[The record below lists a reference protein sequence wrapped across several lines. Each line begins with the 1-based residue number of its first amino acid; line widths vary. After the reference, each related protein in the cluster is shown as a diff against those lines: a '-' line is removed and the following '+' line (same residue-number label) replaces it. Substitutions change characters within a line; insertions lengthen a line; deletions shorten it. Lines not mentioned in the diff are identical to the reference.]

1 MKIRLNPHTL
11 QRAFVL
17 LLFSLVAGISSV
29 FAQGYTYLQFS
40 GNGRTVLFAKD
51 GALTVVSTTE
61 DAPAG
66 DGYQWAL
73 ETVSGDNVRLKNKE
87 GMYVTP
93 NLTLTNSQDQ
103 AATFTK
109 TENTYSKGRK
119 SYGEGVE
126 VPTHGGSRYDLVYG
140 GKALGVKNGQ
150 LIWTVEDSRYGCIR
164 LANNVKGAKVNPFV
178 SSEGGKVHWYY
189 YMELLGNKSAEC
201 VMDAGAE
208 KKLEKYSTP
217 SAKDLRAYMWCVY
230 EANDKGDVYFMSADG
245 NFFCQKDDTYQYSTS
260 TKTDRCK
267 YRICDVADQTDG
279 KYQEAFVLYNPQTTK
294 YVFPYGSG
302 NTDVGN
308 GSSLNPAEAM
318 RFILSTGPHIYQF
331 SANAATAIYDNG
343 TGVTM
348 QPVGSEVA
356 GYQWTLE
363 QVGGAYVLKSGRDN
377 YLKQAGDAFTVTT
390 NRDEA
395 LRLFPC
401 GSAYDDR
408 HDVLTLAADASKAL
422 GVKDGQLAIVEA
434 NSFYS
439 VVRILDSTAEV
450 KGAVAPK
457 FSDISNVYYY
467 KLQFKANPKGDARL
481 TLTGTGYD
489 NPVTRKEFEPTSA
502 SQNWKL
508 EAARHAN
515 SKTGDFYL
523 VNQSGEYL
531 IYKDGRFNFETLDV
545 NETTV
550 FRLKQ
555 TDEQPEYWTIDMALS
570 GDDNHRLGLQAGMTP
585 YTLKACNST
594 SKFNALSF
602 KESERGS
609 DYDYLQFS
617 GCGRVVLY
625 DDGQNIKAVAT
636 TTEQL
641 EGNGYQWTF
650 DPIMDGAGKVNGNNL
665 KNKAGRFLRYDAAD
679 ETFTSVTDRSKAS
692 VFDAD
697 QNTYYVIPVHD
708 VQGGTYNI
716 NIAGGLRYN
725 AVLRGVSE
733 PYNTLG
739 VKNGKLQLVKKN
751 SRYAVVRLAENIEG
765 GLVNPYVST
774 SANPHYYALNF
785 FQNGSEY
792 LQDNTPGNILLK
804 SPVAPFPLRRYCW
817 ILEEA
822 NDDGDVYIRSTAG
835 NYISYNPDTDNGKHK
850 VNPTLN
856 DYSLYKI
863 CDVADQPDASL
874 EGLWSLYNCKN
885 LYFVRPF
892 PSENAIGRAEEV
904 GKNTSMTFV
913 DVAANTTSYHFVF
926 PAMGQRALIMDYD
939 EAKKPRV
946 KARDILASD
955 KDARLYQWVVE
966 GQHIRNRA
974 GFYLTYDGK
983 NKQFGVSN
991 QKADAYTF
999 VYNVNNYENNNNV
1012 RYDLCST
1019 DDQQALSI
1027 GEEGALCW
1035 AAPGTRNSVVDLRP
1049 YIIAPELPIPSLG
1062 GADYQLYCIR
1072 TAGGDRYAYHMED
1085 ANSISLKPYEEKNL
1099 CQLWVLIRDGQG
1111 KGDGYLQSAY
1121 NRYFLKYDT
1130 GSNTFV
1136 AVADKKDATR
1146 IRLVETSGNYIH
1158 WQIEL
1163 PDVNDSRN
1171 LISHSY
1177 SGGGNPK
1184 TVSLSLQGPNNGN
1197 NFVEIFP
1204 VDITP
1209 DFYEEAG
1216 GAFRNL
1222 SLNELTPQLELTADG
1237 KALKAKASASEDD
1250 ANNSWKNIG
1259 TKDDFVLRNGHGQYI
1274 GADAEGNVFLTTDK
1288 AQATHFYLWLNHG
1301 DEDGTVSWCFAQLNA
1316 DGSKPEGKPEKCLGV
1331 SDVTNGTV
1339 AMLSFST
1346 YETDKLHTLCFN
1358 FGRLTCPELSDAA
1371 EGKYYYNFICFD
1383 KVASDKFISEGY
1395 DTNKKVKAESQQL
1408 INDQMW
1414 ALVGQSKDDVVL
1426 MSKDKYYM
1434 CLNGYKLCVTHDLKK
1449 AAHFSVDYISDV
1461 DRYVLVLVGGE
1472 GSEGHLKKCLNLSG
1486 DVDENGVRHKDVI
1499 VWNWNKTDKNEGPR
1513 FYLNFIS
1520 IPVPEDY
1527 SDYEILPKRSWF
1539 VKQAHEAT
1547 TDPMTGFIQ
1556 RDESG
1561 WTKNPYTGK
1570 MMQKTSTYTVIHY
1583 LKAESTRELYV
1594 PTCMVT
1600 NDNCPTLSRA
1610 FQRWYNYK
1618 TDEAVSDSVLNLDL
1632 PSSRRYKNGIVVG
1645 DQLKLNGQVNG
1656 NYVKK
1661 KITFQMPEVIPD
1673 DWEYILGADLTP
1685 YSDFVDYFGDNGNP
1699 IYNGNV
1705 TKYNGAV
1712 TNDIILPS
1720 KQNIVEPTITGRNL
1734 YVIRNA
1740 RAIANELLQCKE
1752 GNGNDKWYEEHTI
1765 AFPKKKVTLNYSSV
1779 ALNMQKQDYWF
1790 YNNDS
1795 PSEDNLQNAVNS
1807 GEIVIEVDSL
1817 DSGIT
1822 SAKFLRS
1829 AKTDNVDL
1837 GEGLDRFIAFDY
1849 PGDTDDGKG
1858 IGKAKGDSCTL
1869 KVYGVASD
1877 GTRYQIAKFNL
1888 TFEDN
1893 FEPIIYSEI
1902 IGKKDDGSFKS
1913 ERSPEAL
1920 KKATGDPVATITF
1933 DPEQFDAFVTPPV
1946 GTYTGFLT
1954 GDKGPGTKCGLTYR
1968 YPFNYDNTSYCF
1980 APIDG
1985 DFNSTDGK
1993 TPECTWGNYTIAHR
2007 FRMGDFGDGSS
2018 RGNFFAVKKYYEN
2031 EYGSEKYDA
2040 SQSGFLYID
2049 ASDLPGQIASIDFS
2063 GMPCK
2068 ASRLFVS
2075 AWMSSPSG
2083 KDEKP
2088 ANVVFSVQGFKN
2100 GKATTLYSYCPG
2112 SILGEARDSL
2122 ANKLEPKTNNGIGI
2136 WQQVYFSFVNKN
2148 ADDFDSFRLTIDNA
2162 CTSTVGGDILIDDV
2176 EVFSVKPEV
2185 QIERTIPVCGDQLT
2199 LCKMTVDYDQVR
2211 TQLGLNTGEVMKDNP
2226 KVWYCLLDKEMFDAE
2241 LGFDTGTS
2249 EGQERLYRMSD
2260 AEVKPAFVKALLG
2273 DPNSQV
2279 SGEGIFRSVEF
2290 KTNFDSLPVFKYRDA
2305 VAATVGMASREVTS
2319 AGVRHFVIS
2328 DKVKEPRIK
2337 PNHDYY
2343 FLFVPRFS
2351 DDPVTLANAFH
2362 SFEINT
2368 RCSVRCKFRTLSPI
2382 RVVTDAD
2389 DEAAVEHET
2398 QTCAGKSVSLSVKQV
2413 GEDEDGNIGE
2423 RIVQYDWWRDYVGG
2437 AFTDVCINV
2446 DNATWRVLGKN
2457 ESRLSNEIS
2466 LREALLAFRH
2476 FYPKA
2481 TTVAGAA
2488 PKNDEGYTLEQSVID
2503 VLHQFTLNS
2512 ADKVA
2517 SLVLL
2522 NNTCNIYVPAAT
2534 KQGTIL
2540 KVTVVPIDHEDSSG
2554 TQYCYDPQQVGIK
2567 VSGEAPQLFDGL
2579 HGTQYKYPDKLT
2591 NVPVRSSLAAVEEVR
2606 ARADGSAANV
2616 LRVPLRGIKTVTKD
2630 AIGLTSVSP
2639 EVFLAGT
2646 NDPNMKA
2653 YETKAAEERAGLSV
2667 QNFRIVGQLKT
2678 LVADTA
2684 DREHAYAD
2692 IVFNSDFQP
2701 REGYVYTLRFNYR
2714 ELFNAGNATQ
2724 STVCDGNVLVDLI
2737 IVPKYQK
2744 WTGAA
2749 GNTDWTNDANWQR
2762 ADLEDLHFNADTEP
2776 GYAANA
2782 DNGTAQGYVPMLHT
2796 SVIVTPKK
2804 AGPQLYETNGA
2815 DDQFL
2820 NFVGNEGK
2828 RTATPDIE
2836 YALLAAPEADKGV
2849 NLCGIYTPYQSKDLV
2864 VQSGGELLHAE
2875 RLDYKKAWVEYA
2887 LTPDRW
2893 YTLGS
2898 PLRQSY
2904 AGEWYAPNNDACQ
2917 ATPYFKNV
2925 TYNTTDYHRFA
2936 PAVYQR
2942 SWDKAKSTL
2951 YYLDTYSAENP
2962 QTANV
2967 KTTTENIYQAANWS
2981 AVYNDVREAYSQGGF
2996 SVKVNGIGIGA
3007 QKYNTSLFR
3016 LPKED
3021 TAYGYYTELNKTDE
3035 QTYPV
3040 DRTHHHK
3047 LATDQLAKSG
3057 TEITVTLTNEN
3068 RNNRFFLVGNPFA
3081 CALDLDKFFTVN
3093 AAQLNGA
3100 KYWVLTAGGQEGAMR
3115 QPNAGEWISVNG
3127 TTEAALASLP
3137 SGQGFFVEG
3146 KEGTNTITLKF
3157 TADMQTSLHA
3167 SGTLLRAPAI
3177 GRAEAPML
3185 RIRASRSGQGSE
3197 ALVVKDTTAVNG
3209 YEAAED
3215 MQLLLDNSLQEIP
3228 MVYTLAGNRTS
3239 TINRRRSLWR
3249 VPLGVL
3255 SNSEEP
3261 VQLTFS
3267 GMRSFGETLS
3277 LLDSQT
3283 GAVTPLRGN
3292 GNADCVKVE
3301 VPGVTTGR
3309 YFILSSERPALE
3321 DEQDFTQPLIQ
3332 ADNGSVTISSSAA
3345 HVLTYVRIVAADGRT
3360 VYKLTPYVSRLSLK
3374 LPTGVYVVEARTDE
3388 GESVGKVSL

>member
-40 GNGRTVLFAKD
+40 GNGRTVLLAKD

-66 DGYQWAL
+66 DGYQWTL
-73 ETVSGDNVRLKNKE
+73 ETVEGKDNTVRLKNK
-87 GMYVTP
+87 GNQYVTAS
-93 NLTLTNSQDQ
+93 LALTNEQSQ
-103 AATFTK
+103 AAEFTK
-109 TENTYSKGRK
+109 TENTYS
-119 SYGEGVE
+119 SDTYGSN
-126 VPTHGGSRYDLVYG
+126 TKRYDLVYG
-140 GKALGVKNGQ
+140 GKGALGVKNGQ
-150 LIWTVEDSRYGCIR
+150 LFWTVEDSRYGCIR
-164 LANNVKGAKVNPFV
+164 LANNVKGAKVTPFV
-178 SSEGGKVHWYY
+178 SSEGGEVHWF
-189 YMELLGNKSAEC
+189 YMELLGNGSEC
-201 VMDAGAE
+201 VKDAGAE
-208 KKLEKYSTP
+208 NKLQKYPTP
-217 SAKDLRAYMWCVY
+217 SAKNLRAYMWCVY
-230 EANDKGDVYFMSADG
+230 EANEQGDVYIKSVDG
-245 NFFCQKDDTYQYSTS
+245 NFFCQKDGTYQYSTS

-279 KYQEAFVLYNPQTTK
+279 KYQEAFVLYNTQTTK
-294 YVFPYGSG
+294 YVYPYGSG
-302 NTDVGN
+302 NPDVGM
-308 GSSLNPAEAM
+308 GSYLNPAEAM
-318 RFILSTGPHIYQF
+318 RFISTPPPTGPHIYQF

-377 YLKQAGDAFTVTT
+377 YLKRAGAALTVTT

-531 IYKDGRFNFETLDV
+531 IYKEGRFNFETLDV

-570 GDDNHRLGLQAGMTP
+570 GDDNHRLGLQAGLTP

-594 SKFNALSF
+594 SKYNALSF

-625 DDGQNIKAVAT
+625 DDGQNVKAVAT

-650 DPIMDGAGKVNGNNL
+650 DPIMDGAGIVNGFNL
-665 KNKAGRFLRYDAAD
+665 KNKAGRFLCYDAAD

-692 VFDAD
+692 VFDAG
-697 QNTYYVIPVHD
+697 QNTYYNVPAH
-708 VQGGTYNI
+708 VQGGTC

-725 AVLRGVSE
+725 AVLRGVSGT
-733 PYNTLG
+733 YNTLG

-792 LQDNTPGNILLK
+792 LQDNTPGGILLK

-835 NYISYNPDTDNGKHK
+835 NYISYNPATDNGKHK
-850 VNPTLN
+850 VNATLN

-874 EGLWSLYNCKN
+874 DGLWSLYNCTN
-885 LYFVRPF
+885 HYFVRPF
-892 PSENAIGRAEEV
+892 PSENSIGRAEKV

-939 EAKKPRV
+939 EAKNPRV

-974 GFYLTYDGK
+974 GFYLTYNEK

-999 VYNVNNYENNNNV
+999 VYNVNNYENNNSV

-1027 GEEGALCW
+1027 GEEGVLCW
-1035 AAPGTRNSVVDLRP
+1035 AAPNTRNSAVDLRP

-1062 GADYQLYCIR
+1062 GADYHLYCIR

-1121 NRYFLKYDT
+1121 NRHFLKYDT

-1146 IRLVETSGNYIH
+1146 IRLVETSGNYVH

-1163 PDVNDSRN
+1163 PDVNGNRN

-1177 SGGGNPK
+1177 SGGDNSK

-1197 NFVEIFP
+1197 NFLYIFP
-1204 VDITP
+1204 VDINP

-1216 GAFRNL
+1216 GAFRNINL
-1222 SLNELTPQLELTADG
+1222 DELTPKLELTTDG
-1237 KALKAKASASEDD
+1237 TALKAKASASEDD

-1274 GADAEGNVFLTTDK
+1274 GTDAEGNVCLTTDK
-1288 AQATHFYLWLNHG
+1288 EQATHFYLWLNHG
-1301 DEDGTVSWCFAQLNA
+1301 DEDGNVSWCFAQLNA
-1316 DGSKPEGKPEKCLGV
+1316 DGSKPEGKPKNCLGV
-1331 SDVTNGTV
+1331 SDLDNGTV
-1339 AMLSFST
+1339 AMLPFST
-1346 YETDKLHTLCFN
+1346 YETDKLHTLCFT

-1383 KVASDKFISEGY
+1383 KAGNKYISDGY
-1395 DTNKKVKAESQQL
+1395 DTNKKVKAESKKL
-1408 INDQMW
+1408 VNDQMW
-1414 ALVGQSKDDVVL
+1414 ALVGQNKDDVVL
-1426 MSKDKYYM
+1426 MSKDKYYVY
-1434 CLNGYKLCVTHDLKK
+1434 LDGDRFYVTHDPER
-1449 AAHFSVDYISDV
+1449 AVHFSVKYISSQQ
-1461 DRYVLVLVGGE
+1461 RYALT
-1472 GSEGHLKKCLNLSG
+1472 
-1486 DVDENGVRHKDVI
+1486 I
-1499 VWNWNKTDKNEGPR
+1499 VEGPNDGGKSGYSMNLHGGDHTTILPWKDSSIQTDQN
-1513 FYLNFIS
+1513 FWLNFIAV
-1520 IPVPEDY
+1520 PQPEDY
-1527 SDYEILPKRSWF
+1527 SDYEVLPKRSWF

-1570 MMQKTSTYTVIHY
+1570 MMQKTSTYTITHY
-1583 LKAESTRELYV
+1583 LKAESTRVLYV
-1594 PTCMVT
+1594 PTCMVGSANT
-1600 NDNCPTLSRA
+1600 RSRA

-1632 PSSRRYKNGIVVG
+1632 PSSRRYRNGIVVG
-1645 DQLKLNGQVNG
+1645 DQLNLNGQNYG
-1656 NYVKK
+1656 NYVDHYV
-1661 KITFQMPEVIPD
+1661 TFQMPEVIPN
-1673 DWEYILGADLTP
+1673 DWEYILGGDLTT

-1705 TKYNGAV
+1705 TKYNGNV
-1712 TNDIILPS
+1712 TSDIILPS

-1740 RAIANELLQCKE
+1740 RAIANELLLYKDD
-1752 GNGNDKWYEEHTI
+1752 GSNDKWYEEHTI

-1790 YNNDS
+1790 YNGGIA
-1795 PSEDNLQNAVNS
+1795 SEDNLQNAVNS
-1807 GEIVIEVDSL
+1807 GAIEVKVDDL
-1817 DSGIT
+1817 GSGIT
-1822 SAKFLRS
+1822 FAGFLNS
-1829 AKTDNVDL
+1829 GA
-1837 GEGLDRFIAFDY
+1837 GAGADRAIAFNY
-1849 PGDTDDGKG
+1849 PGDNNGKG
-1858 IGKAKGDSCTL
+1858 RGEANAGSCTL

-1888 TFEDN
+1888 IFEDD

-1920 KKATGDPVATITF
+1920 LKATGDPVATITF
-1933 DPEQFDAFVTPPV
+1933 DPDQFDAFVSPPV
-1946 GTYTGFLT
+1946 GTYTGFT
-1954 GDKGPGTKCGLTYR
+1954 NSGKGDNANQKYALTYR

-1980 APIDG
+1980 APIGG
-1985 DFNSTDGK
+1985 DFNSTDGV
-1993 TPECTWGNYTIAHR
+1993 TSECTWGNYTIAHR
-2007 FRMGDFGDGSS
+2007 LQYKFPGDPSH

-2031 EYGSEKYDA
+2031 EYGSQNYDA

-2049 ASDLPGQIASIDFS
+2049 ASDLPGKIASIDFA
-2063 GMPCK
+2063 GMLCK

-2075 AWMSSPSG
+2075 AWMSSPDRDNES
-2083 KDEKP
+2083 P
-2088 ANVVFSVQGFKN
+2088 ANVVFSIQGFKN

-2112 SILGEARDSL
+2112 SILGQARDSL
-2122 ANKLEPKTNNGIGI
+2122 DKTLKPMDNGGKGI

-2162 CTSTVGGDILIDDV
+2162 CTNTSGGDILIDDV
-2176 EVFSVKPEV
+2176 EVFSVKPDV

-2211 TQLGLNTGEVMKDNP
+2211 AQLGLNTGEVLTDNP

-2260 AEVKPAFVKALLG
+2260 VEVKPAFVKALLG

-2290 KTNFDSLPVFKYRDA
+2290 KTKFEDLPVFKYRDA

-2351 DDPVTLANAFH
+2351 DDPVTLANAFQ

-2368 RCSVRCKFRTLSPI
+2368 RCSVRCKFRTQSPI

-2413 GEDEDGNIGE
+2413 GENLDGVIGE

-2446 DNATWRVLGKN
+2446 DNATWRVLEKN

-2522 NNTCNIYVPAAT
+2522 NNTCNVYVPAAT

-2540 KVTVVPIDHEDSSG
+2540 KVTVVPIDHEDGNG

-2567 VSGEAPQLFDGL
+2567 VSGQAPQLFDGL

-2591 NVPVRSSLAAVEEVR
+2591 NVPVRSSLAAVAEVR

-2616 LRVPLRGIKTVTKD
+2616 LRVPLRGIETVTKD

-2646 NDPNMKA
+2646 NDPTMKA
-2653 YETKAAEERAGLSV
+2653 YETMAAEERAGISV

-2684 DREHAYAD
+2684 DRENAHAD

-2762 ADLEDLHFNADTEP
+2762 ADLADLHFKADTETD
-2776 GYAANA
+2776 YATNA

-2796 SVIVTPKK
+2796 SVIVTPDK
-2804 AGPQLYETNGA
+2804 AGPQLYETNYAG
-2815 DDQFL
+2815 DGFL
-2820 NFVGNEGK
+2820 NFVGHEGEQ

-2836 YALLAAPEADKGV
+2836 YALLAAPKAVAGV
-2849 NLCGIYTPYQSKDLV
+2849 NLCDIYRPYQSKDLV

-2917 ATPYFKNV
+2917 ATPYFKDV
-2925 TYNTTDYHRFA
+2925 KYNTDHYHRFA

-2942 SWDKAKSTL
+2942 SWDKANPKL
-2951 YYLDTYSAENP
+2951 YYLEPYSADSP
-2962 QTANV
+2962 QEAKV
-2967 KTTTENIYQAANWS
+2967 DTTTENIYQAANWS

-3007 QKYNTSLFR
+3007 QKYTKSLFR

-3021 TAYGYYTELNKTDE
+3021 TAYGYYTELNETDGKTY
-3035 QTYPV
+3035 TV
-3040 DRTHHHK
+3040 DRTYHHK
-3047 LATDQLAKSG
+3047 LATDQLKSG
-3057 TEITVTLTNEN
+3057 TDLTVTLKNEN
-3068 RNNRFFLVGNPFA
+3068 ANNRFFLVGNPFA
-3081 CALDLDKFFTVN
+3081 CALDLNEFFKENET
-3093 AAQLNGA
+3093 QLNGA

-3157 TADMQTSLHA
+3157 TADMQTSLHT

-3177 GRAEAPML
+3177 GRAAPML

-3255 SNSEEP
+3255 SNSEAP

-3321 DEQDFTQPLIQ
+3321 DEQNFTQPLIQ

-3345 HVLTYVRIVAADGRT
+3345 HVLTYVHIVAADGRT

>member
-40 GNGRTVLFAKD
+40 GNGRTVLLAKD

-66 DGYQWAL
+66 DGYQWTL
-73 ETVSGDNVRLKNKE
+73 ETVEGKDNTVRLKNK
-87 GMYVTP
+87 GNQYVTAS
-93 NLTLTNSQDQ
+93 LALTNEQSQ
-103 AATFTK
+103 AAEFTK
-109 TENTYSKGRK
+109 TENTYS
-119 SYGEGVE
+119 SDTYGSN
-126 VPTHGGSRYDLVYG
+126 TKRYDLVYG

-150 LIWTVEDSRYGCIR
+150 LFWTVEDSRYGCIR
-164 LANNVKGAKVNPFV
+164 LANNVKGAKVTPFV
-178 SSEGGKVHWYY
+178 CSEGGEVHWY
-189 YMELLGNKSAEC
+189 YMELLWNGSEC
-201 VMDAGAE
+201 VKDAGAG
-208 KKLEKYSTP
+208 KNLEKYSTP
-217 SAKDLRAYMWCVY
+217 SAKNLRAYMWSVY
-230 EANDKGDVYFMSADG
+230 EANDKGDVYFKSADG
-245 NFFCQKDDTYQYSTS
+245 NYFYQNGVDQYSAS
-260 TKTDRCK
+260 TKPGNSEYT
-267 YRICDVADQTDG
+267 ICDVSDQSNDN
-279 KYQEAFVLYNPQTTK
+279 AFVLRNIGTGK
-294 YVFPYGSG
+294 YVLPYNNS
-302 NTDVGN
+302 NKVGWASAFN
-308 GSSLNPAEAM
+308 MIEAM
-318 RFILSTGPHIYQF
+318 RFISTPPPTGPHIYQF

-343 TGVTM
+343 TSVTM
-348 QPVGSEVA
+348 QPVGSEVV

-377 YLKQAGDAFTVTT
+377 YLKQAGAALTVTT

-401 GSAYDDR
+401 GSAYDDK
-408 HDVLTLAADASKAL
+408 HDVLTLADDASKAL

-439 VVRILDSTAEV
+439 VVRILDSTNEV

-508 EAARHAN
+508 EPAKHAN
-515 SKTGDFYL
+515 SKPGDFYL
-523 VNQSGEYL
+523 VNQSGEYF

-585 YTLKACNST
+585 YTLQACNST
-594 SKFNALSF
+594 SKYNALSF

-617 GCGRVVLY
+617 GSGRVVLY
-625 DDGQNIKAVAT
+625 DDGQNVKAVAT

-650 DPIMDGAGKVNGNNL
+650 DPIMDGAGIVNGFNL
-665 KNKAGRFLRYDAAD
+665 KNKAGRFLCYNAAD

-697 QNTYYVIPVHD
+697 QNTYYVVPAH
-708 VQGGTYNI
+708 VQGGTY

-725 AVLRGVSE
+725 AVLRGVSGT
-733 PYNTLG
+733 YNTLG

-792 LQDNTPGNILLK
+792 LQDNTPGDILLK

-835 NYISYNPDTDNGKHK
+835 NYISYNPDTDGYQHK
-850 VNPTLN
+850 VNTTKN
-856 DYSLYKI
+856 EYSLYKI
-863 CDVADQPDASL
+863 CDLADQPDASL
-874 EGLWSLYNCKN
+874 DGLWSLYNCTN
-885 LYFVRPF
+885 HYFVRPF
-892 PSENAIGRAEEV
+892 PSENSIGRAEKV

-939 EAKKPRV
+939 EAKNLRV

-974 GFYLTYDGK
+974 GFYLTYNEK

-999 VYNVNNYENNNNV
+999 VYNVNNYENNNSV

-1035 AAPGTRNSVVDLRP
+1035 AAPNTRNSAVDLRP

-1062 GADYQLYCIR
+1062 GADYHLYCIR

-1121 NRYFLKYDT
+1121 NRHFLKYDT

-1146 IRLVETSGNYIH
+1146 IRLVETSGNYVH

-1163 PDVNDSRN
+1163 PDVNGNRN

-1177 SGGGNPK
+1177 SGGDNSK

-1197 NFVEIFP
+1197 NFLYIFP
-1204 VDITP
+1204 VDINP

-1216 GAFRNL
+1216 GAFRNINL
-1222 SLNELTPQLELTADG
+1222 DELTPKLELTTDG
-1237 KALKAKASASEDD
+1237 TALKAKASASEDD

-1274 GADAEGNVFLTTDK
+1274 GADAEGNVLLTTDK

-1339 AMLSFST
+1339 AMLPFST
-1346 YETDKLHTLCFN
+1346 YETDKQHTLCFT
-1358 FGRLTCPELSDAA
+1358 FGRLTSPELSDAA

-1383 KVASDKFISEGY
+1383 KVASDKFISDGY
-1395 DTNKKVKAESQQL
+1395 DTNKKVKAESKKL
-1408 INDQMW
+1408 VNDQMW
-1414 ALVGQSKDDVVL
+1414 ALVGQNKDDVVL
-1426 MSKDKYYM
+1426 MSKDKYYVY
-1434 CLNGYKLCVTHDLKK
+1434 LDGDRFYVTHDPER
-1449 AAHFSVDYISDV
+1449 AVHFSVKYISSQQ
-1461 DRYVLVLVGGE
+1461 RYALT
-1472 GSEGHLKKCLNLSG
+1472 
-1486 DVDENGVRHKDVI
+1486 I
-1499 VWNWNKTDKNEGPR
+1499 VEGPNDGGKSGYSMNLHGGDHTTILPWKDSSIQTDQN
-1513 FYLNFIS
+1513 FWLNFIAV
-1520 IPVPEDY
+1520 PQPEDY
-1527 SDYEILPKRSWF
+1527 SDYEVLPKRSWF

-1570 MMQKTSTYTVIHY
+1570 MMQKTSTYTITHY
-1583 LKAESTRELYV
+1583 LKAESTRKLYV
-1594 PTCMVT
+1594 PTCMVGSANT
-1600 NDNCPTLSRA
+1600 RSRA

-1632 PSSRRYKNGIVVG
+1632 SSSRRYRNGIVVG
-1645 DQLKLNGQVNG
+1645 DQLNLNGQDRG
-1656 NYVKK
+1656 NYVDHYV
-1661 KITFQMPEVIPD
+1661 TFQMPEVIPD
-1673 DWEYILGADLTP
+1673 DWEYILGGDLTT

-1705 TKYNGAV
+1705 TKYNGNV
-1712 TNDIILPS
+1712 TSDIILPS

-1740 RAIANELLQCKE
+1740 RAIANELLLYKDD
-1752 GNGNDKWYEEHTI
+1752 GSNDKWYEEHTI

-1790 YNNDS
+1790 YNGGIA
-1795 PSEDNLQNAVNS
+1795 SEDNLQNAVNS
-1807 GEIVIEVDSL
+1807 GAIEVKVDDL
-1817 DSGIT
+1817 GSGIT
-1822 SAKFLRS
+1822 FAGFLNS
-1829 AKTDNVDL
+1829 GA
-1837 GEGLDRFIAFDY
+1837 GAGADRAIAFNY
-1849 PGDTDDGKG
+1849 PGDNNGKG
-1858 IGKAKGDSCTL
+1858 RGEANAGSCTL

-1888 TFEDN
+1888 IFEDD

-1920 KKATGDPVATITF
+1920 LKATGDPVATITF
-1933 DPEQFDAFVTPPV
+1933 DPDQFDAFVSPPV
-1946 GTYTGFLT
+1946 GTYTGFT
-1954 GDKGPGTKCGLTYR
+1954 NSGKGDNANQKYALTYR

-1980 APIDG
+1980 APIGG
-1985 DFNSTDGK
+1985 DFNSTDGV
-1993 TPECTWGNYTIAHR
+1993 TSECTWGNYTIAHR
-2007 FRMGDFGDGSS
+2007 LQYKFPGDPSH

-2031 EYGSEKYDA
+2031 EYGSQNYDA

-2049 ASDLPGQIASIDFS
+2049 ASDLPGKIASIDFA
-2063 GMPCK
+2063 GMLCK

-2075 AWMSSPSG
+2075 AWMSSPGRDNES
-2083 KDEKP
+2083 P
-2088 ANVVFSVQGFKN
+2088 ANVVFSIQGFKN

-2122 ANKLEPKTNNGIGI
+2122 DKTLKPKDNGGKGI

-2162 CTSTVGGDILIDDV
+2162 CTNTSGGDILIDDV
-2176 EVFSVKPEV
+2176 EVFSVKPDV

-2211 TQLGLNTGEVMKDNP
+2211 AQLGLNTGEVLTDNP

-2260 AEVKPAFVKALLG
+2260 VEVKPAFVKALLG

-2290 KTNFDSLPVFKYRDA
+2290 KTKFEDLPVFKYRDA

-2351 DDPVTLANAFH
+2351 DDPVTLANAFQ

-2368 RCSVRCKFRTLSPI
+2368 RCSVRCKFRTQSPI

-2413 GEDEDGNIGE
+2413 GENLDGVIGE

-2446 DNATWRVLGKN
+2446 DNATWRVLEKN

-2522 NNTCNIYVPAAT
+2522 NNTCNVYVPAAT

-2540 KVTVVPIDHEDSSG
+2540 KVTVVPIDHEDGNG

-2591 NVPVRSSLAAVEEVR
+2591 NVPVRSSLAAVAEVR

-2616 LRVPLRGIKTVTKD
+2616 LRVPLRGIETVTKD

-2653 YETKAAEERAGLSV
+2653 YETMAAEERAGISV

-2678 LVADTA
+2678 LVARTA
-2684 DREHAYAD
+2684 DRENAHAD

-2714 ELFNAGNATQ
+2714 ELFNAGGTAQ

-2762 ADLEDLHFNADTEP
+2762 ADLADLHFKADTET
-2776 GYAANA
+2776 GYATNA

-2796 SVIVTPKK
+2796 SVIVTPDK
-2804 AGPQLYETNGA
+2804 AGPQLYETNYAG
-2815 DDQFL
+2815 DGFL
-2820 NFVGNEGK
+2820 NFVGHEGEQ

-2875 RLDYKKAWVEYA
+2875 RLSYEKAWVEYA

-2942 SWDKAKSTL
+2942 SWDKANPKL
-2951 YYLDTYSAENP
+2951 YYLEPYSANNP
-2962 QTANV
+2962 QETNV
-2967 KTTTENIYQAANWS
+2967 NTTTENIYQAANWS

-3007 QKYNTSLFR
+3007 QKYTKSLFR

-3021 TAYGYYTELNKTDE
+3021 TAYGYYTELNETDRK
-3035 QTYPV
+3035 TYPV

-3047 LATDQLAKSG
+3047 LATDQLKSG
-3057 TEITVTLTNEN
+3057 SELTVTLKNEN
-3068 RNNRFFLVGNPFA
+3068 ANNRFFLVGNPFA
-3081 CALDLDKFFTVN
+3081 CALDLNEFFKEN
-3093 AAQLNGA
+3093 EAQLNGA

-3157 TADMQTSLHA
+3157 TADMQTSLHT

-3185 RIRASRSGQGSE
+3185 RIRASRSGQASE

-3321 DEQDFTQPLIQ
+3321 DEQNFTQPLIQ
-3332 ADNGSVTISSSAA
+3332 ADNGCVTISSSAA

>member
-17 LLFSLVAGISSV
+17 LLFSLVAGVSSV
-29 FAQGYTYLQFS
+29 FAQEYTYFQFS
-40 GNGRTVLFAKD
+40 GNGRTVLLAKD

-66 DGYQWAL
+66 DGYQWTL

-93 NLTLTNSQDQ
+93 NLTLTNSQNQ

-109 TENTYSKGRK
+109 TENTYS
-119 SYGEGVE
+119 SATY
-126 VPTHGGSRYDLVYG
+126 GGSRYDLVYG
-140 GKALGVKNGQ
+140 GKGALGVKNGQ

-164 LANNVKGAKVNPFV
+164 LANNVKGAKVTPFV
-178 SSEGGKVHWYY
+178 SSEGGEVHWY
-189 YMELLGNKSAEC
+189 YMELLWNGSEC
-201 VMDAGAE
+201 VKDAGAG
-208 KKLEKYSTP
+208 KNLEKYSTP
-217 SAKDLRAYMWCVY
+217 SAKNLRAYMWSVY
-230 EANDKGDVYFMSADG
+230 EANDKGDVYFKSADG
-245 NFFCQKDDTYQYSTS
+245 NYFYQNGSDQYSAS
-260 TKTDRCK
+260 TKPGNSEYT
-267 YRICDVADQTDG
+267 ICDVSDQSNDN
-279 KYQEAFVLYNPQTTK
+279 AFVLRNIGTGK
-294 YVFPYGSG
+294 YVLPYNNS
-302 NTDVGN
+302 NKVGWASAFN
-308 GSSLNPAEAM
+308 MIEAM
-318 RFILSTGPHIYQF
+318 RFISTPPPTGPHIYQF

-343 TGVTM
+343 TSVTM

-377 YLKQAGDAFTVTT
+377 YLKQAGEALTVTT

-408 HDVLTLAADASKAL
+408 HYVLTLAGDASKAV

-457 FSDISNVYYY
+457 FSDISNVYYYISNVYYY

-594 SKFNALSF
+594 SKYNALSF

-617 GCGRVVLY
+617 GSGRVVLY

-650 DPIMDGAGKVNGNNL
+650 EPIMDGAGIVNGFNL
-665 KNKAGRFLRYDAAD
+665 KNKADRFLRYDAAD

-725 AVLRGVSE
+725 AVLRGVTGT
-733 PYNTLG
+733 YNTLG

-792 LQDNTPGNILLK
+792 LQDNTPGNNLLK

-817 ILEEA
+817 MLEEA

-835 NYISYNPDTDNGKHK
+835 NYISYNPDTDGYKHK
-850 VNPTLN
+850 VNTTTN
-856 DYSLYKI
+856 EYSRYKI

-874 EGLWSLYNCKN
+874 DGLWSLYNCTN
-885 LYFVRPF
+885 HYFVRPF
-892 PSENAIGRAEEV
+892 PSENSVGRAEEV

-974 GFYLTYDGK
+974 GFYLTYNEK

-999 VYNVNNYENNNNV
+999 VYNVNNYENNNSV

-1027 GEEGALCW
+1027 GEEGVLCW
-1035 AAPGTRNSVVDLRP
+1035 AAPGTRNSAVDLRP

-1085 ANSISLKPYEEKNL
+1085 ATNSISLKPYEEKNL

-1163 PDVNDSRN
+1163 PDVNDNSN

-1197 NFVEIFP
+1197 NFLYIFP

-1216 GAFRNL
+1216 GAFRNINL
-1222 SLNELTPQLELTADG
+1222 DELTPKLELTADG
-1237 KALKAKASASEDD
+1237 EALKAKASASEDD

-1274 GADAEGNVFLTTDK
+1274 GADAKGNVFLTTDK

-1301 DEDGTVSWCFAQLNA
+1301 DKDGTVSWCFAQLNA

-1331 SDVTNGTV
+1331 SDVANGTV
-1339 AMLSFST
+1339 AMLPFST
-1346 YETDKLHTLCFN
+1346 YETNKRHTLCFT
-1358 FGRLTCPELSDAA
+1358 FGRLTSPELSDAA
-1371 EGKYYYNFICFD
+1371 EGKYYYNFMCFD
-1383 KVASDKFISEGY
+1383 LVGNKYVCDGNDTSKVVIAEG
-1395 DTNKKVKAESQQL
+1395 KRLV
-1408 INDQMW
+1408 NDQMW
-1414 ALVGQSKDDVVL
+1414 ALVGVSKDGFVL
-1426 MSKDKYYM
+1426 MSKDRYYLY
-1434 CLNGYKLCVTHDLKK
+1434 LNGGIFNVTHDLAK
-1449 AAHFSVDYISDV
+1449 ATHFSGTYDV
-1461 DRYVLVLVGGE
+1461 NKQRYVLTVLSAVGGDSRFNGWQVLLSNN
-1472 GSEGHLKKCLNLSG
+1472 GSNVTVGQKGTN
-1486 DVDENGVRHKDVI
+1486 
-1499 VWNWNKTDKNEGPR
+1499 TDNR
-1513 FYLNFIS
+1513 YYLNFIP
-1520 IPVPEDY
+1520 IPVQEDF
-1527 SDYEILPKRSWF
+1527 SDYEVLPKRSWF

-1547 TDPMTGFIQ
+1547 ADPMTGFIQ

-1570 MMQKTSTYTVIHY
+1570 MMQKTSTYTITHY
-1583 LKAESTRELYV
+1583 LKAENTRKLYV
-1594 PTCMVT
+1594 PTCMVGSANT
-1600 NDNCPTLSRA
+1600 RSRA

-1632 PSSRRYKNGIVVG
+1632 PSSRRYRNGIVVG
-1645 DQLKLNGQVNG
+1645 EQLNLNGQNYG
-1656 NYVKK
+1656 NYVDHYV
-1661 KITFQMPEVIPD
+1661 TFQMPEVIPD
-1673 DWEYILGADLTP
+1673 DWEYILGGDLTT

-1705 TKYNGAV
+1705 TKYNGNV
-1712 TNDIILPS
+1712 TSDIILPS

-1740 RAIANELLQCKE
+1740 RAIANELLLYKDD
-1752 GNGNDKWYEEHTI
+1752 GSNDKWYEEHTI

-1790 YNNDS
+1790 YNNGIA
-1795 PSEDNLQNAVNS
+1795 SEDNLQNAVNN
-1807 GEIVIEVDSL
+1807 GAIEVKVDDL
-1817 DSGIT
+1817 GSGIT
-1822 SAKFLRS
+1822 FAGFLNS
-1829 AKTDNVDL
+1829 GA
-1837 GEGLDRFIAFDY
+1837 GAGADRAIAFNY
-1849 PGDTDDGKG
+1849 PGDNNGKG
-1858 IGKAKGDSCTL
+1858 RGTAKAGSCTL

-1888 TFEDN
+1888 IFEDD

-1913 ERSPEAL
+1913 ARSPEAL
-1920 KKATGDPVATITF
+1920 LKTTGDPVATITF
-1933 DPEQFDAFVTPPV
+1933 DPDEFDSFVSPPV
-1946 GTYTGFLT
+1946 GTYTGFT
-1954 GDKGPGTKCGLTYR
+1954 NSGKGDNANQKYSLTYR

-1980 APIDG
+1980 APIGG
-1985 DFNSTDGK
+1985 DFNSTNGR
-1993 TPECTWGNYTIAHR
+1993 TSECTWGNYTVAHR
-2007 FRMGDFGDGSS
+2007 FDMGDN

-2031 EYGSEKYDA
+2031 EYGSQNYDA

-2049 ASDLPGQIASIDFS
+2049 ASDLPGKIASIDFA

-2075 AWMSSPSG
+2075 AWMSSPDRDNES
-2083 KDEKP
+2083 P
-2088 ANVVFSVQGFKN
+2088 ANVVFSIQGFKN

-2112 SILGEARDSL
+2112 SILGQARDSL
-2122 ANKLEPKTNNGIGI
+2122 SKTLNPMENGGKGI

-2148 ADDFDSFRLTIDNA
+2148 ADDFDNFRLTIDNA
-2162 CTSTVGGDILIDDV
+2162 CTNTSGGDILIDDV
-2176 EVFSVKPEV
+2176 EVFSVKPDV

-2211 TQLGLNTGEVMKDNP
+2211 AQLGLNTGEVMKDNP

-2503 VLHQFTLNS
+2503 VLHRFTLNS

-2591 NVPVRSSLAAVEEVR
+2591 NVPVRSSLAAVAEVR

-2616 LRVPLRGIKTVTKD
+2616 LRVPLRGIETVTKD

-2667 QNFRIVGQLKT
+2667 QNFRIVGQLKK

-2684 DREHAYAD
+2684 DRENAHAD

-2714 ELFNAGNATQ
+2714 ELFNAGSATQ
-2724 STVCDGNVLVDLI
+2724 TTVCDGNVLVDLI

-2804 AGPQLYETNGA
+2804 AGPQLYETNDPGA

-2917 ATPYFKNV
+2917 ATPYFKDV
-2925 TYNTTDYHRFA
+2925 KYTTAHYHRFA

-2942 SWDKAKSTL
+2942 SWDKANPKL
-2951 YYLDTYSAENP
+2951 YYLEPYSANKP
-2962 QTANV
+2962 QEAKV
-2967 KTTTENIYQAANWS
+2967 DTTTENIYQAANWS

-3007 QKYNTSLFR
+3007 QKYTKSLFR

-3021 TAYGYYTELNKTDE
+3021 TAYGYYTELNETDRK
-3035 QTYPV
+3035 TYPV
-3040 DRTHHHK
+3040 DRTYHHK
-3047 LATDQLAKSG
+3047 LATDQLKSG
-3057 TEITVTLTNEN
+3057 TELTVTLRNEN
-3068 RNNRFFLVGNPFA
+3068 ANNRFFLVGNPFA
-3081 CALDLDKFFTVN
+3081 CALDLNEFFKENET
-3093 AAQLNGA
+3093 QLNGA

-3157 TADMQTSLHA
+3157 TANMQTSLHT

-3185 RIRASRSGQGSE
+3185 RIRALRSGQASE

-3209 YEAAED
+3209 YETAED

-3321 DEQDFTQPLIQ
+3321 DEKDFTQPLIQ

-3345 HVLTYVRIVAADGRT
+3345 HVLTYVRIIAADGRT

>member
-1 MKIRLNPHTL
+1 MKIRLTPHTL

-29 FAQGYTYLQFS
+29 FAQEYTYLQFS
-40 GNGRTVLFAKD
+40 GNGRTVLLAKD
-51 GALTVVSTTE
+51 GALTIVSTTE

-66 DGYQWAL
+66 DGYQWTL
-73 ETVSGDNVRLKNKE
+73 ETVEGKDNTVRLKNK
-87 GMYVTP
+87 GNQYVTAG
-93 NLTLTNSQDQ
+93 LALTNEQSK

-109 TENTYSKGRK
+109 TENTYS
-119 SYGEGVE
+119 STTYGSN
-126 VPTHGGSRYDLVYG
+126 TKRYDLVHD

-150 LIWTVEDSRYGCIR
+150 LIWAVEDSRYGCIR
-164 LANNVKGAKVNPFV
+164 LANNVKGAKVTPFV
-178 SSEGGKVHWYY
+178 SKEGGEVHWY
-189 YMELLGNKSAEC
+189 YMELLWNGSEC
-201 VMDAGAE
+201 VKDAGAG

-217 SAKDLRAYMWCVY
+217 SAKNLRAYMWSVY
-230 EANDKGDVYFMSADG
+230 EANDKGDVYIKSVDG
-245 NFFCQKDDTYQYSTS
+245 NYFYQNGSDQYSAS
-260 TKTDRCK
+260 TKPGNSEYT
-267 YRICDVADQTDG
+267 ICDVSDQSNDN
-279 KYQEAFVLYNPQTTK
+279 AFVLRNIGTGEYVLPYNNSNK
-294 YVFPYGSG
+294 
-302 NTDVGN
+302 VGKAGAFN
-308 GSSLNPAEAM
+308 MIEAM
-318 RFILSTGPHIYQF
+318 RFISTPPPTGPHIYQF

-377 YLKQAGDAFTVTT
+377 YLKQAGDALTVTT

-395 LRLFPC
+395 LKLFPC
-401 GSAYDDR
+401 GSAYDNG
-408 HDVLTLAADASKAL
+408 HYVLTLADDVSQAV
-422 GVKDGQLAIVEA
+422 GVEDGQLAIVEA

-439 VVRILDSTAEV
+439 VVRILDSTDEV

-467 KLQFKANPKGDARL
+467 KLQFKANPKGNARL
-481 TLTGTGYD
+481 TLTSTGYD
-489 NPVTRKEFEPTSA
+489 NPVTRMEFEPTSA

-508 EAARHAN
+508 EPAKHAN
-515 SKTGDFYL
+515 SKPGDFYL
-523 VNQSGEYL
+523 VNQLGEYL
-531 IYKDGRFNFETLDV
+531 IYKDGRFNFTTLDV

-555 TDEQPEYWTIDMALS
+555 TDEQPEYWTIDMALA

-585 YTLKACNST
+585 YTLQACNST
-594 SKFNALSF
+594 SKYNALSF
-602 KESERGS
+602 KESKRGS

-617 GCGRVVLY
+617 GSGRVVLY
-625 DDGQNIKAVAT
+625 DDGQNVKAVAT

-650 DPIMDGAGKVNGNNL
+650 DPIMDGAGIVNGYNL
-665 KNKAGRFLRYDAAD
+665 KNKADRFLRYDATAK
-679 ETFTSVTDRSKAS
+679 TFTSVTDRSKAS

-697 QNTYYVIPVHD
+697 PNTYYVVPAHVP
-708 VQGGTYNI
+708 GGTY

-725 AVLRGVSE
+725 AVLRGVTGT
-733 PYNTLG
+733 YNTLG
-739 VKNGKLQLVKKN
+739 VKNGQLQLVKKN

-774 SANPHYYALNF
+774 SDNPHYYALNF

-792 LQDNTPGNILLK
+792 LQDNTPGGILLK

-817 ILEEA
+817 VLEEA
-822 NDDGDVYIRSTAG
+822 NDDGDVYIKSTAG
-835 NYISYNPDTDNGKHK
+835 NYISYNPDTDGYQHK
-850 VNPTLN
+850 VNTTTN
-856 DYSLYKI
+856 EYSLYKI

-874 EGLWSLYNCKN
+874 EGLWSLYNCTN
-885 LYFVRPF
+885 HYFVRP
-892 PSENAIGRAEEV
+892 SENDKFIGRAEEV

-913 DVAANTTSYHFVF
+913 DVAADTTSYHLVF

-939 EAKKPRV
+939 EAKNPRV
-946 KARDILASD
+946 KARGILASD

-974 GFYLTYDGK
+974 GFYLTYDEK

-991 QKADAYTF
+991 QKANAYTF

-1027 GEEGALCW
+1027 GAEGVLCW

-1049 YIIAPELPIPSLG
+1049 YIIGPELPIPSTG
-1062 GADYQLYCIR
+1062 GVDYHLYCLR
-1072 TAGGDRYAYHMED
+1072 TANGDRYAYHMED

-1099 CQLWVLIRDGQG
+1099 CQLWVLIRDGEG

-1121 NRYFLKYDT
+1121 NRCFLKYDT
-1130 GSNTFV
+1130 SSNTFV
-1136 AVADKKDATR
+1136 AVADKNDATR
-1146 IRLVETSGNYIH
+1146 IRLVETSGNYDH

-1163 PDVNDSRN
+1163 PDVDGNN

-1184 TVSLSLQGPNNGN
+1184 TVSLSLQGPNNAN

-1216 GAFRNL
+1216 GAFRNINL
-1222 SLNELTPQLELTADG
+1222 DELTPKLELTADG
-1237 KALKAKASASEDD
+1237 TALKAKASASEDD

-1259 TKDDFVLRNGHGQYI
+1259 TKDDFVLRNGHGKYI
-1274 GADAEGNVFLTTDK
+1274 GADAKGNVFLTEDK
-1288 AQATHFYLWLNHG
+1288 KQATHFYLWLNHG
-1301 DEDGTVSWCFAQLNA
+1301 DKDGTVSWCFAQLNA

-1331 SDVTNGTV
+1331 SDVANGTV
-1339 AMLSFST
+1339 AMLPFST
-1346 YETDKLHTLCFN
+1346 YETDKLHTLCFT

-1383 KVASDKFISEGY
+1383 KAGNKYVSDGNGTSKVVFAEN
-1395 DTNKKVKAESQQL
+1395 DKKLV
-1408 INDQMW
+1408 NDQMW
-1414 ALVGQSKDDVVL
+1414 ALVGQNKDDVVL
-1426 MSKDKYYM
+1426 MSKDKYYV
-1434 CLNGYKLCVTHDLKK
+1434 CLSGNGFNVTHDPER
-1449 AAHFSVDYISDV
+1449 AVHFSVKYISTQQ
-1461 DRYVLVLVGGE
+1461 RYALTIVGGLNAE
-1472 GSEGHLKKCLNLSG
+1472 GKIGQSMNLSG
-1486 DVDENGVRHKDVI
+1486 ADANRNTI
-1499 VWNWNKTDKNEGPR
+1499 IFWNSNIQTDPNIC
-1513 FYLNFIS
+1513 LNFEP

-1527 SDYEILPKRSWF
+1527 SDYEVLPKRSWF
-1539 VKQAHEAT
+1539 VKQAYEAT
-1547 TDPMTGFIQ
+1547 ADPMTGFIQ

-1570 MMQKTSTYTVIHY
+1570 MMQKTSTYTVTHY
-1583 LKAESTRELYV
+1583 LKAESTRDLYV
-1594 PTCMVT
+1594 PTCMVGSAAT
-1600 NDNCPTLSRA
+1600 RSRA

-1618 TDEAVSDSVLNLDL
+1618 TDEAVSDSVLNLDIS
-1632 PSSRRYKNGIVVG
+1632 SSRRYKNGIVVG
-1645 DQLKLNGQVNG
+1645 DQLKLNGQNSG
-1656 NYVKK
+1656 YYVTHNV
-1661 KITFQMPEVIPD
+1661 TFQMPEVIPD

-1705 TKYNGAV
+1705 TS
-1712 TNDIILPS
+1712 DIILPS
-1720 KQNIVEPTITGRNL
+1720 KQSIVEPTITGRNL

-1740 RAIANELLQCKE
+1740 RAIANELLQCKVSE
-1752 GNGNDKWYEEHTI
+1752 GNDKWYEEHTI

-1790 YNNDS
+1790 YNNGIA
-1795 PSEDNLQNAVNS
+1795 SEDNLQNAVNN
-1807 GEIVIEVDSL
+1807 GAIEVKVDDL
-1817 DSGIT
+1817 GSGIT
-1822 SAKFLRS
+1822 FAKFLS
-1829 AKTDNVDL
+1829 SGAGGAATD
-1837 GEGLDRFIAFDY
+1837 RAIAFNY
-1849 PGDTDDGKG
+1849 PGDDNGKG
-1858 IGKAKGDSCTL
+1858 TGTATAGSCTL

-1888 TFEDN
+1888 TFEDD

-1902 IGKKDDGSFKS
+1902 IGKKGDGSFKS

-1920 KKATGDPVATITF
+1920 LKTTGDPVATITF
-1933 DPEQFDAFVTPPV
+1933 DPDQFDAFVSPPV
-1946 GTYTGFLT
+1946 GTYTGF
-1954 GDKGPGTKCGLTYR
+1954 DKVAGAGTKCGLTYR

-1980 APIDG
+1980 APIGG

-1993 TPECTWGNYTIAHR
+1993 TPECTWGNYTVAHR
-2007 FRMGDFGDGSS
+2007 FNMGDS

-2049 ASDLPGQIASIDFS
+2049 ASDLPGKIASIDFA

-2075 AWMSSPSG
+2075 AWMSSPDRGNES
-2083 KDEKP
+2083 P
-2088 ANVVFSVQGFKN
+2088 ANVVFSIQGFKN

-2122 ANKLEPKTNNGIGI
+2122 TNKLEPNTNNGKGI

-2162 CTSTVGGDILIDDV
+2162 CTNTQGGDILIDDV

-2211 TQLGLNTGEVMKDNP
+2211 AQLGLNTGEVLKDDP

-2290 KTNFDSLPVFKYRDA
+2290 KTNFDSLPDFKYRDA
-2305 VAATVGMASREVTS
+2305 VAATVGMASREITS
-2319 AGVRHFVIS
+2319 AGVRRFIIS

-2362 SFEINT
+2362 SFEVNT
-2368 RCSVRCKFRTLSPI
+2368 RCSVRCKFRTQSPI

-2413 GEDEDGNIGE
+2413 GEDEDGVIGE

-2457 ESRLSNEIS
+2457 ENRLSNEIS

-2540 KVTVVPIDHEDSSG
+2540 KVTVVPIDHEDTSG
-2554 TQYCYDPQQVGIK
+2554 TQYCYDPEQVGVK

-2579 HGTQYKYPDKLT
+2579 HGYKYPDKLT
-2591 NVPVRSSLAAVEEVR
+2591 NVPVRSSLAAVAEVR
-2606 ARADGSAANV
+2606 AGADGSAANV
-2616 LRVPLRGIKTVTKD
+2616 LRVPLRGIKTVTDK

-2646 NDPNMKA
+2646 NDSTMKA

-2667 QNFRIVGQLKT
+2667 QNFRIVGQLRK

-2684 DREHAYAD
+2684 DRENAYAD
-2692 IVFNSDFQP
+2692 IVFNSGFQP

-2714 ELFNAGNATQ
+2714 ERFNAGTTAQ

-2762 ADLEDLHFNADTEP
+2762 ADLADLHFKADTET
-2776 GYAANA
+2776 GYATNA
-2782 DNGTAQGYVPMLHT
+2782 ANGTAQGYVPMLHT
-2796 SVIVTPKK
+2796 SVIVTPDK
-2804 AGPQLYETNGA
+2804 AGPQLYETDYAGA
-2815 DDQFL
+2815 DDNFL
-2820 NFVGNEGK
+2820 NFVDHEGK
-2828 RTATPDIE
+2828 QRTATPDIE
-2836 YALLAAPEADKGV
+2836 YALLAAPKAVAGV
-2849 NLCGIYTPYQSKDLV
+2849 DSCGIYTPYQSKDLV

-2875 RLDYKKAWVEYA
+2875 RLSYEKAWVEYA

-2917 ATPYFKNV
+2917 ATPYFKDV
-2925 TYNTTDYHRFA
+2925 TYSTDLYHRFA

-2942 SWDKAKSTL
+2942 SWDKAQPKL
-2951 YYLDTYSAENP
+2951 YYLEPYSADKP
-2962 QTANV
+2962 QEANV
-2967 KTTTENIYQAANWS
+2967 NTATENIYQAANWS
-2981 AVYNDVREAYSQGGF
+2981 AVYNDVQEAYSQGGF

-3007 QKYNTSLFR
+3007 QKYTKSLFR

-3021 TAYGYYTELNKTDE
+3021 TAYGYYTETNVTDGS
-3035 QTYPV
+3035 TYSV
-3040 DRTHHHK
+3040 DRTYHHK
-3047 LATDQLAKSG
+3047 LATDQLKTGA
-3057 TEITVTLTNEN
+3057 ELTVTLKNEN
-3068 RNNRFFLVGNPFA
+3068 ANNRFFLVGNPFA
-3081 CALDLDKFFTVN
+3081 CALDLNQFFKENET
-3093 AAQLNGA
+3093 QLNGA

-3157 TADMQTSLHA
+3157 TTDMQTSLHT

-3185 RIRASRSGQGSE
+3185 RIRASRSGQASE

-3321 DEQDFTQPLIQ
+3321 DEKDFTQPLIQ

>member
-40 GNGRTVLFAKD
+40 GNGRTVLLAKD
-51 GALTVVSTTE
+51 GALSVVSTTE

-87 GMYVTP
+87 GMYVTAD
-93 NLTLTNSQDQ
+93 LTLTNSQDQ

-109 TENTYSKGRK
+109 TENTYSKGT
-119 SYGEGVE
+119 Y
-126 VPTHGGSRYDLVYG
+126 GGSRYDLVYG
-140 GKALGVKNGQ
+140 GKGALGVKNGQ
-150 LIWTVEDSRYGCIR
+150 LFWTVEDSRYGCIR
-164 LANNVKGAKVNPFV
+164 LANNVKGAKVTPFV
-178 SSEGGKVHWYY
+178 SSEGGEVHWY
-189 YMELLGNKSAEC
+189 YMELLGNGSEC
-201 VMDAGAE
+201 IKDAGAGN
-208 KKLEKYSTP
+208 KLQKYPTP
-217 SAKDLRAYMWCVY
+217 SAKNLRAYMWCVY
-230 EANDKGDVYFMSADG
+230 EANEQGDVYIKSADG
-245 NFFCQKDDTYQYSTS
+245 NYIWQNGTVQYSTS
-260 TKTDRCK
+260 TKSDVCK

-279 KYQEAFVLYNPQTTK
+279 KYQEAFVLYNTQTTK
-294 YVFPYGSG
+294 YVFPYPSG
-302 NTDVGN
+302 NPDVGM
-308 GSSLNPAEAM
+308 GSNINPAEAM
-318 RFILSTGPHIYQF
+318 RFISTPPPTGPHIYQF

-343 TGVTM
+343 TDVTM

-377 YLKQAGDAFTVTT
+377 YLKQAGYALTVTT

-408 HDVLTLAADASKAL
+408 HDVLALANDASKAV

-439 VVRILDSTAEV
+439 VVRILDSTNEV

-467 KLQFKANPKGDARL
+467 KLQFKANPKGDACL
-481 TLTGTGYD
+481 TLTGTDYD
-489 NPVTRKEFEPTSA
+489 NPVTRMEFEPTSA

-508 EAARHAN
+508 ESARHAN
-515 SKTGDFYL
+515 SKPGDFYL
-523 VNQSGEYL
+523 VNQEGEYL

-555 TDEQPEYWTIDMALS
+555 TDEEPEYWTIDMALS
-570 GDDNHRLGLQAGMTP
+570 GDDNHRLGLQAGNTP
-585 YTLKACNST
+585 YTLQACNRT

-602 KESERGS
+602 KDSERGS

-625 DDGQNIKAVAT
+625 DDGQNVKAVAT

-650 DPIMDGAGKVNGNNL
+650 DPIMDGAGIVNGFNL
-665 KNKAGRFLRYDAAD
+665 KNKAGRFLRCDAAD

-697 QNTYYVIPVHD
+697 QNTYYVVPAH
-708 VQGGTYNI
+708 VQGGTY

-725 AVLRGVSE
+725 AMLRGVTGV
-733 PYNTLG
+733 YNTLG

-785 FQNGSEY
+785 FQNGREY

-835 NYISYNPDTDNGKHK
+835 NYISYNPDTDGYQHK
-850 VNPTLN
+850 VNTTTN
-856 DYSLYKI
+856 EYSRYKI
-863 CDVADQPDASL
+863 CDLADQPDASL
-874 EGLWSLYNCKN
+874 DGLWSLYNCEN
-885 LYFVRPF
+885 HYFVRPSDSDNF
-892 PSENAIGRAEEV
+892 IGRAEKV

-939 EAKKPRV
+939 EAKNPRV

-974 GFYLTYDGK
+974 GFYLTYNEK

-999 VYNVNNYENNNNV
+999 VYNVNNYENNNSV

-1027 GEEGALCW
+1027 GEEGVLCW
-1035 AAPGTRNSVVDLRP
+1035 AAPGTRNSAVDLRP

-1062 GADYQLYCIR
+1062 GADYQLYRIR

-1085 ANSISLKPYEEKNL
+1085 ATNSISLKPYEEKNL
-1099 CQLWVLIRDGQG
+1099 CQLWVLIRDGEG

-1121 NRYFLKYDT
+1121 NRHFLKYDT

-1177 SGGGNPK
+1177 SGGGNSK

-1216 GAFRNL
+1216 GAFRNINL
-1222 SLNELTPQLELTADG
+1222 DELTPKLELTADG
-1237 KALKAKASASEDD
+1237 TALKAKASASEDG

-1274 GADAEGNVFLTTDK
+1274 GADAGGNVYLTTDK

-1316 DGSKPEGKPEKCLGV
+1316 DGSKPEGKPGKCLGV
-1331 SDVTNGTV
+1331 SDVANGTV
-1339 AMLSFST
+1339 AMLPFST
-1346 YETDKLHTLCFN
+1346 YETDKLHTLCFT
-1358 FGRLTCPELSDAA
+1358 FGRLTSPELSDAA
-1371 EGKYYYNFICFD
+1371 EGKYYYTFMCFD
-1383 KVASDKFISEGY
+1383 KVGDNKYVSDGNDTSKVVIAEG
-1395 DTNKKVKAESQQL
+1395 KRLV
-1408 INDQMW
+1408 NDQMW
-1414 ALVGQSKDDVVL
+1414 ALVGVSKDGFVL
-1426 MSKDKYYM
+1426 MSKDRYYLY
-1434 CLNGYKLCVTHDLKK
+1434 LNNGIFNVTHDLAK
-1449 AAHFSVDYISDV
+1449 ATHFSGTYDV
-1461 DRYVLVLVGGE
+1461 NKQRYVLTVLSAVGGDSQYNGWQMLLSNN
-1472 GSEGHLKKCLNLSG
+1472 GSNVTVGKKGTS
-1486 DVDENGVRHKDVI
+1486 
-1499 VWNWNKTDKNEGPR
+1499 TDNR
-1513 FYLNFIS
+1513 YYLNFIP
-1520 IPVPEDY
+1520 IPVPEDF
-1527 SDYEILPKRSWF
+1527 SDYEVLPKRSWF

-1547 TDPMTGFIQ
+1547 ADPMTGFIQ

-1570 MMQKTSTYTVIHY
+1570 MMQKTSTYTITHY
-1583 LKAESTRELYV
+1583 LKAESTRKLYV
-1594 PTCMVT
+1594 PTCMVGSAAT
-1600 NDNCPTLSRA
+1600 RSRA

-1632 PSSRRYKNGIVVG
+1632 SSSRRYRNGIVVG
-1645 DQLKLNGQVNG
+1645 DQLKLNGQNNG
-1656 NYVKK
+1656 NYVDHYV
-1661 KITFQMPEVIPD
+1661 TFQMPEVIPD

-1705 TKYNGAV
+1705 TKYNGNV
-1712 TNDIILPS
+1712 TSDIILPS

-1740 RAIANELLQCKE
+1740 RAIANELLQYKDD
-1752 GNGNDKWYEEHTI
+1752 GSNDKWYEEHTI

-1790 YNNDS
+1790 YNGGIA
-1795 PSEDNLQNAVNS
+1795 SEDNLQNAVNS
-1807 GEIVIEVDSL
+1807 GAIEVEVDAL
-1817 DSGIT
+1817 GSGIT
-1822 SAKFLRS
+1822 FAGFLNS
-1829 AKTDNVDL
+1829 GA
-1837 GEGLDRFIAFDY
+1837 GAGADRAIAFKY
-1849 PGDTDDGKG
+1849 PGDDNGKG
-1858 IGKAKGDSCTL
+1858 RGTAKSGSCTL

-1888 TFEDN
+1888 TFEED

-1902 IGKKDDGSFKS
+1902 IGKKDDGTFKS
-1913 ERSPEAL
+1913 ARSPEAL
-1920 KKATGDPVATITF
+1920 LKTTGDPVATITF
-1933 DPEQFDAFVTPPV
+1933 DPDQFDAFVSPPV
-1946 GTYTGFLT
+1946 GTYTGFT
-1954 GDKGPGTKCGLTYR
+1954 NSGKGDNANQKYSLTYR

-1980 APIDG
+1980 APIRG
-1985 DFNSTDGK
+1985 DFNSINGK
-1993 TPECTWGNYTIAHR
+1993 TDECTWGNYTVAHR
-2007 FRMGDFGDGSS
+2007 FDMGDD

-2031 EYGSEKYDA
+2031 EYGSENYDA

-2049 ASDLPGQIASIDFS
+2049 ASDLPGQIASIDFA

-2075 AWMSSPSG
+2075 AWMSSPDRDNES
-2083 KDEKP
+2083 P

-2112 SILGEARDSL
+2112 SILGQARDSL
-2122 ANKLEPKTNNGIGI
+2122 DKTLKPMDNGGKGI

-2148 ADDFDSFRLTIDNA
+2148 ADDFDNFRLTIDNA
-2162 CTSTVGGDILIDDV
+2162 CTNTSGGDILIDDV
-2176 EVFSVKPEV
+2176 EVFSVKPDV

-2211 TQLGLNTGEVMKDNP
+2211 AQLGLSTGEVLKDNP

-2241 LGFDTGTS
+2241 LGFDTGKP

-2290 KTNFDSLPVFKYRDA
+2290 KTKFEDLPRFIYRDA

-2413 GEDEDGNIGE
+2413 GEDAEGNIGE
-2423 RIVQYDWWRDYVGG
+2423 RIVQYDWWRDYVGD

-2616 LRVPLRGIKTVTKD
+2616 LRVPLRGIQTVTKD

-2646 NDPNMKA
+2646 NDPTMKA

-2684 DREHAYAD
+2684 DRENAHAD

-2714 ELFNAGNATQ
+2714 ELFNAGGTAQ

-2804 AGPQLYETNGA
+2804 AGPQLYETNDPGA

-2875 RLDYKKAWVEYA
+2875 RLSYEKAWVEYA

-2917 ATPYFKNV
+2917 ATPYFKDV
-2925 TYNTTDYHRFA
+2925 TYNTAHYHRFA

-2942 SWDKAKSTL
+2942 SWDKANPKL
-2951 YYLDTYSAENP
+2951 YYLEPYLANNP
-2962 QTANV
+2962 QEAKV
-2967 KTTTENIYQAANWS
+2967 DTTTENIYQAANWS

-3007 QKYNTSLFR
+3007 QKYNKSLFR

-3021 TAYGYYTELNKTDE
+3021 TDYGYYTELNETDRKTY
-3035 QTYPV
+3035 TV
-3040 DRTHHHK
+3040 DRTYHHK
-3047 LATDQLAKSG
+3047 LATDQLKSG
-3057 TEITVTLTNEN
+3057 TDLTVTLRNEN
-3068 RNNRFFLVGNPFA
+3068 ANNRFFLVGNPFA
-3081 CALDLDKFFTVN
+3081 CALDLNEFFKEN
-3093 AAQLNGA
+3093 ATQLNGA

-3146 KEGTNTITLKF
+3146 KEGKNTITLKF
-3157 TADMQTSLHA
+3157 TADMQTSLHT

-3283 GAVTPLRGN
+3283 GAVTPLQGN
-3292 GNADCVKVE
+3292 GKADSVKVE

-3332 ADNGSVTISSSAA
+3332 ADNGSVTVTSSAA
-3345 HVLTYVRIVAADGRT
+3345 HVLTYVRIIAADGRT

-3388 GESVGKVSL
+3388 GESVAKVSL

>member
-29 FAQGYTYLQFS
+29 FAQEYTYLQFS
-40 GNGRTVLFAKD
+40 GNGRTVLLAKD
-51 GALTVVSTTE
+51 GVLTVVSTTE

-66 DGYQWAL
+66 DGYQWTL

-93 NLTLTNSQDQ
+93 NLTLTNRQNQ

-109 TENTYSKGRK
+109 TENTYS
-119 SYGEGVE
+119 SATYGGLK
-126 VPTHGGSRYDLVYG
+126 RYDLVYG

-150 LIWTVEDSRYGCIR
+150 LFWTVEDSRYGCIR
-164 LANNVKGAKVNPFV
+164 LANNVKGAKVTPFV
-178 SSEGGKVHWYY
+178 SSEGGEVHWY
-189 YMELLGNKSAEC
+189 YMELLWNGSEC
-201 VMDAGAE
+201 VKDAGAG
-208 KKLEKYSTP
+208 KNLEKYSTP
-217 SAKDLRAYMWCVY
+217 SAKNLRAYMWSVY
-230 EANDKGDVYFMSADG
+230 EANDKGNVYFKSADG
-245 NFFCQKDDTYQYSTS
+245 NYFYQNGVDQYSAS
-260 TKTDRCK
+260 TKPGNSEYT
-267 YRICDVADQTDG
+267 ICDVSDQSNDN
-279 KYQEAFVLYNPQTTK
+279 AFVLRNSGRGEYVLPYNNSNK
-294 YVFPYGSG
+294 
-302 NTDVGN
+302 VGKAGKFN
-308 GSSLNPAEAM
+308 MIEAM
-318 RFILSTGPHIYQF
+318 RFIPTTPPPTGPHIYQF

-348 QPVGSEVA
+348 QAVGSEVV

-363 QVGGAYVLKSGRDN
+363 QVGGAYVLKSGRNN
-377 YLKQAGDAFTVTT
+377 YLKRAGEALTVTT
-390 NRDEA
+390 SRDEA

-439 VVRILDSTAEV
+439 VVRILDSTNEV

-467 KLQFKANPKGDARL
+467 KLQFKANPNGDARL

-531 IYKDGRFNFETLDV
+531 IYKEGRFNFETLDV

-570 GDDNHRLGLQAGMTP
+570 GDDNHRLGLQAGNTP

-594 SKFNALSF
+594 SKYNALSF

-650 DPIMDGAGKVNGNNL
+650 DPIMDGAGIVNGFNL
-665 KNKAGRFLRYDAAD
+665 KNKADRFLRYDATAK
-679 ETFTSVTDRSKAS
+679 TFTSVTDRSKAS

-697 QNTYYVIPVHD
+697 QNTYYVVPAH
-708 VQGGTYNI
+708 VQGGTY

-725 AVLRGVSE
+725 AMLRGVTGT
-733 PYNTLG
+733 YNTLG

-774 SANPHYYALNF
+774 SANPHYYAFNF

-792 LQDNTPGNILLK
+792 MQDNTPGDILLK
-804 SPVAPFPLRRYCW
+804 SPVAPFPLRRFCW

-822 NDDGDVYIRSTAG
+822 NDDGDVYIKSTAG
-835 NYISYNPDTDNGKHK
+835 NYISYNPASDGYQHK
-850 VNPTLN
+850 VNTTTN
-856 DYSLYKI
+856 AYSLYKI

-874 EGLWSLYNCKN
+874 DGLWSLYNCEN
-885 LYFVRPF
+885 HYFVRP
-892 PSENAIGRAEEV
+892 SENDKFIGCAEKV

-939 EAKKPRV
+939 EAKNPRV

-974 GFYLTYDGK
+974 GFYLTYNEK

-999 VYNVNNYENNNNV
+999 VYNVNNYENNNSV

-1027 GEEGALCW
+1027 GEEGVLCW
-1035 AAPGTRNSVVDLRP
+1035 AAPGTRNSAVDLRP

-1072 TAGGDRYAYHMED
+1072 TANGDRYAYHVED
-1085 ANSISLKPYEEKNL
+1085 ANTISLKSYEEKNL

-1111 KGDGYLQSAY
+1111 KGDAYLQSAY
-1121 NRYFLKYDT
+1121 NRCFLKYDT
-1130 GSNTFV
+1130 SNNTFV
-1136 AVADKKDATR
+1136 PVADKKDATH
-1146 IRLVETSGNYIH
+1146 IRLVETSGNYVH

-1163 PDVNDSRN
+1163 PDVVGNSN
-1171 LISHSY
+1171 IISHSY
-1177 SGGGNPK
+1177 SGGGNSK
-1184 TVSLSLQGPNNGN
+1184 TVTLSLQGPNNGN
-1197 NFVEIFP
+1197 NFVDIFP

-1209 DFYEEAG
+1209 DFYEKAG
-1216 GAFRNL
+1216 GVFRRINL
-1222 SLNELTPQLELTADG
+1222 DELSPRLELSADG
-1237 KALKAKASASEDD
+1237 TVLKAKNIASED
-1250 ANNSWKNIG
+1250 ARHNSWKNIG

-1274 GADAEGNVFLTTDK
+1274 GENADGNVFLTTEK
-1288 AQATHFYLWLNHG
+1288 AQAIHFYLWLNHG
-1301 DEDGTVSWCFAQLNA
+1301 ENNGNVSWSFAQLNA

-1331 SDVTNGTV
+1331 SDVANGTV
-1339 AMLSFST
+1339 AMRPFST
-1346 YETDKLHTLCFN
+1346 YETDKRHTLCFT

-1371 EGKYYYNFICFD
+1371 EGKFYYNFMCFD
-1383 KVASDKFISEGY
+1383 KAGNKYVSDGN
-1395 DTNKKVKAESQQL
+1395 DTSKLVFAENDKKLV
-1408 INDQMW
+1408 NDQMW
-1414 ALVGQSKDDVVL
+1414 ALVGKIQNDVVL
-1426 MSKDKYYM
+1426 MSKDKYYVY
-1434 CLNGYKLCVTHDLKK
+1434 LNGDRFNVTHDLEK
-1449 AAHFSVDYISDV
+1449 AVHFSVNYIPSKQ
-1461 DRYVLVLVGGE
+1461 RYALTIVGGWNTE
-1472 GSEGHLKKCLNLSG
+1472 GKIGKSMNLSG
-1486 DVDENGVRHKDVI
+1486 EDPNRNTI
-1499 VWNWNKTDKNEGPR
+1499 IFWNSNIQTDDNVC
-1513 FYLNFIS
+1513 LNFIP

-1527 SDYEILPKRSWF
+1527 SDYEVLPKRSWF

-1547 TDPMTGFIQ
+1547 ADPMTGFIQ

-1570 MMQKTSTYTVIHY
+1570 MMQKTSTYTITHY
-1583 LKAESTRELYV
+1583 LKAESTRKLYV
-1594 PTCMVT
+1594 PTCMVGSSAT
-1600 NDNCPTLSRA
+1600 RSRA

-1618 TDEAVSDSVLNLDL
+1618 TDEAVSDSVFNLDL
-1632 PSSRRYKNGIVVG
+1632 SSSRRYKNGIVVG
-1645 DQLKLNGQVNG
+1645 DQLNLNGQNKG
-1656 NYVKK
+1656 DYVDHDV
-1661 KITFQMPEVIPD
+1661 TFQMPEVIPD
-1673 DWEYILGADLTP
+1673 DWEYILGADLTT

-1699 IYNGNV
+1699 LYNGNV
-1705 TKYNGAV
+1705 TS
-1712 TNDIILPS
+1712 DIILPS

-1752 GNGNDKWYEEHTI
+1752 GSDKWYEEHTI

-1790 YNNDS
+1790 YNNGIA
-1795 PSEDNLQNAVNS
+1795 SEDNLQNAVNS
-1807 GEIVIEVDSL
+1807 GAIEVEVDQL
-1817 DSGIT
+1817 GSGIT
-1822 SAKFLRS
+1822 FAKFLS
-1829 AKTDNVDL
+1829 SGDGGDATD
-1837 GEGLDRFIAFDY
+1837 RAIAFNY

-1858 IGKAKGDSCTL
+1858 TGEATAGSCTL
-1869 KVYGVASD
+1869 KVYGKASD
-1877 GTRYQIAKFNL
+1877 NTRYQIAKFNL
-1888 TFEDN
+1888 TFEDK

-1920 KKATGDPVATITF
+1920 LKTTGDPVATITF
-1933 DPEQFDAFVTPPV
+1933 DPDQFDAFVSPPV
-1946 GTYTGFLT
+1946 GTYTGFT
-1954 GDKGPGTKCGLTYR
+1954 DKGKGEDANQKHALTYR

-1980 APIDG
+1980 APIGG
-1985 DFNSTDGK
+1985 DFNSTGGK
-1993 TPECTWGNYTIAHR
+1993 TPECTWGNYTVAHR
-2007 FRMGDFGDGSS
+2007 FNMGDT

-2049 ASDLPGQIASIDFS
+2049 ASDLPGKIASIDFA

-2075 AWMSSPSG
+2075 AWMSSPDRDNES
-2083 KDEKP
+2083 P
-2088 ANVVFSVQGFKN
+2088 ANVVFSIQGFKN

-2112 SILGEARDSL
+2112 SILGDARDAKKNIL
-2122 ANKLEPKTNNGIGI
+2122 RTRTNGDIGI

-2162 CTSTVGGDILIDDV
+2162 CTNTKGGDILIDDV

-2199 LCKMTVDYDQVR
+2199 LCKMTADYDQVR
-2211 TQLGLNTGEVMKDNP
+2211 TQLGLNTGEVLTDNP

-2273 DPNSQV
+2273 DPNSQA

-2398 QTCAGKSVSLSVKQV
+2398 QTCAGKSVLLSVKQV
-2413 GEDEDGNIGE
+2413 GENLDGVIGE

-2503 VLHQFTLNS
+2503 VLHQFTLNT

-2540 KVTVVPIDHEDSSG
+2540 KLTVVPIDHEDTSG
-2554 TQYCYDPQQVGIK
+2554 TQYCYDPEQVGIK

-2579 HGTQYKYPDKLT
+2579 HGDKYKYPDKLT
-2591 NVPVRSSLAAVEEVR
+2591 NVPVRSSLAAVAEVR

-2616 LRVPLRGIKTVTKD
+2616 LRVPLRGIETVTDD

-2646 NDPNMKA
+2646 NDPTMKA
-2653 YETKAAEERAGLSV
+2653 YETMAAEERAGISV

-2678 LVADTA
+2678 LVARKA
-2684 DREHAYAD
+2684 DPENAHAD
-2692 IVFNSDFQP
+2692 IVFNSNFQP

-2762 ADLEDLHFNADTEP
+2762 ADLEDLHFKADTET

-2796 SVIVTPKK
+2796 SVIVTPDK
-2804 AGPQLYETNGA
+2804 AGPQLYETNYAGA
-2815 DDQFL
+2815 DDKFL
-2820 NFVGNEGK
+2820 NFVGHEDK
-2828 RTATPDIE
+2828 QRTATPDIE
-2836 YALLAAPEADKGV
+2836 YALLAAPNAENGV
-2849 NLCGIYTPYQSKDLV
+2849 NRCGIYTPYQSKDLV

-2875 RLDYKKAWVEYA
+2875 RLSYEKAWVEYA

-2917 ATPYFKNV
+2917 ATPYFKDV
-2925 TYNTTDYHRFA
+2925 TYNTDHYHRFA

-2942 SWDKAKSTL
+2942 SWDKANPKL
-2951 YYLDTYSAENP
+2951 YYLEPYSANNP
-2962 QTANV
+2962 QEANV
-2967 KTTTENIYQAANWS
+2967 NTATENIYQAANWS
-2981 AVYNDVREAYSQGGF
+2981 AVYNDVQELYSQGGF

-3007 QKYNTSLFR
+3007 QKYTKSLFR

-3021 TAYGYYTELNKTDE
+3021 TAYGYYTELNETDRR
-3035 QTYPV
+3035 TYPV
-3040 DRTHHHK
+3040 DRTYHHK
-3047 LATDQLAKSG
+3047 LATDQLKSG
-3057 TEITVTLTNEN
+3057 TELTVTLKNEN
-3068 RNNRFFLVGNPFA
+3068 ANNRFFLVGNPFA
-3081 CALDLDKFFTVN
+3081 CALDLNEFFKEN
-3093 AAQLNGA
+3093 EAQLNGA

-3146 KEGTNTITLKF
+3146 KEGTNTINLKF
-3157 TADMQTSLHA
+3157 TADMQTSLHTN
-3167 SGTLLRAPAI
+3167 GTLLRAPAI
-3177 GRAEAPML
+3177 GRTEAPML

-3255 SNSEEP
+3255 SNSEDP

-3321 DEQDFTQPLIQ
+3321 DEKDFTQPLIQ

>member
-29 FAQGYTYLQFS
+29 FAQDTYTYLQFS
-40 GNGRTVLFAKD
+40 GNGRTVLLAKD

-66 DGYQWAL
+66 DGYQWTL

-87 GMYVTP
+87 GMYVTADLA
-93 NLTLTNSQDQ
+93 LTVHQNQ

-109 TENTYSKGRK
+109 TENTYSKGT
-119 SYGEGVE
+119 Y
-126 VPTHGGSRYDLVYG
+126 GGSRYDLVYG
-140 GKALGVKNGQ
+140 DKALGVKNGQ
-150 LIWTVEDSRYGCIR
+150 FFWAVRNSRYGCIR
-164 LANNVKGAKVNPFV
+164 LANNVRGAKVTPFV
-178 SSEGGKVHWYY
+178 SSEGGEVHWYY
-189 YMELLGNKSAEC
+189 IELLRNGSEC
-201 VMDAGAE
+201 VKDAGAG
-208 KKLEKYSTP
+208 KNLEKSSTP
-217 SAKDLRAYMWCVY
+217 SAKNLRAYMWSVY
-230 EANDKGDVYFMSADG
+230 EANDKGDVYIKSVDG
-245 NFFCQKDDTYQYSTS
+245 NYFYQNGSDQYSAS
-260 TKTDRCK
+260 TKPGNSVYT
-267 YRICDVADQTDG
+267 ICDVSDQSNDN
-279 KYQEAFVLYNPQTTK
+279 AFVLCNSGTGEYVLPYNNSNK
-294 YVFPYGSG
+294 
-302 NTDVGN
+302 VGKAYKFN
-308 GSSLNPAEAM
+308 MIEAM
-318 RFILSTGPHIYQF
+318 RFIPTTPPPTGPHIYQF

-348 QPVGSEVA
+348 QAVGAEVA

-363 QVGGAYVLKSGRDN
+363 QVGSAYVLKSGRNN
-377 YLKQAGDAFTVTT
+377 YLKQAGEALTVTT
-390 NRDEA
+390 SRDEA
-395 LRLFPC
+395 LKLFPS
-401 GSAYDDR
+401 GSEYDDK

-422 GVKDGQLAIVEA
+422 GVKDGQLAIVET

-439 VVRILDSTAEV
+439 VVRILDSTDEV

-467 KLQFKANPKGDARL
+467 KLQFKANPEGDNRL
-481 TLTGTGYD
+481 TLTGTDYD
-489 NPVTRKEFEPTSA
+489 NPVTKMEFQPTSA
-502 SQNWKL
+502 RQNWELRPAK
-508 EAARHAN
+508 HPN
-515 SKTGDFYL
+515 SKPGDFYL
-523 VNQSGEYL
+523 VNQEGEYL
-531 IYKDGRFNFETLDV
+531 IYKNGSFNFKPLDV

-555 TDEQPEYWTIDMALS
+555 TDEQPEYWTIDMALF
-570 GDDNHRLGLQAGMTP
+570 GDDNHRLGLQDGMTP
-585 YTLKACNST
+585 YTLKVCNST
-594 SKFNALSF
+594 SKYNALSF

-617 GCGRVVLY
+617 GSGRVVLY
-625 DDGQNIKAVAT
+625 DDGQNVKAVAT

-641 EGNGYQWTF
+641 EGNGYRWTF
-650 DPIMDGAGKVNGNNL
+650 DPIMDGAGKVNGYNL
-665 KNKAGRFLRYDAAD
+665 KNKAGRFLRYDTAAK
-679 ETFTSVTDRSKAS
+679 TFTSVTDRSKAS

-697 QNTYYVIPVHD
+697 QNTYYVVPAHVT
-708 VQGGTYNI
+708 GGTC

-725 AVLRGVSE
+725 AVLRGVSGK
-733 PYNTLG
+733 YNTLG
-739 VKNGKLQLVKKN
+739 VKNGQLQLVKKN

-774 SANPHYYALNF
+774 SDNPRYYAFNF
-785 FQNGSEY
+785 FQNGSGEY
-792 LQDNTPGNILLK
+792 MQDNTPGDILLK
-804 SPVAPFPLRRYCW
+804 SPVAPFPLRRFCW

-835 NYISYNPDTDNGKHK
+835 NYISYNPATDNYQHK
-850 VNPTLN
+850 VNTTTN
-856 DYSLYKI
+856 AYSLYKI

-874 EGLWSLYNCKN
+874 DGLWSLYNCEN
-885 LYFVRPF
+885 HYFVRP
-892 PSENAIGRAEEV
+892 SDSDNSIGRAEEV

-913 DVAANTTSYHFVF
+913 DIAADTTSYHLVF

-939 EAKKPRV
+939 EAKNPRV
-946 KARDILASD
+946 KARGILASD

-974 GFYLTYDGK
+974 GFYLTYDKK
-983 NKQFGVSN
+983 NTQFGVSN

-999 VYNVNNYENNNNV
+999 VYDENDYQNNNNV
-1012 RYDLCST
+1012 RYDFLSS
-1019 DDQQALSI
+1019 DGKQALSI
-1027 GEEGALCW
+1027 GEEGTLCW
-1035 AAPGTRNSVVDLRP
+1035 AAPGTRNSVVDLRS
-1049 YIIAPELPIPSLG
+1049 YIIAPELPIPSSG
-1062 GADYQLYCIR
+1062 GVDYHLYCIR
-1072 TAGGDRYAYHMED
+1072 TAGGDRYAYHMEE
-1085 ANSISLKPYEEKNL
+1085 ANAISLKPYVEKNL
-1099 CQLWVLIRDGQG
+1099 CQLWILIRDGQG

-1121 NRYFLKYDT
+1121 NRCFLKYDT

-1136 AVADKKDATR
+1136 AVADRNDATR
-1146 IRLVETSGNYIH
+1146 IRLVETSGNYDH

-1163 PDVNDSRN
+1163 PDVADNNN

-1177 SGGGNPK
+1177 GGNPK
-1184 TVSLSLQGPNNGN
+1184 TVTLSLQGPNNADN
-1197 NFVEIFP
+1197 YVDLIP

-1222 SLNELTPQLELTADG
+1222 SLNELTPELELTADG
-1237 KALKAKASASEDD
+1237 TVLKAKASASEDD

-1259 TKDDFVLRNGHGQYI
+1259 TKDDFVLRNGHGKYI
-1274 GADAEGNVFLTTDK
+1274 GADDDGNVFLTTDK

-1301 DEDGTVSWCFAQLNA
+1301 EKDGNVSWCFAQLNV
-1316 DGSKPEGKPEKCLGV
+1316 DGSKPEGKPDKCLGV
-1331 SDVTNGTV
+1331 SDVANGTV

-1346 YETDKLHTLCFN
+1346 YETDKLHTLCFT
-1358 FGRLTCPELSDAA
+1358 FGRLTCPELSDAVA
-1371 EGKYYYNFICFD
+1371 GKYYYNFICFD
-1383 KVASDKFISEGY
+1383 KVGNKFVSDGN
-1395 DTNKKVKAESQQL
+1395 DTNKVVFAENGKKL
-1408 INDQMW
+1408 VNDQMW
-1414 ALVGQSKDDVVL
+1414 ALVGQNKDDVVL
-1426 MSKDKYYM
+1426 MSKDKYYVY
-1434 CLNGYKLCVTHDLKK
+1434 LDGDRFYVTHDPER
-1449 AAHFSVDYISDV
+1449 AVHFSVKYISSEK
-1461 DRYVLVLVGGE
+1461 RYALT
-1472 GSEGHLKKCLNLSG
+1472 
-1486 DVDENGVRHKDVI
+1486 I
-1499 VWNWNKTDKNEGPR
+1499 VEGPNDGGKSGYSMNLHGGDHTTILPWKDSSIQTDQN
-1513 FYLNFIS
+1513 FWLNFIAV
-1520 IPVPEDY
+1520 PQPEDY
-1527 SDYEILPKRSWF
+1527 SDYEVLPKRSWF
-1539 VKQAHEAT
+1539 VKQAQEAT
-1547 TDPMTGFIQ
+1547 ADPMTGFIQ

-1570 MMQKTSTYTVIHY
+1570 MMQKTSTYTVTHY
-1583 LKAESTRELYV
+1583 LKAESTRMLYV
-1594 PTCMVT
+1594 PTCMVGSANT
-1600 NDNCPTLSRA
+1600 RSRA

-1632 PSSRRYKNGIVVG
+1632 SSSRRYKNGIVVG
-1645 DQLKLNGQVNG
+1645 DQLKLNGQNSG
-1656 NYVKK
+1656 YYVTHNV
-1661 KITFQMPEVIPD
+1661 TFQMPEVIPD

-1699 IYNGNV
+1699 LYNGTV
-1705 TKYNGAV
+1705 TS
-1712 TNDIILPS
+1712 DIILPS

-1752 GNGNDKWYEEHTI
+1752 DKGKGNDKWYEEHTI

-1790 YNNDS
+1790 YNNGS
-1795 PSEDNLQNAVNS
+1795 ASEDNLQNAVN
-1807 GEIVIEVDSL
+1807 GGRIEVKVEDPL
-1817 DSGIT
+1817 GSGIT
-1822 SAKFLRS
+1822 FAKFLS
-1829 AKTDNVDL
+1829 SGAGGDATD
-1837 GEGLDRFIAFDY
+1837 RAIAFNY
-1849 PGDTDDGKG
+1849 PGDTADGKG
-1858 IGKAKGDSCTL
+1858 TGTAEAGSCTL

-1893 FEPIIYSEI
+1893 SEPIIYSEI
-1902 IGKKDDGSFKS
+1902 IGKKDGSFKS

-1920 KKATGDPVATITF
+1920 LKTAGDPVATITF
-1933 DPEQFDAFVTPPV
+1933 DPDQFDAFVSPPV
-1946 GTYTGFLT
+1946 GTYTGFSSS
-1954 GDKGPGTKCGLTYR
+1954 GKGENANQKHSLTYR
-1968 YPFNYDNTSYCF
+1968 YPFNYDNTSYSF
-1980 APIDG
+1980 APIGG
-1985 DFNSTDGK
+1985 DFNSPDGK
-1993 TPECTWGNYTIAHR
+1993 TNECTWGNYTIAHR
-2007 FRMGDFGDGSS
+2007 FNMGDN

-2031 EYGSEKYDA
+2031 EYGSQNYDA

-2049 ASDLPGQIASIDFS
+2049 ASDLPGKIVSIDFA

-2075 AWMSSPSG
+2075 AWMSSPDRGNES
-2083 KDEKP
+2083 P
-2088 ANVVFSVQGFKN
+2088 ANVVFSIQGFKN

-2112 SILGEARDSL
+2112 SILGEARD
-2122 ANKLEPKTNNGIGI
+2122 ANNNKLTPNTNKGKGI

-2162 CTSTVGGDILIDDV
+2162 CTNTKGGDILIDDV

-2211 TQLGLNTGEVMKDNP
+2211 AQLGLNTGEVMKDNP

-2241 LGFDTGTS
+2241 LGFDTGTP
-2249 EGQERLYRMSD
+2249 EGKERLYRMSD

-2273 DPNSQV
+2273 DPNSQA

-2290 KTNFDSLPVFKYRDA
+2290 KTKFDDLPVFKYRAA
-2305 VAATVGMASREVTS
+2305 VEATVGMASREVTS

-2413 GEDEDGNIGE
+2413 GEDDEGNIGE

-2488 PKNDEGYTLEQSVID
+2488 PKNDEGYTLEQSVIN

-2522 NNTCNIYVPAAT
+2522 NNTCNVYVPAAT
-2534 KQGTIL
+2534 KQGEIL
-2540 KVTVVPIDHEDSSG
+2540 KVTVVPIDHEDGNG

-2567 VSGEAPQLFDGL
+2567 VSGQAPQLFDGQ
-2579 HGTQYKYPDKLT
+2579 HGNQYKYPKKLT

-2616 LRVPLRGIKTVTKD
+2616 LRVPLRGIETVTD
-2630 AIGLTSVSP
+2630 GAIGLTSVSTD
-2639 EVFLAGT
+2639 VFLAGT
-2646 NDPNMKA
+2646 NDPTMKA
-2653 YETKAAEERAGLSV
+2653 YETKAAEERTGLSV

-2678 LVADTA
+2678 LEASTENPENA
-2684 DREHAYAD
+2684 HAD
-2692 IVFNSDFQP
+2692 IVFNSKFQP
-2701 REGYVYTLRFNYR
+2701 REGYVYTLRFDYR
-2714 ELFNAGNATQ
+2714 ERFDAGSTTQ
-2724 STVCDGNVLVDLI
+2724 TKACDGNVLVDLV

-2762 ADLEDLHFNADTEP
+2762 ADLADLHFNADTET
-2776 GYAANA
+2776 GYATNA

-2796 SVIVTPKK
+2796 SVIVTPDK
-2804 AGPQLYETNGA
+2804 AGPQLYETNYAGGEDA
-2815 DDQFL
+2815 FL
-2820 NFVGNEGK
+2820 HFVDHEDEQ

-2836 YALLAAPEADKGV
+2836 YALLAEPKAVAGV
-2849 NLCGIYTPYQSKDLV
+2849 NRCDIYRPYQSKDLV

-2917 ATPYFKNV
+2917 ATPYFKDV

-2942 SWDKAKSTL
+2942 NWDKAKSTL

-2996 SVKVNGIGIGA
+2996 SVKVNGVGIGA
-3007 QKYNTSLFR
+3007 QKYTKSLFR

-3068 RNNRFFLVGNPFA
+3068 LNNRFFLVGNPFA

-3146 KEGTNTITLKF
+3146 KEGTNTINLKF
-3157 TADMQTSLHA
+3157 TADMQTSLHT

-3177 GRAEAPML
+3177 GRVEAPML
-3185 RIRASRSGQGSE
+3185 RIHASRSGQGSE

-3255 SNSEEP
+3255 SNSEAP

-3309 YFILSSERPALE
+3309 YFILSSERPSLE
-3321 DEQDFTQPLIQ
+3321 EEQDFVQPLIQ
-3332 ADNGSVTISSSAA
+3332 ADKGCVTVTSSAA
-3345 HVLTYVRIVAADGRT
+3345 HVLTYVHIVAADGRT

-3374 LPTGVYVVEARTDE
+3374 LPSGVYVVEARTDE

>member
-29 FAQGYTYLQFS
+29 FAQEYTYLQFS
-40 GNGRTVLFAKD
+40 GNGRTVLLAND

-66 DGYQWAL
+66 DGYQWTL

-93 NLTLTNSQDQ
+93 NLTLTVHQDQ

-109 TENTYSKGRK
+109 TENTYS
-119 SYGEGVE
+119 STTYGSN
-126 VPTHGGSRYDLVYG
+126 TKRYDLVYG
-140 GKALGVKNGQ
+140 GKGALGVKNGQ

-164 LANNVKGAKVNPFV
+164 LANNVKGAKVTPFV
-178 SSEGGKVHWYY
+178 SSEGGEVHWY
-189 YMELLGNKSAEC
+189 YMELLWNGSEC
-201 VMDAGAE
+201 VKDAGAG
-208 KKLEKYSTP
+208 KNLEKYSTP
-217 SAKDLRAYMWCVY
+217 SAKNLRAYMWSVY
-230 EANDKGDVYFMSADG
+230 EANDKGDVYFKSADG
-245 NFFCQKDDTYQYSTS
+245 NYFYQNGSDQYSAS
-260 TKTDRCK
+260 TKPGNSEYT
-267 YRICDVADQTDG
+267 ICDVSDQSNDN
-279 KYQEAFVLYNPQTTK
+279 AFVLRNSGTGK
-294 YVFPYGSG
+294 YVLPYNNS
-302 NTDVGN
+302 NKVGWASAFN
-308 GSSLNPAEAM
+308 MIEAM
-318 RFILSTGPHIYQF
+318 RFISTPPPTGPHIYQF

-348 QPVGSEVA
+348 QPVSSEVA

-377 YLKQAGDAFTVTT
+377 YLKQAGNVLTVTT

-408 HDVLTLAADASKAL
+408 HDVLTLADDASKAL

-434 NSFYS
+434 NSFYG
-439 VVRILDSTAEV
+439 VVRILDSTNEV

-515 SKTGDFYL
+515 SKPGDFYL

-531 IYKDGRFNFETLDV
+531 IYKEGRFNFETLDV

-555 TDEQPEYWTIDMALS
+555 TDEQPEYWTIDMALA

-585 YTLKACNST
+585 YTLQVCNRT
-594 SKFNALSF
+594 SKYNALSF
-602 KESERGS
+602 KESKRGS

-617 GCGRVVLY
+617 GSGRVVLY

-650 DPIMDGAGKVNGNNL
+650 DPIMDGAGIVNGFNL

-725 AVLRGVSE
+725 AMLRGVTGT
-733 PYNTLG
+733 YNTLG

-792 LQDNTPGNILLK
+792 LQDNTPGDILLK

-835 NYISYNPDTDNGKHK
+835 NYISYNPASDGYQHK
-850 VNPTLN
+850 VNTTTN
-856 DYSLYKI
+856 EYSLYKI

-874 EGLWSLYNCKN
+874 DGLWSLYNCTN
-885 LYFVRPF
+885 HYFVRPSDSDNF
-892 PSENAIGRAEEV
+892 IGRAEKV

-913 DVAANTTSYHFVF
+913 DVAADTTSYHLVF

-939 EAKKPRV
+939 EAKNPRV
-946 KARDILASD
+946 KARGILASD

-991 QKADAYTF
+991 QKSDAYTF

-1027 GEEGALCW
+1027 GEEGVLCW
-1035 AAPGTRNSVVDLRP
+1035 AAPNTRNSVVDLRP
-1049 YIIAPELPIPSLG
+1049 YIIGPELPLPSSG
-1062 GADYQLYCIR
+1062 GVDYHLYCIR
-1072 TAGGDRYAYHMED
+1072 TAGGDRYAYHMEE

-1121 NRYFLKYDT
+1121 NRSFLKYDT

-1146 IRLVETSGNYIH
+1146 IRLVETSGNYDH

-1163 PDVNDSRN
+1163 PDVNGNSN

-1177 SGGGNPK
+1177 SGDGNSK

-1197 NFVEIFP
+1197 NFVDIFP

-1209 DFYEEAG
+1209 VFYEEAG
-1216 GAFRNL
+1216 GAFRNINL
-1222 SLNELTPQLELTADG
+1222 DELTPKLELTADG
-1237 KALKAKASASEDD
+1237 EALKAKASASEDD

-1259 TKDDFVLRNGHGQYI
+1259 AKDDFVLRNGHGQYI
-1274 GADAEGNVFLTTDK
+1274 GADIDGNVFLTTDK

-1301 DEDGTVSWCFAQLNA
+1301 DKDGSVSWCFAQLNA

-1331 SDVTNGTV
+1331 SDVDNGTV
-1339 AMLSFST
+1339 AMLPFST
-1346 YETDKLHTLCFN
+1346 YETDKQHTLCFT
-1358 FGRLTCPELSDAA
+1358 FGRLTCPELSDAVA
-1371 EGKYYYNFICFD
+1371 GKYYYNFICFD
-1383 KVASDKFISEGY
+1383 KVGNKFVSDGN
-1395 DTNKKVKAESQQL
+1395 DTNKRVFAENGKKL
-1408 INDQMW
+1408 VNDQMW
-1414 ALVGQSKDDVVL
+1414 ALVGQNKDDVVL
-1426 MSKDKYYM
+1426 MSKDKYYVY
-1434 CLNGYKLCVTHDLKK
+1434 LDGDRFYVTHDPER
-1449 AAHFSVDYISDV
+1449 AVHFSVKYISSQQ
-1461 DRYVLVLVGGE
+1461 RYALT
-1472 GSEGHLKKCLNLSG
+1472 
-1486 DVDENGVRHKDVI
+1486 I
-1499 VWNWNKTDKNEGPR
+1499 VEGPNDGGKSGYSMNLHGGDHTTILPWKNSSIQTDQN
-1513 FYLNFIS
+1513 FWLNFIAV
-1520 IPVPEDY
+1520 PQPEDY
-1527 SDYEILPKRSWF
+1527 SDYEVLPKRSWF
-1539 VKQAHEAT
+1539 VKQAYEAT
-1547 TDPMTGFIQ
+1547 ADPMTGFIQ

-1570 MMQKTSTYTVIHY
+1570 MMQKTSTYTVTHY
-1583 LKAESTRELYV
+1583 LKAESTRVLYV
-1594 PTCMVT
+1594 PTCMVGSAAT
-1600 NDNCPTLSRA
+1600 RSRA

-1618 TDEAVSDSVLNLDL
+1618 TDEAVSDSVLNLDIS
-1632 PSSRRYKNGIVVG
+1632 SSRRYKNGIVVG
-1645 DQLKLNGQVNG
+1645 DQLKLNGQNSG
-1656 NYVKK
+1656 YYVTHNV
-1661 KITFQMPEVIPD
+1661 TFQMPEVIPD

-1705 TKYNGAV
+1705 TS
-1712 TNDIILPS
+1712 DIILPS
-1720 KQNIVEPTITGRNL
+1720 KQSIVEPTITGRNL

-1740 RAIANELLQCKE
+1740 RAIANELLQYKDD
-1752 GNGNDKWYEEHTI
+1752 GSNDKWYEEHTI

-1790 YNNDS
+1790 YNGGIA
-1795 PSEDNLQNAVNS
+1795 SEDNLQNAVNN
-1807 GEIVIEVDSL
+1807 GAIEVKVDDL
-1817 DSGIT
+1817 GSGIT
-1822 SAKFLRS
+1822 FAKFLS
-1829 AKTDNVDL
+1829 SGAGGAATD
-1837 GEGLDRFIAFDY
+1837 RAIAFNY
-1849 PGDTDDGKG
+1849 PGDTADGKG
-1858 IGKAKGDSCTL
+1858 TGKANAGSCTL

-1888 TFEDN
+1888 TFEDD

-1902 IGKKDDGSFKS
+1902 IGKKDGSFKS

-1920 KKATGDPVATITF
+1920 QKTTGDPVATITF
-1933 DPEQFDAFVTPPV
+1933 DPDEFDSFVSPPV
-1946 GTYTGFLT
+1946 GTYTGF
-1954 GDKGPGTKCGLTYR
+1954 DKVAGASTKCGLTYR

-1980 APIDG
+1980 APIGG

-1993 TPECTWGNYTIAHR
+1993 TPECTWGNYTVAHR
-2007 FRMGDFGDGSS
+2007 FNMGDN

-2031 EYGSEKYDA
+2031 EYGSQNYDA

-2049 ASDLPGQIASIDFS
+2049 ASDLPGQIASIDFA

-2068 ASRLFVS
+2068 VSRLFVS
-2075 AWMSSPSG
+2075 AWMSSPDRGNES
-2083 KDEKP
+2083 P
-2088 ANVVFSVQGFKN
+2088 ANVVFSIQGFKN

-2122 ANKLEPKTNNGIGI
+2122 RKTLKPMDNGGKGI

-2162 CTSTVGGDILIDDV
+2162 CTNTQGGDILIDDV

-2211 TQLGLNTGEVMKDNP
+2211 AQLGLNTGEVLTDDP

-2241 LGFDTGTS
+2241 LGFDTGTP

-2260 AEVKPAFVKALLG
+2260 VEVKPAFVKALLG

-2413 GEDEDGNIGE
+2413 GENLDGVIGE

-2446 DNATWRVLGKN
+2446 DNATWRVLRKN

-2540 KVTVVPIDHEDSSG
+2540 KVTVVPIDHEDTSG
-2554 TQYCYDPQQVGIK
+2554 TQYCYDPEQVGIK

-2579 HGTQYKYPDKLT
+2579 HGDKYKYPDKLT

-2616 LRVPLRGIKTVTKD
+2616 LRVPLRGIETVTKD

-2653 YETKAAEERAGLSV
+2653 YETMAAEERAGISV

-2684 DREHAYAD
+2684 DREHAHAD

-2804 AGPQLYETNGA
+2804 AGPQLYETNDPGA

-2836 YALLAAPEADKGV
+2836 YALLAAPKAVAGV
-2849 NLCGIYTPYQSKDLV
+2849 NRCDIYRPYQSKDLV

-2917 ATPYFKNV
+2917 ATPYFKDV
-2925 TYNTTDYHRFA
+2925 KYTTAHYHRFA

-2942 SWDKAKSTL
+2942 SWDKANPKL
-2951 YYLDTYSAENP
+2951 YYLEPYSANKP
-2962 QTANV
+2962 QEAKV
-2967 KTTTENIYQAANWS
+2967 DTTTENIYQAANWS

-3007 QKYNTSLFR
+3007 QKYTKSLFR

-3021 TAYGYYTELNKTDE
+3021 TAYGYYTELNETDRR
-3035 QTYPV
+3035 TYPV

-3047 LATDQLAKSG
+3047 LATDQLKSG
-3057 TEITVTLTNEN
+3057 TELTVTLRNEN
-3068 RNNRFFLVGNPFA
+3068 ANNRFFLVGNPFA
-3081 CALDLDKFFTVN
+3081 CALDLNEFFKENET
-3093 AAQLNGA
+3093 QLNGA

-3146 KEGTNTITLKF
+3146 KEGTNTINLKF
-3157 TADMQTSLHA
+3157 TADMQTSLHT

-3185 RIRASRSGQGSE
+3185 RIRASRSGQASE

-3255 SNSEEP
+3255 SNSEDP

-3345 HVLTYVRIVAADGRT
+3345 HVLTYVRIVAADGRI

-3388 GESVGKVSL
+3388 GESVAKVSL

>member
-40 GNGRTVLFAKD
+40 GNGRTVLLAKD

-66 DGYQWAL
+66 DGYQWTL

-87 GMYVTP
+87 GMYVTAE
-93 NLTLTNSQDQ
+93 LTLINRQDQ

-109 TENTYSKGRK
+109 TENTYS
-119 SYGEGVE
+119 SATY
-126 VPTHGGSRYDLVYG
+126 GGSRYDLVYD

-150 LIWTVEDSRYGCIR
+150 LFWTVEDSRYGCIR
-164 LANNVKGAKVNPFV
+164 LANNVKGAKVTPFV
-178 SSEGGKVHWYY
+178 SSEGGEVHWY
-189 YMELLGNKSAEC
+189 YMELLWNGSEC
-201 VMDAGAE
+201 VKDAGAG
-208 KKLEKYSTP
+208 KNLEKYSTP
-217 SAKDLRAYMWCVY
+217 SAKNLRAYMWSVY
-230 EANDKGDVYFMSADG
+230 EANDKGDVYFKSADG
-245 NFFCQKDDTYQYSTS
+245 NYFYQNGSDQYSAS
-260 TKTDRCK
+260 TKPGNSEYT
-267 YRICDVADQTDG
+267 ICDVSDQSNDN
-279 KYQEAFVLYNPQTTK
+279 AFVLRNIGTGK
-294 YVFPYGSG
+294 YVLPYNNS
-302 NTDVGN
+302 NKVGWASAFN
-308 GSSLNPAEAM
+308 MIEAM
-318 RFILSTGPHIYQF
+318 RFISTPPSTGPHIYQF

-343 TGVTM
+343 TSVTM

-377 YLKQAGDAFTVTT
+377 YLKRAGAALTVTT

-401 GSAYDDR
+401 GSAYDDK
-408 HDVLTLAADASKAL
+408 HDVLTLANDASKAV
-422 GVKDGQLAIVEA
+422 GIKDGQLAIVEA

-439 VVRILDSTAEV
+439 VVRILDSTDEV

-515 SKTGDFYL
+515 SKPGDFYL

-531 IYKDGRFNFETLDV
+531 IYKEGRFNFETLDV

-570 GDDNHRLGLQAGMTP
+570 GDDNHRLGLQAGNTP

-594 SKFNALSF
+594 SKYNALSF
-602 KESERGS
+602 KESERDS

-650 DPIMDGAGKVNGNNL
+650 DPIMDGAGKVNGYNL
-665 KNKAGRFLRYDAAD
+665 KNKAGRFLRYDTAAK
-679 ETFTSVTDRSKAS
+679 TFTSVTDRSKAS
-692 VFDAD
+692 VFDAG
-697 QNTYYVIPVHD
+697 QNTYYVVPAH
-708 VQGGTYNI
+708 VQGGTY

-835 NYISYNPDTDNGKHK
+835 NYISYNPDTDGYQHK
-850 VNPTLN
+850 VNTTTN
-856 DYSLYKI
+856 EYSRYKI
-863 CDVADQPDASL
+863 CDLADQPDASL
-874 EGLWSLYNCKN
+874 DGLWSLYNCKN
-885 LYFVRPF
+885 HYFVRPSDSDNF
-892 PSENAIGRAEEV
+892 IGRAEKV

-913 DVAANTTSYHFVF
+913 DVAADTISYHFVF

-939 EAKKPRV
+939 EAKNPRV

-974 GFYLTYDGK
+974 GFYLTYSEK

-999 VYNVNNYENNNNV
+999 VYNVNNYENNNSV

-1027 GEEGALCW
+1027 GEEGVLCW
-1035 AAPGTRNSVVDLRP
+1035 AAPGTRNSAVDLRP

-1085 ANSISLKPYEEKNL
+1085 ATNSISLKPYEEKNL
-1099 CQLWVLIRDGQG
+1099 CQLWVLIRDGEG

-1121 NRYFLKYDT
+1121 NRHFLKYDT
-1130 GSNTFV
+1130 GSNIFV

-1163 PDVNDSRN
+1163 PDVNGSRN

-1184 TVSLSLQGPNNGN
+1184 TVSLSLQDPNNSN
-1197 NFVEIFP
+1197 NFLYISP

-1216 GAFRNL
+1216 GAFRNINL
-1222 SLNELTPQLELTADG
+1222 DELTPKLELTTDG
-1237 KALKAKASASEDD
+1237 TALKAKASASEDD

-1259 TKDDFVLRNGHGQYI
+1259 TKDDFVLRNGHGHYI

-1331 SDVTNGTV
+1331 SDVANGTV
-1339 AMLSFST
+1339 AMLPFST
-1346 YETDKLHTLCFN
+1346 YETDKLHTLCFT
-1358 FGRLTCPELSDAA
+1358 FGRLTSPELSDAA
-1371 EGKYYYNFICFD
+1371 EGKYYYTFMCFD
-1383 KVASDKFISEGY
+1383 KVGNDKYVSDGNDTSKVVIAEG
-1395 DTNKKVKAESQQL
+1395 KRLV
-1408 INDQMW
+1408 NDQMW
-1414 ALVGQSKDDVVL
+1414 ALVGVSKDGFVL
-1426 MSKDKYYM
+1426 MSKDRYYLY
-1434 CLNGYKLCVTHDLKK
+1434 LNGGIFNVTHDLAK
-1449 AAHFSVDYISDV
+1449 ATHFSGTYDV
-1461 DRYVLVLVGGE
+1461 NKQRYVLTVLSAVGGDSQYNGWQMLLSNN
-1472 GSEGHLKKCLNLSG
+1472 GSNVTVGKKGTS
-1486 DVDENGVRHKDVI
+1486 
-1499 VWNWNKTDKNEGPR
+1499 TDNR
-1513 FYLNFIS
+1513 YYLNFIP
-1520 IPVPEDY
+1520 IPVPEDF
-1527 SDYEILPKRSWF
+1527 SDYEVLPKRSWF

-1547 TDPMTGFIQ
+1547 ADPMTGFIQ

-1570 MMQKTSTYTVIHY
+1570 MMQKTSTYTITHY
-1583 LKAESTRELYV
+1583 LKAESTRKLYV
-1594 PTCMVT
+1594 PTCMVGSAAT
-1600 NDNCPTLSRA
+1600 RSRA

-1632 PSSRRYKNGIVVG
+1632 SSSRRYRNGIVVG
-1645 DQLKLNGQVNG
+1645 EQLNLNGQNYG
-1656 NYVKK
+1656 NYVDHYV
-1661 KITFQMPEVIPD
+1661 TFQMPEVIPD

-1705 TKYNGAV
+1705 TKYNGNV
-1712 TNDIILPS
+1712 TSDIILPS

-1740 RAIANELLQCKE
+1740 RAIANELLLYKDD
-1752 GNGNDKWYEEHTI
+1752 GSNDKWYEEHTI

-1790 YNNDS
+1790 YNNGIA
-1795 PSEDNLQNAVNS
+1795 SEDNLQNAVNS
-1807 GEIVIEVDSL
+1807 GAIEVEVDAL
-1817 DSGIT
+1817 GSGIT
-1822 SAKFLRS
+1822 FAGFLNS
-1829 AKTDNVDL
+1829 GA
-1837 GEGLDRFIAFDY
+1837 GAGADRAIAFNY
-1849 PGDTDDGKG
+1849 PGDNNGKG
-1858 IGKAKGDSCTL
+1858 IGTATAGSCTL

-1888 TFEDN
+1888 IFEDD

-1913 ERSPEAL
+1913 ARSPEAL
-1920 KKATGDPVATITF
+1920 LKTTGDPVATITF
-1933 DPEQFDAFVTPPV
+1933 DPDQFDAFVSPPV
-1946 GTYTGFLT
+1946 GTYTGFT
-1954 GDKGPGTKCGLTYR
+1954 NSGKGDNANQKYSLTYR

-1980 APIDG
+1980 APIGG
-1985 DFNSTDGK
+1985 DFNSTNGR
-1993 TPECTWGNYTIAHR
+1993 TSECTWGNYTVAHR
-2007 FRMGDFGDGSS
+2007 FDMGDN

-2031 EYGSEKYDA
+2031 EYGSQNYDA

-2049 ASDLPGQIASIDFS
+2049 ASDLPGKIASIDFA

-2075 AWMSSPSG
+2075 AWMSSPDRDNES
-2083 KDEKP
+2083 P
-2088 ANVVFSVQGFKN
+2088 ANVVFSIQGFKN

-2122 ANKLEPKTNNGIGI
+2122 DKTLKPKDNGGKGI

-2148 ADDFDSFRLTIDNA
+2148 ADDFDNFRLTIDNA
-2162 CTSTVGGDILIDDV
+2162 CTNTSGGDILIDDV
-2176 EVFSVKPEV
+2176 EVFSVKPDV

-2211 TQLGLNTGEVMKDNP
+2211 AQLGLNTGEVMKDNP

-2241 LGFDTGTS
+2241 LGFDTGTP

-2260 AEVKPAFVKALLG
+2260 VEVKPAFVKALLG

-2413 GEDEDGNIGE
+2413 GEDVDGNIGE

-2540 KVTVVPIDHEDSSG
+2540 KLTVVPIDHEDSSG
-2554 TQYCYDPQQVGIK
+2554 TQYCYDPEQVGVK

-2579 HGTQYKYPDKLT
+2579 HGDKYKYPDKLT

-2616 LRVPLRGIKTVTKD
+2616 LRVPLRDIKTVTD
-2630 AIGLTSVSP
+2630 GAIGLTSVSP
-2639 EVFLAGT
+2639 DVFLAGT
-2646 NDPNMKA
+2646 NDPKMEA

-2678 LVADTA
+2678 LVARNA
-2684 DREHAYAD
+2684 NPENAHAD

-2714 ELFNAGNATQ
+2714 ELFNAGSATQ
-2724 STVCDGNVLVDLI
+2724 TTVCDGNVLVDLI

-2804 AGPQLYETNGA
+2804 AGPQLYETNDPGA

-2875 RLDYKKAWVEYA
+2875 RLSYEKAWVEYA

-2925 TYNTTDYHRFA
+2925 MYNTAHYHRFA

-2942 SWDKAKSTL
+2942 SWDKANPKL
-2951 YYLDTYSAENP
+2951 YYLEPYLADNP
-2962 QTANV
+2962 QEAKV
-2967 KTTTENIYQAANWS
+2967 DTTTENIYQAANWS

-3007 QKYNTSLFR
+3007 QKYTKSLFR

-3021 TAYGYYTELNKTDE
+3021 TAYGYYTELNETDRR
-3035 QTYPV
+3035 TYPV

-3047 LATDQLAKSG
+3047 LATDQLKSG
-3057 TEITVTLTNEN
+3057 TDLTVTLKNEN
-3068 RNNRFFLVGNPFA
+3068 ANNRFFLVGNPFA
-3081 CALDLDKFFTVN
+3081 CALDLNEFFKENET
-3093 AAQLNGA
+3093 QLNGA

-3146 KEGTNTITLKF
+3146 KEGTNTINLKF
-3157 TADMQTSLHA
+3157 TADMQTSLHT

-3309 YFILSSERPALE
+3309 YFILSSERPSLE
-3321 DEQDFTQPLIQ
+3321 DEQNFTQPLIQ

>member
-29 FAQGYTYLQFS
+29 FAQEYTYLQFS
-40 GNGRTVLFAKD
+40 GNGRTVLLAKD

-66 DGYQWAL
+66 DGYQWTL

-93 NLTLTNSQDQ
+93 DLALTSHQNQ

-109 TENTYSKGRK
+109 EENTYSKNT
-119 SYGEGVE
+119 YGGA
-126 VPTHGGSRYDLVYG
+126 RYDLVYG
-140 GKALGVKNGQ
+140 DNALGVKNGQ
-150 LIWTVEDSRYGCIR
+150 FFWAVRNSRYGCIR
-164 LANNVKGAKVNPFV
+164 MANNVRGAKVTPFV
-178 SSEGGKVHWYY
+178 SSEGDVVHWY
-189 YMELLGNKSAEC
+189 YMELLGNGSEC
-201 VMDAGAE
+201 IKDAGPGN
-208 KKLEKYSTP
+208 KLQKYPTP
-217 SAKDLRAYMWCVY
+217 SAKNLRAYKWSVY
-230 EANDKGDVYFMSADG
+230 EANEEGDVYFKSADG
-245 NFFCQKDDTYQYSTS
+245 NYIYQNGSYPGSLQYATS
-260 TKTDRCK
+260 TKSDVCK

-279 KYQEAFVLYNPQTTK
+279 KYQEAFVLYNTQTEK

-302 NTDVGN
+302 NPDVGM
-308 GSSLNPAEAM
+308 GSNINPAEAM
-318 RFILSTGPHIYQF
+318 RFIPTTPPPTGPHIYQF
-331 SANAATAIYDNG
+331 SANAATAIYDTG
-343 TGVTM
+343 TSVTM

-363 QVGGAYVLKSGRDN
+363 QVGGAYVLKSGRNN
-377 YLKQAGDAFTVTT
+377 YLKQAGDALTVTT
-390 NRDEA
+390 SRDEA
-395 LRLFPC
+395 LKLFPS
-401 GSAYDDR
+401 GSEYDDK

-439 VVRILDSTAEV
+439 VVRILDSTDEV

-467 KLQFKANPKGDARL
+467 KLQFKANPEGDNRL
-481 TLTGTGYD
+481 TLTGTDYD
-489 NPVTRKEFEPTSA
+489 NPVTRMEFQPTSA
-502 SQNWKL
+502 RQNWEL
-508 EAARHAN
+508 RPARHPN
-515 SKTGDFYL
+515 SKLGDFYL
-523 VNQSGEYL
+523 VNQEGEYL
-531 IYKDGRFNFETLDV
+531 IYKDGRFNFKPLDV

-555 TDEQPEYWTIDMALS
+555 TDEQPEYWAIDMALS

-585 YTLKACNST
+585 YTLKACNRTST
-594 SKFNALSF
+594 YNALSF

-617 GCGRVVLY
+617 GSGRVVLY
-625 DDGQNIKAVAT
+625 DDGQNVKAVAT

-641 EGNGYQWTF
+641 EGDGYRWTF
-650 DPIMDGAGKVNGNNL
+650 DPIMDGAGKVNGYNL
-665 KNKAGRFLRYDAAD
+665 KNKAGRYLHYDTAGK
-679 ETFTSVTDRSKAS
+679 TFTSVTDRSKAS

-697 QNTYYVIPVHD
+697 QNTYYVVPAHVS
-708 VQGGTYNI
+708 GGTC

-725 AVLRGVSE
+725 AVLRGVSK

-739 VKNGKLQLVKKN
+739 VKNGQLQLVKKN

-774 SANPHYYALNF
+774 SDNPRYYAFNF
-785 FQNGSEY
+785 FQNGSGEY
-792 LQDNTPGNILLK
+792 MQDNTPGDILLK

-835 NYISYNPDTDNGKHK
+835 NYISYNPASDGYQHK
-850 VNPTLN
+850 VNTTPN
-856 DYSLYKI
+856 AYSRYKI

-874 EGLWSLYNCKN
+874 DGLWSLYNCEN
-885 LYFVRPF
+885 HYFVRP
-892 PSENAIGRAEEV
+892 SDSDNSIGRAEEV

-913 DVAANTTSYHFVF
+913 DIAADTTSYHLVF

-939 EAKKPRV
+939 EAKNPRV
-946 KARDILASD
+946 KARGILASD

-974 GFYLTYDGK
+974 GFYLTYDKK
-983 NKQFGVSN
+983 NEQFGVSN
-991 QKADAYTF
+991 QKAEAYTF
-999 VYNVNNYENNNNV
+999 VYDENDYQNNNSV
-1012 RYDLCST
+1012 RYDFLSS
-1019 DDQQALSI
+1019 DGKQALSI
-1027 GEEGALCW
+1027 GEEGTLCW
-1035 AAPGTRNSVVDLRP
+1035 AAPNTRNSVVDLRS
-1049 YIIAPELPIPSLG
+1049 YIIAPELPIPSSG
-1062 GADYQLYCIR
+1062 GVDYHLYCIR
-1072 TAGGDRYAYHMED
+1072 TAGGDRYAYHMEE
-1085 ANSISLKPYEEKNL
+1085 ANAISLKTYVEKNL
-1099 CQLWVLIRDGQG
+1099 CQLWILIRDGQG

-1121 NRYFLKYDT
+1121 NRCFLKYDT

-1136 AVADKKDATR
+1136 AVADRNDATR
-1146 IRLVETSGNYIH
+1146 IRLVETSGNYDH

-1163 PDVNDSRN
+1163 PDVDDNNN

-1177 SGGGNPK
+1177 GGNPK
-1184 TVSLSLQGPNNGN
+1184 TVTLSLQGPNNADN
-1197 NFVEIFP
+1197 YVDLIP

-1222 SLNELTPQLELTADG
+1222 SLNELTPELELTADG
-1237 KALKAKASASEDD
+1237 TALKAKASASEDD

-1274 GADAEGNVFLTTDK
+1274 GADDDGNVFLTTDK

-1301 DEDGTVSWCFAQLNA
+1301 EKDGNVSWCFAQLNV
-1316 DGSKPEGKPEKCLGV
+1316 DGSKSEGKPEKCLGV
-1331 SDVTNGTV
+1331 SDVANGTV
-1339 AMLSFST
+1339 AMLSFAT
-1346 YETDKLHTLCFN
+1346 YETNKLHTLCFT
-1358 FGRLTCPELSDAA
+1358 FGRLTCPELSDAVA
-1371 EGKYYYNFICFD
+1371 GKYYYNFICFD
-1383 KVASDKFISEGY
+1383 KAGNKYISDGNGTSKVVFAEN
-1395 DTNKKVKAESQQL
+1395 DKKLV
-1408 INDQMW
+1408 NDQMW
-1414 ALVGQSKDDVVL
+1414 ALVGQNKDDVVL
-1426 MSKDKYYM
+1426 MSKDKYYV
-1434 CLNGYKLCVTHDLKK
+1434 CLSGNGFNVTHDPEK
-1449 AAHFSVDYISDV
+1449 AVHFRVNYISTKQ
-1461 DRYVLVLVGGE
+1461 RYALTIVGGWNAE
-1472 GSEGHLKKCLNLSG
+1472 GKIGQSMNLSG
-1486 DVDENGVRHKDVI
+1486 ADVNRNTI
-1499 VWNWNKTDKNEGPR
+1499 IFWNSDIQTDPNIC
-1513 FYLNFIS
+1513 LNFIP

-1527 SDYEILPKRSWF
+1527 SDYEVLPKRSWF
-1539 VKQAHEAT
+1539 VKQAYEAT
-1547 TDPMTGFIQ
+1547 ADPMTGFIQ

-1570 MMQKTSTYTVIHY
+1570 MMQKTSTYTVTHY
-1583 LKAESTRELYV
+1583 LKAESTRMLYV
-1594 PTCMVT
+1594 PTCMVGSAAT
-1600 NDNCPTLSRA
+1600 RSRA

-1618 TDEAVSDSVLNLDL
+1618 TDEAVSDSVLNLDIS
-1632 PSSRRYKNGIVVG
+1632 SSRRYKNGIVVG
-1645 DQLKLNGQVNG
+1645 DQLKLNGQNSGYNVTHN
-1656 NYVKK
+1656 V
-1661 KITFQMPEVIPD
+1661 TFQMPEVIPD

-1705 TKYNGAV
+1705 TS
-1712 TNDIILPS
+1712 DIILPS
-1720 KQNIVEPTITGRNL
+1720 KQSIVEPTITGRNL

-1740 RAIANELLQCKE
+1740 RAIANELLLCKVSE
-1752 GNGNDKWYEEHTI
+1752 GNDKWYEEHTI

-1790 YNNDS
+1790 YNNGIA
-1795 PSEDNLQNAVNS
+1795 SEDNLQNAVNN
-1807 GEIVIEVDSL
+1807 GAIEVEVDDL
-1817 DSGIT
+1817 GSGIT
-1822 SAKFLRS
+1822 FAKFLS
-1829 AKTDNVDL
+1829 SGAGGDATD
-1837 GEGLDRFIAFDY
+1837 RAIAFNY
-1849 PGDTDDGKG
+1849 PGDDDDGKG
-1858 IGKAKGDSCTL
+1858 TGTATAGSCTL

-1902 IGKKDDGSFKS
+1902 IGKKDGSFKS

-1920 KKATGDPVATITF
+1920 LKTTGDPVATITF
-1933 DPEQFDAFVTPPV
+1933 DPDQFDAFVSPPV
-1946 GTYTGFLT
+1946 GTYTGFDNVV
-1954 GDKGPGTKCGLTYR
+1954 GASTKCGLTYR

-1980 APIDG
+1980 APIGG
-1985 DFNSTDGK
+1985 DFNSISGRTL
-1993 TPECTWGNYTIAHR
+1993 ECTWGNYTVAHR
-2007 FRMGDFGDGSS
+2007 FNMGDN

-2031 EYGSEKYDA
+2031 EYGSQNYDA

-2049 ASDLPGQIASIDFS
+2049 ASDLPGKIASIDFA

-2075 AWMSSPSG
+2075 AWMSSPDRGNES
-2083 KDEKP
+2083 P
-2088 ANVVFSVQGFKN
+2088 ANVVFSIQGFKN

-2122 ANKLEPKTNNGIGI
+2122 SKTLNPKDNGGKGI

-2162 CTSTVGGDILIDDV
+2162 CTNTQGGDILIDDV
-2176 EVFSVKPEV
+2176 EVFSVKPEI

-2211 TQLGLNTGEVMKDNP
+2211 AQLGLSTGEVLKDNP

-2260 AEVKPAFVKALLG
+2260 VEVKPAFVKALLG

-2290 KTNFDSLPVFKYRDA
+2290 KTKFEDLPRFIYRDA

-2413 GEDEDGNIGE
+2413 GEDDEGNIGE

-2446 DNATWRVLGKN
+2446 DNATWRVLRKN
-2457 ESRLSNEIS
+2457 ENRLSNEIS

-2488 PKNDEGYTLEQSVID
+2488 PKDDEGYTLEQSVID

-2522 NNTCNIYVPAAT
+2522 NNTCNVYVPAAT
-2534 KQGTIL
+2534 KQGEIL
-2540 KVTVVPIDHEDSSG
+2540 KVTVVPIDHEDGNG

-2567 VSGEAPQLFDGL
+2567 VSGQAPQLFDGL
-2579 HGTQYKYPDKLT
+2579 HGNQYKYPKKLT

-2616 LRVPLRGIKTVTKD
+2616 LRVPLRGIETVTD
-2630 AIGLTSVSP
+2630 GAIGLTSVSP
-2639 EVFLAGT
+2639 DVFLAGT
-2646 NDPNMKA
+2646 NDPTMKA

-2678 LVADTA
+2678 LEASTTNPENA
-2684 DREHAYAD
+2684 HAD
-2692 IVFNSDFQP
+2692 IVFNSGFQP
-2701 REGYVYTLRFNYR
+2701 REGYVYTLRFDYR
-2714 ELFNAGNATQ
+2714 ERFDAGSTTQ
-2724 STVCDGNVLVDLI
+2724 TTACDGNVLVDLV

-2762 ADLEDLHFNADTEP
+2762 ADLADLHFKADTET
-2776 GYAANA
+2776 GYATNA

-2796 SVIVTPKK
+2796 SVIVTPDK
-2804 AGPQLYETNGA
+2804 AGPQLYETNYAGGE
-2815 DDQFL
+2815 DQFL
-2820 NFVGNEGK
+2820 NFVGHEDEQ

-2836 YALLAAPEADKGV
+2836 YALLAAPKAEKGV
-2849 NLCGIYTPYQSKDLV
+2849 NRCDIYKPYQSKDLV

-2875 RLDYKKAWVEYA
+2875 RLTYEKAWVEYA

-2917 ATPYFKNV
+2917 ATPYFKDV
-2925 TYNTTDYHRFA
+2925 TYTTAHYHRFA

-3007 QKYNTSLFR
+3007 QKYTKSLFR

-3047 LATDQLAKSG
+3047 LATDQLKSG
-3057 TEITVTLTNEN
+3057 TDLTVTLTNEN
-3068 RNNRFFLVGNPFA
+3068 ANNRFFLVGNPFA

-3115 QPNAGEWISVNG
+3115 QPNAGEWISVNS

-3146 KEGTNTITLKF
+3146 KEGTNTINLKF
-3157 TADMQTSLHA
+3157 TADMQTSLHT

-3185 RIRASRSGQGSE
+3185 RIHASRSGQGSE

-3309 YFILSSERPALE
+3309 YFILSSERPTLE
-3321 DEQDFTQPLIQ
+3321 DEQNFTQPLIQ

-3388 GESVGKVSL
+3388 GESVAKVSL

>member
-40 GNGRTVLFAKD
+40 GNGRTVLLAKD

-66 DGYQWAL
+66 DGYQWTL
-73 ETVSGDNVRLKNKE
+73 ETVEGKDNTVRLKNK
-87 GMYVTP
+87 GNQYVTAS
-93 NLTLTNSQDQ
+93 LALTNEQSQ
-103 AATFTK
+103 AAEFTK
-109 TENTYSKGRK
+109 TENTYS
-119 SYGEGVE
+119 SDTYGSN
-126 VPTHGGSRYDLVYG
+126 TKRYDLVYG
-140 GKALGVKNGQ
+140 GKGALGVKNGQ
-150 LIWTVEDSRYGCIR
+150 LFWTVEDSRYGCIR
-164 LANNVKGAKVNPFV
+164 LANNVKGAKVTPYV
-178 SSEGGKVHWYY
+178 SSEGGEVHWY
-189 YMELLGNKSAEC
+189 YMELLRNGSEC
-201 VMDAGAE
+201 VKDAGAG
-208 KKLEKYSTP
+208 KILEKYSTP
-217 SAKDLRAYMWCVY
+217 SAKNLRAFMWCVY
-230 EANDKGDVYFMSADG
+230 EANDKGDVYIKSVDG
-245 NFFCQKDDTYQYSTS
+245 NYFYRNGNYQCSAS
-260 TKTDRCK
+260 TKPGNSVYT
-267 YRICDVADQTDG
+267 ICDVSDQSNDN
-279 KYQEAFVLYNPQTTK
+279 AFVLRNSGTNY
-294 YVFPYGSG
+294 YVLPYG
-302 NTDVGN
+302 NNDNKVGWA
-308 GSSLNPAEAM
+308 SSFLMAAAM
-318 RFILSTGPHIYQF
+318 RFISTPPPTGPHIYQF

-363 QVGGAYVLKSGRDN
+363 QIGGAYVLKSGRDN
-377 YLKQAGDAFTVTT
+377 YLKQAGEALTVTT

-408 HDVLTLAADASKAL
+408 HDVLALADDASRAV

-439 VVRILDSTAEV
+439 VVRILDSTNEV

-481 TLTGTGYD
+481 TLTGTDYD

-515 SKTGDFYL
+515 SKPGDFYL
-523 VNQSGEYL
+523 VNQEGEYL
-531 IYKDGRFNFETLDV
+531 IYKDGRFNFEWLDV

-570 GDDNHRLGLQAGMTP
+570 GDDNHRLGLQAGLTP

-594 SKFNALSF
+594 SKYNALSF

-625 DDGQNIKAVAT
+625 DDGQNVKAVAT

-650 DPIMDGAGKVNGNNL
+650 DPIMDGAGIVNGFNL
-665 KNKAGRFLRYDAAD
+665 KNKAGRFLCYNAAD

-692 VFDAD
+692 VFDAG
-697 QNTYYVIPVHD
+697 QNTYYNVPAH
-708 VQGGTYNI
+708 VQGGTC

-725 AVLRGVSE
+725 AVLRGVSGT
-733 PYNTLG
+733 YNTLG

-792 LQDNTPGNILLK
+792 LQDNTPGGILLK

-835 NYISYNPDTDNGKHK
+835 NYISYNPATDNGKHK
-850 VNPTLN
+850 VNATLN

-874 EGLWSLYNCKN
+874 DGLWSLYNCTN
-885 LYFVRPF
+885 HYFVRPF
-892 PSENAIGRAEEV
+892 PSENSVGRAEEV

-913 DVAANTTSYHFVF
+913 DVAADTTSYHFVF

-939 EAKKPRV
+939 EAKSPRV

-974 GFYLTYDGK
+974 GFYLTYDEK

-991 QKADAYTF
+991 QKAEAYTF
-999 VYNVNNYENNNNV
+999 VYNVNNYENNNSV

-1035 AAPGTRNSVVDLRP
+1035 AAPNTRNSAVDLRP

-1062 GADYQLYCIR
+1062 GADYHLYCIR
-1072 TAGGDRYAYHMED
+1072 TDKGDRYAYHMED
-1085 ANSISLKPYEEKNL
+1085 ATNSISLKPYEEKNL

-1121 NRYFLKYDT
+1121 NRHFLKYDT

-1146 IRLVETSGNYIH
+1146 IRLVETSGNYVH

-1163 PDVNDSRN
+1163 PDVNGNRN

-1177 SGGGNPK
+1177 SGGDNSK

-1197 NFVEIFP
+1197 NFLYIFP
-1204 VDITP
+1204 VDINP

-1216 GAFRNL
+1216 GAFRNINL
-1222 SLNELTPQLELTADG
+1222 DELTPKLELTTDG
-1237 KALKAKASASEDD
+1237 TALKAKASASEDD

-1259 TKDDFVLRNGHGQYI
+1259 TKDDFVQRNGHGQYI
-1274 GADAEGNVFLTTDK
+1274 GTDAEGNVCLTTDK
-1288 AQATHFYLWLNHG
+1288 EQATHFYLWLNHG
-1301 DEDGTVSWCFAQLNA
+1301 DEDGNVSWCFAQLNA
-1316 DGSKPEGKPEKCLGV
+1316 DGSKPEGKPKNCLGV
-1331 SDVTNGTV
+1331 SDLDNGTV
-1339 AMLSFST
+1339 AMLPFST
-1346 YETDKLHTLCFN
+1346 YETDKLHTLCFT
-1358 FGRLTCPELSDAA
+1358 FGRLTCPELSDAVA
-1371 EGKYYYNFICFD
+1371 GKYYYNFICFD
-1383 KVASDKFISEGY
+1383 KVGNKFVSDGN
-1395 DTNKKVKAESQQL
+1395 DTNKKVKAESKKL
-1408 INDQMW
+1408 VNDQMW
-1414 ALVGQSKDDVVL
+1414 ALVGQNKDDVVL
-1426 MSKDKYYM
+1426 MSKDKYYVY
-1434 CLNGYKLCVTHDLKK
+1434 LDGDRFYVTHDPER
-1449 AAHFSVDYISDV
+1449 AVHFSVKYISSQQ
-1461 DRYVLVLVGGE
+1461 RYALT
-1472 GSEGHLKKCLNLSG
+1472 
-1486 DVDENGVRHKDVI
+1486 I
-1499 VWNWNKTDKNEGPR
+1499 VEGPNDGGKSGYSMNLHGGDHTTILPWKDSSIQTDQN
-1513 FYLNFIS
+1513 FWLNFIAV
-1520 IPVPEDY
+1520 PQPEDY
-1527 SDYEILPKRSWF
+1527 SDYEVLPKRSWF

-1570 MMQKTSTYTVIHY
+1570 MMQKTSTYTITHY
-1583 LKAESTRELYV
+1583 LKAESTRKLYV
-1594 PTCMVT
+1594 PTCMVGSANT
-1600 NDNCPTLSRA
+1600 RSRA

-1632 PSSRRYKNGIVVG
+1632 SSSRRYRNGIVVG
-1645 DQLKLNGQVNG
+1645 DQLNLNGQDRG
-1656 NYVKK
+1656 NYVDHYV
-1661 KITFQMPEVIPD
+1661 TFQMPEVIPD
-1673 DWEYILGADLTP
+1673 DWEYILGGDLTT

-1705 TKYNGAV
+1705 TKYNGNV
-1712 TNDIILPS
+1712 TSDIILPS

-1740 RAIANELLQCKE
+1740 RAIANELLLYKDD
-1752 GNGNDKWYEEHTI
+1752 GSNDKWYEEHTI

-1790 YNNDS
+1790 YNGGIA
-1795 PSEDNLQNAVNS
+1795 SEDNLQNAVNS
-1807 GEIVIEVDSL
+1807 GAIEVKVDDL
-1817 DSGIT
+1817 GSGIT
-1822 SAKFLRS
+1822 FAGFLNS
-1829 AKTDNVDL
+1829 GA
-1837 GEGLDRFIAFDY
+1837 GAGADRAIAFNY
-1849 PGDTDDGKG
+1849 PGDNNGKG
-1858 IGKAKGDSCTL
+1858 RGEANAGSCTL

-1888 TFEDN
+1888 IFEDD

-1920 KKATGDPVATITF
+1920 LKATGDPVATITF
-1933 DPEQFDAFVTPPV
+1933 DPDQFDAFVSPPV
-1946 GTYTGFLT
+1946 GTYTGFT
-1954 GDKGPGTKCGLTYR
+1954 NSGKGDNANQKYSLTYR

-1980 APIDG
+1980 APIGG
-1985 DFNSTDGK
+1985 DFNSTNGR
-1993 TPECTWGNYTIAHR
+1993 TSECTWGNYTVAHR
-2007 FRMGDFGDGSS
+2007 FDMGDN

-2031 EYGSEKYDA
+2031 EYGSENYDA

-2049 ASDLPGQIASIDFS
+2049 ASDLPGQIASIDFA
-2063 GMPCK
+2063 GMLCK

-2075 AWMSSPSG
+2075 AWMSSPGRDNES
-2083 KDEKP
+2083 P
-2088 ANVVFSVQGFKN
+2088 ANVVFSIQGFKN

-2112 SILGEARDSL
+2112 SILGQARDSL
-2122 ANKLEPKTNNGIGI
+2122 DKTLKPMDNGGKGI

-2162 CTSTVGGDILIDDV
+2162 CTNTSGGDILIDDV
-2176 EVFSVKPEV
+2176 EVFSVKPDV

-2211 TQLGLNTGEVMKDNP
+2211 AQLGLNTGEVLTDNP

-2260 AEVKPAFVKALLG
+2260 VEVKPAFVKALLG

-2290 KTNFDSLPVFKYRDA
+2290 KTKFEDLPVFKYRDA

-2351 DDPVTLANAFH
+2351 DDPVTLANAFQ

-2368 RCSVRCKFRTLSPI
+2368 RCSVRCKFRTQSPI

-2413 GEDEDGNIGE
+2413 GENLDGVIGE
-2423 RIVQYDWWRDYVGG
+2423 RIVQYDWWRDYVGD

-2446 DNATWRVLGKN
+2446 DNATWRVLEKN

-2522 NNTCNIYVPAAT
+2522 NNTCNVYVPAAT

-2540 KVTVVPIDHEDSSG
+2540 KVTVVPIDHEDGNG

-2567 VSGEAPQLFDGL
+2567 VSGQAPQFFDGL

-2591 NVPVRSSLAAVEEVR
+2591 NVPVRSSLAAVAEVR

-2616 LRVPLRGIKTVTKD
+2616 LRVPLRGIETVTD
-2630 AIGLTSVSP
+2630 GAIGLTSVSTD
-2639 EVFLAGT
+2639 VFLAGT

-2653 YETKAAEERAGLSV
+2653 YETMAAEERAGISV

-2678 LVADTA
+2678 LEASTTNPENA
-2684 DREHAYAD
+2684 HAD

-2762 ADLEDLHFNADTEP
+2762 ADLADLHFKADTET
-2776 GYAANA
+2776 GYATNA
-2782 DNGTAQGYVPMLHT
+2782 ANGTAQGYVPMLHT
-2796 SVIVTPKK
+2796 SVIVTPDK
-2804 AGPQLYETNGA
+2804 AGPQLYETNYA
-2815 DDQFL
+2815 STDDQFL
-2820 NFVGNEGK
+2820 NFVDHEGEQ

-2875 RLDYKKAWVEYA
+2875 RLSYEKAWVEYA

-2942 SWDKAKSTL
+2942 SWDKANPKL
-2951 YYLDTYSAENP
+2951 YYLEPYSANNP
-2962 QTANV
+2962 QETNV
-2967 KTTTENIYQAANWS
+2967 NTTTENIYQAANWS

-3007 QKYNTSLFR
+3007 QKYTKSLFR

-3021 TAYGYYTELNKTDE
+3021 TAYGYYTELNETDRK
-3035 QTYPV
+3035 TYPV

-3047 LATDQLAKSG
+3047 LATDQLKSG
-3057 TEITVTLTNEN
+3057 SELTVTLKNEN
-3068 RNNRFFLVGNPFA
+3068 ANNRFFLVGNPFA
-3081 CALDLDKFFTVN
+3081 CALDLNEFFKEN
-3093 AAQLNGA
+3093 EAQLNGA

-3157 TADMQTSLHA
+3157 TADMQTSLHT

-3255 SNSEEP
+3255 SNSEDP

-3309 YFILSSERPALE
+3309 YFILSSERPTLE
-3321 DEQDFTQPLIQ
+3321 DEKDFTQPLIQ

>member
-1 MKIRLNPHTL
+1 MKIRLTPHTL

-40 GNGRTVLFAKD
+40 GNGRTVLLAKD

-66 DGYQWAL
+66 DGYQWTL

-87 GMYVTP
+87 GMYVTT
-93 NLTLTNSQDQ
+93 NLTLTNRQNQ

-109 TENTYSKGRK
+109 TENTYS
-119 SYGEGVE
+119 SATYGSN
-126 VPTHGGSRYDLVYG
+126 TKRYNLVYG

-150 LIWTVEDSRYGCIR
+150 LIWAVEDSRYGCIR

-178 SSEGGKVHWYY
+178 SSEGGEVRWY
-189 YMELLGNKSAEC
+189 YMELLWNGSEC
-201 VMDAGAE
+201 VKDAGAG
-208 KKLEKYSTP
+208 KNLEKDSTP
-217 SAKDLRAYMWCVY
+217 SAKNLRAYMWSVY
-230 EANDKGDVYFMSADG
+230 EANDKGDVYFKSVDG
-245 NFFCQKDDTYQYSTS
+245 NYFYQNGSDQYSAS
-260 TKTDRCK
+260 TKPGNSEYT
-267 YRICDVADQTDG
+267 ICDVSDQSNDN
-279 KYQEAFVLYNPQTTK
+279 AFVLRNSGKGEYVLPYNNSNK
-294 YVFPYGSG
+294 
-302 NTDVGN
+302 VGKAGAFN
-308 GSSLNPAEAM
+308 IIEAM
-318 RFILSTGPHIYQF
+318 RFIPTTPPTGPHIYQF

-343 TGVTM
+343 TSVTM

-363 QVGGAYVLKSGRDN
+363 QVGGAYVLKSGRNN
-377 YLKQAGDAFTVTT
+377 YLKQVGDALTVTT

-408 HDVLTLAADASKAL
+408 HDVLTLAGDASKAL

-439 VVRILDSTAEV
+439 VVRILDSTNEV

-457 FSDISNVYYY
+457 FSDISNFYYY

-515 SKTGDFYL
+515 SKPGDFYL

-531 IYKDGRFNFETLDV
+531 IYKEGRFNFETLDV

-585 YTLKACNST
+585 YTLQACNRT
-594 SKFNALSF
+594 SKYNALSF

-650 DPIMDGAGKVNGNNL
+650 EPIMDGAGIVNGFNL

-725 AVLRGVSE
+725 AMLRGVTGT
-733 PYNTLG
+733 YNTLG
-739 VKNGKLQLVKKN
+739 VKNEKLQLVKKN

-835 NYISYNPDTDNGKHK
+835 NYISYNPDTDGYKHK
-850 VNPTLN
+850 VNTTTN
-856 DYSLYKI
+856 EYSRYKI
-863 CDVADQPDASL
+863 CDLADQPDASL
-874 EGLWSLYNCKN
+874 DGLWSLYNCTN
-885 LYFVRPF
+885 HYFVRPSDSDNF
-892 PSENAIGRAEEV
+892 IGRAEKV

-939 EAKKPRV
+939 EAKNPRV

-974 GFYLTYDGK
+974 GFYLTYNEK

-999 VYNVNNYENNNNV
+999 VYNVNNYENNNSV

-1027 GEEGALCW
+1027 GEEGVLCW
-1035 AAPGTRNSVVDLRP
+1035 AAPGTRNSAVDLRP

-1072 TAGGDRYAYHMED
+1072 TAGGDRYAYHMEE

-1121 NRYFLKYDT
+1121 NRHFLKYDT

-1163 PDVNDSRN
+1163 PDVNGSSN

-1177 SGGGNPK
+1177 SGGGNSK

-1216 GAFRNL
+1216 GAFRNINL
-1222 SLNELTPQLELTADG
+1222 DELTPKLELTADG
-1237 KALKAKASASEDD
+1237 TALKAKASASEDD

-1274 GADAEGNVFLTTDK
+1274 GADAGGNVFLTTDK

-1301 DEDGTVSWCFAQLNA
+1301 EKDGTVSWCFAQLNA
-1316 DGSKPEGKPEKCLGV
+1316 DGSKPEGKPENCLGV
-1331 SDVTNGTV
+1331 SDVANGTV
-1339 AMLSFST
+1339 AMLPFST
-1346 YETDKLHTLCFN
+1346 YETDKQHTLCFT
-1358 FGRLTCPELSDAA
+1358 FGRLTSPELSDAA
-1371 EGKYYYNFICFD
+1371 KGKYYYYFICFD
-1383 KVASDKFISEGY
+1383 KAGNKYVSDGNGTSKVVFAEN
-1395 DTNKKVKAESQQL
+1395 DKKLV
-1408 INDQMW
+1408 NDQMW
-1414 ALVGQSKDDVVL
+1414 ALVGQNKDDVVL
-1426 MSKDKYYM
+1426 MSKDKYYV
-1434 CLNGYKLCVTHDLKK
+1434 CLSGNGFNVTHDPER
-1449 AAHFSVDYISDV
+1449 AVHFSVKYISSKQ
-1461 DRYVLVLVGGE
+1461 RYALTIVGGLNAE
-1472 GSEGHLKKCLNLSG
+1472 GKIGQSMNLRGADANRNTIIFWNSNIQTDPNICLNF
-1486 DVDENGVRHKDVI
+1486 E
-1499 VWNWNKTDKNEGPR
+1499 P
-1513 FYLNFIS
+1513 

-1527 SDYEILPKRSWF
+1527 SDYEVLPKRSWF

-1547 TDPMTGFIQ
+1547 ADPMTGFIQ

-1570 MMQKTSTYTVIHY
+1570 MMQKTSTYTVTHY
-1583 LKAESTRELYV
+1583 LKAESTRKLYV
-1594 PTCMVT
+1594 PTCMVGSANT
-1600 NDNCPTLSRA
+1600 RSRA

-1632 PSSRRYKNGIVVG
+1632 SSSRRYRNGIVVG
-1645 DQLKLNGQVNG
+1645 EQLNLNGQNYG
-1656 NYVKK
+1656 NYVDHYV
-1661 KITFQMPEVIPD
+1661 TFQMPEVIPD
-1673 DWEYILGADLTP
+1673 DWEYILGGDLTT

-1705 TKYNGAV
+1705 TKYNGNV
-1712 TNDIILPS
+1712 TSDIILPS

-1740 RAIANELLQCKE
+1740 RAIANELLQYKDD
-1752 GNGNDKWYEEHTI
+1752 GSNDKWYEEHTI

-1790 YNNDS
+1790 YNNGIA
-1795 PSEDNLQNAVNS
+1795 SEDNLQNAVNS
-1807 GEIVIEVDSL
+1807 GAIEVKVDDL
-1817 DSGIT
+1817 GSGIT
-1822 SAKFLRS
+1822 FAGFLNS
-1829 AKTDNVDL
+1829 GAGV
-1837 GEGLDRFIAFDY
+1837 GADRAIAFNY
-1849 PGDTDDGKG
+1849 PGDNNGKG
-1858 IGKAKGDSCTL
+1858 TGTATAGSCTL
-1869 KVYGVASD
+1869 KVYGRASD

-1888 TFEDN
+1888 TFEDD

-1902 IGKKDDGSFKS
+1902 IGKKDDGTFKS
-1913 ERSPEAL
+1913 ARSPEAL
-1920 KKATGDPVATITF
+1920 LKTTGDPVATITF
-1933 DPEQFDAFVTPPV
+1933 DPDQFDAFVSPPV
-1946 GTYTGFLT
+1946 GTYTGFT
-1954 GDKGPGTKCGLTYR
+1954 NSGKGDNANQKYSLTYR

-1980 APIDG
+1980 APIGG
-1985 DFNSTDGK
+1985 DFNSTNGR
-1993 TPECTWGNYTIAHR
+1993 TSECTWGNYTVAHR
-2007 FRMGDFGDGSS
+2007 FDMGDN

-2031 EYGSEKYDA
+2031 EYGSQNYDA

-2049 ASDLPGQIASIDFS
+2049 ASDLPGQIASIDFA

-2075 AWMSSPSG
+2075 AWMSSPDRGNES
-2083 KDEKP
+2083 P
-2088 ANVVFSVQGFKN
+2088 ANVVFSIQGFKN

-2122 ANKLEPKTNNGIGI
+2122 SKTLNPKDNGGKGI

-2148 ADDFDSFRLTIDNA
+2148 ADDFDNFRLTIDNA
-2162 CTSTVGGDILIDDV
+2162 CTNTSGGDILIDDV

-2211 TQLGLNTGEVMKDNP
+2211 AQLGLNPGEVMKDNP

-2241 LGFDTGTS
+2241 LGFDTGKP

-2273 DPNSQV
+2273 DPNSQA

-2368 RCSVRCKFRTLSPI
+2368 RCSVRCQFRTQSPI

-2389 DEAAVEHET
+2389 DETAVEHET

-2413 GEDEDGNIGE
+2413 GEDENGNIGE

-2437 AFTDVCINV
+2437 AFNDVCINV
-2446 DNATWRVLGKN
+2446 NNATWRVLKKN
-2457 ESRLSNEIS
+2457 ENRLSNEIS

-2488 PKNDEGYTLEQSVID
+2488 PKDDEGYTLEQSVID

-2534 KQGTIL
+2534 PQGTIL

-2567 VSGEAPQLFDGL
+2567 VSGQAPQLFDGKP
-2579 HGTQYKYPDKLT
+2579 GNQYKYPEKLT

-2639 EVFLAGT
+2639 DVFLAGT
-2646 NDPNMKA
+2646 NDPTMKA

-2678 LVADTA
+2678 LYASTA
-2684 DREHAYAD
+2684 DSANAHAD

-2714 ELFNAGNATQ
+2714 ELFNAGSTAQT
-2724 STVCDGNVLVDLI
+2724 TVCDGNVLVDLI

-2762 ADLEDLHFNADTEP
+2762 ADLEDLHFNADTEAD
-2776 GYAANA
+2776 YATNA

-2804 AGPQLYETNGA
+2804 AGPQLYETNYAGA
-2815 DDQFL
+2815 DDKFL
-2820 NFVGNEGK
+2820 NFVGHEDEQ

-2836 YALLAAPEADKGV
+2836 YALLAAPNAVAGV
-2849 NLCGIYTPYQSKDLV
+2849 NRCDIYTPYQSKDLV

-2875 RLDYKKAWVEYA
+2875 RLSYEKAWVEYA

-2917 ATPYFKNV
+2917 ATPYFKAV

-2942 SWDKAKSTL
+2942 SWDKANPKL
-2951 YYLDTYSAENP
+2951 YYLEPYLADKP
-2962 QTANV
+2962 QEAKV
-2967 KTTTENIYQAANWS
+2967 DTTTENIYQAANWS

-3007 QKYNTSLFR
+3007 QKYTKSLFR

-3021 TAYGYYTELNKTDE
+3021 TAYGYYTELNETDRK
-3035 QTYPV
+3035 TYPV
-3040 DRTHHHK
+3040 DRTYHHK
-3047 LATDQLAKSG
+3047 LATDQLKSG
-3057 TEITVTLTNEN
+3057 TDLTVTLKNEN
-3068 RNNRFFLVGNPFA
+3068 ANNRFFLVGNPFA
-3081 CALDLDKFFTVN
+3081 CALDLNEFFKEN
-3093 AAQLNGA
+3093 EAQLNGA

-3146 KEGTNTITLKF
+3146 KEGTNTINLKF
-3157 TADMQTSLHA
+3157 TADMQTSLHT

-3255 SNSEEP
+3255 SNSEDP

-3292 GNADCVKVE
+3292 GNADCVEVE

-3321 DEQDFTQPLIQ
+3321 DEKDFTQPLIQ
-3332 ADNGSVTISSSAA
+3332 ADNGCVTISSSAA

>member
-29 FAQGYTYLQFS
+29 FAQEYTYLQFS
-40 GNGRTVLFAKD
+40 GNGRTVLLAKD

-66 DGYQWAL
+66 DGYQWTL
-73 ETVSGDNVRLKNKE
+73 ENVSGDNVRLKNKE
-87 GMYVTP
+87 GMYVTAE
-93 NLTLTNSQDQ
+93 LTLTNSQDQ
-103 AATFTK
+103 AAVFTK
-109 TENTYSKGRK
+109 TENTYS
-119 SYGEGVE
+119 SATY
-126 VPTHGGSRYDLVYG
+126 GGSRYDLVYG
-140 GKALGVKNGQ
+140 GKGALGVKNGQ
-150 LIWTVEDSRYGCIR
+150 LFWTVEDSRYGCIR
-164 LANNVKGAKVNPFV
+164 LANNVKGAKVTPFV
-178 SSEGGKVHWYY
+178 SSEGGKAYWY
-189 YMELLGNKSAEC
+189 YMELLGYGSEC
-201 VMDAGAE
+201 IKDAGAGN
-208 KKLEKYSTP
+208 KLQKDPTP
-217 SAKDLRAYMWCVY
+217 SAKNLRAYMWRVY
-230 EANDKGDVYFMSADG
+230 EANEQGDVYFKR
-245 NFFCQKDDTYQYSTS
+245 NFFCQKDGTYQYSTS
-260 TKTDRCK
+260 TKSDVCK

-279 KYQEAFVLYNPQTTK
+279 KYQEAFVLYNTQTTK

-302 NTDVGN
+302 NPDVGM
-308 GSSLNPAEAM
+308 GSTLNQAEAM
-318 RFILSTGPHIYQF
+318 RFISTPPPTGPHIYQF

-343 TGVTM
+343 TSVTM

-363 QVGGAYVLKSGRDN
+363 QVGGAYVLKSGRNN
-377 YLKQAGDAFTVTT
+377 YLKRAGYALTVTT

-408 HDVLTLAADASKAL
+408 HYVLTLAGDASKAL

-439 VVRILDSTAEV
+439 VVRILDSTNEV

-457 FSDISNVYYY
+457 FSDISNVYY

-515 SKTGDFYL
+515 SKPGDFYL

-531 IYKDGRFNFETLDV
+531 IYKEGRFNFATLDV

-602 KESERGS
+602 KESERGP

-650 DPIMDGAGKVNGNNL
+650 EPIMDGAGIVNGFNL
-665 KNKAGRFLRYDAAD
+665 KNKADRFLRYDAAD

-697 QNTYYVIPVHD
+697 QNTYYVVPAH
-708 VQGGTYNI
+708 VQGGTY

-774 SANPHYYALNF
+774 SANPYYYALNF

-835 NYISYNPDTDNGKHK
+835 NYISYNPDTDGYQHK
-850 VNPTLN
+850 VNTTTN
-856 DYSLYKI
+856 EYSRYKI
-863 CDVADQPDASL
+863 CDLADQPDASL
-874 EGLWSLYNCKN
+874 DGLWSLYNCTN
-885 LYFVRPF
+885 HYFVRP
-892 PSENAIGRAEEV
+892 SENDKFIGRAEKV

-913 DVAANTTSYHFVF
+913 DVAANTISYHFVF

-939 EAKKPRV
+939 EAKNPRV

-974 GFYLTYDGK
+974 GFYLTYDEK

-999 VYNVNNYENNNNV
+999 VYNVNNYENNNSV

-1027 GEEGALCW
+1027 GEEGVLCW
-1035 AAPGTRNSVVDLRP
+1035 AAPGTRNSAVDLRP

-1085 ANSISLKPYEEKNL
+1085 ATNSISLKPYEEKNL

-1163 PDVNDSRN
+1163 PDVNDNSN

-1197 NFVEIFP
+1197 NFLYIFP

-1216 GAFRNL
+1216 GAFRNINL
-1222 SLNELTPQLELTADG
+1222 DELTPKLELTADG
-1237 KALKAKASASEDD
+1237 TALKAKASASEDD

-1274 GADAEGNVFLTTDK
+1274 GADAGGNVFLTTDK

-1301 DEDGTVSWCFAQLNA
+1301 DKDGTVSWCFAQLNA

-1331 SDVTNGTV
+1331 SDVANGTV
-1339 AMLSFST
+1339 AMLPFST
-1346 YETDKLHTLCFN
+1346 YETDKLHTLCFT

-1383 KVASDKFISEGY
+1383 KAGNKYVSDGNGTSKVVFAEN
-1395 DTNKKVKAESQQL
+1395 DKKLV
-1408 INDQMW
+1408 NDQMW
-1414 ALVGQSKDDVVL
+1414 ALVGQNKDDVVL
-1426 MSKDKYYM
+1426 MSKDKYYV
-1434 CLNGYKLCVTHDLKK
+1434 CLSGNGFNVTHDPER
-1449 AAHFSVDYISDV
+1449 AVHFSVKYISSKQ
-1461 DRYVLVLVGGE
+1461 RYALTIVGGLNAE
-1472 GSEGHLKKCLNLSG
+1472 GKIGQSMNLSG
-1486 DVDENGVRHKDVI
+1486 ADANRNTI
-1499 VWNWNKTDKNEGPR
+1499 IFWNSDIQTDPNIC
-1513 FYLNFIS
+1513 LNFIP
-1520 IPVPEDY
+1520 IPVPEDF
-1527 SDYEILPKRSWF
+1527 SDYEVLPKRSWF

-1547 TDPMTGFIQ
+1547 ADPMTGFIQ

-1570 MMQKTSTYTVIHY
+1570 MMQKTSTYTITHY
-1583 LKAESTRELYV
+1583 LKAESTRKLYV
-1594 PTCMVT
+1594 PTCMVGSANT
-1600 NDNCPTLSRA
+1600 RSRA

-1632 PSSRRYKNGIVVG
+1632 SSSRRYRNGIVVG
-1645 DQLKLNGQVNG
+1645 EQLNLNGQNYG
-1656 NYVKK
+1656 NYVDHYV
-1661 KITFQMPEVIPD
+1661 TFQMPEVIPD
-1673 DWEYILGADLTP
+1673 DWEYILGGDLTT

-1705 TKYNGAV
+1705 TKYNGNV
-1712 TNDIILPS
+1712 TSDIILPS

-1740 RAIANELLQCKE
+1740 RAIANELLQYKDD
-1752 GNGNDKWYEEHTI
+1752 GSNDKWYEEHTI

-1790 YNNDS
+1790 YNNGIA
-1795 PSEDNLQNAVNS
+1795 SEDNLQNAVNS
-1807 GEIVIEVDSL
+1807 GAIEVKVDDL
-1817 DSGIT
+1817 GSGIT
-1822 SAKFLRS
+1822 FAGFLNS
-1829 AKTDNVDL
+1829 GA
-1837 GEGLDRFIAFDY
+1837 GAGADRAIAFNY
-1849 PGDTDDGKG
+1849 PGDNNGKG
-1858 IGKAKGDSCTL
+1858 RGEANAGSCTL

-1888 TFEDN
+1888 IFEDD

-1902 IGKKDDGSFKS
+1902 IGKKDDGTFKS

-1920 KKATGDPVATITF
+1920 LKTTGDPVATITF
-1933 DPEQFDAFVTPPV
+1933 DPDQFDAFVSPPV
-1946 GTYTGFLT
+1946 GTYTGFT
-1954 GDKGPGTKCGLTYR
+1954 NSGKGDNANQKYSLTYR

-1980 APIDG
+1980 APIGG
-1985 DFNSTDGK
+1985 DFNSTNGR
-1993 TPECTWGNYTIAHR
+1993 TSECTWGNYTVAHR
-2007 FRMGDFGDGSS
+2007 FDMGDN

-2031 EYGSEKYDA
+2031 EYGSENYDA

-2049 ASDLPGQIASIDFS
+2049 ASDLPGKIASIDFA

-2075 AWMSSPSG
+2075 AWMSSPDRDNES
-2083 KDEKP
+2083 P
-2088 ANVVFSVQGFKN
+2088 ANVVFSIHGFKN

-2112 SILGEARDSL
+2112 SILGQARDSL
-2122 ANKLEPKTNNGIGI
+2122 DKTLNPKDNGGKGI

-2148 ADDFDSFRLTIDNA
+2148 ADDFDNFRLTIDNA
-2162 CTSTVGGDILIDDV
+2162 CTNTSGGDILIDDV
-2176 EVFSVKPEV
+2176 EVFSVKPDV

-2211 TQLGLNTGEVMKDNP
+2211 AQLGLSTGEVLKDNP

-2241 LGFDTGTS
+2241 LGFDTGKP

-2368 RCSVRCKFRTLSPI
+2368 RCSVRCKFRTQSPI

-2413 GEDEDGNIGE
+2413 GEDENGNIGE

-2446 DNATWRVLGKN
+2446 DNATSRVLGKN

-2503 VLHQFTLNS
+2503 VLHQFTLNT

-2579 HGTQYKYPDKLT
+2579 HGDQYKYPDKLT

-2616 LRVPLRGIKTVTKD
+2616 LRVPLRGIQTVTD
-2630 AIGLTSVSP
+2630 GAIGLTSVSP

-2653 YETKAAEERAGLSV
+2653 YETMAAEERAGLSV

-2678 LVADTA
+2678 LVARTA
-2684 DREHAYAD
+2684 DPENAHAD

-2714 ELFNAGNATQ
+2714 ELFNAGGTAQ

-2804 AGPQLYETNGA
+2804 AGPQLYETNDPGA
-2815 DDQFL
+2815 DDQFI

-2875 RLDYKKAWVEYA
+2875 RLSYEKAWVEYA

-2917 ATPYFKNV
+2917 ATPYFKDV
-2925 TYNTTDYHRFA
+2925 KYNTDHYHRFA

-2942 SWDKAKSTL
+2942 SWDKANPKL
-2951 YYLDTYSAENP
+2951 YYLEPYLANNP
-2962 QTANV
+2962 QEAKV
-2967 KTTTENIYQAANWS
+2967 DTTTENIYQAANWS
-2981 AVYNDVREAYSQGGF
+2981 AVYNDVREPYSQGGF

-3007 QKYNTSLFR
+3007 QKYTKSLFR

-3021 TAYGYYTELNKTDE
+3021 TAYGYYTELNETDRK
-3035 QTYPV
+3035 TYPV
-3040 DRTHHHK
+3040 DRTYHHK
-3047 LATDQLAKSG
+3047 LATDQLKSG
-3057 TEITVTLTNEN
+3057 TELTVTLRNEN
-3068 RNNRFFLVGNPFA
+3068 ANNRFFLVGNPFA
-3081 CALDLDKFFTVN
+3081 CALDLNEFFKENET
-3093 AAQLNGA
+3093 QLNGA

-3115 QPNAGEWISVNG
+3115 QPNAGKWISVNE

-3146 KEGTNTITLKF
+3146 KEGMNTITLKF
-3157 TADMQTSLHA
+3157 TADMQTSLHT
-3167 SGTLLRAPAI
+3167 SGTLLRVPAI

-3321 DEQDFTQPLIQ
+3321 DEKDFTQPLIQ

-3374 LPTGVYVVEARTDE
+3374 LPSGVYVVEARTDE

>member
-29 FAQGYTYLQFS
+29 FAQDTYTYLQFS
-40 GNGRTVLFAKD
+40 GNGRTVLLAKD

-66 DGYQWAL
+66 DGYQWTL
-73 ETVSGDNVRLKNKE
+73 ETVSGNNVRLKNKE
-87 GMYVTP
+87 GMYVTAD
-93 NLTLTNSQDQ
+93 LRLTNRQDQ

-109 TENTYSKGRK
+109 TENTYS
-119 SYGEGVE
+119 SATYGGLK
-126 VPTHGGSRYDLVYG
+126 RYDLVYG
-140 GKALGVKNGQ
+140 GKGALGVKNGQ
-150 LIWTVEDSRYGCIR
+150 LFWTVEDSRYGCIR
-164 LANNVKGAKVNPFV
+164 LANNVKGAKVTPFV
-178 SSEGGKVHWYY
+178 CSEGGEVHWY
-189 YMELLGNKSAEC
+189 YMELLLNGSEC
-201 VMDAGAE
+201 IKDAGAGN
-208 KKLEKYSTP
+208 KLQKYPTP
-217 SAKDLRAYMWCVY
+217 SAKNLRAYMWCVY
-230 EANDKGDVYFMSADG
+230 EANDKGDVYIKSADG
-245 NFFCQKDDTYQYSTS
+245 NFFYQNGNIQYSTS
-260 TKTDRCK
+260 TESSKHI

-279 KYQEAFVLYNPQTTK
+279 KYQEAFVLYNTQTTK
-294 YVFPYGSG
+294 YIYPYGSG
-302 NTDVGN
+302 NPDVGM
-308 GSSLNPAEAM
+308 GSYLNPAEAM
-318 RFILSTGPHIYQF
+318 RFIPTTPPTGPHIYQF

-343 TGVTM
+343 TSVTM
-348 QPVGSEVA
+348 QLVGSEVA

-363 QVGGAYVLKSGRDN
+363 QVGGAYVLKSGRNN
-377 YLKQAGDAFTVTT
+377 YLKQVGEAFTVTT

-395 LRLFPC
+395 LKLFPC
-401 GSAYDDR
+401 GSAYDDK

-439 VVRILDSTAEV
+439 VVRILDSTDEV

-467 KLQFKANPKGDARL
+467 KLQFKANPEGDNRL
-481 TLTGTGYD
+481 TLTGTDYD
-489 NPVTRKEFEPTSA
+489 NPVTRMEFQPTSA
-502 SQNWKL
+502 RQNWELRPAK
-508 EAARHAN
+508 HPN
-515 SKTGDFYL
+515 SKPGDFYL
-523 VNQSGEYL
+523 VNQEGEYL
-531 IYKDGRFNFETLDV
+531 IYKDGRFNFKPLDV

-555 TDEQPEYWTIDMALS
+555 TDEQPEYWAIDMALS
-570 GDDNHRLGLQAGMTP
+570 GDDNHRLGLQDGMTP
-585 YTLKACNST
+585 YTLKACNNT
-594 SKFNALSF
+594 SKYNALSF

-617 GCGRVVLY
+617 GSGRVVLY

-641 EGNGYQWTF
+641 EGDGYRWTF
-650 DPIMDGAGKVNGNNL
+650 DPIMDGAGIVNGFNL

-679 ETFTSVTDRSKAS
+679 KTFTSVTDRSKAS

-725 AVLRGVSE
+725 AMLRGVSGT
-733 PYNTLG
+733 YNTLG

-774 SANPHYYALNF
+774 SDNPRYYAFNF
-785 FQNGSEY
+785 FQNGSGEY
-792 LQDNTPGNILLK
+792 MQDNTPGDILLK
-804 SPVAPFPLRRYCW
+804 SPVAPFPLRRFCW

-822 NDDGDVYIRSTAG
+822 NDDGDVYIRSIAG
-835 NYISYNPDTDNGKHK
+835 NYISYNPASDGYQHK
-850 VNPTLN
+850 VNTTTN
-856 DYSLYKI
+856 AYSLYKI

-874 EGLWSLYNCKN
+874 DGLWSLYNCTN
-885 LYFVRPF
+885 HYFVRP
-892 PSENAIGRAEEV
+892 SDSDNSIGCAEEV

-913 DVAANTTSYHFVF
+913 DIAADTTSYHLVF

-939 EAKKPRV
+939 EAKNPRV
-946 KARDILASD
+946 KARGILASD

-974 GFYLTYDGK
+974 GFYLTYDKK

-991 QKADAYTF
+991 QKAEAYTF
-999 VYNVNNYENNNNV
+999 VYDENTYENNNCV
-1012 RYDLCST
+1012 RYDFLSS
-1019 DDQQALSI
+1019 DGRQALSI
-1027 GEEGALCW
+1027 GAEGVLCW
-1035 AAPGTRNSVVDLRP
+1035 AAPNTRNSVVDLRSH
-1049 YIIAPELPIPSLG
+1049 IIAPELPIPSSG

-1072 TAGGDRYAYHMED
+1072 TAGGDRYAYHMEE
-1085 ANSISLKPYEEKNL
+1085 ANAISLKTYDEKNL
-1099 CQLWVLIRDGQG
+1099 CQLWILIRDGQG

-1130 GSNTFV
+1130 GNNTFV

-1146 IRLVETSGNYIH
+1146 IRLVETSGNYDH

-1163 PDVNDSRN
+1163 PDVGGNNN

-1177 SGGGNPK
+1177 SGNPK
-1184 TVSLSLQGPNNGN
+1184 TVTLSLQGPNNADN
-1197 NFVEIFP
+1197 YVDLIP

-1222 SLNELTPQLELTADG
+1222 SLNELTSELELTADG
-1237 KALKAKASASEDD
+1237 TALKAKASASEDD

-1274 GADAEGNVFLTTDK
+1274 GADAEGNVFLTPDK

-1301 DEDGTVSWCFAQLNA
+1301 EKDGNVSWCFAQLNA
-1316 DGSKPEGKPEKCLGV
+1316 DGSKPEGKPDKCLGV

-1339 AMLSFST
+1339 AMLPFST
-1346 YETDKLHTLCFN
+1346 YETDKQHTLCFT
-1358 FGRLTCPELSDAA
+1358 FGRLTCPELSDAVA
-1371 EGKYYYNFICFD
+1371 GKYYYNFICFD
-1383 KVASDKFISEGY
+1383 KVGNKFVSDGN
-1395 DTNKKVKAESQQL
+1395 DTNKVVFAENGKKL
-1408 INDQMW
+1408 VNDQMW
-1414 ALVGQSKDDVVL
+1414 ALVGQNKDDVVL
-1426 MSKDKYYM
+1426 MSKDKYYVY
-1434 CLNGYKLCVTHDLKK
+1434 LDGDRFYVTHDPEK
-1449 AAHFSVDYISDV
+1449 AVHFSVKYISSQK
-1461 DRYVLVLVGGE
+1461 RYALT
-1472 GSEGHLKKCLNLSG
+1472 
-1486 DVDENGVRHKDVI
+1486 I
-1499 VWNWNKTDKNEGPR
+1499 VEGPNDGGKSGYSMNLHGGDHTTILPWKDSSIQTDQN
-1513 FYLNFIS
+1513 FWLNFIAV
-1520 IPVPEDY
+1520 PQPEDY
-1527 SDYEILPKRSWF
+1527 SDYEVLPKRSWF
-1539 VKQAHEAT
+1539 VKQAREAT
-1547 TDPMTGFIQ
+1547 ADPMTGFIQ

-1570 MMQKTSTYTVIHY
+1570 MMQKTSTYTVTHY
-1583 LKAESTRELYV
+1583 LKAESTRDLYV
-1594 PTCMVT
+1594 PTCMVGSAAT
-1600 NDNCPTLSRA
+1600 RSRA

-1618 TDEAVSDSVLNLDL
+1618 TDEAVSDSVLNLDIS
-1632 PSSRRYKNGIVVG
+1632 SSRRYKNGIVVG
-1645 DQLKLNGQVNG
+1645 DQLKLNGQNSG
-1656 NYVKK
+1656 YYVTHNV
-1661 KITFQMPEVIPD
+1661 TFQMPEVIPD

-1699 IYNGNV
+1699 IYNG
-1705 TKYNGAV
+1705 TI

-1720 KQNIVEPTITGRNL
+1720 KQSIVEPTITGRNL

-1740 RAIANELLQCKE
+1740 RAIANELLQCKK
-1752 GNGNDKWYEEHTI
+1752 GSGKWYEEHTI
-1765 AFPKKKVTLNYSSV
+1765 TFPKKKVTLNYSSV

-1790 YNNDS
+1790 YNNGIA
-1795 PSEDNLQNAVNS
+1795 SEDNLQNAVNS
-1807 GEIVIEVDSL
+1807 GAIEVEVEDSL
-1817 DSGIT
+1817 HSGIT
-1822 SAKFLRS
+1822 FAKFLS
-1829 AKTDNVDL
+1829 SGAGGAATD
-1837 GEGLDRFIAFDY
+1837 RAIAFNY
-1849 PGDTDDGKG
+1849 PGDTADGKG
-1858 IGKAKGDSCTL
+1858 TGKAHAGSCTL

-1902 IGKKDDGSFKS
+1902 IGKKDGSFKS

-1920 KKATGDPVATITF
+1920 LKTTGDPVATITF
-1933 DPEQFDAFVTPPV
+1933 DPDQFDAFVSPPV
-1946 GTYTGFLT
+1946 GTYTGFDNVV
-1954 GDKGPGTKCGLTYR
+1954 GASTKCGLTYR

-1980 APIDG
+1980 APIGG
-1985 DFNSTDGK
+1985 DFNSISR
-1993 TPECTWGNYTIAHR
+1993 TPECTWGNYTVAHR
-2007 FRMGDFGDGSS
+2007 FNMGDN

-2031 EYGSEKYDA
+2031 EYGSQNYDA

-2049 ASDLPGQIASIDFS
+2049 ASDLPGKIASIDFA

-2075 AWMSSPSG
+2075 AWMSSPDRGNES
-2083 KDEKP
+2083 P
-2088 ANVVFSVQGFKN
+2088 ANVVFSIQGFKN
-2100 GKATTLYSYCPG
+2100 GKATTFYSYCPG

-2122 ANKLEPKTNNGIGI
+2122 RKTLKPMDNGGKGI

-2162 CTSTVGGDILIDDV
+2162 CTNTQGGDILIDDV

-2211 TQLGLNTGEVMKDNP
+2211 AQLGLNTGEVMKVNP

-2241 LGFDTGTS
+2241 LGFDTGTP

-2273 DPNSQV
+2273 DPNSQA

-2290 KTNFDSLPVFKYRDA
+2290 KTKFEDLPVFKYRDA

-2413 GEDEDGNIGE
+2413 GENVDGVIGE

-2457 ESRLSNEIS
+2457 ENRLSNEIS

-2534 KQGTIL
+2534 PQGKIL
-2540 KVTVVPIDHEDSSG
+2540 KVTVVPIDHEDGNG
-2554 TQYCYDPQQVGIK
+2554 TQYCYDPEQVGVK
-2567 VSGEAPQLFDGL
+2567 VSGQAPQLFDGL
-2579 HGTQYKYPDKLT
+2579 RGDKYKYPDKLT
-2591 NVPVRSSLAAVEEVR
+2591 NVPVRSSLAAVAEVT
-2606 ARADGSAANV
+2606 AGADGSAANV
-2616 LRVPLRGIKTVTKD
+2616 LRVPLRGITTVTKD

-2653 YETKAAEERAGLSV
+2653 YETRAAEERTGLSV

-2678 LVADTA
+2678 LDASKADSVNA
-2684 DREHAYAD
+2684 HAD
-2692 IVFNSDFQP
+2692 IVFNSNFHP

-2714 ELFNAGNATQ
+2714 ELFNAGSTAQT
-2724 STVCDGNVLVDLI
+2724 TVCDGNVLVDLI

-2762 ADLEDLHFNADTEP
+2762 ADLADLQFNADTETD
-2776 GYAANA
+2776 YAANA
-2782 DNGTAQGYVPMLHT
+2782 ANGTAQGYVPMLHT
-2796 SVIVTPKK
+2796 SVIVTPDK
-2804 AGPQLYETNGA
+2804 AGPQLYETNYAGA
-2815 DDQFL
+2815 DEFL
-2820 NFVGNEGK
+2820 NFVGHEDEQ

-2836 YALLAAPEADKGV
+2836 YALLAAPKAVAGV
-2849 NLCGIYTPYQSKDLV
+2849 NRCDIYTPYQSKDLV

-2875 RLDYKKAWVEYA
+2875 RLSYEKAWVEYA

-2942 SWDKAKSTL
+2942 SWDKANPKL
-2951 YYLDTYSAENP
+2951 YYLEPYSANKP
-2962 QTANV
+2962 QEARV
-2967 KTTTENIYQAANWS
+2967 DTTTENIYQAANWS
-2981 AVYNDVREAYSQGGF
+2981 AVYNDVQEAYSQGGF

-3007 QKYNTSLFR
+3007 QKYTKSLFR

-3021 TAYGYYTELNKTDE
+3021 TAYGYYTETNKTDGG
-3035 QTYPV
+3035 TYSV
-3040 DRTHHHK
+3040 DRTYHHK
-3047 LATDQLAKSG
+3047 LATDQLKSG
-3057 TEITVTLTNEN
+3057 TELTVTLKNEN
-3068 RNNRFFLVGNPFA
+3068 AKNRFFLVGNPFA
-3081 CALDLDKFFTVN
+3081 CALDLNQFFTKN
-3093 AAQLNGA
+3093 ADQLNGA

-3157 TADMQTSLHA
+3157 TADMQTSLHT
-3167 SGTLLRAPAI
+3167 SGTLLRVPAI

-3255 SNSEEP
+3255 SNSEDP

-3321 DEQDFTQPLIQ
+3321 DEKDFTQPLIQ

>member
-29 FAQGYTYLQFS
+29 FAQEYTYLQFS
-40 GNGRTVLFAKD
+40 GNGRTVLLAKD

-66 DGYQWAL
+66 DGYQWTL
-73 ETVSGDNVRLKNKE
+73 ENVSGNNVRLKNKE
-87 GMYVTP
+87 GMYVTAD
-93 NLTLTNSQDQ
+93 LTLTNSQDQ

-126 VPTHGGSRYDLVYG
+126 VSTHGGSRYDLVYD

-150 LIWTVEDSRYGCIR
+150 LIWAVEDSRYGCIR

-178 SSEGGKVHWYY
+178 SSEGGEVHWY
-189 YMELLGNKSAEC
+189 YMELLGNGSEC
-201 VMDAGAE
+201 VKDAGAGN
-208 KKLEKYSTP
+208 KLQKYPTP
-217 SAKDLRAYMWCVY
+217 SAKNLRAYKWSVY
-230 EANDKGDVYFMSADG
+230 EANEQGDIYIKSVDG
-245 NFFCQKDDTYQYSTS
+245 NYMYQSGDRQYATS
-260 TKTDRCK
+260 NKSDVCK

-279 KYQEAFVLYNPQTTK
+279 KYQEAFVLYNTQMTK

-318 RFILSTGPHIYQF
+318 RFIPTTPPTGPHIYQF

-363 QVGGAYVLKSGRDN
+363 QVGGAYVLKSGRNN
-377 YLKQAGDAFTVTT
+377 YLKQAGEAFTVTT

-401 GSAYDDR
+401 GSAYDDK

-439 VVRILDSTAEV
+439 VVRILDSTDEV

-457 FSDISNVYYY
+457 ISDISNVYYY
-467 KLQFKANPKGDARL
+467 KLQFKANPKGNARL
-481 TLTGTGYD
+481 TLTSTGYD
-489 NPVTRKEFEPTSA
+489 NPVTRMEFEPTSA
-502 SQNWKL
+502 RQNWKL
-508 EAARHAN
+508 ESARHAN
-515 SKTGDFYL
+515 SKSGDFYL

-555 TDEQPEYWTIDMALS
+555 TDDQPEYWTIDMALS

-585 YTLKACNST
+585 YTLQACNRTST
-594 SKFNALSF
+594 YNALSF

-650 DPIMDGAGKVNGNNL
+650 DPIMDGAGIVNGFNL
-665 KNKAGRFLRYDAAD
+665 KNKADRFLRYDATAK
-679 ETFTSVTDRSKAS
+679 TFTSVTDRSKAS

-697 QNTYYVIPVHD
+697 QNTYYVVPAHVT
-708 VQGGTYNI
+708 GGTC

-739 VKNGKLQLVKKN
+739 VKNGQLQLVKKN

-774 SANPHYYALNF
+774 SDKPHYYALNF

-792 LQDNTPGNILLK
+792 LQDNTPGDILLK

-822 NDDGDVYIRSTAG
+822 NDDGDVYIKSTAG
-835 NYISYNPDTDNGKHK
+835 NYISYNPATDNYQHK
-850 VNPTLN
+850 VNTTTN
-856 DYSLYKI
+856 AYSLYKI

-874 EGLWSLYNCKN
+874 DGLWSLYNCEN
-885 LYFVRPF
+885 HYFVRP
-892 PSENAIGRAEEV
+892 SDSDNSIGRAEEV

-913 DVAANTTSYHFVF
+913 DVAADTTSYHLVF

-939 EAKKPRV
+939 EAKNPRV
-946 KARDILASD
+946 KARGILASD

-974 GFYLTYDGK
+974 GFYLTYDEK

-991 QKADAYTF
+991 QKANAYTF

-1027 GEEGALCW
+1027 GAEGVLCW

-1049 YIIAPELPIPSLG
+1049 YIIAPELPLPSSG
-1062 GADYQLYCIR
+1062 GVDYQLYCIR
-1072 TAGGDRYAYHMED
+1072 TAGSDRYAYHMEN
-1085 ANSISLKPYEEKNL
+1085 ANSISLKPYVEKNL
-1099 CQLWVLIRDGQG
+1099 CQLWILIRDGQG

-1121 NRYFLKYDT
+1121 NRCFLKYDT

-1136 AVADKKDATR
+1136 AVADRNDATR
-1146 IRLVETSGNYIH
+1146 IRLVETSGNYDH

-1163 PDVNDSRN
+1163 PDVDGNNN

-1177 SGGGNPK
+1177 SGNPK
-1184 TVSLSLQGPNNGN
+1184 TVTLSLQGPNNADN
-1197 NFVEIFP
+1197 YVDFIP

-1222 SLNELTPQLELTADG
+1222 SLNELTPELELTADG
-1237 KALKAKASASEDD
+1237 TALKAKASASEDD

-1274 GADAEGNVFLTTDK
+1274 GADDDGNVFLTTDK
-1288 AQATHFYLWLNHG
+1288 ALATHFYLWLNHG
-1301 DEDGTVSWCFAQLNA
+1301 DEDGSVSWCFAQLNA

-1339 AMLSFST
+1339 AMLPFST
-1346 YETDKLHTLCFN
+1346 YETDKRHTLCFT

-1383 KVASDKFISEGY
+1383 KAGNKYISDGNGTSKVVFAEN
-1395 DTNKKVKAESQQL
+1395 DKKLV
-1408 INDQMW
+1408 NDQMW
-1414 ALVGQSKDDVVL
+1414 ALVGQNKDDVVL
-1426 MSKDKYYM
+1426 MSKDKYYV
-1434 CLNGYKLCVTHDLKK
+1434 CLSGNGFNVTHDPER
-1449 AAHFSVDYISDV
+1449 AVHFSVKYISTQQ
-1461 DRYVLVLVGGE
+1461 RYALTIVGGLNAE
-1472 GSEGHLKKCLNLSG
+1472 GKIGQSMNLSG
-1486 DVDENGVRHKDVI
+1486 ADANRNTI
-1499 VWNWNKTDKNEGPR
+1499 IFWNSNIQTDPNIC
-1513 FYLNFIS
+1513 LNFIP

-1527 SDYEILPKRSWF
+1527 SDYEVLPKRSWF
-1539 VKQAHEAT
+1539 VKQAYEAT
-1547 TDPMTGFIQ
+1547 ADPMTGFIQ

-1570 MMQKTSTYTVIHY
+1570 MMQKTSTYTVTHY
-1583 LKAESTRELYV
+1583 LKAESTRDLYV
-1594 PTCMVT
+1594 PTCMVGSANT
-1600 NDNCPTLSRA
+1600 RSRA

-1618 TDEAVSDSVLNLDL
+1618 TDEAVSDSVLNLDIS
-1632 PSSRRYKNGIVVG
+1632 SSRRYRNGIVVG
-1645 DQLKLNGQVNG
+1645 EQLNLNGQNYG
-1656 NYVKK
+1656 NYVDHYV
-1661 KITFQMPEVIPD
+1661 TFQMPEVIPD
-1673 DWEYILGADLTP
+1673 DWEYILGGDLTTF
-1685 YSDFVDYFGDNGNP
+1685 SDFVDYFGDNGNP
-1699 IYNGNV
+1699 LYNGNV
-1705 TKYNGAV
+1705 TS
-1712 TNDIILPS
+1712 DIILPS
-1720 KQNIVEPTITGRNL
+1720 KQSIVEPTITGRNL

-1740 RAIANELLQCKE
+1740 RAIANELLLYKDD
-1752 GNGNDKWYEEHTI
+1752 GSNDKWYEEHTI

-1790 YNNDS
+1790 YNNGIA
-1795 PSEDNLQNAVNS
+1795 SEDNLQNAVNN
-1807 GEIVIEVDSL
+1807 GAIEVKVDDL
-1817 DSGIT
+1817 GSGIT
-1822 SAKFLRS
+1822 FAKFLS
-1829 AKTDNVDL
+1829 SGAGGAATD
-1837 GEGLDRFIAFDY
+1837 RAIAFNY
-1849 PGDTDDGKG
+1849 PGDDNGKG
-1858 IGKAKGDSCTL
+1858 TGTATAGSCTL

-1888 TFEDN
+1888 TFEAD

-1920 KKATGDPVATITF
+1920 QKTTGDPVATITF
-1933 DPEQFDAFVTPPV
+1933 DPDEFDSFVSPPV
-1946 GTYTGFLT
+1946 GTYTGFSGSGK
-1954 GDKGPGTKCGLTYR
+1954 GDNANQKYSLTYR

-1980 APIDG
+1980 APIGG
-1985 DFNSTDGK
+1985 DFNSTNGK
-1993 TPECTWGNYTIAHR
+1993 TSECTWGNYTIAHR
-2007 FRMGDFGDGSS
+2007 FDMGDN

-2031 EYGSEKYDA
+2031 EYGSQNYDA

-2049 ASDLPGQIASIDFS
+2049 ASDLPGQIASIDFA

-2075 AWMSSPSG
+2075 AWMSSPDRGNES
-2083 KDEKP
+2083 P
-2088 ANVVFSVQGFKN
+2088 ANVVFSIQGFKN

-2122 ANKLEPKTNNGIGI
+2122 DKTLKPMDNGGKGI

-2162 CTSTVGGDILIDDV
+2162 CTNTQGGDILIDDV

-2211 TQLGLNTGEVMKDNP
+2211 AQLGLNTGEVLTDDP

-2241 LGFDTGTS
+2241 LGFDTGTP

-2260 AEVKPAFVKALLG
+2260 VEVKPAFVKALLG
-2273 DPNSQV
+2273 DPNSQA

-2290 KTNFDSLPVFKYRDA
+2290 KTKFEDLPVFKYRDA

-2413 GEDEDGNIGE
+2413 GENVDGVIGE

-2534 KQGTIL
+2534 PQGEIL
-2540 KVTVVPIDHEDSSG
+2540 RVTVVPIDHEDTSG
-2554 TQYCYDPQQVGIK
+2554 TQYCYDPEQVGIK
-2567 VSGEAPQLFDGL
+2567 VSGQAPQLFDGL
-2579 HGTQYKYPDKLT
+2579 RGDKYKYPKKLT
-2591 NVPVRSSLAAVEEVR
+2591 NVPVRSSLAAVAEVT
-2606 ARADGSAANV
+2606 AGADGSAVNV
-2616 LRVPLRGIKTVTKD
+2616 LRVPLRGIKTVTTD

-2646 NDPNMKA
+2646 NDSTMKA
-2653 YETKAAEERAGLSV
+2653 YETKAAEERSGLSV
-2667 QNFRIVGQLKT
+2667 QNFRIVGQLKK

-2684 DREHAYAD
+2684 DSVNAHAD
-2692 IVFNSDFQP
+2692 IVFNSDFHP

-2714 ELFNAGNATQ
+2714 ELFNAGSTTQ
-2724 STVCDGNVLVDLI
+2724 TTVCDGNVLVDLI

-2762 ADLEDLHFNADTEP
+2762 ADLADLQFKADTETD
-2776 GYAANA
+2776 YANNA
-2782 DNGTAQGYVPMLHT
+2782 ANGTAQGYVPMLHT
-2796 SVIVTPKK
+2796 SVIVTPDK
-2804 AGPQLYETNGA
+2804 AGPQLYETDYAGA

-2849 NLCGIYTPYQSKDLV
+2849 NLCGIYKSYQSKDLV

-2875 RLDYKKAWVEYA
+2875 RLNYKKAWMEYA
-2887 LTPDRW
+2887 LTPNRW

-2917 ATPYFKNV
+2917 ATPYFKDV
-2925 TYNTTDYHRFA
+2925 TYNATDYHRFA

-2942 SWDKAKSTL
+2942 SWDKANPKL
-2951 YYLDTYSAENP
+2951 YYLEPYLADKP
-2962 QTANV
+2962 QEAKV
-2967 KTTTENIYQAANWS
+2967 DTTTENIYQAANWS

-3007 QKYNTSLFR
+3007 QKYTKSLFR

-3021 TAYGYYTELNKTDE
+3021 TAYGYYTELNETDRK
-3035 QTYPV
+3035 TYPV
-3040 DRTHHHK
+3040 DRTYHHK
-3047 LATDQLAKSG
+3047 LATDQLKTGA
-3057 TEITVTLTNEN
+3057 ELTVTLKNEN

-3081 CALDLDKFFTVN
+3081 CALDLNQFFTKN
-3093 AAQLNGA
+3093 ADQLNGA

-3146 KEGTNTITLKF
+3146 KEGTNTINLKF
-3157 TADMQTSLHA
+3157 TADMQTSLHT

>member
-40 GNGRTVLFAKD
+40 GNGRTVLLAKD

-66 DGYQWAL
+66 DGYQWTL

-93 NLTLTNSQDQ
+93 SLTLTNRQDQ

-109 TENTYSKGRK
+109 TENTYS
-119 SYGEGVE
+119 SATYGGLK
-126 VPTHGGSRYDLVYG
+126 RYDLVYG
-140 GKALGVKNGQ
+140 GKGALGVKNGQ
-150 LIWTVEDSRYGCIR
+150 LFWTVEDSRYGCIR
-164 LANNVKGAKVNPFV
+164 LANNVKGAKVTPFV
-178 SSEGGKVHWYY
+178 CSEGGEVHWY
-189 YMELLGNKSAEC
+189 YMELLWNGSEC
-201 VMDAGAE
+201 VKDAGAG
-208 KKLEKYSTP
+208 KNLEKYSTP
-217 SAKDLRAYMWCVY
+217 SAKNLRAYMWSVY
-230 EANDKGDVYFMSADG
+230 EANDKGDVYFKSADG
-245 NFFCQKDDTYQYSTS
+245 NYFYQNGNDQYSAS
-260 TKTDRCK
+260 TKPGNSEYT
-267 YRICDVADQTDG
+267 ICDVSDQSNDN
-279 KYQEAFVLYNPQTTK
+279 AFVLRNSGTGEYVLPYNNSNK
-294 YVFPYGSG
+294 
-302 NTDVGN
+302 VGKAGKFN
-308 GSSLNPAEAM
+308 MIEAM
-318 RFILSTGPHIYQF
+318 RFIPTTPPPTGPHIYQF

-377 YLKQAGDAFTVTT
+377 YLKQAGDALTVTT

-395 LRLFPC
+395 LRLFPS

-408 HDVLTLAADASKAL
+408 HDVLTLAGDASKAL

-434 NSFYS
+434 NSFYG
-439 VVRILDSTAEV
+439 VVRILDSTDEV
-450 KGAVAPK
+450 KGAVVPK

-467 KLQFKANPKGDARL
+467 KLQFKANPKGNARL
-481 TLTGTGYD
+481 TLTSTGYD
-489 NPVTRKEFEPTSA
+489 NPVTRMEFEPTSA

-508 EAARHAN
+508 EPAKHAN
-515 SKTGDFYL
+515 SKPGDFYL
-523 VNQSGEYL
+523 VNQLGEYL
-531 IYKDGRFNFETLDV
+531 IYKGGRFNFTTFDV

-585 YTLKACNST
+585 YTLQACNRT
-594 SKFNALSF
+594 SKYNALSF
-602 KESERGS
+602 KESKRGS
-609 DYDYLQFS
+609 DYDYVQFS
-617 GCGRVVLY
+617 GSGRVVLY
-625 DDGQNIKAVAT
+625 DDGQNVKAVAT

-650 DPIMDGAGKVNGNNL
+650 DPIMDGAGIVNGYNL
-665 KNKAGRFLRYDAAD
+665 KNKADRFLRYDATAK
-679 ETFTSVTDRSKAS
+679 TFTSVTDRSKAS
-692 VFDAD
+692 VFDATP
-697 QNTYYVIPVHD
+697 NTYYVVPAHVP
-708 VQGGTYNI
+708 GGTY

-725 AVLRGVSE
+725 AVLRGVTGT
-733 PYNTLG
+733 YNTLG
-739 VKNGKLQLVKKN
+739 VKNGQLQLVKEN

-774 SANPHYYALNF
+774 SDKPHYYALNF

-792 LQDNTPGNILLK
+792 LQDNTPGDILLK

-835 NYISYNPDTDNGKHK
+835 NYISYNPDTDGYQHK
-850 VNPTLN
+850 VNTTKN
-856 DYSLYKI
+856 EYSRYKI

-874 EGLWSLYNCKN
+874 DGLWSLYNCKN
-885 LYFVRPF
+885 HYFIRPSDSDNF
-892 PSENAIGRAEEV
+892 IGRAEEV

-939 EAKKPRV
+939 EAKNPRV

-974 GFYLTYDGK
+974 GFYLTYSEK

-999 VYNVNNYENNNNV
+999 VYNVNNYENNNSV

-1027 GEEGALCW
+1027 GEEGVLCW
-1035 AAPGTRNSVVDLRP
+1035 AAPGTRNSAVDLRP

-1062 GADYQLYCIR
+1062 GADYHLYCIR

-1085 ANSISLKPYEEKNL
+1085 ATNSISLKPYEEKNL

-1121 NRYFLKYDT
+1121 NRHFLKYDT

-1163 PDVNDSRN
+1163 PNVNGSRN

-1177 SGGGNPK
+1177 SKDGNPK

-1197 NFVEIFP
+1197 NFLYIFP

-1216 GAFRNL
+1216 GAFRNIN
-1222 SLNELTPQLELTADG
+1222 LNELTPQLELTADG
-1237 KALKAKASASEDD
+1237 MALKAKASASEDD

-1274 GADAEGNVFLTTDK
+1274 GTDAGGNVCLTTDK

-1331 SDVTNGTV
+1331 SDVANGTV
-1339 AMLSFST
+1339 AMLPFST
-1346 YETDKLHTLCFN
+1346 YETDKLHTLCFT
-1358 FGRLTCPELSDAA
+1358 FGRLTSPELSDAA
-1371 EGKYYYNFICFD
+1371 EGKYYYTFMCFD
-1383 KVASDKFISEGY
+1383 KVGDNKYVSDGNDTSKVVIAEG
-1395 DTNKKVKAESQQL
+1395 KRLV
-1408 INDQMW
+1408 NDQMW
-1414 ALVGQSKDDVVL
+1414 ALVGVSKDGFVL
-1426 MSKDKYYM
+1426 MSKDRYYLY
-1434 CLNGYKLCVTHDLKK
+1434 LNGGIFNVTHDLAK
-1449 AAHFSVDYISDV
+1449 ATHFSGTYDV
-1461 DRYVLVLVGGE
+1461 NKQRYVLTVLSAVGGDSKYNGWQMLLSNN
-1472 GSEGHLKKCLNLSG
+1472 GSNVTVGQKGTS
-1486 DVDENGVRHKDVI
+1486 
-1499 VWNWNKTDKNEGPR
+1499 TDNR
-1513 FYLNFIS
+1513 YYLNFIP
-1520 IPVPEDY
+1520 IPVPEDF
-1527 SDYEILPKRSWF
+1527 SDYEVLPKRSWF

-1547 TDPMTGFIQ
+1547 ADPMTGFIQ

-1570 MMQKTSTYTVIHY
+1570 MMQKTSTYTITHY
-1583 LKAESTRELYV
+1583 LKAESTRKLYV
-1594 PTCMVT
+1594 PTCMVGSANT
-1600 NDNCPTLSRA
+1600 RSRA

-1632 PSSRRYKNGIVVG
+1632 RSSRRYRNGIVVG
-1645 DQLKLNGQVNG
+1645 DQLNLNGQDKG
-1656 NYVKK
+1656 NYVDHYV
-1661 KITFQMPEVIPD
+1661 TFQMPEVIPD
-1673 DWEYILGADLTP
+1673 DWEYILGGDLTT

-1699 IYNGNV
+1699 LYNGNV
-1705 TKYNGAV
+1705 TKYNGNV
-1712 TNDIILPS
+1712 TSDIILPS

-1740 RAIANELLQCKE
+1740 RAIANELLLYKDD
-1752 GNGNDKWYEEHTI
+1752 GSNDKWYEEHTI

-1790 YNNDS
+1790 YNGGIA
-1795 PSEDNLQNAVNS
+1795 SEDNLQNAVNS
-1807 GEIVIEVDSL
+1807 GAIEVKVDDL
-1817 DSGIT
+1817 GSGIT
-1822 SAKFLRS
+1822 FAGFLNS
-1829 AKTDNVDL
+1829 GA
-1837 GEGLDRFIAFDY
+1837 GAGADRAIAFNY
-1849 PGDTDDGKG
+1849 PDDDNGKG
-1858 IGKAKGDSCTL
+1858 TGTATAGSCTL

-1888 TFEDN
+1888 IFEDD

-1913 ERSPEAL
+1913 ARSPEAL
-1920 KKATGDPVATITF
+1920 LKTTGDPVATITF
-1933 DPEQFDAFVTPPV
+1933 DPDEFDAFVSPPV
-1946 GTYTGFLT
+1946 GTYTGFT
-1954 GDKGPGTKCGLTYR
+1954 NSGKGDNANQKYSLTYR

-1980 APIDG
+1980 APIGG
-1985 DFNSTDGK
+1985 DFNSTNGR
-1993 TPECTWGNYTIAHR
+1993 TSECTWGNYTVAHR
-2007 FRMGDFGDGSS
+2007 FDMGDN

-2031 EYGSEKYDA
+2031 EYGSQNYDA

-2049 ASDLPGQIASIDFS
+2049 ASDLPGKIASIDFA

-2075 AWMSSPSG
+2075 AWMSSPDRDNES
-2083 KDEKP
+2083 P
-2088 ANVVFSVQGFKN
+2088 ANVVFSIQGFKN

-2122 ANKLEPKTNNGIGI
+2122 DKTLKPMDNGGKGI

-2148 ADDFDSFRLTIDNA
+2148 ADDFDNFRLTIDNA
-2162 CTSTVGGDILIDDV
+2162 CTNTSGGDILIDDV
-2176 EVFSVKPEV
+2176 EVFSVKPDV

-2211 TQLGLNTGEVMKDNP
+2211 AQLGLSTGEVLTDNP

-2241 LGFDTGTS
+2241 LGFDTGKP

-2290 KTNFDSLPVFKYRDA
+2290 KTKFEDLPRFIYRDA

-2413 GEDEDGNIGE
+2413 GEDAEGNIGE

-2503 VLHQFTLNS
+2503 VLHQFTLNR

-2579 HGTQYKYPDKLT
+2579 HGDKYKYPDKLT
-2591 NVPVRSSLAAVEEVR
+2591 NVPVRSSLAAVAEVK
-2606 ARADGSAANV
+2606 AGVDGNAANV
-2616 LRVPLRGIKTVTKD
+2616 LRVPLRGIKTVTAG
-2630 AIGLTSVSP
+2630 AIGLTSVTP

-2667 QNFRIVGQLKT
+2667 QNFRIVGQLKK

-2684 DREHAYAD
+2684 DRANAHAD

-2714 ELFNAGNATQ
+2714 ERFNAGNATQ

-2762 ADLEDLHFNADTEP
+2762 ADLEDLHFNADTET

-2796 SVIVTPKK
+2796 SVIVTPDK
-2804 AGPQLYETNGA
+2804 AGPQLYETNYAGA
-2815 DDQFL
+2815 DDPFL
-2820 NFVGNEGK
+2820 NFVDHEDEQ

-2836 YALLAAPEADKGV
+2836 YALLAAPKAVAGV
-2849 NLCGIYTPYQSKDLV
+2849 NRCDIYRPYQSKDLV

-3007 QKYNTSLFR
+3007 QKYTKSLFR

-3021 TAYGYYTELNKTDE
+3021 TAYGYYTELNETDRKTY
-3035 QTYPV
+3035 TV

-3047 LATDQLAKSG
+3047 LATDQLKSG
-3057 TEITVTLTNEN
+3057 TELTVTLRNEN
-3068 RNNRFFLVGNPFA
+3068 ANNRFFLVGNPFA
-3081 CALDLDKFFTVN
+3081 CALDLNEFFKENET
-3093 AAQLNGA
+3093 QLNGA

-3157 TADMQTSLHA
+3157 TADMQTSLHT

-3309 YFILSSERPALE
+3309 YFILSSERPARE
-3321 DEQDFTQPLIQ
+3321 DEQNFTQPLIQ

>member
-29 FAQGYTYLQFS
+29 FAQEYTYLQFS
-40 GNGRTVLFAKD
+40 GNGRTVLLAKD
-51 GALTVVSTTE
+51 GVLTVVSTTE

-66 DGYQWAL
+66 DGYQWTL

-87 GMYVTP
+87 GMYVTS

-119 SYGEGVE
+119 SYGDGVE
-126 VPTHGGSRYDLVYG
+126 VSTHGGSRYDLVYG
-140 GKALGVKNGQ
+140 SKALGVKNGQ
-150 LIWTVEDSRYGCIR
+150 LIWTIEDSRYGCIR
-164 LANNVKGAKVNPFV
+164 MANNVKGAKVTPLV
-178 SSEGGKVHWYY
+178 CSEGGKAYWY
-189 YMELLGNKSAEC
+189 YMELLGSGSEC
-201 VMDAGAE
+201 VKDAGAE
-208 KKLEKYSTP
+208 NKLQKDPTP
-217 SAKDLRAYMWCVY
+217 SAKNLRAYMWCVY
-230 EANDKGDVYFMSADG
+230 EANEQGDVYFKSVDG
-245 NFFCQKDDTYQYSTS
+245 NFFYQNGNIQYSTS
-260 TKTDRCK
+260 TESSKHI

-279 KYQEAFVLYNPQTTK
+279 KYLDAFVLYNTNTTR
-294 YVFPYGSG
+294 YVYPYGSG
-302 NTDVGN
+302 NPDVGIA
-308 GSSLNPAEAM
+308 SQLDPAEAM
-318 RFILSTGPHIYQF
+318 RFIPTTGPHIYQF

-343 TGVTM
+343 TSVTM
-348 QPVGSEVA
+348 QPVGSEVV

-377 YLKQAGDAFTVTT
+377 YLKRAGDALTVTT

-395 LRLFPC
+395 LKVFLS

-408 HDVLTLAADASKAL
+408 HYVLTLADDASKAV

-439 VVRILDSTAEV
+439 VVRILDSTDEV

-457 FSDISNVYYY
+457 ISDISHVYYY

-481 TLTGTGYD
+481 TLTSTGYD
-489 NPVTRKEFEPTSA
+489 NPVTRKEFEPTNA

-508 EAARHAN
+508 EPARHAN
-515 SKTGDFYL
+515 SKPGDFYL
-523 VNQSGEYL
+523 VNQMGEYL
-531 IYKDGRFNFETLDV
+531 IYKDGRFNFTTLDV

-585 YTLKACNST
+585 YTLQACNRT

-602 KESERGS
+602 KESKRGS

-617 GCGRVVLY
+617 GSGRVVLY
-625 DDGQNIKAVAT
+625 DDGQNVKAVAT

-650 DPIMDGAGKVNGNNL
+650 DPIMDGAGIVNGFNL
-665 KNKAGRFLRYDAAD
+665 KNKADRFLRYNAAAK
-679 ETFTSVTDRSKAS
+679 TFTSVTDRSKAS
-692 VFDAD
+692 VFDVD
-697 QNTYYVIPVHD
+697 QNTYYVVPAH
-708 VQGGTYNI
+708 VQGGTC

-725 AVLRGVSE
+725 AVLRGVTGT
-733 PYNTLG
+733 YNTLG

-792 LQDNTPGNILLK
+792 LQDNTPGNKLLK

-822 NDDGDVYIRSTAG
+822 NDDGDVYIKSTAG
-835 NYISYNPDTDNGKHK
+835 NYISYNPATDGYQHK

-885 LYFVRPF
+885 HYFVRPA
-892 PSENAIGRAEEV
+892 PSENFIGRAEEV

-974 GFYLTYDGK
+974 GFYLTYDKK

-999 VYNVNNYENNNNV
+999 VYNVNNYENNNSV

-1027 GEEGALCW
+1027 GEEGVLCW
-1035 AAPGTRNSVVDLRP
+1035 AAPNTRNSAVDLRP

-1062 GADYQLYCIR
+1062 GADYHLYCIR

-1085 ANSISLKPYEEKNL
+1085 ATNSISLKPYEEKNL

-1130 GSNTFV
+1130 VSNTFV
-1136 AVADKKDATR
+1136 AVADKNDATR

-1163 PDVNDSRN
+1163 PDVADSRN

-1197 NFVEIFP
+1197 NFVYIFP

-1216 GAFRNL
+1216 GTFRNINL
-1222 SLNELTPQLELTADG
+1222 DELTPKLELTADG
-1237 KALKAKASASEDD
+1237 TALKAKASASEDG

-1274 GADAEGNVFLTTDK
+1274 GADADGNVFLTTDK

-1316 DGSKPEGKPEKCLGV
+1316 DGSEPEGKPEKCLGV
-1331 SDVTNGTV
+1331 SDVANGTV
-1339 AMLSFST
+1339 AMLPFST
-1346 YETDKLHTLCFN
+1346 YETDRLHTLCFN

-1383 KVASDKFISEGY
+1383 KVANDKFINDGY

-1434 CLNGYKLCVTHDLKK
+1434 CLNGYKLCVTHDLKR
-1449 AAHFSVDYISDV
+1449 AAHFSIDYISDV

-1527 SDYEILPKRSWF
+1527 SDYEVLPKRSWF

-1705 TKYNGAV
+1705 TKYNGNV
-1712 TNDIILPS
+1712 TNDVILPS

-1734 YVIRNA
+1734 FIIRNA

-1858 IGKAKGDSCTL
+1858 IGTAKGDSCTL

-2049 ASDLPGQIASIDFS
+2049 ASDLPGKIASIDFS

-2075 AWMSSPSG
+2075 VWMSSPTG

-2122 ANKLEPKTNNGIGI
+2122 GKKLEPKTNNGIGI

-2199 LCKMTVDYDQVR
+2199 LCKMTADYDQVR
-2211 TQLGLNTGEVMKDNP
+2211 TQLGLNTGEVLKDNP

-2241 LGFDTGTS
+2241 LGFDTGKP

-2260 AEVKPAFVKALLG
+2260 AEVKPAFIKALLG
-2273 DPNSQV
+2273 DPNSQA

-2290 KTNFDSLPVFKYRDA
+2290 KTKFEDLPIFKYRKA
-2305 VAATVGMASREVTS
+2305 VEATVGMASREVTS
-2319 AGVRHFVIS
+2319 AGVRHFIIS

-2351 DDPVTLANAFH
+2351 DDPVTLANAFQ

-2368 RCSVRCKFRTLSPI
+2368 RCSVRCKFRTQSPI

-2413 GEDEDGNIGE
+2413 GEDGDGNIDE

-2446 DNATWRVLGKN
+2446 DNATWRVLRKN

-2522 NNTCNIYVPAAT
+2522 NNTCNIYVPTAT
-2534 KQGTIL
+2534 TDGEIL
-2540 KVTVVPIDHEDSSG
+2540 KVTVVPIDREDPING
-2554 TQYCYDPQQVGIK
+2554 TQYCYDPEQVGVK
-2567 VSGEAPQLFDGL
+2567 VSGKAPQLFDGL
-2579 HGTQYKYPDKLT
+2579 HGYKYPAKLT
-2591 NVPVRSSLAAVEEVR
+2591 NVPVRSSLAAVAEVR

-2616 LRVPLRGIKTVTKD
+2616 LRVPLRGIKTVTTN

-2646 NDPNMKA
+2646 NDSTMMA
-2653 YETKAAEERAGLSV
+2653 YETKAAEEHAGLSV

-2684 DREHAYAD
+2684 DQENAHAD

-2714 ELFNAGNATQ
+2714 ELFNVGSTTQ

-2762 ADLEDLHFNADTEP
+2762 ADLADLHFKADTETD
-2776 GYAANA
+2776 YATNAN
-2782 DNGTAQGYVPMLHT
+2782 NGTAQGYVPMLHT
-2796 SVIVTPKK
+2796 SVIVTPDK
-2804 AGPQLYETNGA
+2804 AGPQLYETNYAG
-2815 DDQFL
+2815 DGFL
-2820 NFVGNEGK
+2820 NFVDHEDEL

-2836 YALLAAPEADKGV
+2836 YALLAAPKAEEGV
-2849 NLCGIYTPYQSKDLV
+2849 NLCGIYKPYQSKDLV

-2875 RLDYKKAWVEYA
+2875 RLSYEKAWVEYA

-2917 ATPYFKNV
+2917 ATPYFKDV
-2925 TYNTTDYHRFA
+2925 KYNTDLYHRFA

-2942 SWDKAKSTL
+2942 SWDKANPKL
-2951 YYLDTYSAENP
+2951 YYLEPYLADNP
-2962 QTANV
+2962 HEAKV
-2967 KTTTENIYQAANWS
+2967 DTTTENIYQAANWS

-2996 SVKVNGIGIGA
+2996 SVKVNGTGIGTK
-3007 QKYNTSLFR
+3007 KYTKSLFR

-3021 TAYGYYTELNKTDE
+3021 TFYGYYTETNKTDGK
-3035 QTYPV
+3035 TYTV
-3040 DRTHHHK
+3040 DRTYHHK
-3047 LATDQLAKSG
+3047 LATDQLKTG
-3057 TEITVTLTNEN
+3057 TELTVTLRNEN
-3068 RNNRFFLVGNPFA
+3068 ANNRFFLVGNPFA
-3081 CALDLDKFFTVN
+3081 CALNLNEFFKEN
-3093 AAQLNGA
+3093 ATQLNGA
-3100 KYWVLTAGGQEGAMR
+3100 KYWVLTASGQEGAMR
-3115 QPNAGEWISVNG
+3115 QPNAGKWISVNG

-3157 TADMQTSLHA
+3157 TANMQTSLHT

-3185 RIRASRSGQGSE
+3185 RIRASRSGQASE

-3255 SNSEEP
+3255 SNSEDP

-3292 GNADCVKVE
+3292 GNADSVKVE

-3321 DEQDFTQPLIQ
+3321 DEQNFTQPLIQ

-3374 LPTGVYVVEARTDE
+3374 LPTGVYVVEARTNE
-3388 GESVGKVSL
+3388 GESVAKVSL

>member
-40 GNGRTVLFAKD
+40 GNGRTVLLAKD

-66 DGYQWAL
+66 DGYQWTL

-87 GMYVTP
+87 GMYVTS
-93 NLTLTNSQDQ
+93 NLTLTNRQDQ

-109 TENTYSKGRK
+109 TENTYSKGT
-119 SYGEGVE
+119 Y
-126 VPTHGGSRYDLVYG
+126 GGSRYDLVYG
-140 GKALGVKNGQ
+140 GKGALGVKNGQ
-150 LIWTVEDSRYGCIR
+150 LFWTIEDSRYGCIR
-164 LANNVKGAKVNPFV
+164 LANNVKGAKVTPFV
-178 SSEGGKVHWYY
+178 CSEGGEVHWY
-189 YMELLGNKSAEC
+189 YMELLWNGSEC
-201 VMDAGAE
+201 VKDAGAG
-208 KKLEKYSTP
+208 KNLEKYSTP
-217 SAKDLRAYMWCVY
+217 SAKNLRAYMWSVY
-230 EANDKGDVYFMSADG
+230 EANDKGDVYFKSADG
-245 NFFCQKDDTYQYSTS
+245 NYFYQNGSDQYSAS
-260 TKTDRCK
+260 TKPGNSEYT
-267 YRICDVADQTDG
+267 ICDVSDQSNDN
-279 KYQEAFVLYNPQTTK
+279 AFVLRNIGTGK
-294 YVFPYGSG
+294 YVLPYNNS
-302 NTDVGN
+302 NKVGWASAFN
-308 GSSLNPAEAM
+308 MIEAM
-318 RFILSTGPHIYQF
+318 RFISTPPPTGPHIYQF

-343 TGVTM
+343 TSVTM

-377 YLKQAGDAFTVTT
+377 YLKQAGEALTVTT
-390 NRDEA
+390 SRDEA

-408 HDVLTLAADASKAL
+408 HDVLTLAGDASKAL

-439 VVRILDSTAEV
+439 VVRILDSTNEV

-585 YTLKACNST
+585 YTLQACNRT
-594 SKFNALSF
+594 SKYNALSF
-602 KESERGS
+602 KESERDS

-650 DPIMDGAGKVNGNNL
+650 DPIMDGAGIVNGFNL

-697 QNTYYVIPVHD
+697 QNTYYVVPAH
-708 VQGGTYNI
+708 VQGGTY

-725 AVLRGVSE
+725 AMLRGVSE

-835 NYISYNPDTDNGKHK
+835 NYISYNPDTDGYQHK
-850 VNPTLN
+850 VNTTTN
-856 DYSLYKI
+856 EYSRYKI
-863 CDVADQPDASL
+863 CDLADQPDASL
-874 EGLWSLYNCKN
+874 DGLWSLYNCKN
-885 LYFVRPF
+885 HYFVRPSDSDNF
-892 PSENAIGRAEEV
+892 IGRAEKV

-939 EAKKPRV
+939 EAKNPRV

-974 GFYLTYDGK
+974 GFYLTYNEK

-999 VYNVNNYENNNNV
+999 VYNVNNYENNNSV

-1027 GEEGALCW
+1027 GEEGVLCW
-1035 AAPGTRNSVVDLRP
+1035 AAPNTRNSAVDLRP

-1085 ANSISLKPYEEKNL
+1085 ATNSISLKPYEEKNL
-1099 CQLWVLIRDGQG
+1099 CQLWVLIRDGEG

-1121 NRYFLKYDT
+1121 NRHFLKYDT

-1163 PDVNDSRN
+1163 PDVNGSRN

-1177 SGGGNPK
+1177 SGDGNSK

-1197 NFVEIFP
+1197 NFLYIFP

-1216 GAFRNL
+1216 GAFRNINL
-1222 SLNELTPQLELTADG
+1222 DELTLKLELTADG

-1316 DGSKPEGKPEKCLGV
+1316 DGSKPEGKPENCLGV
-1331 SDVTNGTV
+1331 SDVANGTV
-1339 AMLSFST
+1339 AMLPFST
-1346 YETDKLHTLCFN
+1346 YETDKLHTLCFT
-1358 FGRLTCPELSDAA
+1358 FGRLTSPELSDAA
-1371 EGKYYYNFICFD
+1371 EGKYYYNFMCFD
-1383 KVASDKFISEGY
+1383 LVGNKYVCDGNDTSKVVIAEG
-1395 DTNKKVKAESQQL
+1395 KRLV
-1408 INDQMW
+1408 NDQMW
-1414 ALVGQSKDDVVL
+1414 ALVGVSKDGFVL
-1426 MSKDKYYM
+1426 MSKDRYYLY
-1434 CLNGYKLCVTHDLKK
+1434 LNGGIFNVTHDLAK
-1449 AAHFSVDYISDV
+1449 ATHFSGTYDV
-1461 DRYVLVLVGGE
+1461 NKQRYVLTVLSAVGGDSQYNGWQMLLSNN
-1472 GSEGHLKKCLNLSG
+1472 GSNVTVGKKGTS
-1486 DVDENGVRHKDVI
+1486 
-1499 VWNWNKTDKNEGPR
+1499 TDNR
-1513 FYLNFIS
+1513 YYLNFIP
-1520 IPVPEDY
+1520 IPVPEDF
-1527 SDYEILPKRSWF
+1527 SDYEVLPKRSWF
-1539 VKQAHEAT
+1539 VKQAHEAIA
-1547 TDPMTGFIQ
+1547 DPMTGFIQ

-1570 MMQKTSTYTVIHY
+1570 MMQKTSTYTITHY
-1583 LKAESTRELYV
+1583 LKAESTRKLYV
-1594 PTCMVT
+1594 PTCMVGSAAT
-1600 NDNCPTLSRA
+1600 RSRA

-1632 PSSRRYKNGIVVG
+1632 SSSRRYRNGIVVG
-1645 DQLKLNGQVNG
+1645 EQLNLNGQNYG
-1656 NYVKK
+1656 NYVDHYV
-1661 KITFQMPEVIPD
+1661 TFQMPEVIPD
-1673 DWEYILGADLTP
+1673 DWEYILGGDLTT

-1705 TKYNGAV
+1705 TKYNGNV
-1712 TNDIILPS
+1712 TSDIILPS

-1740 RAIANELLQCKE
+1740 RAIANELLLYKDD
-1752 GNGNDKWYEEHTI
+1752 GSNDKWYEEHTI

-1790 YNNDS
+1790 YNGGIA
-1795 PSEDNLQNAVNS
+1795 SEDNLQNAVNS
-1807 GEIVIEVDSL
+1807 GAIEVKVDDL
-1817 DSGIT
+1817 GSGIT
-1822 SAKFLRS
+1822 FAGFLNS
-1829 AKTDNVDL
+1829 GA
-1837 GEGLDRFIAFDY
+1837 GAGADRAIAFNY
-1849 PGDTDDGKG
+1849 PGDNNGKG
-1858 IGKAKGDSCTL
+1858 RGTANAGSCTL
-1869 KVYGVASD
+1869 KVYGRASD

-1888 TFEDN
+1888 IFEDD

-1902 IGKKDDGSFKS
+1902 IGKKDDGTFKS
-1913 ERSPEAL
+1913 ARSPEAL
-1920 KKATGDPVATITF
+1920 LKTTGAPVATITF
-1933 DPEQFDAFVTPPV
+1933 DPDEFDSFVSPPV
-1946 GTYTGFLT
+1946 GTYTGFT
-1954 GDKGPGTKCGLTYR
+1954 NSGKGDNANQKYALTYR

-1980 APIDG
+1980 APIGG
-1985 DFNSTDGK
+1985 DFNSTNGR
-1993 TPECTWGNYTIAHR
+1993 TSECTWGNYTVAHR
-2007 FRMGDFGDGSS
+2007 FDMGDN

-2031 EYGSEKYDA
+2031 EYGSQNYDA

-2049 ASDLPGQIASIDFS
+2049 ASDLPGKIASIDFA

-2075 AWMSSPSG
+2075 AWMSSPDRDNES
-2083 KDEKP
+2083 P
-2088 ANVVFSVQGFKN
+2088 ANVVFSIQGFKN

-2112 SILGEARDSL
+2112 SILGQARDSL
-2122 ANKLEPKTNNGIGI
+2122 SKTLNPTDNDGKGI

-2148 ADDFDSFRLTIDNA
+2148 ADDFDNFRLTIDNA
-2162 CTSTVGGDILIDDV
+2162 CTNTSGGDILIDDV
-2176 EVFSVKPEV
+2176 EVFSVKPDV

-2211 TQLGLNTGEVMKDNP
+2211 AQLGLNTGEVLTDNP

-2273 DPNSQV
+2273 DPNSQA

-2413 GEDEDGNIGE
+2413 GEDVDGNIGE

-2540 KVTVVPIDHEDSSG
+2540 KLTVVPIDHEDSSG
-2554 TQYCYDPQQVGIK
+2554 TQYCYDPEQVGVK

-2579 HGTQYKYPDKLT
+2579 HGDKYKYPDKLT
-2591 NVPVRSSLAAVEEVR
+2591 NVPVRSSLAAVAEVR

-2616 LRVPLRGIKTVTKD
+2616 LRVPLRGIQTVTKD

-2653 YETKAAEERAGLSV
+2653 YETMAAEERAGISV

-2744 WTGAA
+2744 WTGVA

-2804 AGPQLYETNGA
+2804 AGPQLYETNDPGA

-2875 RLDYKKAWVEYA
+2875 RLSYEKAWVEYA

-2942 SWDKAKSTL
+2942 SWDKANPKL
-2951 YYLDTYSAENP
+2951 YYLEPYSANNP
-2962 QTANV
+2962 QETNV
-2967 KTTTENIYQAANWS
+2967 DTTTENIYQAANWS

-3007 QKYNTSLFR
+3007 QKYTKSLFR

-3021 TAYGYYTELNKTDE
+3021 TAYGYYTELNETDRK
-3035 QTYPV
+3035 TYPV
-3040 DRTHHHK
+3040 DRTYHHK
-3047 LATDQLAKSG
+3047 LATDQLKSG
-3057 TEITVTLTNEN
+3057 TELTVTLKNEN
-3068 RNNRFFLVGNPFA
+3068 ANNRFFLVGNPFA
-3081 CALDLDKFFTVN
+3081 CALDLNEFFKENET
-3093 AAQLNGA
+3093 QLNGA

-3157 TADMQTSLHA
+3157 TADMQTSLHT

-3292 GNADCVKVE
+3292 GNADSVKVE

-3321 DEQDFTQPLIQ
+3321 DEKDFTQPLIQ
-3332 ADNGSVTISSSAA
+3332 ADKGSVTITSSAA

>member
-29 FAQGYTYLQFS
+29 FAQEYTYLQFS
-40 GNGRTVLFAKD
+40 GNGRTVLLAKD

-66 DGYQWAL
+66 DGYQWTL
-73 ETVSGDNVRLKNKE
+73 ETVSGDNVCLKNKE
-87 GMYVTP
+87 GMYVTAE
-93 NLTLTNSQDQ
+93 LTLTNRQDL
-103 AATFTK
+103 AAMFTK
-109 TENTYSKGRK
+109 TENTYS
-119 SYGEGVE
+119 SATY
-126 VPTHGGSRYDLVYG
+126 GGSRYDLVYNG
-140 GKALGVKNGQ
+140 QALGVKNGQ
-150 LIWTVEDSRYGCIR
+150 LFWTVEDSRYGCIR
-164 LANNVKGAKVNPFV
+164 LANNVKGAKVTPFV
-178 SSEGGKVHWYY
+178 CSEGGEVHWY
-189 YMELLGNKSAEC
+189 YMELLWNGSEC
-201 VMDAGAE
+201 VKDAGAG
-208 KKLEKYSTP
+208 KNLEKSSTP
-217 SAKDLRAYMWCVY
+217 SAKNLRAYMWSVY
-230 EANDKGDVYFMSADG
+230 EANDKGDVYFKSADG
-245 NFFCQKDDTYQYSTS
+245 NYFYQNGSDQYSAS
-260 TKTDRCK
+260 TKPGNSEYT
-267 YRICDVADQTDG
+267 ICDVSDQSNDN
-279 KYQEAFVLYNPQTTK
+279 AFVLRNIGKGEYVLPYNNSNK
-294 YVFPYGSG
+294 VGKAG
-302 NTDVGN
+302 NFN
-308 GSSLNPAEAM
+308 MIEAM
-318 RFILSTGPHIYQF
+318 RFIPTTPPTGPHIYQF

-343 TGVTM
+343 TSVTM

-377 YLKQAGDAFTVTT
+377 YLKQAGAALTVTT

-401 GSAYDDR
+401 GNAYDDR
-408 HDVLTLAADASKAL
+408 HHVLTLAGDASKAL
-422 GVKDGQLAIVEA
+422 GVKDRQLAIVEA

-439 VVRILDSTAEV
+439 VVRILDSTDEV
-450 KGAVAPK
+450 KGAVVPK

-467 KLQFKANPKGDARL
+467 KLQFKANPKGNARL
-481 TLTGTGYD
+481 TLTSTGYD
-489 NPVTRKEFEPTSA
+489 NPVTRMEFEPTSA
-502 SQNWKL
+502 RQNWKL
-508 EAARHAN
+508 EPASHAN
-515 SKTGDFYL
+515 SKPGDFYL
-523 VNQSGEYL
+523 VNQLGEYL

-555 TDEQPEYWTIDMALS
+555 TDEQPEYWTIDMALA

-585 YTLKACNST
+585 YTLQVCNRT
-594 SKFNALSF
+594 SKYNALSF
-602 KESERGS
+602 KESKRGS
-609 DYDYLQFS
+609 DYDYVQFS
-617 GCGRVVLY
+617 GSGRVVLY
-625 DDGQNIKAVAT
+625 DDGQNVKAVAT

-650 DPIMDGAGKVNGNNL
+650 DPIMDGAGNVDGYNL
-665 KNKAGRFLRYDAAD
+665 KNKADRFLRYDAAAK
-679 ETFTSVTDRSKAS
+679 TFTSVTDRSKAS
-692 VFDAD
+692 VFDAN
-697 QNTYYVIPVHD
+697 QNTYYVVPAH
-708 VQGGTYNI
+708 VQGGTY

-725 AVLRGVSE
+725 AVLRGVTDT
-733 PYNTLG
+733 YNTLG
-739 VKNGKLQLVKKN
+739 VKNGQLQLVKEN

-774 SANPHYYALNF
+774 SDKPHYYALNF

-792 LQDNTPGNILLK
+792 LQDNTPGDILLK

-822 NDDGDVYIRSTAG
+822 NDDGDVYIKSTAG
-835 NYISYNPDTDNGKHK
+835 NYISYNPATDGYKHK
-850 VNPTLN
+850 VNTTRDN
-856 DYSLYKI
+856 YSRYKL

-874 EGLWSLYNCKN
+874 EGLWSLYNCEN

-892 PSENAIGRAEEV
+892 PSENSIGRAEEV

-913 DVAANTTSYHFVF
+913 DVAADTTSYHLVF

-939 EAKKPRV
+939 EAKNPRV
-946 KARDILASD
+946 KARGILASD

-974 GFYLTYDGK
+974 GFYLTYDEK

-1027 GEEGALCW
+1027 GTEGVLCW

-1049 YIIAPELPIPSLG
+1049 YIIGPELPIPSTG
-1062 GADYQLYCIR
+1062 GVDYQLYCIR

-1085 ANSISLKPYEEKNL
+1085 ANAISLKPYEEKNL
-1099 CQLWVLIRDGQG
+1099 CQLWVLIRDGEG

-1121 NRYFLKYDT
+1121 NRCFLKYDT

-1146 IRLVETSGNYIH
+1146 IRLVETSGNYAH

-1163 PDVNDSRN
+1163 PDVDGNSN

-1177 SGGGNPK
+1177 SGEGSSK

-1197 NFVEIFP
+1197 NFVDIFP

-1209 DFYEEAG
+1209 VFYEEAG
-1216 GAFRNL
+1216 GAFRNINL
-1222 SLNELTPQLELTADG
+1222 DELTPKLELTADG
-1237 KALKAKASASEDD
+1237 RALKAKASASEDD

-1301 DEDGTVSWCFAQLNA
+1301 DKDGSVSWCFAQLNA

-1331 SDVTNGTV
+1331 SDVANGTV

-1346 YETDKLHTLCFN
+1346 YETDKQHTLCFT

-1383 KVASDKFISEGY
+1383 KAGNKYISDGNGTSKVVFAEN
-1395 DTNKKVKAESQQL
+1395 DKKLV
-1408 INDQMW
+1408 NDQMW
-1414 ALVGQSKDDVVL
+1414 ALVGQNKDDVVL
-1426 MSKDKYYM
+1426 MSKDKYYV
-1434 CLNGYKLCVTHDLKK
+1434 CLSGNGFNVTHDPER
-1449 AAHFSVDYISDV
+1449 AVHFSVKYISTQQ
-1461 DRYVLVLVGGE
+1461 RYALTIVGGLNAE
-1472 GSEGHLKKCLNLSG
+1472 GKIGQSMNLSG
-1486 DVDENGVRHKDVI
+1486 ADANRNTI
-1499 VWNWNKTDKNEGPR
+1499 IFWNSNIQTDPNIC
-1513 FYLNFIS
+1513 LNFEP

-1527 SDYEILPKRSWF
+1527 SDYEVLPKRSWF

-1547 TDPMTGFIQ
+1547 ADPMTGFIQ

-1570 MMQKTSTYTVIHY
+1570 MMQKTSTYTVTHY
-1583 LKAESTRELYV
+1583 LKAESTRVLYV
-1594 PTCMVT
+1594 PTCMVGSAAT
-1600 NDNCPTLSRA
+1600 RSRA

-1618 TDEAVSDSVLNLDL
+1618 TDEAVSDSVLNLDIS
-1632 PSSRRYKNGIVVG
+1632 SSRRYRNGIVVG
-1645 DQLKLNGQVNG
+1645 DQLNLNGQNSG
-1656 NYVKK
+1656 YYVTHNV
-1661 KITFQMPEVIPD
+1661 TFQMPEVIPD

-1699 IYNGNV
+1699 LYNGNV
-1705 TKYNGAV
+1705 TS
-1712 TNDIILPS
+1712 DIILPS
-1720 KQNIVEPTITGRNL
+1720 KQSIVEPTITGRNL

-1740 RAIANELLQCKE
+1740 RAIANELLQCKK
-1752 GNGNDKWYEEHTI
+1752 GSGKWYEEHTI
-1765 AFPKKKVTLNYSSV
+1765 TFPKKKVTLNYSSV

-1790 YNNDS
+1790 YNNGIA
-1795 PSEDNLQNAVNS
+1795 SEDNLQNAVNS
-1807 GEIVIEVDSL
+1807 GAIEVEVEDSL
-1817 DSGIT
+1817 HSGIT
-1822 SAKFLRS
+1822 FAHFLS
-1829 AKTDNVDL
+1829 SGAGGAATD
-1837 GEGLDRFIAFDY
+1837 RAIAFNY
-1849 PGDTDDGKG
+1849 PGDTADGKG
-1858 IGKAKGDSCTL
+1858 TGKAHAGSCTL

-1888 TFEDN
+1888 TFEAD

-1902 IGKKDDGSFKS
+1902 IGKNADGSFKS

-1920 KKATGDPVATITF
+1920 QKTTGDPVATITF
-1933 DPEQFDAFVTPPV
+1933 DPDEFDSFVSPPV
-1946 GTYTGFLT
+1946 GTYTGFSGSGK
-1954 GDKGPGTKCGLTYR
+1954 GDNANQKYSLTYR

-1980 APIDG
+1980 APIGG
-1985 DFNSTDGK
+1985 DFNSTNGK
-1993 TPECTWGNYTIAHR
+1993 TSECTWGNYTVAHR
-2007 FRMGDFGDGSS
+2007 FDMGDN

-2031 EYGSEKYDA
+2031 EYGSQNYDA

-2049 ASDLPGQIASIDFS
+2049 ASDLPGQIASIDFA

-2075 AWMSSPSG
+2075 AWMSSPDRDNES
-2083 KDEKP
+2083 P
-2088 ANVVFSVQGFKN
+2088 ANVVFSIQGFKN

-2112 SILGEARDSL
+2112 SILGQARDSL
-2122 ANKLEPKTNNGIGI
+2122 SKTLNPNDNGGKGI
-2136 WQQVYFSFVNKN
+2136 WQQVCFSFVNKN

-2162 CTSTVGGDILIDDV
+2162 CTNTQGGDILIDDV

-2211 TQLGLNTGEVMKDNP
+2211 AQLGLNTGEVMKVNP

-2241 LGFDTGTS
+2241 LGFDTGTP

-2260 AEVKPAFVKALLG
+2260 VEVKPAFVKALLG
-2273 DPNSQV
+2273 DPNSQA

-2290 KTNFDSLPVFKYRDA
+2290 KTKFEDLPVFKYRDA

-2413 GEDEDGNIGE
+2413 GEDVDGVIGE

-2457 ESRLSNEIS
+2457 ENRLSNEIS

-2488 PKNDEGYTLEQSVID
+2488 PKNDEGYTLEQSVIN

-2534 KQGTIL
+2534 PQGEIL
-2540 KVTVVPIDHEDSSG
+2540 KVTVVPIDHEDTSG
-2554 TQYCYDPQQVGIK
+2554 TQYCYDPEQVGIK
-2567 VSGEAPQLFDGL
+2567 VSGQAPQLFDGL
-2579 HGTQYKYPDKLT
+2579 RGDKYKYPKKLT
-2591 NVPVRSSLAAVEEVR
+2591 NVPVRSSLAAVAEVT
-2606 ARADGSAANV
+2606 AGADGSAVNV
-2616 LRVPLRGIKTVTKD
+2616 LRVPLRGIKTVTTD

-2653 YETKAAEERAGLSV
+2653 YETRTAEERTGLSV

-2684 DREHAYAD
+2684 DSVNAHAD
-2692 IVFNSDFQP
+2692 IVFNSDFHP

-2714 ELFNAGNATQ
+2714 ERFNAGSTAQT
-2724 STVCDGNVLVDLI
+2724 TVCDGNVLVDLI

-2762 ADLEDLHFNADTEP
+2762 ADLADLHFKADTETD
-2776 GYAANA
+2776 YAANA

-2796 SVIVTPKK
+2796 SVIVTPDK
-2804 AGPQLYETNGA
+2804 AGPQLYETNDPGA

-2849 NLCGIYTPYQSKDLV
+2849 NLCGIYKSYQSKDLV

-2875 RLDYKKAWVEYA
+2875 RLSYEKAWVEYA

-2917 ATPYFKNV
+2917 ATPYFKDV
-2925 TYNTTDYHRFA
+2925 KYNTAHYHRFA

-2942 SWDKAKSTL
+2942 SWDKANPKL
-2951 YYLDTYSAENP
+2951 YYLEPYSANKP
-2962 QTANV
+2962 QEAKV
-2967 KTTTENIYQAANWS
+2967 DTTTENIYQAANWS

-3007 QKYNTSLFR
+3007 QKYTKSLFR

-3021 TAYGYYTELNKTDE
+3021 TAYGYYTELNETDGK
-3035 QTYPV
+3035 TYPV
-3040 DRTHHHK
+3040 DRTYHHK
-3047 LATDQLAKSG
+3047 LATDQLKSG
-3057 TEITVTLTNEN
+3057 TELTVTLKNEN
-3068 RNNRFFLVGNPFA
+3068 RNNRYFLVGNPFA
-3081 CALDLDKFFTVN
+3081 CALDLNQFFTKN
-3093 AAQLNGA
+3093 ADQLNGA

-3146 KEGTNTITLKF
+3146 KEGTNTINLKF
-3157 TADMQTSLHA
+3157 TADMQTSLHT
-3167 SGTLLRAPAI
+3167 SGTLLRDPAI

-3292 GNADCVKVE
+3292 GNADSVKVE

-3388 GESVGKVSL
+3388 GESVAKVSL

>member
-29 FAQGYTYLQFS
+29 FAQDDYTYLQFS
-40 GNGRTVLFAKD
+40 GNGRTVLLAKD

-66 DGYQWAL
+66 DGYQWTL

-87 GMYVTP
+87 GMYVTAD
-93 NLTLTNSQDQ
+93 LKLTNSQNE
-103 AATFTK
+103 AATFMK
-109 TENTYSKGRK
+109 TENTYS
-119 SYGEGVE
+119 STTYGG
-126 VPTHGGSRYDLVYG
+126 TKRYDLVYG
-140 GKALGVKNGQ
+140 GKGALGVKNGQ
-150 LIWTVEDSRYGCIR
+150 LFWTVEDSRYGCIR
-164 LANNVKGAKVNPFV
+164 LANNVKGAKVTPFV
-178 SSEGGKVHWYY
+178 SSEGGEVHWY
-189 YMELLGNKSAEC
+189 YMELLLNGSEC
-201 VMDAGAE
+201 VKDAGAGN
-208 KKLEKYSTP
+208 KLQKYPTP
-217 SAKDLRAYMWCVY
+217 SAKNLRAYMWCVY
-230 EANDKGDVYFMSADG
+230 EANEQGDVYIKSVDG
-245 NFFCQKDDTYQYSTS
+245 NYMYQSGDRQYATS
-260 TKTDRCK
+260 NKSDVCK

-279 KYQEAFVLYNPQTTK
+279 KYQEAFVLYNTETKK

-302 NTDVGN
+302 NPDVGM
-308 GSSLNPAEAM
+308 GSYINSAEAM
-318 RFILSTGPHIYQF
+318 RFISTPPPTGPHIYQF

-377 YLKQAGDAFTVTT
+377 YLKQAGAALTVTT

-395 LRLFPC
+395 LKLFPC
-401 GSAYDDR
+401 GSAYDDG

-439 VVRILDSTAEV
+439 VVRILDSTNEV

-515 SKTGDFYL
+515 SKPGDFYL
-523 VNQSGEYL
+523 VNQEGEYL

-585 YTLKACNST
+585 YTLQACNST

-625 DDGQNIKAVAT
+625 DDGQNVKAVAT
-636 TTEQL
+636 TTKQL

-650 DPIMDGAGKVNGNNL
+650 DPIMDGAGIVNGFNL

-697 QNTYYVIPVHD
+697 QNTYYVVPAH
-708 VQGGTYNI
+708 VQGGTY

-725 AVLRGVSE
+725 AMLRGVTGT
-733 PYNTLG
+733 YNTLG

-835 NYISYNPDTDNGKHK
+835 NYISYNPDTDGYQHK
-850 VNPTLN
+850 VNTTTN
-856 DYSLYKI
+856 EYSRYKI
-863 CDVADQPDASL
+863 CDLADQPDASL
-874 EGLWSLYNCKN
+874 DGLWSLYNCEN
-885 LYFVRPF
+885 HYFVRPSDSDNF
-892 PSENAIGRAEEV
+892 IGRAEKV

-939 EAKKPRV
+939 EAKNPRV

-974 GFYLTYDGK
+974 GFYLTYDEK

-999 VYNVNNYENNNNV
+999 VYNVNNYENNNSV

-1027 GEEGALCW
+1027 GEEGVLCW
-1035 AAPGTRNSVVDLRP
+1035 AAPGTRNSAVDLRP

-1062 GADYQLYCIR
+1062 GADYHLYCIR

-1085 ANSISLKPYEEKNL
+1085 ATNTISLKPYEEKNL

-1121 NRYFLKYDT
+1121 NRHFLKYDT

-1136 AVADKKDATR
+1136 AVADKNDATR
-1146 IRLVETSGNYIH
+1146 LRLVETSGNYVH

-1163 PDVNDSRN
+1163 PDVNGSRN

-1216 GAFRNL
+1216 GAFRNINL
-1222 SLNELTPQLELTADG
+1222 DELTPKLELTADG
-1237 KALKAKASASEDD
+1237 KALKAKASASEDG

-1301 DEDGTVSWCFAQLNA
+1301 EKDGTVSWCFAQLNA
-1316 DGSKPEGKPEKCLGV
+1316 DGSKPEGKPKNCLGV
-1331 SDVTNGTV
+1331 SDVANGTV
-1339 AMLSFST
+1339 AMLPFST
-1346 YETDKLHTLCFN
+1346 YETDKRHTLCFT
-1358 FGRLTCPELSDAA
+1358 FGRLTSPELSDAA
-1371 EGKYYYNFICFD
+1371 EGKYYYTFMCFD
-1383 KVASDKFISEGY
+1383 KMGDNKYVSDGNDTSKVVIAEG
-1395 DTNKKVKAESQQL
+1395 KKLV
-1408 INDQMW
+1408 NDQMW
-1414 ALVGQSKDDVVL
+1414 ALVGVSKDGFVL
-1426 MSKDKYYM
+1426 MSKDRYYLY
-1434 CLNGYKLCVTHDLKK
+1434 LNGGIFYVTHDLAK
-1449 AAHFSVDYISDV
+1449 ATHFSGTYDV
-1461 DRYVLVLVGGE
+1461 NKQRYVLTVVSAVGGDSRFNGWQVLLSNN
-1472 GSEGHLKKCLNLSG
+1472 GSNVTVGQKGTS
-1486 DVDENGVRHKDVI
+1486 
-1499 VWNWNKTDKNEGPR
+1499 TDNR
-1513 FYLNFIS
+1513 YYLNFIS

-1527 SDYEILPKRSWF
+1527 SDYEVLPKRSWF

-1547 TDPMTGFIQ
+1547 ADPMTGFIQ

-1570 MMQKTSTYTVIHY
+1570 MMQKTSTYTITHY
-1583 LKAESTRELYV
+1583 LKAESTRKLYV
-1594 PTCMVT
+1594 PTCMVGSAAT
-1600 NDNCPTLSRA
+1600 RSRA

-1632 PSSRRYKNGIVVG
+1632 SSSRRYRNGIVVG
-1645 DQLKLNGQVNG
+1645 DQLNLNGQNYG
-1656 NYVKK
+1656 NYVDHYV
-1661 KITFQMPEVIPD
+1661 TFQMPEVIPD
-1673 DWEYILGADLTP
+1673 DWEYILGGDLTT

-1705 TKYNGAV
+1705 TKYNGNV
-1712 TNDIILPS
+1712 TSDIILPS

-1740 RAIANELLQCKE
+1740 RAIANELLQYKADE
-1752 GNGNDKWYEEHTI
+1752 GNDKWYEEHTI

-1790 YNNDS
+1790 YNGGIA
-1795 PSEDNLQNAVNS
+1795 SEDNLQNAVNS
-1807 GEIVIEVDSL
+1807 GAIEVKVDDL
-1817 DSGIT
+1817 GSGIT
-1822 SAKFLRS
+1822 FAKFLNS
-1829 AKTDNVDL
+1829 GA
-1837 GEGLDRFIAFDY
+1837 GAGADRAIAFNY
-1849 PGDTDDGKG
+1849 PDDDNGKG
-1858 IGKAKGDSCTL
+1858 TGTATAGSCTL

-1888 TFEDN
+1888 IFEDD

-1902 IGKKDDGSFKS
+1902 IGKKDDGTFKS
-1913 ERSPEAL
+1913 ARSPEAL
-1920 KKATGDPVATITF
+1920 LKTTGDPVATITF
-1933 DPEQFDAFVTPPV
+1933 DPDEFDSFVSPPV
-1946 GTYTGFLT
+1946 GTYTGFT
-1954 GDKGPGTKCGLTYR
+1954 NSGKGDNANQKYSLTYR

-1980 APIDG
+1980 APIGG
-1985 DFNSTDGK
+1985 DFNSTNGR
-1993 TPECTWGNYTIAHR
+1993 TSECTWGNYTVAHR
-2007 FRMGDFGDGSS
+2007 FDMGDN

-2031 EYGSEKYDA
+2031 EYGSENYDA

-2049 ASDLPGQIASIDFS
+2049 ASDLPGQIASIDFA

-2075 AWMSSPSG
+2075 AWMSSPDRDNES
-2083 KDEKP
+2083 P
-2088 ANVVFSVQGFKN
+2088 ANVVFSIQGFKN

-2112 SILGEARDSL
+2112 SILGQARDSL
-2122 ANKLEPKTNNGIGI
+2122 DKTLKPMDNGGKGI

-2148 ADDFDSFRLTIDNA
+2148 ADDFDNFRLTIDNA
-2162 CTSTVGGDILIDDV
+2162 CTNTSGGDILIDDV
-2176 EVFSVKPEV
+2176 EVFSVKPDV

-2211 TQLGLNTGEVMKDNP
+2211 AQLGLNTGEVLTDNP

-2290 KTNFDSLPVFKYRDA
+2290 KTKFEDLPRFIYRDA

-2413 GEDEDGNIGE
+2413 GEDAEGNIGE

-2488 PKNDEGYTLEQSVID
+2488 PKDDEGYTLEQSVID

-2540 KVTVVPIDHEDSSG
+2540 KVTVVPIDHEDGNG
-2554 TQYCYDPQQVGIK
+2554 TQYCYDPQQVGVK

-2579 HGTQYKYPDKLT
+2579 HGDKYKYPDKLT

-2616 LRVPLRGIKTVTKD
+2616 LRVPLRGIETVTD
-2630 AIGLTSVSP
+2630 GAIGLTSVSP

-2653 YETKAAEERAGLSV
+2653 YETKAAEERAGISV

-2678 LVADTA
+2678 LVARTA
-2684 DREHAYAD
+2684 DPENAHAD

-2714 ELFNAGNATQ
+2714 ELFNAGGTAQ

-2804 AGPQLYETNGA
+2804 AGPQLYETNDPGA

-2875 RLDYKKAWVEYA
+2875 RLSYEKAWVEYA

-2917 ATPYFKNV
+2917 ATPYFKDV
-2925 TYNTTDYHRFA
+2925 KYNTAHYHRFA

-2942 SWDKAKSTL
+2942 SWDKANPKL
-2951 YYLDTYSAENP
+2951 YYLEPYLANNP
-2962 QTANV
+2962 QEANV
-2967 KTTTENIYQAANWS
+2967 NTTTENIYQAANWS

-3007 QKYNTSLFR
+3007 QKYTKSLFR

-3021 TAYGYYTELNKTDE
+3021 TAYGYYTELNETDRR
-3035 QTYPV
+3035 TYPV
-3040 DRTHHHK
+3040 DRTYHHT
-3047 LATDQLAKSG
+3047 LATDQLKSG
-3057 TEITVTLTNEN
+3057 TELTVTLRNEN
-3068 RNNRFFLVGNPFA
+3068 ANNRFFLVGNPFA
-3081 CALDLDKFFTVN
+3081 CALDLNEFFKKN
-3093 AAQLNGA
+3093 ADQLNGA

-3157 TADMQTSLHA
+3157 TADMQTSLHT

-3321 DEQDFTQPLIQ
+3321 DEKDFTQPLIQ
-3332 ADNGSVTISSSAA
+3332 ADNGCVTVTSSAA

>member
-1 MKIRLNPHTL
+1 MKIRLTPHTL

-29 FAQGYTYLQFS
+29 FAQEYTYLQFS
-40 GNGRTVLFAKD
+40 GNGRTVLLAKD

-66 DGYQWAL
+66 DGYQWTL
-73 ETVSGDNVRLKNKE
+73 ETVEGKNNTVRLKNK
-87 GMYVTP
+87 GNQYVTAS
-93 NLTLTNSQDQ
+93 LALTNEQSQ
-103 AATFTK
+103 AAEFTK
-109 TENTYSKGRK
+109 TENTYS
-119 SYGEGVE
+119 SATY
-126 VPTHGGSRYDLVYG
+126 GGSRYDLVSN

-150 LIWTVEDSRYGCIR
+150 LIWAVEDSRYGCIR

-178 SSEGGKVHWYY
+178 SSEEGEVRWY
-189 YMELLGNKSAEC
+189 YMELLWNGSEC
-201 VMDAGAE
+201 VKDAGAG
-208 KKLEKYSTP
+208 KNLEKSSTP
-217 SAKDLRAYMWCVY
+217 SAKNLRAYMWSVY
-230 EANDKGDVYFMSADG
+230 EANDKGDVYFKSVDG
-245 NFFCQKDDTYQYSTS
+245 NYFYRNGSDQCSAS
-260 TKTDRCK
+260 TKPDNSEYT
-267 YRICDVADQTDG
+267 ICDVSDQSNDNV
-279 KYQEAFVLYNPQTTK
+279 FVLCNSGTSYYVLPYNNSNK
-294 YVFPYGSG
+294 
-302 NTDVGN
+302 VGWASTFN
-308 GSSLNPAEAM
+308 MIEAM
-318 RFILSTGPHIYQF
+318 RFIPTTPPTGPHIYQF

-343 TGVTM
+343 TDVTM
-348 QPVGSEVA
+348 QAVGSEVA

-363 QVGGAYVLKSGRDN
+363 QVGGAYVLKSGHNN
-377 YLKQAGDAFTVTT
+377 YLKQAGNALTVTT

-395 LRLFPC
+395 LKIFLS
-401 GSAYDDR
+401 GSAYDNR
-408 HDVLTLAADASKAL
+408 HHVLTLADDASKAV

-439 VVRILDSTAEV
+439 VVRILDSTDEV
-450 KGAVAPK
+450 KGAVVPK

-467 KLQFKANPKGDARL
+467 KLQFKANPKGNARL
-481 TLTGTGYD
+481 TLTSTGYD
-489 NPVTRKEFEPTSA
+489 NPVTRMEFEPTSA
-502 SQNWKL
+502 RQNWKL
-508 EAARHAN
+508 LPATHAN
-515 SKTGDFYL
+515 SKPGDFYL
-523 VNQSGEYL
+523 VNQLGEYL
-531 IYKDGRFNFETLDV
+531 IYKDGRFNFKTFDV

-555 TDEQPEYWTIDMALS
+555 TDEQPEYWTIDMALA
-570 GDDNHRLGLQAGMTP
+570 GDENHRLGLQAGMTP
-585 YTLKACNST
+585 YTLQACNRT
-594 SKFNALSF
+594 SKYNALSF
-602 KESERGS
+602 KETKRGS

-617 GCGRVVLY
+617 GSGRVVLY
-625 DDGQNIKAVAT
+625 DDGQNVKAVAT
-636 TTEQL
+636 TTDQL

-650 DPIMDGAGKVNGNNL
+650 DPIMDAAGNVDGYNL
-665 KNKAGRFLRYDAAD
+665 KNKADRFLRYDATAK
-679 ETFTSVTDRSKAS
+679 TFTSVTDRSKAS

-697 QNTYYVIPVHD
+697 PNTYYVVPAH
-708 VQGGTYNI
+708 VQGGTY

-725 AVLRGVSE
+725 AVLRGVTGT
-733 PYNTLG
+733 YNTLG
-739 VKNGKLQLVKKN
+739 VKNGQLQLVKKN

-774 SANPHYYALNF
+774 SDKPHYYALNF

-792 LQDNTPGNILLK
+792 LQDNTPGDILLK

-822 NDDGDVYIRSTAG
+822 NDDGDVYIKSTAG
-835 NYISYNPDTDNGKHK
+835 NYISYNPADGYRHK
-850 VNPTLN
+850 VNATLN

-913 DVAANTTSYHFVF
+913 DVAADTTSYHLVF

-939 EAKKPRV
+939 EAKNPRV
-946 KARDILASD
+946 KARGILASD

-974 GFYLTYDGK
+974 GFYLTYDKK

-1027 GEEGALCW
+1027 GAEGVLCW

-1049 YIIAPELPIPSLG
+1049 YIIGPELPIPSTG
-1062 GADYQLYCIR
+1062 GVDYHLYCLR
-1072 TAGGDRYAYHMED
+1072 TAGGDRYAYHMEE
-1085 ANSISLKPYEEKNL
+1085 ANAISLKPYEEKNL
-1099 CQLWVLIRDGQG
+1099 CQLWVLIRDGEG

-1121 NRYFLKYDT
+1121 NRCFLKYDT
-1130 GSNTFV
+1130 SSNTFV
-1136 AVADKKDATR
+1136 AVADKNDATR
-1146 IRLVETSGNYIH
+1146 IRLVETSGNYDH

-1163 PDVNDSRN
+1163 PDVADSKN

-1177 SGGGNPK
+1177 SKDGNPK
-1184 TVSLSLQGPNNGN
+1184 TVSLSRQGPNNGN
-1197 NFVEIFP
+1197 NFVDIFP

-1209 DFYEEAG
+1209 VFYEEAG
-1216 GAFRNL
+1216 GAFRNINL
-1222 SLNELTPQLELTADG
+1222 DELTPKLELTADG
-1237 KALKAKASASEDD
+1237 TALKAKASASEDD

-1274 GADAEGNVFLTTDK
+1274 GTDKDGNVLLTEDK
-1288 AQATHFYLWLNHG
+1288 KQATHFYLWLNHG
-1301 DEDGTVSWCFAQLNA
+1301 DKDGTVSWCFAQLNA
-1316 DGSKPEGKPEKCLGV
+1316 DGSKQEGKPEKCLGV
-1331 SDVTNGTV
+1331 SDVANGTV
-1339 AMLSFST
+1339 AMLPFST
-1346 YETDKLHTLCFN
+1346 YETDKLHTLCFT

-1383 KVASDKFISEGY
+1383 KAGNKYISDGN
-1395 DTNKKVKAESQQL
+1395 DTSKLVFAENDKKLV
-1408 INDQMW
+1408 NDQMW
-1414 ALVGQSKDDVVL
+1414 ALVGQSKDDVIL
-1426 MSKDKYYM
+1426 MSKDKYYVY
-1434 CLNGYKLCVTHDLKK
+1434 LDGDRFYVTHDPEE
-1449 AAHFSVDYISDV
+1449 AVHFSVKYISSQQ
-1461 DRYVLVLVGGE
+1461 RYALTIVGGLNTE
-1472 GSEGHLKKCLNLSG
+1472 GKIGHSMNLSG
-1486 DVDENGVRHKDVI
+1486 ADANRNTIIPWNSDIQKDPNI
-1499 VWNWNKTDKNEGPR
+1499 C
-1513 FYLNFIS
+1513 LNFIS

-1527 SDYEILPKRSWF
+1527 SDYEVLPKRSWF

-1547 TDPMTGFIQ
+1547 ADPMTGFIQ
-1556 RDESG
+1556 RNESG

-1570 MMQKTSTYTVIHY
+1570 LMQKTSTYTVTHY
-1583 LKAESTRELYV
+1583 LKAESTRKLYV
-1594 PTCMVT
+1594 PTCMVGSSAT
-1600 NDNCPTLSRA
+1600 RSRA

-1632 PSSRRYKNGIVVG
+1632 SSSRRYKNGIVVG
-1645 DQLKLNGQVNG
+1645 DQLNLNGQNYG
-1656 NYVKK
+1656 NYVDHSV
-1661 KITFQMPEVIPD
+1661 IFQMPEVIPD
-1673 DWEYILGADLTP
+1673 DWEYILGGDLTT

-1699 IYNGNV
+1699 LYNGNV
-1705 TKYNGAV
+1705 TS
-1712 TNDIILPS
+1712 DIILPS

-1752 GNGNDKWYEEHTI
+1752 VEGNDKWYEEHTI
-1765 AFPKKKVTLNYSSV
+1765 TFPKKKVTLNYSSV

-1790 YNNDS
+1790 YNNGS
-1795 PSEDNLQNAVNS
+1795 ASEDNLQNAVNS
-1807 GEIVIEVDSL
+1807 GTIEVEVEDSL
-1817 DSGIT
+1817 HSGIT
-1822 SAKFLRS
+1822 FAHFLS
-1829 AKTDNVDL
+1829 SGDGSDATD
-1837 GEGLDRFIAFDY
+1837 RAIAFNY
-1849 PGDTDDGKG
+1849 PDDPDGKG
-1858 IGKAKGDSCTL
+1858 IGTAKAGSCTL
-1869 KVYGVASD
+1869 KVYGKASD
-1877 GTRYQIAKFNL
+1877 GTTRYQIAKFNL
-1888 TFEDN
+1888 TFEEN

-1902 IGKKDDGSFKS
+1902 IGKKDDGTFKS

-1920 KKATGDPVATITF
+1920 LKATGDPVATITF
-1933 DPEQFDAFVTPPV
+1933 DPDEFDSFVSPPV
-1946 GTYTGFLT
+1946 GTYTGFSDS
-1954 GDKGPGTKCGLTYR
+1954 GKGENANQKNSLTYR

-1980 APIDG
+1980 APIGG
-1985 DFNSTDGK
+1985 DFNSISGR
-1993 TPECTWGNYTIAHR
+1993 TPECTWGNYTVAHR
-2007 FRMGDFGDGSS
+2007 FNMGDT

-2049 ASDLPGQIASIDFS
+2049 ASDLPGKIASIDFA

-2075 AWMSSPSG
+2075 AWMSSPDRDNES
-2083 KDEKP
+2083 P
-2088 ANVVFSVQGFKN
+2088 ANVVFSIQGFKN

-2112 SILGEARDSL
+2112 SILGDARD
-2122 ANKLEPKTNNGIGI
+2122 ANYNILRTRTNGDIGI

-2162 CTSTVGGDILIDDV
+2162 CTNTQGGDILIDDV

-2211 TQLGLNTGEVMKDNP
+2211 AQLGLNTGEVLTENP

-2260 AEVKPAFVKALLG
+2260 AKVKPAFVKALLG
-2273 DPNSQV
+2273 DPNSQA

-2290 KTNFDSLPVFKYRDA
+2290 KTNFDSLPDFIYRKA

-2351 DDPVTLANAFH
+2351 DDPVTLANAFQ
-2362 SFEINT
+2362 SFEVNT
-2368 RCSVRCKFRTLSPI
+2368 RCSVRCKFRTQSPI

-2413 GEDEDGNIGE
+2413 GEDEDGDISE
-2423 RIVQYDWWRDYVGG
+2423 RIVQYDWWRDYVVGG

-2481 TTVAGAA
+2481 TTVAGAT

-2534 KQGTIL
+2534 TEGKIL
-2540 KVTVVPIDHEDSSG
+2540 NVTVVPIDHEDTSG
-2554 TQYCYDPQQVGIK
+2554 TQYCYDPEQVGVK

-2579 HGTQYKYPDKLT
+2579 HGYKYPDKLT
-2591 NVPVRSSLAAVEEVR
+2591 NVPVRSSLAAVAEVR
-2606 ARADGSAANV
+2606 AGTDGSAANV

-2646 NDPNMKA
+2646 NDSTMTA

-2667 QNFRIVGQLKT
+2667 QKFRTVGQLKT
-2678 LVADTA
+2678 FVARKT

-2692 IVFNSDFQP
+2692 IVFNSNFQP

-2714 ELFNAGNATQ
+2714 ELFNAGDTTQ
-2724 STVCDGNVLVDLI
+2724 SRACDGNVLVDLI

-2762 ADLEDLHFNADTEP
+2762 ADLTDLQFKADTETD
-2776 GYAANA
+2776 YATNA
-2782 DNGTAQGYVPMLHT
+2782 ANGTAQGYVPMLHT
-2796 SVIVTPKK
+2796 SVVVTPDK
-2804 AGPQLYETNGA
+2804 AGPQLYETDYAGA
-2815 DDQFL
+2815 DDRFL
-2820 NFVGNEGK
+2820 NFVDHEGK
-2828 RTATPDIE
+2828 QRTATPDIE
-2836 YALLAAPEADKGV
+2836 YALLAAPKAVEGV
-2849 NLCGIYTPYQSKDLV
+2849 DSCGIYAPYQSKDLV

-2875 RLDYKKAWVEYA
+2875 RLSYEKAWVEYA

-2904 AGEWYAPNNDACQ
+2904 AGEWYAPNNNAYQ
-2917 ATPYFKNV
+2917 ATPYFKDV
-2925 TYNTTDYHRFA
+2925 KYDTALYHRFA

-2942 SWDKAKSTL
+2942 SWDKANPKL
-2951 YYLDTYSAENP
+2951 YYLEPYLADNP
-2962 QTANV
+2962 QEANV
-2967 KTTTENIYQAANWS
+2967 NTATENIYQAANWS
-2981 AVYNDVREAYSQGGF
+2981 AVYNDVLEAYSQGGF
-2996 SVKVNGIGIGA
+2996 SVKVNGTGIGTK
-3007 QKYNTSLFR
+3007 KYTKSLFR

-3021 TAYGYYTELNKTDE
+3021 TAYGYYTETNKTDGS
-3035 QTYPV
+3035 TYPV
-3040 DRTHHHK
+3040 DRTYHHK
-3047 LATDQLAKSG
+3047 LATDQLKTG
-3057 TEITVTLTNEN
+3057 TELTVTLTNEN
-3068 RNNRFFLVGNPFA
+3068 ANNRFFLVGNPFA
-3081 CALDLDKFFTVN
+3081 CALDLNEFFTKN
-3093 AAQLNGA
+3093 ADQLNGA
-3100 KYWVLTAGGQEGAMR
+3100 KYWVLTADGQEGAMR

-3157 TADMQTSLHA
+3157 TTEMQTSLHT
-3167 SGTLLRAPAI
+3167 SGTQLRAPAI
-3177 GRAEAPML
+3177 RRAEAPML

-3255 SNSEEP
+3255 SNSEDP

-3292 GNADCVKVE
+3292 GNADSVEVE

-3321 DEQDFTQPLIQ
+3321 DEKDFTQPLIQ

-3360 VYKLTPYVSRLSLK
+3360 VYKLTPYISHLSLK

-3388 GESVGKVSL
+3388 GESVAKVSL

>member
-29 FAQGYTYLQFS
+29 FAQEYTYLQFS
-40 GNGRTVLFAKD
+40 GNGRTVLLAND

-66 DGYQWAL
+66 DGYQWTL

-87 GMYVTP
+87 GMYVTAE
-93 NLTLTNSQDQ
+93 LTLTVHQNQ
-103 AATFTK
+103 AARFTK
-109 TENTYSKGRK
+109 TENTYS
-119 SYGEGVE
+119 SATY
-126 VPTHGGSRYDLVYG
+126 GGSRYDLVYG
-140 GKALGVKNGQ
+140 GKGALGVKNGQ
-150 LIWTVEDSRYGCIR
+150 LFWTVEDSRYGCIR
-164 LANNVKGAKVNPFV
+164 LANNVKGAKVTPFV
-178 SSEGGKVHWYY
+178 SSEGGEVHWY
-189 YMELLGNKSAEC
+189 YMELLRNGSEC
-201 VMDAGAE
+201 VKDAGAG
-208 KKLEKYSTP
+208 KNLEKYSTP
-217 SAKDLRAYMWCVY
+217 SAKNLRAFMWCVY
-230 EANDKGDVYFMSADG
+230 EANDKGDVYIKSVDG
-245 NFFCQKDDTYQYSTS
+245 NYFYRNGSYQCSAS
-260 TKTDRCK
+260 TKPGNSVYT
-267 YRICDVADQTDG
+267 ICDVSDQSNDN
-279 KYQEAFVLYNPQTTK
+279 AFVLRNSGTNY
-294 YVFPYGSG
+294 YVLPYG
-302 NTDVGN
+302 NNDNKVGWA
-308 GSSLNPAEAM
+308 SSFLMAAAM
-318 RFILSTGPHIYQF
+318 RFIPTTPPTGPHIYQF

-343 TGVTM
+343 TSVTM

-363 QVGGAYVLKSGRDN
+363 QDGGAYVLKSGRDN
-377 YLKQAGDAFTVTT
+377 YLKRAGEALTVTT

-408 HDVLTLAADASKAL
+408 HYVLTLADDASKAV
-422 GVKDGQLAIVEA
+422 GVKDGQLVIVEA

-439 VVRILDSTAEV
+439 VVRILDSTDEV
-450 KGAVAPK
+450 KGAVVPK

-467 KLQFKANPKGDARL
+467 KLQFKANPKGNARL
-481 TLTGTGYD
+481 TLTSTGYD
-489 NPVTRKEFEPTSA
+489 NPVTRMEFEPTSA
-502 SQNWKL
+502 RQNWKL
-508 EAARHAN
+508 EPARHAN
-515 SKTGDFYL
+515 SKSGDFYL
-523 VNQSGEYL
+523 VNQLGEYL

-555 TDEQPEYWTIDMALS
+555 TDEQPEYWTIDMALA

-585 YTLKACNST
+585 YTLQACNRT
-594 SKFNALSF
+594 SKYNALSF
-602 KESERGS
+602 KESKRGS
-609 DYDYLQFS
+609 DYDYVQFS
-617 GCGRVVLY
+617 GSGRVVLY
-625 DDGQNIKAVAT
+625 DDGQNVKAVAT

-650 DPIMDGAGKVNGNNL
+650 DPIMDGAGNVDGYNL
-665 KNKAGRFLRYDAAD
+665 KNKADRFLRYDATAK
-679 ETFTSVTDRSKAS
+679 TFTSVTDRSKAS
-692 VFDAD
+692 VFDAN
-697 QNTYYVIPVHD
+697 QNTYYNVGAH
-708 VQGGTYNI
+708 VQGGTY

-725 AVLRGVSE
+725 AVLRGVTGM
-733 PYNTLG
+733 YNTLG
-739 VKNGKLQLVKKN
+739 VKNGQLQLVKEN

-774 SANPHYYALNF
+774 SDNPHYYALNF
-785 FQNGSEY
+785 FQNGCEY
-792 LQDNTPGNILLK
+792 LQDNTPGDILLK

-822 NDDGDVYIRSTAG
+822 NDDGDVYIKSTAG
-835 NYISYNPDTDNGKHK
+835 NYISYNPATDGYKHK
-850 VNPTLN
+850 VNTTRDN
-856 DYSLYKI
+856 YSRYKL

-874 EGLWSLYNCKN
+874 EGLWSLYNCEN
-885 LYFVRPF
+885 FYFVRPF
-892 PSENAIGRAEEV
+892 PSENSIGRAEEV

-913 DVAANTTSYHFVF
+913 DVAADTTSYHLVF

-939 EAKKPRV
+939 EAKNPRV
-946 KARDILASD
+946 KARGILASD

-974 GFYLTYDGK
+974 GFYLTYDEK

-991 QKADAYTF
+991 QKANAYTF

-1027 GEEGALCW
+1027 GAEGVLCW

-1049 YIIAPELPIPSLG
+1049 YIIGPELPLPSSG
-1062 GADYQLYCIR
+1062 GVDYHLYCIC
-1072 TAGGDRYAYHMED
+1072 TANGDRYAYHMEETN
-1085 ANSISLKPYEEKNL
+1085 AISLKPYEEKNL
-1099 CQLWVLIRDGQG
+1099 CQLWVLIRDGEG

-1121 NRYFLKYDT
+1121 NRCFLKYDT

-1136 AVADKKDATR
+1136 AVADKNAATR
-1146 IRLVETSGNYIH
+1146 IRLVETSGNYDH

-1163 PDVNDSRN
+1163 PDVDGSSN

-1177 SGGGNPK
+1177 SKDGNPK

-1197 NFVEIFP
+1197 NFVDIFP

-1216 GAFRNL
+1216 GAFRNINL
-1222 SLNELTPQLELTADG
+1222 DELTPKLELTSDG
-1237 KALKAKASASEDD
+1237 RALKAKASASEDD

-1274 GADAEGNVFLTTDK
+1274 GADAEGNVFLTPDK

-1301 DEDGTVSWCFAQLNA
+1301 DKDGTVSWCFAQLNA

-1331 SDVTNGTV
+1331 SDVANGTV

-1346 YETDKLHTLCFN
+1346 YETDKRHTLCFT

-1383 KVASDKFISEGY
+1383 LVGNKYVCDGNDTSKVVIAEG
-1395 DTNKKVKAESQQL
+1395 KRLV
-1408 INDQMW
+1408 NDQMW
-1414 ALVGQSKDDVVL
+1414 ALVGDSKDGFVL
-1426 MSKDKYYM
+1426 MSKDRYYLY
-1434 CLNGYKLCVTHDLKK
+1434 LNGGVFNVTHDL
-1449 AAHFSVDYISDV
+1449 ARATHFSSTYDINKQ
-1461 DRYVLVLVGGE
+1461 RYVLTVVSAVGGDNQYN
-1472 GSEGHLKKCLNLSG
+1472 GWQVLLSNNYTNVTVG
-1486 DVDENGVRHKDVI
+1486 QKGTS
-1499 VWNWNKTDKNEGPR
+1499 TDNR
-1513 FYLNFIS
+1513 YYLNFIS

-1527 SDYEILPKRSWF
+1527 SDYEVLPKRSWF

-1547 TDPMTGFIQ
+1547 ADPMTGFIQ

-1570 MMQKTSTYTVIHY
+1570 MMQKTSTYTITHY
-1583 LKAESTRELYV
+1583 LKAESTRVLYV
-1594 PTCMVT
+1594 PTCMVGSANT
-1600 NDNCPTLSRA
+1600 RSRA

-1632 PSSRRYKNGIVVG
+1632 PSSRRYRNGIVVG
-1645 DQLKLNGQVNG
+1645 DQLNLNGQNYD
-1656 NYVKK
+1656 NYVDHYV
-1661 KITFQMPEVIPD
+1661 TFQMPEVIPD

-1705 TKYNGAV
+1705 TS
-1712 TNDIILPS
+1712 DIILPS
-1720 KQNIVEPTITGRNL
+1720 KQSIVEPTITGRNL

-1740 RAIANELLQCKE
+1740 RAIANELLQCKK
-1752 GNGNDKWYEEHTI
+1752 GSDKWYEEHTI
-1765 AFPKKKVTLNYSSV
+1765 TFPKKKVTLNYSSV

-1790 YNNDS
+1790 YNNGIA
-1795 PSEDNLQNAVNS
+1795 SEDNLQNAVNS
-1807 GEIVIEVDSL
+1807 GAIEVEVEDSL
-1817 DSGIT
+1817 HSGIT
-1822 SAKFLRS
+1822 FAKFLS
-1829 AKTDNVDL
+1829 SGAGGDAI
-1837 GEGLDRFIAFDY
+1837 DRAIAFNY

-1858 IGKAKGDSCTL
+1858 TGEAHADSCTL
-1869 KVYGVASD
+1869 KVYGKASD

-1888 TFEDN
+1888 TFEAD

-1920 KKATGDPVATITF
+1920 LKATGDPVATITF
-1933 DPEQFDAFVTPPV
+1933 DPDEFDSFVSPPV
-1946 GTYTGFLT
+1946 GTYTGFT
-1954 GDKGPGTKCGLTYR
+1954 NSGKGDNANQKYSLTYR

-1980 APIDG
+1980 APIGG
-1985 DFNSTDGK
+1985 DFNSTNGR
-1993 TPECTWGNYTIAHR
+1993 TSECTWGNYTVAHR
-2007 FRMGDFGDGSS
+2007 FDMGDN

-2031 EYGSEKYDA
+2031 EYGSQNYDA

-2049 ASDLPGQIASIDFS
+2049 ASDLPGKIASIDFA

-2075 AWMSSPSG
+2075 AWMSSPDRDNES
-2083 KDEKP
+2083 P
-2088 ANVVFSVQGFKN
+2088 ANVVFSIQGFKN

-2122 ANKLEPKTNNGIGI
+2122 DKTLNPMDNGGKGI

-2148 ADDFDSFRLTIDNA
+2148 ADDFDNFRLTIDNA
-2162 CTSTVGGDILIDDV
+2162 CTNTSGGDILIDDV
-2176 EVFSVKPEV
+2176 EVFSVKPDV

-2211 TQLGLNTGEVMKDNP
+2211 AQLGLNTGEVLTDNP

-2290 KTNFDSLPVFKYRDA
+2290 KTKFEDLPRFIYRDA

-2351 DDPVTLANAFH
+2351 DDPVTLSNAFH

-2413 GEDEDGNIGE
+2413 GEDAEGNIGE

-2446 DNATWRVLGKN
+2446 DNATWRVLRKN

-2579 HGTQYKYPDKLT
+2579 HGDQYKYPDKLT

-2616 LRVPLRGIKTVTKD
+2616 LRVPLRGIQTVTD
-2630 AIGLTSVSP
+2630 GAIGLTSVSP

-2653 YETKAAEERAGLSV
+2653 YETMAAEERAGLSV

-2678 LVADTA
+2678 LVARNA
-2684 DREHAYAD
+2684 DPEHAHAD

-2762 ADLEDLHFNADTEP
+2762 ADLADLHFKADTETD
-2776 GYAANA
+2776 YATNT

-2804 AGPQLYETNGA
+2804 AGPQLYETNDPGA

-2836 YALLAAPEADKGV
+2836 YALLAAPEAKAGV

-2875 RLDYKKAWVEYA
+2875 RLSYEKAWVEYA

-2917 ATPYFKNV
+2917 ATPYFKDV

-2942 SWDKAKSTL
+2942 SWDKANPKL
-2951 YYLDTYSAENP
+2951 YYLEPYLADQP
-2962 QTANV
+2962 QEAKV
-2967 KTTTENIYQAANWS
+2967 DTTTENIYQAANWS

-3007 QKYNTSLFR
+3007 QKYTKSLFR

-3021 TAYGYYTELNKTDE
+3021 TAYGYYTETNKTDGK
-3035 QTYPV
+3035 TYPV
-3040 DRTHHHK
+3040 DRTYHHK
-3047 LATDQLAKSG
+3047 LATDQLTSG
-3057 TEITVTLTNEN
+3057 TELTVTLTNEN

-3081 CALDLDKFFTVN
+3081 CALDLNQFFTKN
-3093 AAQLNGA
+3093 ADQLNGA

-3157 TADMQTSLHA
+3157 TADMQTSLHT

-3185 RIRASRSGQGSE
+3185 RIRAARSGQGSE

-3321 DEQDFTQPLIQ
+3321 DEQNFTQPLIQ

-3345 HVLTYVRIVAADGRT
+3345 HVLTYVRIIAADGRT

-3388 GESVGKVSL
+3388 GESVAKVSL

>member
-29 FAQGYTYLQFS
+29 FAQEYTYLQFS
-40 GNGRTVLFAKD
+40 GNGRTVLLAKD

-66 DGYQWAL
+66 DGYQWTL

-87 GMYVTP
+87 GMYVTAE
-93 NLTLTNSQDQ
+93 LTLTNRQNQ

-109 TENTYSKGRK
+109 TENTYSKDT
-119 SYGEGVE
+119 YGGLK
-126 VPTHGGSRYDLVYG
+126 RYDLVYG
-140 GKALGVKNGQ
+140 GKGALGVKNGQ

-164 LANNVKGAKVNPFV
+164 LANNVKGAKVTPFV
-178 SSEGGKVHWYY
+178 CSEGGEVHWY
-189 YMELLGNKSAEC
+189 YMELLLNGSEC
-201 VMDAGAE
+201 VKDAGAE
-208 KKLEKYSTP
+208 NKLQKYPTP
-217 SAKDLRAYMWCVY
+217 SAKNLRAYMWCVY
-230 EANDKGDVYFMSADG
+230 EANEQGDVYIKSVDG
-245 NFFCQKDDTYQYSTS
+245 NFFCQKDGTYQYSTS

-279 KYQEAFVLYNPQTTK
+279 KYQDAFVLYNTETKK

-302 NTDVGN
+302 NPDVGM
-308 GSSLNPAEAM
+308 GSNIHPAEAM
-318 RFILSTGPHIYQF
+318 RFIPTTPPPTGPHIYQF

-343 TGVTM
+343 TSVTM

-363 QVGGAYVLKSGRDN
+363 QVGGSYVLKSGRDN
-377 YLKQAGDAFTVTT
+377 YLKQAGNALTVTT

-395 LRLFPC
+395 LRLFPS

-408 HDVLTLAADASKAL
+408 HYVLTLADDASMAV

-439 VVRILDSTAEV
+439 VVRILDSTNEV

-481 TLTGTGYD
+481 TLTGTDYD
-489 NPVTRKEFEPTSA
+489 NPVTRMEFEPTSA

-508 EAARHAN
+508 ESARHAN
-515 SKTGDFYL
+515 SKPGDFYL
-523 VNQSGEYL
+523 VNQEGEYL
-531 IYKDGRFNFETLDV
+531 IYKDGRFNFEWLDV

-555 TDEQPEYWTIDMALS
+555 TDEQPEYWTIDMALF
-570 GDDNHRLGLQAGMTP
+570 GDDNHRLGLQAGLTP

-617 GCGRVVLY
+617 GSGRVVLY
-625 DDGQNIKAVAT
+625 DDGQNVKAVAT

-650 DPIMDGAGKVNGNNL
+650 DPIMDGAGIVNGYNL

-679 ETFTSVTDRSKAS
+679 ETFTSVADRSKAS
-692 VFDAD
+692 VFDAN
-697 QNTYYVIPVHD
+697 QNTYYVVPAH

-716 NIAGGLRYN
+716 AGGLRHN
-725 AVLRGVSE
+725 AMLRGVTGT
-733 PYNTLG
+733 YNTLG

-835 NYISYNPDTDNGKHK
+835 NYISYNPATDNYQHK
-850 VNPTLN
+850 VNPTRN

-863 CDVADQPDASL
+863 CDLADQPDASL
-874 EGLWSLYNCKN
+874 EGLWSLYNCTN
-885 LYFVRPF
+885 HYFVRP
-892 PSENAIGRAEEV
+892 SENDKFIGRAEKV

-913 DVAANTTSYHFVF
+913 DVAADTTSYHFVF

-939 EAKKPRV
+939 EAKNPRV

-999 VYNVNNYENNNNV
+999 VYNVNNYENNNSV

-1035 AAPGTRNSVVDLRP
+1035 AAPGTRNSAVDLRP

-1062 GADYQLYCIR
+1062 GADYHLYCIR

-1085 ANSISLKPYEEKNL
+1085 ANAISLKTYVEKNL

-1121 NRYFLKYDT
+1121 NRCFLKYDT
-1130 GSNTFV
+1130 GSNTLV
-1136 AVADKKDATR
+1136 AVADRNDATR

-1163 PDVNDSRN
+1163 PDVDGNNN

-1177 SGGGNPK
+1177 SGNPK
-1184 TVSLSLQGPNNGN
+1184 TVTLSLQGPNNADN
-1197 NFVEIFP
+1197 YVDLIP

-1216 GAFRNL
+1216 GAFRNINL
-1222 SLNELTPQLELTADG
+1222 DELTPKLELTADG
-1237 KALKAKASASEDD
+1237 TALKAKASASEDG

-1274 GADAEGNVFLTTDK
+1274 GADAKGNVFLTTDK

-1301 DEDGTVSWCFAQLNA
+1301 DKDGTVSWCFAQLNA

-1331 SDVTNGTV
+1331 SDVANGTV
-1339 AMLSFST
+1339 AMLPFST
-1346 YETDKLHTLCFN
+1346 YETNKLHTLCFT
-1358 FGRLTCPELSDAA
+1358 FGRLTCPELSDAVA
-1371 EGKYYYNFICFD
+1371 GKYYYNFICFD
-1383 KVASDKFISEGY
+1383 KVGNKFVSDGN
-1395 DTNKKVKAESQQL
+1395 DTNKRVFAENGKKL
-1408 INDQMW
+1408 VNDQMW
-1414 ALVGQSKDDVVL
+1414 ALVGQNKDDVVL
-1426 MSKDKYYM
+1426 MSKDKYYVY
-1434 CLNGYKLCVTHDLKK
+1434 LDGDRFYVTHDPEK
-1449 AAHFSVDYISDV
+1449 AVHFSVKYISSQQ
-1461 DRYVLVLVGGE
+1461 RYALT
-1472 GSEGHLKKCLNLSG
+1472 
-1486 DVDENGVRHKDVI
+1486 I
-1499 VWNWNKTDKNEGPR
+1499 VEGPNDGGKSGYSMNLHGGDNTTILPWKNSSIQTDR
-1513 FYLNFIS
+1513 NFWLNFIAV
-1520 IPVPEDY
+1520 PQPEDY
-1527 SDYEILPKRSWF
+1527 SDYEVLPKRSWF
-1539 VKQAHEAT
+1539 VKQAREAT
-1547 TDPMTGFIQ
+1547 ADPMTGFIQ

-1570 MMQKTSTYTVIHY
+1570 MMQKTSTYTVTHY
-1583 LKAESTRELYV
+1583 LKAESTRQLFV
-1594 PTCMVT
+1594 PTCMVGSAAT
-1600 NDNCPTLSRA
+1600 RSRA

-1632 PSSRRYKNGIVVG
+1632 SSSRRYRNGIVVG
-1645 DQLKLNGQVNG
+1645 DQLNLNGQNYG
-1656 NYVKK
+1656 NYVDHYV
-1661 KITFQMPEVIPD
+1661 TFQMPEVIPD
-1673 DWEYILGADLTP
+1673 DWEYILGGDLTT

-1705 TKYNGAV
+1705 TKYNGNV
-1712 TNDIILPS
+1712 TSDIILPS

-1740 RAIANELLQCKE
+1740 RAIANELLLYKDD
-1752 GNGNDKWYEEHTI
+1752 GSNDKWYEEHTI

-1790 YNNDS
+1790 YNNGIA
-1795 PSEDNLQNAVNS
+1795 SEDNLQNAVNS
-1807 GEIVIEVDSL
+1807 GAIEVKVDDL
-1817 DSGIT
+1817 GSGIT
-1822 SAKFLRS
+1822 FAGFLNS
-1829 AKTDNVDL
+1829 GA
-1837 GEGLDRFIAFDY
+1837 GAGADRAIAFNY
-1849 PGDTDDGKG
+1849 PGDNNGKG
-1858 IGKAKGDSCTL
+1858 RGEANAGSCTL

-1888 TFEDN
+1888 IFEDD

-1902 IGKKDDGSFKS
+1902 IGKKDDGTFKS

-1920 KKATGDPVATITF
+1920 LKTTGDPVATITF
-1933 DPEQFDAFVTPPV
+1933 DPDQFDAFVSPPV
-1946 GTYTGFLT
+1946 GTYTGFT
-1954 GDKGPGTKCGLTYR
+1954 NSGKGDNANQKYSLTYR

-1980 APIDG
+1980 APIGG
-1985 DFNSTDGK
+1985 DFNSTNGR
-1993 TPECTWGNYTIAHR
+1993 TSECTWGNYTVAHR
-2007 FRMGDFGDGSS
+2007 FDMGDN

-2031 EYGSEKYDA
+2031 EYGSENYDA

-2049 ASDLPGQIASIDFS
+2049 ASDLPGKIASIDFA

-2075 AWMSSPSG
+2075 AWMSSPDRDNES
-2083 KDEKP
+2083 P
-2088 ANVVFSVQGFKN
+2088 ANVVFSIQGFKN

-2112 SILGEARDSL
+2112 SILGQARDSL
-2122 ANKLEPKTNNGIGI
+2122 DKTLNPKDNGGKGI

-2148 ADDFDSFRLTIDNA
+2148 ADDFDNFRLTIDNA
-2162 CTSTVGGDILIDDV
+2162 CTNTSGGDILIDDV

-2211 TQLGLNTGEVMKDNP
+2211 AQLGLNTGEVMKDNP

-2241 LGFDTGTS
+2241 LGFDTGTP

-2273 DPNSQV
+2273 DPNSQA

-2290 KTNFDSLPVFKYRDA
+2290 KTKFDDLPVFKYRKA
-2305 VAATVGMASREVTS
+2305 VEATVGMASREVTS
-2319 AGVRHFVIS
+2319 AGVRHFIIS

-2413 GEDEDGNIGE
+2413 GEDAEGNIGE

-2446 DNATWRVLGKN
+2446 DNATWRVLKKN
-2457 ESRLSNEIS
+2457 ENRLSNEIS

-2579 HGTQYKYPDKLT
+2579 HGDKYKYPDKLT
-2591 NVPVRSSLAAVEEVR
+2591 NVPVRSSLAAVAEVT
-2606 ARADGSAANV
+2606 AGADGSAANV
-2616 LRVPLRGIKTVTKD
+2616 LRVPLRGITTVTKG

-2653 YETKAAEERAGLSV
+2653 YETRAAEERTGLSV

-2678 LVADTA
+2678 LDASKADSVNA
-2684 DREHAYAD
+2684 HAD

-2714 ELFNAGNATQ
+2714 ELFNAGGTAQ

-2804 AGPQLYETNGA
+2804 AGPQLYETNDPGA

-2836 YALLAAPEADKGV
+2836 YALLAAPEAVAGV
-2849 NLCGIYTPYQSKDLV
+2849 NLCDIYKPYQSKDLV

-2875 RLDYKKAWVEYA
+2875 RLSYEKAWVEYA

-2917 ATPYFKNV
+2917 ATPYFKDV
-2925 TYNTTDYHRFA
+2925 KYTTAHYHRFA

-2951 YYLDTYSAENP
+2951 YYLEPYSANKP
-2962 QTANV
+2962 QEAKV
-2967 KTTTENIYQAANWS
+2967 DTTTENIYQAANWS

-3007 QKYNTSLFR
+3007 QKYTKSLFR

-3021 TAYGYYTELNKTDE
+3021 TAYGYYTELNETDRR
-3035 QTYPV
+3035 TYPV
-3040 DRTHHHK
+3040 DRTYHHK

-3081 CALDLDKFFTVN
+3081 CALDLNEFFTVN

-3100 KYWVLTAGGQEGAMR
+3100 KYWVLTAGGQEGTMR

-3146 KEGTNTITLKF
+3146 KEGKNTINLKF
-3157 TADMQTSLHA
+3157 TADMQTSLHT

-3255 SNSEEP
+3255 SNSEAP

-3388 GESVGKVSL
+3388 GESVAKVSL

>member
-29 FAQGYTYLQFS
+29 FAQEYTYLQFS
-40 GNGRTVLFAKD
+40 GNGRTVLLAKD

-73 ETVSGDNVRLKNKE
+73 ETVSGKNVRLKNKE
-87 GMYVTP
+87 GMYVTAD
-93 NLTLTNSQDQ
+93 LALTNSQDQ

-109 TENTYSKGRK
+109 TENTYS
-119 SYGEGVE
+119 SATY
-126 VPTHGGSRYDLVYG
+126 GGSRYDLVYG

-150 LIWTVEDSRYGCIR
+150 LFWTVEDSRYGCIR
-164 LANNVKGAKVNPFV
+164 LANNVKGAKVTPFV
-178 SSEGGKVHWYY
+178 CSEGGEVHWY
-189 YMELLGNKSAEC
+189 YMELLWNGSEC
-201 VMDAGAE
+201 VKDAGAG
-208 KKLEKYSTP
+208 KNLEKYSTP
-217 SAKDLRAYMWCVY
+217 SAKNLRAYMWSVY
-230 EANDKGDVYFMSADG
+230 EANDKGDVYFKSADG
-245 NFFCQKDDTYQYSTS
+245 NYMYQSGDRQYATS
-260 TKTDRCK
+260 NKSDVCK

-279 KYQEAFVLYNPQTTK
+279 KYQEAFVLKNTEKNQF
-294 YVFPYGSG
+294 VFPYGSG
-302 NTDVGN
+302 NPDVGM
-308 GSSLNPAEAM
+308 GSNIHQAEAM
-318 RFILSTGPHIYQF
+318 RFISTPPPTGPHIYQF

-343 TGVTM
+343 TSVTM
-348 QPVGSEVA
+348 QPVGSEVV

-377 YLKQAGDAFTVTT
+377 YLKQAGNALTVTT

-439 VVRILDSTAEV
+439 VVRILDSTNEV

-531 IYKDGRFNFETLDV
+531 IYKEGRFNFETLDV

-570 GDDNHRLGLQAGMTP
+570 GDDNHRLGLQAGNTP

-594 SKFNALSF
+594 SKYNALSF

-617 GCGRVVLY
+617 GSGRVVLY
-625 DDGQNIKAVAT
+625 DDGQNVKAVAT

-650 DPIMDGAGKVNGNNL
+650 DPIMDGAGIVKGFNL
-665 KNKAGRFLRYDAAD
+665 KNKADRFLRYNAAD

-697 QNTYYVIPVHD
+697 QNTYYVVPAH
-708 VQGGTYNI
+708 VQGGTY

-725 AVLRGVSE
+725 AVLRGVTGT
-733 PYNTLG
+733 YNTLG

-792 LQDNTPGNILLK
+792 LQDNTPGDILLK

-835 NYISYNPDTDNGKHK
+835 NYISYNPDTDGYQHK
-850 VNPTLN
+850 VNTATN
-856 DYSLYKI
+856 EYSRYKI
-863 CDVADQPDASL
+863 CDLADQPDASL
-874 EGLWSLYNCKN
+874 DGLWSLYNCKN
-885 LYFVRPF
+885 HYFVRPSDSDYF
-892 PSENAIGRAEEV
+892 IGRAEKV

-939 EAKKPRV
+939 EAKNPRV

-974 GFYLTYDGK
+974 GFYLTYDEK

-991 QKADAYTF
+991 QKVDAYTF
-999 VYNVNNYENNNNV
+999 VYNVNNYENNNSV

-1019 DDQQALSI
+1019 DDKQALSI
-1027 GEEGALCW
+1027 GEEGVLCW
-1035 AAPGTRNSVVDLRP
+1035 AAPNTRNSAVDLRP

-1085 ANSISLKPYEEKNL
+1085 ATNTISLKPYEEKNL

-1121 NRYFLKYDT
+1121 NRRFLKYDT

-1163 PDVNDSRN
+1163 PDVNGNSN

-1177 SGGGNPK
+1177 SKDGNPK

-1197 NFVEIFP
+1197 NFLYIFP

-1216 GAFRNL
+1216 GAFRNINL
-1222 SLNELTPQLELTADG
+1222 DELTPKLELTADG
-1237 KALKAKASASEDD
+1237 TALKAKASASEDG

-1301 DEDGTVSWCFAQLNA
+1301 EKDGTVSWCFAQLNA
-1316 DGSKPEGKPEKCLGV
+1316 DGSKPEGKPKNCLGV
-1331 SDVTNGTV
+1331 SDVANGTV
-1339 AMLSFST
+1339 AMLPFST
-1346 YETDKLHTLCFN
+1346 YETDKQHTLCFT
-1358 FGRLTCPELSDAA
+1358 FGRLTSPELSDAA

-1383 KVASDKFISEGY
+1383 KAGNKYVSDGNGTSKVVFAEN
-1395 DTNKKVKAESQQL
+1395 DKKLV
-1408 INDQMW
+1408 NDQMW
-1414 ALVGQSKDDVVL
+1414 ALVGQNKDDVVL
-1426 MSKDKYYM
+1426 MSKDKYYV
-1434 CLNGYKLCVTHDLKK
+1434 CLSGNGFNVTHDPER
-1449 AAHFSVDYISDV
+1449 AVHFSVKYISSKQ
-1461 DRYVLVLVGGE
+1461 RYALTIVGGLNAE
-1472 GSEGHLKKCLNLSG
+1472 GKIGKSMNLSG
-1486 DVDENGVRHKDVI
+1486 ADANRNTI
-1499 VWNWNKTDKNEGPR
+1499 IFWNSDIQTDPNIC
-1513 FYLNFIS
+1513 LNFIP
-1520 IPVPEDY
+1520 IPVPEDF
-1527 SDYEILPKRSWF
+1527 SDYEVLPKRSWF

-1547 TDPMTGFIQ
+1547 ADPMTGFIQ

-1570 MMQKTSTYTVIHY
+1570 MMQKTSTYTITHY

-1594 PTCMVT
+1594 PTCMVGSANT
-1600 NDNCPTLSRA
+1600 RSRA

-1632 PSSRRYKNGIVVG
+1632 SSSRRYRNGIVVG
-1645 DQLKLNGQVNG
+1645 EQLNLNGQNYG
-1656 NYVKK
+1656 NYVDHYV
-1661 KITFQMPEVIPD
+1661 TFQMPEVIPD
-1673 DWEYILGADLTP
+1673 DWEYILGGDLTT

-1705 TKYNGAV
+1705 TKYNGNV
-1712 TNDIILPS
+1712 TSDIILPS

-1740 RAIANELLQCKE
+1740 RAIANELLQYKADE
-1752 GNGNDKWYEEHTI
+1752 GNDKWYEEHTI

-1790 YNNDS
+1790 YNGGIA
-1795 PSEDNLQNAVNS
+1795 SEDNLQNAVNS
-1807 GEIVIEVDSL
+1807 GAIEVKVDDL
-1817 DSGIT
+1817 GSGIT
-1822 SAKFLRS
+1822 FAKFLNS
-1829 AKTDNVDL
+1829 GA
-1837 GEGLDRFIAFDY
+1837 GAGADRAIAFNY
-1849 PGDTDDGKG
+1849 PGDNNGKG
-1858 IGKAKGDSCTL
+1858 TGTATAGSCTL

-1888 TFEDN
+1888 TFEDD

-1913 ERSPEAL
+1913 ARSPEAL
-1920 KKATGDPVATITF
+1920 LKTTGDPVATITF
-1933 DPEQFDAFVTPPV
+1933 DPDQFDAFVSPPV
-1946 GTYTGFLT
+1946 GTYTGFSNSGK
-1954 GDKGPGTKCGLTYR
+1954 GDNANQKYSLTYR

-1980 APIDG
+1980 APIGG
-1985 DFNSTDGK
+1985 DFNSTNGR
-1993 TPECTWGNYTIAHR
+1993 TSECTWGNYTVAHR
-2007 FRMGDFGDGSS
+2007 FDMGDN

-2031 EYGSEKYDA
+2031 EYGSENYDA
-2040 SQSGFLYID
+2040 SQSGFLYVD
-2049 ASDLPGQIASIDFS
+2049 ASDLPGKIASIDFA

-2075 AWMSSPSG
+2075 AWMSSPDRDNES
-2083 KDEKP
+2083 P
-2088 ANVVFSVQGFKN
+2088 ANVIFSIQGFKN

-2122 ANKLEPKTNNGIGI
+2122 DKTLKPKDNGGKGI

-2162 CTSTVGGDILIDDV
+2162 CTNTSGGDILIDDV
-2176 EVFSVKPEV
+2176 EMFSVRPDV

-2211 TQLGLNTGEVMKDNP
+2211 AQLGLNTGEVMKDNP

-2241 LGFDTGTS
+2241 LGFDTGKP

-2290 KTNFDSLPVFKYRDA
+2290 KTKFEDLPRFIYRDA

-2413 GEDEDGNIGE
+2413 GEDAEGNIGE

-2488 PKNDEGYTLEQSVID
+2488 PKDDEGYTLEQSVID

-2540 KVTVVPIDHEDSSG
+2540 KLTVVPIDHEDSSG
-2554 TQYCYDPQQVGIK
+2554 TQYCYDPEQVGVK

-2579 HGTQYKYPDKLT
+2579 HGDKYKYPDKLT

-2653 YETKAAEERAGLSV
+2653 YETMAAEERAGISV

-2678 LVADTA
+2678 LVARKTDP
-2684 DREHAYAD
+2684 EHAHAD

-2714 ELFNAGNATQ
+2714 ELFNAGGTAQ

-2762 ADLEDLHFNADTEP
+2762 ADLADLHFKADTETD
-2776 GYAANA
+2776 YATNAN
-2782 DNGTAQGYVPMLHT
+2782 NGTAQGYVPMLHT
-2796 SVIVTPKK
+2796 SVIVTPDK
-2804 AGPQLYETNGA
+2804 AGPQLYETNYAGA

-2820 NFVGNEGK
+2820 NFVDHEGEQ
-2828 RTATPDIE
+2828 RSATPDIE
-2836 YALLAAPEADKGV
+2836 YALLAAPKAVAGV
-2849 NLCGIYTPYQSKDLV
+2849 NRCDIYKPYQSKDLV

-2875 RLDYKKAWVEYA
+2875 RLSYEKAWVEYA
-2887 LTPDRW
+2887 LAPDRW

-2917 ATPYFKNV
+2917 ATPYFKDV
-2925 TYNTTDYHRFA
+2925 KYTTAHYHRFA

-2942 SWDKAKSTL
+2942 SWDKANPKL
-2951 YYLDTYSAENP
+2951 YYLEPYSANNP
-2962 QTANV
+2962 QEAKV
-2967 KTTTENIYQAANWS
+2967 DTTTENIYQAANWS

-3007 QKYNTSLFR
+3007 QKYTKSLFR

-3021 TAYGYYTELNKTDE
+3021 TAYGYYTELNETDRK
-3035 QTYPV
+3035 TYPV
-3040 DRTHHHK
+3040 DRTYHHK
-3047 LATDQLAKSG
+3047 LATDQLKSG
-3057 TEITVTLTNEN
+3057 TELTVTLRNEN
-3068 RNNRFFLVGNPFA
+3068 ANNRFFLVGNPFA
-3081 CALDLDKFFTVN
+3081 CALDLNEFFKENET
-3093 AAQLNGA
+3093 QLNGA

-3157 TADMQTSLHA
+3157 TADMQTSLHT

-3267 GMRSFGETLS
+3267 GMRSFGEMLS

-3321 DEQDFTQPLIQ
+3321 DEKDFTQPLIQ

>member
-17 LLFSLVAGISSV
+17 LFFSLVAGISSV
-29 FAQGYTYLQFS
+29 FAQEYTYLQFS
-40 GNGRTVLFAKD
+40 GNGRTVLLAKD

-66 DGYQWAL
+66 DGYQWTL

-87 GMYVTP
+87 GMYVTT

-119 SYGEGVE
+119 SYNEGVE
-126 VPTHGGSRYDLVYG
+126 VSTHGGSRYDLVYG

-150 LIWTVEDSRYGCIR
+150 LIWTIEDSRYGCIR
-164 LANNVKGAKVNPFV
+164 LANNVKGAKVTPLV
-178 SSEGGKVHWYY
+178 CSEGGEVHWY
-189 YMELLGNKSAEC
+189 YMELLGSGSEC
-201 VMDAGAE
+201 VKDAGAE
-208 KKLEKYSTP
+208 NKLQKDTTP
-217 SAKDLRAYMWCVY
+217 SAKNLRAYMWCVY
-230 EANDKGDVYFMSADG
+230 EANEQGDVYFKSVDG
-245 NFFCQKDDTYQYSTS
+245 NFFYQNGNIQYSTS
-260 TKTDRCK
+260 TESSKHI
-267 YRICDVADQTDG
+267 YRICDVADQTNE
-279 KYQEAFVLYNPQTTK
+279 KYQDAFVLYNTNTTK
-294 YVFPYGSG
+294 YVYPYGSG
-302 NTDVGN
+302 NPDVGIA
-308 GSSLNPAEAM
+308 SQLDPAEAM
-318 RFILSTGPHIYQF
+318 RFISTTPPTGPHIYQF

-343 TGVTM
+343 TSVTM

-377 YLKQAGDAFTVTT
+377 YLKRAGDALTVTT

-395 LRLFPC
+395 LKVFLS
-401 GSAYDDR
+401 GSAYDNR
-408 HDVLTLAADASKAL
+408 HYVLTLAADASKAV
-422 GVKDGQLAIVEA
+422 GVKDRQLAIVEA

-439 VVRILDSTAEV
+439 VVRILDSTDEV

-457 FSDISNVYYY
+457 ISDISNVYYY

-502 SQNWKL
+502 RQNWKL
-508 EAARHAN
+508 EPARHAN
-515 SKTGDFYL
+515 SKPGDFYL

-585 YTLKACNST
+585 YTLQACNST
-594 SKFNALSF
+594 SKYNALSF
-602 KESERGS
+602 KESKRGS

-617 GCGRVVLY
+617 GSGRVVLY
-625 DDGQNIKAVAT
+625 DDGQNVKAVAT

-650 DPIMDGAGKVNGNNL
+650 DPIMDGAGKVNGYNL
-665 KNKAGRFLRYDAAD
+665 KNKAGRYLHYDTAAK
-679 ETFTSVTDRSKAS
+679 TFTSVTDRSKAS

-697 QNTYYVIPVHD
+697 PNTYYVVPAH
-708 VQGGTYNI
+708 VQGGTC

-725 AVLRGVSE
+725 AVLRGVTGT
-733 PYNTLG
+733 YNTLG

-774 SANPHYYALNF
+774 SDNPRYYAFNF

-792 LQDNTPGNILLK
+792 MQDNTPGDILLK

-835 NYISYNPDTDNGKHK
+835 NYISYNPAADGYRHK
-850 VNPTLN
+850 VNTTTN
-856 DYSLYKI
+856 AYSLYKI

-874 EGLWSLYNCKN
+874 DGLWSLYNCEN
-885 LYFVRPF
+885 HYFVRP
-892 PSENAIGRAEEV
+892 SDSDNSIGRAEEV

-913 DVAANTTSYHFVF
+913 DVAANTTSYHLVF

-939 EAKKPRV
+939 EAKNPRV
-946 KARDILASD
+946 KARAILASD

-974 GFYLTYDGK
+974 GFYLTYDEK

-999 VYNVNNYENNNNV
+999 VYNVNNYENNNSV

-1027 GEEGALCW
+1027 GADGVLCW
-1035 AAPGTRNSVVDLRP
+1035 AAPNTRNSVVDLRP
-1049 YIIAPELPIPSLG
+1049 YIIAPEIPIPSLG

-1072 TAGGDRYAYHMED
+1072 TARGDRYAYHMED
-1085 ANSISLKPYEEKNL
+1085 ANAISLKPYDEKNL
-1099 CQLWVLIRDGQG
+1099 CQLWILIRDGQG

-1121 NRYFLKYDT
+1121 NRCFLKYDT
-1130 GSNTFV
+1130 GNNTFV
-1136 AVADKKDATR
+1136 AVADKNDATR
-1146 IRLVETSGNYIH
+1146 IRLVETSGNYDH

-1163 PDVNDSRN
+1163 PDVADNNN

-1177 SGGGNPK
+1177 SKDGDPK
-1184 TVSLSLQGPNNGN
+1184 TVTLSRQVPNNADN
-1197 NFVEIFP
+1197 YVDLIP

-1222 SLNELTPQLELTADG
+1222 SLNELTPKLELTADG
-1237 KALKAKASASEDD
+1237 TALKAKNVASEDD

-1274 GADAEGNVFLTTDK
+1274 GADVDGNVFLTTDK

-1301 DEDGTVSWCFAQLNA
+1301 DKDGTVSWCFAQLNA

-1331 SDVTNGTV
+1331 SDVANGTV
-1339 AMLSFST
+1339 AMLPFST
-1346 YETDKLHTLCFN
+1346 YETNRQHTLCFT
-1358 FGRLTCPELSDAA
+1358 FGRLTSPELSDAA
-1371 EGKYYYNFICFD
+1371 KGKYYYNFICFD
-1383 KVASDKFISEGY
+1383 KVASDKFISDGY
-1395 DTNKKVKAESQQL
+1395 DTNKKVKAESKKL
-1408 INDQMW
+1408 VNDQMW
-1414 ALVGQSKDDVVL
+1414 ALVGQNKDDVVL
-1426 MSKDKYYM
+1426 MSKDKYYV
-1434 CLNGYKLCVTHDLKK
+1434 CLSGSGFNVTHDLEK
-1449 AAHFSVDYISDV
+1449 AVHFSVKYISSQKRYALTIVKGPNDGGKSGYSMNLDGGDKTTIIPYNGTSIQT
-1461 DRYVLVLVGGE
+1461 DR
-1472 GSEGHLKKCLNLSG
+1472 NF
-1486 DVDENGVRHKDVI
+1486 
-1499 VWNWNKTDKNEGPR
+1499 W
-1513 FYLNFIS
+1513 LNFIA

-1527 SDYEILPKRSWF
+1527 SDYEVLPKRSWF
-1539 VKQAHEAT
+1539 VKQAQEAT
-1547 TDPMTGFIQ
+1547 ADPMTGFIQ

-1570 MMQKTSTYTVIHY
+1570 MMQKTSTYTVTHY

-1594 PTCMVT
+1594 PTCMVGSAAT
-1600 NDNCPTLSRA
+1600 RSRA

-1618 TDEAVSDSVLNLDL
+1618 TDEAVSDSVLNLDIS
-1632 PSSRRYKNGIVVG
+1632 SSRRYKNGIVVG
-1645 DQLKLNGQVNG
+1645 DQLKLNGQNSG
-1656 NYVKK
+1656 YYVTHNV
-1661 KITFQMPEVIPD
+1661 TFQMPEVIPD

-1699 IYNGNV
+1699 LYNG
-1705 TKYNGAV
+1705 TI

-1752 GNGNDKWYEEHTI
+1752 EGNSNDKWYEEHTI

-1790 YNNDS
+1790 YNNGS
-1795 PSEDNLQNAVNS
+1795 ASEDNLQNAVNS
-1807 GEIVIEVDSL
+1807 GAIEVKVEDPLGSGITFAKFL
-1817 DSGIT
+1817 DSG
-1822 SAKFLRS
+1822 AG
-1829 AKTDNVDL
+1829 AGTD
-1837 GEGLDRFIAFDY
+1837 RAIAFNY
-1849 PGDTDDGKG
+1849 PGDTADGKG
-1858 IGKAKGDSCTL
+1858 TGTAEAGSCTL

-1888 TFEDN
+1888 TFEEN

-1902 IGKKDDGSFKS
+1902 IGKKDDGTFKS

-1920 KKATGDPVATITF
+1920 QKTTGDPVATITF
-1933 DPEQFDAFVTPPV
+1933 DPDQFDAFVSPPV
-1946 GTYTGFLT
+1946 GTYTGFDNVV
-1954 GDKGPGTKCGLTYR
+1954 GASTKCGLTYR

-1980 APIDG
+1980 APIGG
-1985 DFNSTDGK
+1985 DFNSISGR
-1993 TPECTWGNYTIAHR
+1993 TPECTWGNYTVAHR
-2007 FRMGDFGDGSS
+2007 FNMGDT

-2049 ASDLPGQIASIDFS
+2049 ASDLPGKIASIDFA

-2075 AWMSSPSG
+2075 AWMSSPDRDNES
-2083 KDEKP
+2083 P
-2088 ANVVFSVQGFKN
+2088 ANVVFSIQGFKN

-2112 SILGEARDSL
+2112 SILGDARDSTRT
-2122 ANKLEPKTNNGIGI
+2122 KLTTKTNGDIGI

-2162 CTSTVGGDILIDDV
+2162 CTNTQGGDILIDDV

-2211 TQLGLNTGEVMKDNP
+2211 AQLGLNTGEVMKDNP

-2241 LGFDTGTS
+2241 LGFDTGKP

-2273 DPNSQV
+2273 DPNSQAP
-2279 SGEGIFRSVEF
+2279 GEGIFRSVEF
-2290 KTNFDSLPVFKYRDA
+2290 KTKFDDLPRFIYRDA

-2351 DDPVTLANAFH
+2351 DDPVTLANAFQ

-2413 GEDEDGNIGE
+2413 GEDENGNIGE
-2423 RIVQYDWWRDYVGG
+2423 RIVQYDWWRDYVGD

-2540 KVTVVPIDHEDSSG
+2540 KLTVVPIDREDPISG
-2554 TQYCYDPQQVGIK
+2554 TQYCYDPEQVGVK

-2579 HGTQYKYPDKLT
+2579 HGYKYPAKLT
-2591 NVPVRSSLAAVEEVR
+2591 NVPVRSSLAAVAEVR
-2606 ARADGSAANV
+2606 AGADGSAANV
-2616 LRVPLRGIKTVTKD
+2616 LRVPLRGIKTVTRG

-2639 EVFLAGT
+2639 DVFLAGT
-2646 NDPNMKA
+2646 NDSTMMA
-2653 YETKAAEERAGLSV
+2653 YETKAAEEHAGLSV

-2678 LVADTA
+2678 LNAIEADPEKA
-2684 DREHAYAD
+2684 HAD
-2692 IVFNSDFQP
+2692 IVFNSDFKP

-2714 ELFNAGNATQ
+2714 EFFNVGSTTQ

-2762 ADLEDLHFNADTEP
+2762 ADLADLHFNADTETD
-2776 GYAANA
+2776 YATNAN
-2782 DNGTAQGYVPMLHT
+2782 NGTAQGYVPMLHT
-2796 SVIVTPKK
+2796 SVIVTPDK
-2804 AGPQLYETNGA
+2804 AGPQLYETNYAGA

-2820 NFVGNEGK
+2820 NFVDHEDEQ

-2836 YALLAAPEADKGV
+2836 YALLAAPKAEAGV
-2849 NLCGIYTPYQSKDLV
+2849 NLCDIYKPYQSKDLV

-2875 RLDYKKAWVEYA
+2875 RLSYEKAWVEYA

-2917 ATPYFKNV
+2917 ATPYFKDV
-2925 TYNTTDYHRFA
+2925 TYDTALYHRFA

-2942 SWDKAKSTL
+2942 SWDKANPKL
-2951 YYLDTYSAENP
+2951 YYLEPYLADNP
-2962 QTANV
+2962 QEAKVNTA
-2967 KTTTENIYQAANWS
+2967 TENIYQAANWS
-2981 AVYNDVREAYSQGGF
+2981 AVYNDVLEAYSQGGF
-2996 SVKVNGIGIGA
+2996 SVKVNGTGIGTK
-3007 QKYNTSLFR
+3007 KYNKSLFR

-3021 TAYGYYTELNKTDE
+3021 TFYGYYTETNKTDGKHY
-3035 QTYPV
+3035 TV
-3040 DRTHHHK
+3040 DRTYHHK
-3047 LATDQLAKSG
+3047 LATDQLKSG
-3057 TEITVTLTNEN
+3057 TEMTVTLTNEN
-3068 RNNRFFLVGNPFA
+3068 ANNRFFLVGNPFA
-3081 CALDLDKFFTVN
+3081 CALDLNEFFKEN
-3093 AAQLNGA
+3093 ADQLNGA

-3115 QPNAGEWISVNG
+3115 QPNAGKWISVNG

-3157 TADMQTSLHA
+3157 TADMQTSLHT

-3177 GRAEAPML
+3177 GRTEAPML
-3185 RIRASRSGQGSE
+3185 RIRALRSGQASE

-3255 SNSEEP
+3255 SNSEDP

-3292 GNADCVKVE
+3292 GYADSVKVE

-3321 DEQDFTQPLIQ
+3321 DEQNFTQPLIQ
-3332 ADNGSVTISSSAA
+3332 ADNSSVTISSSAA

-3374 LPTGVYVVEARTDE
+3374 LPTGVYVVEARTNE
-3388 GESVGKVSL
+3388 GESVAKVSL

>member
-29 FAQGYTYLQFS
+29 FAQEYTYLQFS
-40 GNGRTVLFAKD
+40 GNGRTVLLAKD

-66 DGYQWAL
+66 DGYQWTL
-73 ETVSGDNVRLKNKE
+73 ETVSGDKVRLKNKE
-87 GMYVTP
+87 GMYVTAE
-93 NLTLTNSQDQ
+93 LTLTNSQNE
-103 AATFTK
+103 AARFTK
-109 TENTYSKGRK
+109 TENTYS
-119 SYGEGVE
+119 STTY
-126 VPTHGGSRYDLVYG
+126 GGSRYDLVYG
-140 GKALGVKNGQ
+140 GKGALGVKNGQ
-150 LIWTVEDSRYGCIR
+150 LFWTVEDSRYGCIR
-164 LANNVKGAKVNPFV
+164 LANNVKGAKVTPFV
-178 SSEGGKVHWYY
+178 SSEGGEVHWY
-189 YMELLGNKSAEC
+189 YMELLGNGSEC
-201 VMDAGAE
+201 VKDAGAGN
-208 KKLEKYSTP
+208 KLQKYPTP
-217 SAKDLRAYMWCVY
+217 SAKNLRAYKWCVY
-230 EANDKGDVYFMSADG
+230 EANEQGDVYIKSVDG
-245 NFFCQKDDTYQYSTS
+245 NYMYQSGDRQYATS
-260 TKTDRCK
+260 NKSDVCK

-279 KYQEAFVLYNPQTTK
+279 KYQEAFVLYNTQTKK

-302 NTDVGN
+302 NPDVGM

-318 RFILSTGPHIYQF
+318 RFISTPPPTGPHIYQF

-343 TGVTM
+343 TSVTM

-377 YLKQAGDAFTVTT
+377 YLKRAGAALTVTT

-434 NSFYS
+434 NSFYG
-439 VVRILDSTAEV
+439 VVRILDSTNEV

-515 SKTGDFYL
+515 SKPGDFYL

-570 GDDNHRLGLQAGMTP
+570 GDDNHRLGLQAGNTP
-585 YTLKACNST
+585 YTLQACNST
-594 SKFNALSF
+594 SKYNALSF

-650 DPIMDGAGKVNGNNL
+650 EPIMDGAGIVNGFNL

-725 AVLRGVSE
+725 AMLRGVTGT
-733 PYNTLG
+733 YNTLG

-792 LQDNTPGNILLK
+792 LQDNTPGDILLK

-835 NYISYNPDTDNGKHK
+835 NYISYNPASDGYQHK
-850 VNPTLN
+850 VNTTTN
-856 DYSLYKI
+856 EYSLYKI

-874 EGLWSLYNCKN
+874 DGLWSLYNCTN
-885 LYFVRPF
+885 HYFVRP
-892 PSENAIGRAEEV
+892 SENDKFIGRAEKV

-913 DVAANTTSYHFVF
+913 DVAADTTSYHLVF

-939 EAKKPRV
+939 EAKNPRV
-946 KARDILASD
+946 KARAILASD
-955 KDARLYQWVVE
+955 KDARLYQWVIE

-974 GFYLTYDGK
+974 GFYLTYDKK

-1027 GEEGALCW
+1027 GAEGVLCW

-1049 YIIAPELPIPSLG
+1049 YIIGPELPLPSSG
-1062 GADYQLYCIR
+1062 GVDYHLYCIR
-1072 TAGGDRYAYHMED
+1072 TANGDRYAYHMEETN
-1085 ANSISLKPYEEKNL
+1085 AISLKPYEEKNL

-1121 NRYFLKYDT
+1121 NRSFLKYDT

-1146 IRLVETSGNYIH
+1146 IRLVETSGNYDH

-1163 PDVNDSRN
+1163 PDVNGNSN

-1177 SGGGNPK
+1177 SKDGNPK

-1197 NFVEIFP
+1197 NFVDIFP

-1209 DFYEEAG
+1209 VFYEEAG
-1216 GAFRNL
+1216 GAFRNINL
-1222 SLNELTPQLELTADG
+1222 DELTPKLELTADG
-1237 KALKAKASASEDD
+1237 TALKAKASASEDD

-1274 GADAEGNVFLTTDK
+1274 GADIAGNVFLTTDK

-1301 DEDGTVSWCFAQLNA
+1301 DKDGSVSWCFAQLNA
-1316 DGSKPEGKPEKCLGV
+1316 DGSKPEGKPGNCLGV
-1331 SDVTNGTV
+1331 SDVDNGTV

-1346 YETDKLHTLCFN
+1346 YETQKLHTLCFT

-1383 KVASDKFISEGY
+1383 KVGNKYVCDGNDTSKVVIAEG
-1395 DTNKKVKAESQQL
+1395 KRLV
-1408 INDQMW
+1408 NDQMW
-1414 ALVGQSKDDVVL
+1414 ALVGDSKDGFVL
-1426 MSKDKYYM
+1426 MSKDRYYLY
-1434 CLNGYKLCVTHDLKK
+1434 LNGGVFNVTHDL
-1449 AAHFSVDYISDV
+1449 ARATHFSSTYDINKQ
-1461 DRYVLVLVGGE
+1461 RYVLTVVSAVGGDNQYN
-1472 GSEGHLKKCLNLSG
+1472 GWQVLLSNNYTNVTVG
-1486 DVDENGVRHKDVI
+1486 QKGTS
-1499 VWNWNKTDKNEGPR
+1499 TDNR
-1513 FYLNFIS
+1513 YYLNFIS

-1527 SDYEILPKRSWF
+1527 SDYEVLPKRSWF

-1547 TDPMTGFIQ
+1547 ADPMTGFIQ

-1570 MMQKTSTYTVIHY
+1570 MMQKTSTYTITHY
-1583 LKAESTRELYV
+1583 LKAESTRVLYV
-1594 PTCMVT
+1594 PTCMVGSANT
-1600 NDNCPTLSRA
+1600 RSRA

-1618 TDEAVSDSVLNLDL
+1618 TDEAVSDSVLNLDIS
-1632 PSSRRYKNGIVVG
+1632 SSRRYRNGIVVG
-1645 DQLKLNGQVNG
+1645 DQLKLNGQNSG
-1656 NYVKK
+1656 YYVTHNV
-1661 KITFQMPEVIPD
+1661 TFQMPEVIPD

-1705 TKYNGAV
+1705 TS
-1712 TNDIILPS
+1712 DIILPS
-1720 KQNIVEPTITGRNL
+1720 KQSIVEPTITGRNL

-1740 RAIANELLQCKE
+1740 RAIANELLQCKKGE
-1752 GNGNDKWYEEHTI
+1752 GNDKWYEEHTI
-1765 AFPKKKVTLNYSSV
+1765 TFPKKKVTLNYSSV

-1790 YNNDS
+1790 YNNGS
-1795 PSEDNLQNAVNS
+1795 ASEDNLQNAVNS
-1807 GEIVIEVDSL
+1807 GAIEVEVEDPL
-1817 DSGIT
+1817 HSGIT
-1822 SAKFLRS
+1822 FAKFLS
-1829 AKTDNVDL
+1829 SGAGGAATD
-1837 GEGLDRFIAFDY
+1837 RAIAFNY
-1849 PGDTDDGKG
+1849 PDDANGKG
-1858 IGKAKGDSCTL
+1858 TGTAKAGSCTL

-1888 TFEDN
+1888 AFEDD

-1902 IGKKDDGSFKS
+1902 IGKKDGSFKS

-1920 KKATGDPVATITF
+1920 QKTTGDPVATITF
-1933 DPEQFDAFVTPPV
+1933 DPDQFDAFVSPPV
-1946 GTYTGFLT
+1946 GTYTGF
-1954 GDKGPGTKCGLTYR
+1954 DKVAGASTKCGLTYR

-1980 APIDG
+1980 APIGG

-1993 TPECTWGNYTIAHR
+1993 TPECTWGNYTVAHR
-2007 FRMGDFGDGSS
+2007 FNMGDN

-2031 EYGSEKYDA
+2031 EYGSENYDA

-2049 ASDLPGQIASIDFS
+2049 ASDLPGQIVSIDFA

-2075 AWMSSPSG
+2075 AWMSSPDRGNES
-2083 KDEKP
+2083 P
-2088 ANVVFSVQGFKN
+2088 ANVVFSIQGFKN

-2122 ANKLEPKTNNGIGI
+2122 SKTLNPKDNGGKGI

-2162 CTSTVGGDILIDDV
+2162 CTNTQGGDILIDDV

-2211 TQLGLNTGEVMKDNP
+2211 AQLGLNTGEVLTDDP

-2260 AEVKPAFVKALLG
+2260 VEVKPAFVKALLG
-2273 DPNSQV
+2273 DPNSQA

-2290 KTNFDSLPVFKYRDA
+2290 KTKFEDLPVFKYRDA

-2368 RCSVRCKFRTLSPI
+2368 RCSVRCKFRTQSPI

-2413 GEDEDGNIGE
+2413 GENVDGVIGE

-2457 ESRLSNEIS
+2457 ENRLSNEIS

-2540 KVTVVPIDHEDSSG
+2540 KVTVVPIDHEDTSG
-2554 TQYCYDPQQVGIK
+2554 TQYCYDPEQVGIK

-2579 HGTQYKYPDKLT
+2579 RGDKYKYPDKLT
-2591 NVPVRSSLAAVEEVR
+2591 NVPVRSSLAAVAEVT
-2606 ARADGSAANV
+2606 AGADGSAVNV
-2616 LRVPLRGIKTVTKD
+2616 LRVPLRGITTVTKD

-2653 YETKAAEERAGLSV
+2653 YETRAAEERAGLSV

-2678 LVADTA
+2678 LDASKADSVNA
-2684 DREHAYAD
+2684 HAD
-2692 IVFNSDFQP
+2692 IVFNSDFHP

-2714 ELFNAGNATQ
+2714 ERFNAGSTAQT
-2724 STVCDGNVLVDLI
+2724 TVCDGNVLVDLI

-2762 ADLEDLHFNADTEP
+2762 ADLADLQFKADTETD
-2776 GYAANA
+2776 YANNA

-2796 SVIVTPKK
+2796 SVIVTPDK
-2804 AGPQLYETNGA
+2804 AGPQLYETDYAGA
-2815 DDQFL
+2815 DKFL
-2820 NFVGNEGK
+2820 NFVDHEGK
-2828 RTATPDIE
+2828 QRTATPDIE
-2836 YALLAAPEADKGV
+2836 YALLAKPKAVAGV
-2849 NLCGIYTPYQSKDLV
+2849 NLCGIYKPYQSKDLV

-2875 RLDYKKAWVEYA
+2875 RLSYEKAWVEYA

-2904 AGEWYAPNNDACQ
+2904 AGEWYAPNSDACQ
-2917 ATPYFKNV
+2917 TTPYFKDV
-2925 TYNTTDYHRFA
+2925 TYDTALYHRFA

-2951 YYLDTYSAENP
+2951 YYLEPYSANKP
-2962 QTANV
+2962 QEARV
-2967 KTTTENIYQAANWS
+2967 DTTTENIYQAANWS

-3007 QKYNTSLFR
+3007 QKYNKSLFR

-3021 TAYGYYTELNKTDE
+3021 TAYGYYTEMNETDRR
-3035 QTYPV
+3035 TYPV
-3040 DRTHHHK
+3040 DRTYHHE
-3047 LATDQLAKSG
+3047 LATDQLKSG
-3057 TEITVTLTNEN
+3057 TDLTVTLRNEN
-3068 RNNRFFLVGNPFA
+3068 ANNRFFLVGNPFA
-3081 CALDLDKFFTVN
+3081 CALDLNEFFKEN
-3093 AAQLNGA
+3093 ADQLNGA

-3146 KEGTNTITLKF
+3146 KEGTNTINLKF
-3157 TADMQTSLHA
+3157 TADMQTSLHTN
-3167 SGTLLRAPAI
+3167 GTLLRAPAI
-3177 GRAEAPML
+3177 GRAEAPVL

-3321 DEQDFTQPLIQ
+3321 DEQNFTQPLIQ

-3388 GESVGKVSL
+3388 GESVAKVSL

>member
-29 FAQGYTYLQFS
+29 FAQDTYTYLQFS
-40 GNGRTVLFAKD
+40 GNGRTVLLAKD

-66 DGYQWAL
+66 DGYQWTL

-87 GMYVTP
+87 GMYVTA
-93 NLTLTNSQDQ
+93 NLTLTNRQDQ

-109 TENTYSKGRK
+109 TENTYSKGT
-119 SYGEGVE
+119 Y
-126 VPTHGGSRYDLVYG
+126 GGSRYDLVYG
-140 GKALGVKNGQ
+140 GKGALGVKNGQ

-164 LANNVKGAKVNPFV
+164 LANNVKGAKVTPFV
-178 SSEGGKVHWYY
+178 CSEGGEVHWY
-189 YMELLGNKSAEC
+189 YMELLGNGSEC
-201 VMDAGAE
+201 VKDAGAGN
-208 KKLEKYSTP
+208 KLQKSPTP
-217 SAKDLRAYMWCVY
+217 SAKNLRAYMWCVY
-230 EANDKGDVYFMSADG
+230 EANEQGDVYIKSVDG
-245 NFFCQKDDTYQYSTS
+245 NFFCQKDGTYQYSTS

-279 KYQEAFVLYNPQTTK
+279 KYQDAFVLYNTETKK

-302 NTDVGN
+302 NPDVGM
-308 GSSLNPAEAM
+308 GSTLKQAEAM
-318 RFILSTGPHIYQF
+318 RFISTPPPTGPHIYQF

-343 TGVTM
+343 TSVTM

-363 QVGGAYVLKSGRDN
+363 QVGGAYVLKSGRNN
-377 YLKQAGDAFTVTT
+377 YLKQAGAALTVTT

-395 LRLFPC
+395 LKLFPC
-401 GSAYDDR
+401 GSAYDDK

-439 VVRILDSTAEV
+439 VVRILDSTNEV

-515 SKTGDFYL
+515 SKPGDFYL

-531 IYKDGRFNFETLDV
+531 IYKEGRFNFETLDV

-570 GDDNHRLGLQAGMTP
+570 GDDNHRLGLQAGNTP

-594 SKFNALSF
+594 SKYNALSF

-650 DPIMDGAGKVNGNNL
+650 DLVMDGAGIVNGFNL

-697 QNTYYVIPVHD
+697 QNTYYVVPAH
-708 VQGGTYNI
+708 VQGGTY

-725 AVLRGVSE
+725 AMLRGVSE

-835 NYISYNPDTDNGKHK
+835 NYISDNPDTDGYQYK
-850 VNPTLN
+850 VNTTTN
-856 DYSLYKI
+856 EYSRYKI

-874 EGLWSLYNCKN
+874 DGLWSLYNCTN
-885 LYFVRPF
+885 HYFVRP
-892 PSENAIGRAEEV
+892 SDSDNSIGRAEKV

-913 DVAANTTSYHFVF
+913 DVAADTTSYHLVF

-939 EAKKPRV
+939 EAKNPRV
-946 KARDILASD
+946 KARAILASD

-974 GFYLTYDGK
+974 GFYLTYDEK

-999 VYNVNNYENNNNV
+999 VYNVNNYENNNSV

-1027 GEEGALCW
+1027 GEEGVLCW
-1035 AAPGTRNSVVDLRP
+1035 AAPGTRNSAVDLRP

-1072 TAGGDRYAYHMED
+1072 TAGGDRYAYHMEE
-1085 ANSISLKPYEEKNL
+1085 ANAISLKPYVEKNL
-1099 CQLWVLIRDGQG
+1099 CQLWILIRDGQG

-1121 NRYFLKYDT
+1121 NRCFLKYDT

-1136 AVADKKDATR
+1136 AVADKNDATR
-1146 IRLVETSGNYIH
+1146 IRLVETSGNYVH

-1163 PDVNDSRN
+1163 PDVNGSSN

-1177 SGGGNPK
+1177 SGGDNPK
-1184 TVSLSLQGPNNGN
+1184 TVSLSLQEPYNVNNGNNGN

-1216 GAFRNL
+1216 GAFRNIN
-1222 SLNELTPQLELTADG
+1222 LNELTPQLELTADG
-1237 KALKAKASASEDD
+1237 TALKAKAFASEDD

-1274 GADAEGNVFLTTDK
+1274 GADAGGNVFPTTDK

-1301 DEDGTVSWCFAQLNA
+1301 EKDGNVSWCFAQLNA

-1331 SDVTNGTV
+1331 SDEANGTV
-1339 AMLSFST
+1339 AMLPFST
-1346 YETDKLHTLCFN
+1346 YETDKLHTLCFT

-1383 KVASDKFISEGY
+1383 LARNKYVSDGNDTSKVVIAEG
-1395 DTNKKVKAESQQL
+1395 KRLV
-1408 INDQMW
+1408 NDQMW
-1414 ALVGQSKDDVVL
+1414 ALVGVSKDGFVL
-1426 MSKDKYYM
+1426 MSKDRYYLY
-1434 CLNGYKLCVTHDLKK
+1434 LNGGIFNVTHDLAK
-1449 AAHFSVDYISDV
+1449 ATHFSSTYDV
-1461 DRYVLVLVGGE
+1461 NKQRYVLTVVSAWGSDSKYNGWQMLLSINYSNVTVGQKNT
-1472 GSEGHLKKCLNLSG
+1472 S
-1486 DVDENGVRHKDVI
+1486 
-1499 VWNWNKTDKNEGPR
+1499 TDNR
-1513 FYLNFIS
+1513 YYLNFIS

-1527 SDYEILPKRSWF
+1527 SDYEVLPKRSWF

-1547 TDPMTGFIQ
+1547 ADPMTGFIQ

-1570 MMQKTSTYTVIHY
+1570 MMQKTSTYTITHY
-1583 LKAESTRELYV
+1583 LKAESTRKLYV
-1594 PTCMVT
+1594 PTCMVGSANT
-1600 NDNCPTLSRA
+1600 RSRA

-1632 PSSRRYKNGIVVG
+1632 SSSRRYRNGIVVG
-1645 DQLKLNGQVNG
+1645 DQLNLNGQNYG
-1656 NYVKK
+1656 NYVDHYV
-1661 KITFQMPEVIPD
+1661 TFQMPEVIPD
-1673 DWEYILGADLTP
+1673 DWEYILGGDLTT

-1705 TKYNGAV
+1705 TKYNGNV
-1712 TNDIILPS
+1712 TSDIILPS

-1740 RAIANELLQCKE
+1740 RAIANELLQYKADE
-1752 GNGNDKWYEEHTI
+1752 GNDKWYEEHTI

-1790 YNNDS
+1790 YNGGIA
-1795 PSEDNLQNAVNS
+1795 SEDNLQNAVNS
-1807 GEIVIEVDSL
+1807 GAIEVEVDAL
-1817 DSGIT
+1817 GSGIT
-1822 SAKFLRS
+1822 FAGFLNS
-1829 AKTDNVDL
+1829 GA
-1837 GEGLDRFIAFDY
+1837 GAGADRAIAFNY
-1849 PGDTDDGKG
+1849 PGDNNGKG
-1858 IGKAKGDSCTL
+1858 IGTATAGSCTL

-1888 TFEDN
+1888 IFEDD

-1913 ERSPEAL
+1913 ARSPEAL
-1920 KKATGDPVATITF
+1920 LKTTGDPVATITF
-1933 DPEQFDAFVTPPV
+1933 DPDEFDSFVSPPV
-1946 GTYTGFLT
+1946 GTYTGFT
-1954 GDKGPGTKCGLTYR
+1954 NSGKGDNANQKYSLTYR

-1980 APIDG
+1980 APIG
-1985 DFNSTDGK
+1985 DFNNGK
-1993 TPECTWGNYTIAHR
+1993 TPECTWGNYTVAHR
-2007 FRMGDFGDGSS
+2007 FNMGDN

-2031 EYGSEKYDA
+2031 EYGSQNYDA

-2049 ASDLPGQIASIDFS
+2049 ASDLPGKIASIDFA

-2075 AWMSSPSG
+2075 AWMSSPGRLADNQQG
-2083 KDEKP
+2083 KDDSP
-2088 ANVVFSVQGFKN
+2088 ANVVFSIQGFKN
-2100 GKATTLYSYCPG
+2100 GKATTFYSYCPG
-2112 SILGEARDSL
+2112 GILGEARDSL
-2122 ANKLEPKTNNGIGI
+2122 GKKLEPKTNNGIGI

-2162 CTSTVGGDILIDDV
+2162 CTSTAGGDILIDDV

-2413 GEDEDGNIGE
+2413 GEDVDGNIGE

-2522 NNTCNIYVPAAT
+2522 NNTCNVYVPAAT
-2534 KQGTIL
+2534 KQGEIL
-2540 KVTVVPIDHEDSSG
+2540 KVTVVPIDHEDGNG

-2579 HGTQYKYPDKLT
+2579 HGYKYPDKLT
-2591 NVPVRSSLAAVEEVR
+2591 NVPVRSSLAAVAEVR

-2616 LRVPLRGIKTVTKD
+2616 LRVPLRGIETVTKD

-2653 YETKAAEERAGLSV
+2653 YETMAAEERAGISV

-2678 LVADTA
+2678 LVARKA

-2762 ADLEDLHFNADTEP
+2762 ADLADLHFKVDTETD
-2776 GYAANA
+2776 YATNAN
-2782 DNGTAQGYVPMLHT
+2782 NGTAQGYVPMLHT
-2796 SVIVTPKK
+2796 SVIVTPDK

-2820 NFVGNEGK
+2820 NFVDHEGK
-2828 RTATPDIE
+2828 QRTATPDIE
-2836 YALLAAPEADKGV
+2836 YALLAAPKAV
-2849 NLCGIYTPYQSKDLV
+2849 AGINRCDIYRPYQSKDLV

-2917 ATPYFKNV
+2917 ATPYFKDV

-3007 QKYNTSLFR
+3007 QKYTKSLFR

-3021 TAYGYYTELNKTDE
+3021 TAYGYYTELNETDRK
-3035 QTYPV
+3035 TYPV

-3047 LATDQLAKSG
+3047 LATDQLKSG
-3057 TEITVTLTNEN
+3057 TELTVTLRNEN
-3068 RNNRFFLVGNPFA
+3068 ANNRFFLVGNPFA
-3081 CALDLDKFFTVN
+3081 CALDLNEFFKENET
-3093 AAQLNGA
+3093 QLNGA

-3146 KEGTNTITLKF
+3146 KEGTNTINLKF
-3157 TADMQTSLHA
+3157 TADMQTSLHT

-3177 GRAEAPML
+3177 GRTEAPML

-3267 GMRSFGETLS
+3267 GMHSFGETLS

-3321 DEQDFTQPLIQ
+3321 DEKDFTQPLIQ

>member
-40 GNGRTVLFAKD
+40 GNGRTVLLAKD

-66 DGYQWAL
+66 DGYQWML

-87 GMYVTP
+87 GMYVTAD
-93 NLTLTNSQDQ
+93 LRLTNSQDQ

-109 TENTYSKGRK
+109 TENTYS
-119 SYGEGVE
+119 STTYGSN
-126 VPTHGGSRYDLVYG
+126 TKRYDLVYG
-140 GKALGVKNGQ
+140 GKGALGVKNGQ
-150 LIWTVEDSRYGCIR
+150 LFWTVEDSRYGCIR
-164 LANNVKGAKVNPFV
+164 LANNVKGAKVTPFV
-178 SSEGGKVHWYY
+178 CSEGGEVHWY
-189 YMELLGNKSAEC
+189 YMELLGNGSEC
-201 VMDAGAE
+201 IKDAGAE
-208 KKLEKYSTP
+208 NKLQKYPTP
-217 SAKDLRAYMWCVY
+217 SAKNLRAYMWCVY
-230 EANDKGDVYFMSADG
+230 EANDKGDVYIKSADG
-245 NFFCQKDDTYQYSTS
+245 NFFYQNGNIQYSTS
-260 TKTDRCK
+260 TESSKHL

-279 KYQEAFVLYNPQTTK
+279 KYLDAFVLYNTQTTK

-302 NTDVGN
+302 NPDVGM
-308 GSSLNPAEAM
+308 GSSLNSAEAM
-318 RFILSTGPHIYQF
+318 RFIPTTPPTGPHIYQF

-348 QPVGSEVA
+348 QAVGSEVA

-363 QVGGAYVLKSGRDN
+363 QVGGAYVLKSGRNN
-377 YLKQAGDAFTVTT
+377 YLKQAGAALTVTT

-401 GSAYDDR
+401 GNAYDNR
-408 HDVLTLAADASKAL
+408 HHVLTLADDASKAV

-439 VVRILDSTAEV
+439 VVRILDSTNEV

-467 KLQFKANPKGDARL
+467 KLQFKANPKGNARL

-502 SQNWKL
+502 RQNWKL
-508 EAARHAN
+508 EPARHAN

-523 VNQSGEYL
+523 VNQLGEYL

-625 DDGQNIKAVAT
+625 DDGQNVKAVAT

-650 DPIMDGAGKVNGNNL
+650 DPIMDGAGIVNGFNL

-725 AVLRGVSE
+725 AVLRGVTGT
-733 PYNTLG
+733 YNTLG

-751 SRYAVVRLAENIEG
+751 SRYAVVRHAENIEG

-822 NDDGDVYIRSTAG
+822 NDDGDVYIKSTAG
-835 NYISYNPDTDNGKHK
+835 NYISYNPDTDGYQHK
-850 VNPTLN
+850 VNTTTN
-856 DYSLYKI
+856 AYSRYKI

-874 EGLWSLYNCKN
+874 DGLWSLYNCTN
-885 LYFVRPF
+885 HYFVRP
-892 PSENAIGRAEEV
+892 SENDNFIGRAEKV

-913 DVAANTTSYHFVF
+913 DVAADTTSYHLVF

-939 EAKKPRV
+939 EAKNPRV
-946 KARDILASD
+946 KARGILASD

-999 VYNVNNYENNNNV
+999 VYNVNNYENNNHV

-1027 GEEGALCW
+1027 GAEGVLCW

-1049 YIIAPELPIPSLG
+1049 YIIGPELPIPSSG
-1062 GADYQLYCIR
+1062 GVDYHLYCIR
-1072 TAGGDRYAYHMED
+1072 TANGDRYAYHMEETN
-1085 ANSISLKPYEEKNL
+1085 AISLKPYEEKNL

-1121 NRYFLKYDT
+1121 NRSFLKYDT

-1146 IRLVETSGNYIH
+1146 IRLVETSGNYAH

-1163 PDVNDSRN
+1163 PDVNGNSN

-1197 NFVEIFP
+1197 NFVDIFP

-1209 DFYEEAG
+1209 VFYEEAG
-1216 GAFRNL
+1216 GAFRNINL
-1222 SLNELTPQLELTADG
+1222 DELTPKLELTADG
-1237 KALKAKASASEDD
+1237 RALKAKASASEDD

-1274 GADAEGNVFLTTDK
+1274 GADAEGNVFLTPDK

-1301 DEDGTVSWCFAQLNA
+1301 DKDGTVSWCFAQLNA

-1331 SDVTNGTV
+1331 SDVANGTV

-1346 YETDKLHTLCFN
+1346 YETQKLHTLCFT

-1371 EGKYYYNFICFD
+1371 EGKYYYHFICFD
-1383 KVASDKFISEGY
+1383 KVGNKFVSDGN
-1395 DTNKKVKAESQQL
+1395 DTNKVVFAENGKKL
-1408 INDQMW
+1408 VNDQMW
-1414 ALVGQSKDDVVL
+1414 ALVGQNKDDVVL
-1426 MSKDKYYM
+1426 MSKDKYYVY
-1434 CLNGYKLCVTHDLKK
+1434 LDGDRFYVTHDPEK
-1449 AAHFSVDYISDV
+1449 AVHFSVKYISSQK
-1461 DRYVLVLVGGE
+1461 RYALT
-1472 GSEGHLKKCLNLSG
+1472 
-1486 DVDENGVRHKDVI
+1486 I
-1499 VWNWNKTDKNEGPR
+1499 VEGPNDGGKSGYSMNLHGGDHTTILPYNGASIQTDR
-1513 FYLNFIS
+1513 NFWLNFIAV
-1520 IPVPEDY
+1520 PQPEDY
-1527 SDYEILPKRSWF
+1527 SDYEVLPKRSWF

-1547 TDPMTGFIQ
+1547 ADPMTGFIQ

-1570 MMQKTSTYTVIHY
+1570 LMQKTSTYTVTHY
-1583 LKAESTRELYV
+1583 LKAESTRVLYV

-1600 NDNCPTLSRA
+1600 NTYSPTRSRA

-1645 DQLKLNGQVNG
+1645 DQLKLNGQNSG
-1656 NYVKK
+1656 QYVGHNV
-1661 KITFQMPEVIPD
+1661 TFQMPEVIPD
-1673 DWEYILGADLTP
+1673 DWEYILGGDLTP

-1699 IYNGNV
+1699 LYNGNV
-1705 TKYNGAV
+1705 TS
-1712 TNDIILPS
+1712 DIILPS

-1734 YVIRNA
+1734 FVIRNA
-1740 RAIANELLQCKE
+1740 RAIANELLQCKK
-1752 GNGNDKWYEEHTI
+1752 GSDKWYEEHTI
-1765 AFPKKKVTLNYSSV
+1765 TFPKKKVTLCYSSV

-1790 YNNDS
+1790 YNNGS
-1795 PSEDNLQNAVNS
+1795 ASEDNLQNAVNS
-1807 GEIVIEVDSL
+1807 GAIEVEVEDPL
-1817 DSGIT
+1817 HSGIT
-1822 SAKFLRS
+1822 FAKFLS
-1829 AKTDNVDL
+1829 SGAGGEATD
-1837 GEGLDRFIAFDY
+1837 RAIAFNY
-1849 PGDTDDGKG
+1849 PGDPDGTR
-1858 IGKAKGDSCTL
+1858 IGEAKAGACTL
-1869 KVYGVASD
+1869 KVYGKASD

-1888 TFEDN
+1888 TFEAD

-1902 IGKKDDGSFKS
+1902 IGKKKDDGSFKS

-1920 KKATGDPVATITF
+1920 QKTTGDPVATINF
-1933 DPEQFDAFVTPPV
+1933 DPDEFDAFVSPPV
-1946 GTYTGFLT
+1946 GTYTGFS
-1954 GDKGPGTKCGLTYR
+1954 GSGKGENANQKYSLTYR

-1980 APIDG
+1980 SPIKG
-1985 DFNSTDGK
+1985 DFEGTGR
-1993 TPECTWGNYTIAHR
+1993 TPECTWGNYSITHH
-2007 FRMGDFGDGSS
+2007 FYPDYSK
-2018 RGNFFAVKKYYEN
+2018 GNFFPVKKFYEN
-2031 EYGSEKYDA
+2031 EYGSKNYDA
-2040 SQSGFLYID
+2040 SQAGFLFID
-2049 ASDLPGQIASIDFS
+2049 ASDLPGKIASIDFA
-2063 GMPCK
+2063 GVPCK

-2075 AWMSSPSG
+2075 AWMSSPGAQDAS
-2083 KDEKP
+2083 P
-2088 ANVVFSVQGFKN
+2088 ANVVFSIQGFKN

-2112 SILGEARDSL
+2112 GIVVNGRKKDGTILNSAD
-2122 ANKLEPKTNNGIGI
+2122 NKGLGV

-2162 CTSTVGGDILIDDV
+2162 CTNTNGGDILIDDV

-2211 TQLGLNTGEVMKDNP
+2211 AQLGLNTGEVWKDNP

-2241 LGFDTGTS
+2241 LGFDTGTP

-2273 DPNSQV
+2273 DPNSQA

-2290 KTNFDSLPVFKYRDA
+2290 KTKFEDLPVFKYRDA
-2305 VAATVGMASREVTS
+2305 VEATVGMASREITS

-2362 SFEINT
+2362 SFEVNT

-2446 DNATWRVLGKN
+2446 DNATWRVLRKN

-2540 KVTVVPIDHEDSSG
+2540 KLTVVPIDHEDSSG
-2554 TQYCYDPQQVGIK
+2554 TQYCYDPEQVGVK

-2579 HGTQYKYPDKLT
+2579 HGYKYPDKLI
-2591 NVPVRSSLAAVEEVR
+2591 NVPVRSSLAAVAEVR
-2606 ARADGSAANV
+2606 AGADGSAANV
-2616 LRVPLRGIKTVTKD
+2616 LRVPLRGIETVTKD

-2646 NDPNMKA
+2646 NDPKMEA

-2667 QNFRIVGQLKT
+2667 QNFRIVGQLRT
-2678 LVADTA
+2678 LVARNA
-2684 DREHAYAD
+2684 DPENAHAD

-2714 ELFNAGNATQ
+2714 ELFNAGSATQ
-2724 STVCDGNVLVDLI
+2724 TTVCDGNVLVDLI

-2762 ADLEDLHFNADTEP
+2762 ADLADLHFKADTEP

-2804 AGPQLYETNGA
+2804 AGPQLYETNDPGA

-2836 YALLAAPEADKGV
+2836 YALLAAPKAEKGV
-2849 NLCGIYTPYQSKDLV
+2849 NRCDIYTPYQSKDLV

-2951 YYLDTYSAENP
+2951 YYLEPYSANKP
-2962 QTANV
+2962 QEARV
-2967 KTTTENIYQAANWS
+2967 DTTTENIYQAANWS

-3007 QKYNTSLFR
+3007 QKYTKSLFR

-3021 TAYGYYTELNKTDE
+3021 TAYGYYTETNETDGKT
-3035 QTYPV
+3035 YSV
-3040 DRTHHHK
+3040 DRTYHHK
-3047 LATDQLAKSG
+3047 LATDQLKSG
-3057 TEITVTLTNEN
+3057 TELTVTLRNEN
-3068 RNNRFFLVGNPFA
+3068 ANNRFFLVGNPFA
-3081 CALDLDKFFTVN
+3081 CALDLNEFFTVN

-3146 KEGTNTITLKF
+3146 KEGTNTINLKF
-3157 TADMQTSLHA
+3157 TADMQTSLHTN
-3167 SGTLLRAPAI
+3167 GTLLRAPAI

-3209 YEAAED
+3209 YETAED

-3332 ADNGSVTISSSAA
+3332 ADKGCVTVTSSAA
-3345 HVLTYVRIVAADGRT
+3345 HVLTYVHIIAADGRT

>member
-29 FAQGYTYLQFS
+29 FAQEYTYLQFS
-40 GNGRTVLFAKD
+40 GNGRTVLLAKD

-66 DGYQWAL
+66 DGYQWTL
-73 ETVSGDNVRLKNKE
+73 ETVEGKDNTVRLKNK
-87 GMYVTP
+87 GNQYVTAS
-93 NLTLTNSQDQ
+93 LTLTNEQSQ
-103 AATFTK
+103 AAEFTK

-119 SYGEGVE
+119 SSGEGVE
-126 VPTHGGSRYDLVYG
+126 VPTHGGSRYDLVYK

-164 LANNVKGAKVNPFV
+164 LANNVKGAKVTPFV
-178 SSEGGKVHWYY
+178 CSEGGEVHWY
-189 YMELLGNKSAEC
+189 YMELLLNGSEC
-201 VMDAGAE
+201 VKDAGAGN
-208 KKLEKYSTP
+208 KLQKYPTP
-217 SAKDLRAYMWCVY
+217 SAKNLRAYMWSVY
-230 EANDKGDVYFMSADG
+230 EANEQGDVYIKSVDG
-245 NFFCQKDDTYQYSTS
+245 NYIWQNGTIQYSTS
-260 TKTDRCK
+260 TKSDVCK

-279 KYQEAFVLYNPQTTK
+279 KYQEAFVLYNTQTTN

-302 NTDVGN
+302 NPDVGM
-308 GSSLNPAEAM
+308 GSTLNPAEAM
-318 RFILSTGPHIYQF
+318 RFIPTTPPTGPHIYQF

-343 TGVTM
+343 TSVTM

-363 QVGGAYVLKSGRDN
+363 QVGGAYVIKSGRDN
-377 YLKQAGDAFTVTT
+377 YLKRAGDALTVTT

-395 LRLFPC
+395 LKIFLR
-401 GSAYDDR
+401 GSAYDDK
-408 HDVLTLAADASKAL
+408 HDVLTLADDASKAL

-439 VVRILDSTAEV
+439 VVRILDSTNEV
-450 KGAVAPK
+450 KGAVVPK

-515 SKTGDFYL
+515 SKPGDFYL

-531 IYKDGRFNFETLDV
+531 IYKEGRFNFETLDV

-570 GDDNHRLGLQAGMTP
+570 GDDNHRLGLKAGMTP
-585 YTLKACNST
+585 YTLQACNRTST
-594 SKFNALSF
+594 YNALSF
-602 KESERGS
+602 KESKRGS

-617 GCGRVVLY
+617 GSGRVVLY

-650 DPIMDGAGKVNGNNL
+650 EPIMDGAGIVNGYNL
-665 KNKAGRFLRYDAAD
+665 KNKADRFLRYDATAN
-679 ETFTSVTDRSKAS
+679 TFTSVTDRSKAS
-692 VFDAD
+692 VFDAN
-697 QNTYYVIPVHD
+697 QNTYYVVPAH
-708 VQGGTYNI
+708 VQGGTY

-725 AVLRGVSE
+725 AVLRGVTGT
-733 PYNTLG
+733 YNTLG

-835 NYISYNPDTDNGKHK
+835 NYISYNPDTDGYQHK
-850 VNPTLN
+850 VNTTTN
-856 DYSLYKI
+856 EYSRYKI
-863 CDVADQPDASL
+863 CDLADQPDASL
-874 EGLWSLYNCKN
+874 DGLWSLYNCTN
-885 LYFVRPF
+885 HYFVRPSDSDNF
-892 PSENAIGRAEEV
+892 IGRAEKV

-913 DVAANTTSYHFVF
+913 DVAADTTSYHLVF

-946 KARDILASD
+946 KARGILASD

-974 GFYLTYDGK
+974 GFYLTYDKK

-1027 GEEGALCW
+1027 GAEGVLCW

-1049 YIIAPELPIPSLG
+1049 YIIAPELPLPSSG
-1062 GADYQLYCIR
+1062 GVDYHLYCIR
-1072 TAGGDRYAYHMED
+1072 TAGGDRYAYHMEE
-1085 ANSISLKPYEEKNL
+1085 ANAISLKPYEEKNL
-1099 CQLWVLIRDGQG
+1099 CQLWVLIRDGEG

-1121 NRYFLKYDT
+1121 NRCFLKYDT
-1130 GSNTFV
+1130 DNNTFV

-1146 IRLVETSGNYIH
+1146 IRLVETSGNYAH

-1163 PDVNDSRN
+1163 PDVNGSRN

-1177 SGGGNPK
+1177 SGEGSPK
-1184 TVSLSLQGPNNGN
+1184 TVSLSLEDPNNGN
-1197 NFVEIFP
+1197 NFVDIFP

-1216 GAFRNL
+1216 GAFRNINL
-1222 SLNELTPQLELTADG
+1222 DELTPKLELTADG
-1237 KALKAKASASEDD
+1237 RALKAKASASEDD

-1274 GADAEGNVFLTTDK
+1274 GADAEGNVFLTEDK

-1301 DEDGTVSWCFAQLNA
+1301 DKDGNVSWCFAQLNA

-1331 SDVTNGTV
+1331 SDVANGTV
-1339 AMLSFST
+1339 AMLPFST
-1346 YETDKLHTLCFN
+1346 YETDKQHTLCFT
-1358 FGRLTCPELSDAA
+1358 FGRLTCPELSDAVA
-1371 EGKYYYNFICFD
+1371 GKYYYNFICFD
-1383 KVASDKFISEGY
+1383 KVGNKFVSDGN
-1395 DTNKKVKAESQQL
+1395 DTNKRVFAENGKKL
-1408 INDQMW
+1408 VNDQMW
-1414 ALVGQSKDDVVL
+1414 ALVGQNKDDVVL
-1426 MSKDKYYM
+1426 MSKDKYYVY
-1434 CLNGYKLCVTHDLKK
+1434 LDGDRFYVTNDPEK
-1449 AAHFSVDYISDV
+1449 AVHFSVKYISSQQ
-1461 DRYVLVLVGGE
+1461 RYALT
-1472 GSEGHLKKCLNLSG
+1472 
-1486 DVDENGVRHKDVI
+1486 I
-1499 VWNWNKTDKNEGPR
+1499 VEGPNDGGKSGYSMNLHGGDNTTILPWKNSSIQTDR
-1513 FYLNFIS
+1513 NFWLNFIAV
-1520 IPVPEDY
+1520 PQPEDY
-1527 SDYEILPKRSWF
+1527 SDYEVLPKRSWF
-1539 VKQAHEAT
+1539 VKQVREAT
-1547 TDPMTGFIQ
+1547 ADPMTGFIQ

-1570 MMQKTSTYTVIHY
+1570 MMQKTSTYTITHY
-1583 LKAESTRELYV
+1583 LKAESTRVLYV
-1594 PTCMVT
+1594 PTCMVGSANT
-1600 NDNCPTLSRA
+1600 RSRA

-1618 TDEAVSDSVLNLDL
+1618 TDEAVSDSVLNLDIS
-1632 PSSRRYKNGIVVG
+1632 SSRRYRNGIVVG
-1645 DQLKLNGQVNG
+1645 EQLNLNGQNYG
-1656 NYVKK
+1656 NYVDHYV
-1661 KITFQMPEVIPD
+1661 TFQMPEVIPD
-1673 DWEYILGADLTP
+1673 DWEYILGGDLTTF
-1685 YSDFVDYFGDNGNP
+1685 SDFVDYFGDNGNP
-1699 IYNGNV
+1699 LYNGNV
-1705 TKYNGAV
+1705 TS
-1712 TNDIILPS
+1712 DIILPS

-1740 RAIANELLQCKE
+1740 RAIANELLQCKVSE
-1752 GNGNDKWYEEHTI
+1752 GNDKWYEEHTI

-1790 YNNDS
+1790 YNNGIA
-1795 PSEDNLQNAVNS
+1795 SEDNLQNAVNN
-1807 GEIVIEVDSL
+1807 GAIEVKVDDL
-1817 DSGIT
+1817 GSGIT
-1822 SAKFLRS
+1822 FAKFLS
-1829 AKTDNVDL
+1829 SGAGGDATD
-1837 GEGLDRFIAFDY
+1837 RAIAFNY
-1849 PGDTDDGKG
+1849 PGDTADGKG
-1858 IGKAKGDSCTL
+1858 TGKANAGSCTL

-1888 TFEDN
+1888 TFEDD

-1902 IGKKDDGSFKS
+1902 IGKKDGSFKS

-1920 KKATGDPVATITF
+1920 QKTTGDPVATITF
-1933 DPEQFDAFVTPPV
+1933 DPDEFDSFVSPPV
-1946 GTYTGFLT
+1946 GTYTGFSGSGK
-1954 GDKGPGTKCGLTYR
+1954 GDNANQKYSLTYR

-1980 APIDG
+1980 APIGG

-1993 TPECTWGNYTIAHR
+1993 TPECTWGNYTVAHR
-2007 FRMGDFGDGSS
+2007 FDMGDN

-2031 EYGSEKYDA
+2031 EYGSQNYDA

-2049 ASDLPGQIASIDFS
+2049 ASDLPGQIASIDFA

-2075 AWMSSPSG
+2075 AWMSSPDRGNES
-2083 KDEKP
+2083 P
-2088 ANVVFSVQGFKN
+2088 ANVVFSIQGFKN

-2122 ANKLEPKTNNGIGI
+2122 DKTLKPMDNGGKGI

-2162 CTSTVGGDILIDDV
+2162 CTNTQGGDILIDDV

-2211 TQLGLNTGEVMKDNP
+2211 AQLGLNTGEVMKDNP

-2413 GEDEDGNIGE
+2413 GENLDGVIGE

-2540 KVTVVPIDHEDSSG
+2540 KVTVVPIDHEDTSG
-2554 TQYCYDPQQVGIK
+2554 TQYCYDPEQVGIK

-2579 HGTQYKYPDKLT
+2579 HGTQYKYPKKLT

-2616 LRVPLRGIKTVTKD
+2616 LRVPLRGIETVTKD

-2653 YETKAAEERAGLSV
+2653 YETMAAEERAGISV

-2804 AGPQLYETNGA
+2804 AGPQLYETNDPGA

-2875 RLDYKKAWVEYA
+2875 RLSYEKAWVEYA

-2917 ATPYFKNV
+2917 ATPYFKDV

-2942 SWDKAKSTL
+2942 SWDKANPKL
-2951 YYLDTYSAENP
+2951 YYLEPYSANKP
-2962 QTANV
+2962 QEARV
-2967 KTTTENIYQAANWS
+2967 DTTTENIYQAANWS

-3007 QKYNTSLFR
+3007 QKYTKSLFR

-3021 TAYGYYTELNKTDE
+3021 TVYGYYTELNETDGKTY
-3035 QTYPV
+3035 TV

-3047 LATDQLAKSG
+3047 LATDQLKSG
-3057 TEITVTLTNEN
+3057 TELTVTLRNEN
-3068 RNNRFFLVGNPFA
+3068 ANNRFFLVGNPFA
-3081 CALDLDKFFTVN
+3081 CALDLNEFFTKN
-3093 AAQLNGA
+3093 ADQLNGA

-3157 TADMQTSLHA
+3157 TADMQTSLHT

-3277 LLDSQT
+3277 LLDAQT

-3345 HVLTYVRIVAADGRT
+3345 HVLTYVRILAADGRT

>member
-29 FAQGYTYLQFS
+29 FAQEYTYLQFS
-40 GNGRTVLFAKD
+40 GNGRTVLLAKD

-66 DGYQWAL
+66 DGYQWTL

-87 GMYVTP
+87 GMYVTA

-109 TENTYSKGRK
+109 TENTYS
-119 SYGEGVE
+119 STTYGSN
-126 VPTHGGSRYDLVYG
+126 TKRYDLVYG
-140 GKALGVKNGQ
+140 GKGALGVKNGQ
-150 LIWTVEDSRYGCIR
+150 LFWTVEDSRYGCIR
-164 LANNVKGAKVNPFV
+164 LANNVKGAKVTPFV
-178 SSEGGKVHWYY
+178 CSEGGEVYWY
-189 YMELLGNKSAEC
+189 YMELLLNGSEC
-201 VMDAGAE
+201 IKDAGAE
-208 KKLEKYSTP
+208 NKLQKYPTP
-217 SAKDLRAYMWCVY
+217 SAKNLRAYKWSVY
-230 EANDKGDVYFMSADG
+230 EANEQGDIYIKSVDG
-245 NFFCQKDDTYQYSTS
+245 NYMYQSGDRQYATS
-260 TKTDRCK
+260 NKSDVCK

-279 KYQEAFVLYNPQTTK
+279 KYQEAFVLKNTEKNQF
-294 YVFPYGSG
+294 VFPYGSG
-302 NTDVGN
+302 NPDVGM
-308 GSSLNPAEAM
+308 GSNIHPAEAM
-318 RFILSTGPHIYQF
+318 RFISTPPPTGPHIYQF

-348 QPVGSEVA
+348 QPVGSEVV

-363 QVGGAYVLKSGRDN
+363 QVGGAYVLKSGRNN
-377 YLKQAGDAFTVTT
+377 YLKQVGEAFTVTT

-408 HDVLTLAADASKAL
+408 HHVLTLAADASKAL

-439 VVRILDSTAEV
+439 VVRILDSTDKV

-467 KLQFKANPKGDARL
+467 KYYYKLQFKANPEGDNRL
-481 TLTGTGYD
+481 TLTGTDYD
-489 NPVTRKEFEPTSA
+489 NPVTRMEFQPTSA
-502 SQNWKL
+502 RQNWELWPAK
-508 EAARHAN
+508 HPN
-515 SKTGDFYL
+515 SKPGDFYL
-523 VNQSGEYL
+523 VNQEGEYL
-531 IYKDGRFNFETLDV
+531 IYKNGSFNFKPLDV

-585 YTLKACNST
+585 YTLQACNRT
-594 SKFNALSF
+594 SMYNALSF

-617 GCGRVVLY
+617 GSGRVVLY
-625 DDGQNIKAVAT
+625 DDGQNVKAVAT

-650 DPIMDGAGKVNGNNL
+650 DPIMDGAGIVNGFNL
-665 KNKAGRFLRYDAAD
+665 KNKADRFLRYDAAD

-697 QNTYYVIPVHD
+697 QNTYYVVPAHD

-725 AVLRGVSE
+725 AMLRGISGT
-733 PYNTLG
+733 YNTLG

-774 SANPHYYALNF
+774 SDNPRYYAFNF
-785 FQNGSEY
+785 FQNGSGEY
-792 LQDNTPGNILLK
+792 MQDNTPGDILLK
-804 SPVAPFPLRRYCW
+804 SPVAPFPLRRFCW

-835 NYISYNPDTDNGKHK
+835 NYISYNPASDGYQHK
-850 VNPTLN
+850 VNTTTN
-856 DYSLYKI
+856 EYSRYKI

-874 EGLWSLYNCKN
+874 DGLWSLYNCEN
-885 LYFVRPF
+885 HYFVRP
-892 PSENAIGRAEEV
+892 SDRDNSIGCAEEV

-913 DVAANTTSYHFVF
+913 DIAADTTSYHLVF

-939 EAKKPRV
+939 EAKNPRV
-946 KARDILASD
+946 KARAILASD

-974 GFYLTYDGK
+974 GFYLTYDKK

-991 QKADAYTF
+991 QKAEAYTF
-999 VYNVNNYENNNNV
+999 VYDENTYENNNCV
-1012 RYDLCST
+1012 RYDFLSS
-1019 DDQQALSI
+1019 DGRQALSI
-1027 GEEGALCW
+1027 GAEGVLCW

-1062 GADYQLYCIR
+1062 GVDYHLYCIR
-1072 TAGGDRYAYHMED
+1072 TAGGDRYAYHMEE
-1085 ANSISLKPYEEKNL
+1085 ANAISLKTYVEKNL
-1099 CQLWVLIRDGQG
+1099 CQLWILIRDGQG

-1121 NRYFLKYDT
+1121 NRCFLKYDT
-1130 GSNTFV
+1130 GNNTFV
-1136 AVADKKDATR
+1136 AVADKNDATR
-1146 IRLVETSGNYIH
+1146 IRLVETSGKYDH

-1163 PDVNDSRN
+1163 PDVDGNNN

-1177 SGGGNPK
+1177 SGNPK
-1184 TVSLSLQGPNNGN
+1184 TVTLSLQGPNNADN
-1197 NFVEIFP
+1197 YVDLIP

-1222 SLNELTPQLELTADG
+1222 SLNELTPELELTADG
-1237 KALKAKASASEDD
+1237 TALKAKASASEDD

-1274 GADAEGNVFLTTDK
+1274 GTDAEGNVCLTTDK
-1288 AQATHFYLWLNHG
+1288 EQATHFYLWLNHG
-1301 DEDGTVSWCFAQLNA
+1301 DEDGSVSWCFAQLNA
-1316 DGSKPEGKPEKCLGV
+1316 DGSKPEGKPDKCLGV

-1346 YETDKLHTLCFN
+1346 YETDRQHTLCFT

-1371 EGKYYYNFICFD
+1371 AGKYYYNFICFD
-1383 KVASDKFISEGY
+1383 KVGNKFVSDGN
-1395 DTNKKVKAESQQL
+1395 DTNKVVFAENGKKL
-1408 INDQMW
+1408 VNDQMW
-1414 ALVGQSKDDVVL
+1414 ALVGQNKDDVVL
-1426 MSKDKYYM
+1426 MSKDKYYVY
-1434 CLNGYKLCVTHDLKK
+1434 LDGDRFYVTHDPEK
-1449 AAHFSVDYISDV
+1449 AVHFSVKYISSQK
-1461 DRYVLVLVGGE
+1461 RYALT
-1472 GSEGHLKKCLNLSG
+1472 
-1486 DVDENGVRHKDVI
+1486 I
-1499 VWNWNKTDKNEGPR
+1499 VEGPNDGGKSGYSMNLHGGDKTTILPYNGTSIQTDR
-1513 FYLNFIS
+1513 NFWLNFIAV
-1520 IPVPEDY
+1520 PQPEDY
-1527 SDYEILPKRSWF
+1527 SDYEVLPKRSWF
-1539 VKQAHEAT
+1539 VKQAQEAT
-1547 TDPMTGFIQ
+1547 ADPMTGFIQ

-1570 MMQKTSTYTVIHY
+1570 MMQKTSTYTVTHY
-1583 LKAESTRELYV
+1583 LKAESTRMLYV
-1594 PTCMVT
+1594 PTCMVGSANT
-1600 NDNCPTLSRA
+1600 RSRA

-1632 PSSRRYKNGIVVG
+1632 SSSRRYKNGIVVG
-1645 DQLKLNGQVNG
+1645 DQLKLNGQNFG
-1656 NYVKK
+1656 NYVDHSV
-1661 KITFQMPEVIPD
+1661 IFQMPEVIPD

-1705 TKYNGAV
+1705 TS
-1712 TNDIILPS
+1712 DIILPS
-1720 KQNIVEPTITGRNL
+1720 KQSIVEPTITGRNL

-1740 RAIANELLQCKE
+1740 RAIANELLQYKDD
-1752 GNGNDKWYEEHTI
+1752 GSNDKWYEEHTI

-1790 YNNDS
+1790 YNNGIA
-1795 PSEDNLQNAVNS
+1795 SEDNLQNAVNN
-1807 GEIVIEVDSL
+1807 GAIEVKVDDL
-1817 DSGIT
+1817 GSGIT
-1822 SAKFLRS
+1822 FAKFLS
-1829 AKTDNVDL
+1829 SGAGGAATD
-1837 GEGLDRFIAFDY
+1837 RAIAFNY
-1849 PGDTDDGKG
+1849 PGDTADGKG
-1858 IGKAKGDSCTL
+1858 TGKANAGSCTL

-1888 TFEDN
+1888 TFEDD

-1902 IGKKDDGSFKS
+1902 IGKKDGSFKS

-1920 KKATGDPVATITF
+1920 LKTTGDPVATITF
-1933 DPEQFDAFVTPPV
+1933 DPDQFDAFVSPPV
-1946 GTYTGFLT
+1946 GTYTGFT
-1954 GDKGPGTKCGLTYR
+1954 NSGKGDNANQKYSLTYR
-1968 YPFNYDNTSYCF
+1968 YPFNFDNTSYCF
-1980 APIDG
+1980 APIGG
-1985 DFNSTDGK
+1985 DFNSPDGR
-1993 TPECTWGNYTIAHR
+1993 TPECTWGNYTVAHR
-2007 FRMGDFGDGSS
+2007 FDMGDN

-2031 EYGSEKYDA
+2031 EYGSQNYDA

-2049 ASDLPGQIASIDFS
+2049 ASDLPGKIASIDFA

-2075 AWMSSPSG
+2075 AWMSSPDRGNES
-2083 KDEKP
+2083 P
-2088 ANVVFSVQGFKN
+2088 ANVVFSIQGFKN

-2112 SILGEARDSL
+2112 SILGEARD
-2122 ANKLEPKTNNGIGI
+2122 ANDNKLTPNTNKGKGI

-2162 CTSTVGGDILIDDV
+2162 CTNTQGGDILIDDV

-2211 TQLGLNTGEVMKDNP
+2211 AQLGLNTGEVMKDNP

-2241 LGFDTGTS
+2241 LGFDTGKP

-2413 GEDEDGNIGE
+2413 GEDVDGNIGE

-2540 KVTVVPIDHEDSSG
+2540 KVTVVPIDHEDTSG
-2554 TQYCYDPQQVGIK
+2554 TQYCYDPEQVGVK

-2579 HGTQYKYPDKLT
+2579 HGDKYKYPDKLT

-2616 LRVPLRGIKTVTKD
+2616 LRVPLRDIKTVTD
-2630 AIGLTSVSP
+2630 GAIGLTSVSTD
-2639 EVFLAGT
+2639 VFLAGT
-2646 NDPNMKA
+2646 NDPTMKA

-2667 QNFRIVGQLKT
+2667 QNFRIVGQLKK

-2684 DREHAYAD
+2684 DRANAHAD

-2714 ELFNAGNATQ
+2714 ELFNAGGTAQ

-2804 AGPQLYETNGA
+2804 AGPQLYETNDPGA

-2917 ATPYFKNV
+2917 ATPYFKDV

-2942 SWDKAKSTL
+2942 SWDKANPKL

-2967 KTTTENIYQAANWS
+2967 KTTTENIYQVANWS

-2996 SVKVNGIGIGA
+2996 SVKVNGVGIGA
-3007 QKYNTSLFR
+3007 QKYTKSLFR

-3021 TAYGYYTELNKTDE
+3021 TAYGYYTELNETDRR
-3035 QTYPV
+3035 TYPV
-3040 DRTHHHK
+3040 DRTYHHK
-3047 LATDQLAKSG
+3047 LATDQLKSG
-3057 TEITVTLTNEN
+3057 SELTVTLRNEN
-3068 RNNRFFLVGNPFA
+3068 ANNRFFLVGNPFA
-3081 CALDLDKFFTVN
+3081 CALDLNEFFKEN
-3093 AAQLNGA
+3093 EAQLNGA

-3157 TADMQTSLHA
+3157 TADMQTSLHT

>member
-29 FAQGYTYLQFS
+29 FAQEYTYLQFS
-40 GNGRTVLFAKD
+40 GNGRTVLLAKD

-87 GMYVTP
+87 GMYVTAE
-93 NLTLTNSQDQ
+93 LTLTNRQNQ

-109 TENTYSKGRK
+109 TENTYS
-119 SYGEGVE
+119 SATYGGLK
-126 VPTHGGSRYDLVYG
+126 RYDLVYG
-140 GKALGVKNGQ
+140 GKGALGVKNGH
-150 LIWTVEDSRYGCIR
+150 LFWTVEDSRYGCIR
-164 LANNVKGAKVNPFV
+164 LANNVKGAKVTPFV
-178 SSEGGKVHWYY
+178 SSEGGEVHWY
-189 YMELLGNKSAEC
+189 YMELLLNGSEC
-201 VMDAGAE
+201 VKDAGAGN
-208 KKLEKYSTP
+208 KLQKYPTP
-217 SAKDLRAYMWCVY
+217 SAKNLRAFMWCVY
-230 EANDKGDVYFMSADG
+230 EANEQGDIYIKSVDG
-245 NFFCQKDDTYQYSTS
+245 NYMYQSGDRQYATS
-260 TKTDRCK
+260 NKSDVCK

-279 KYQEAFVLYNPQTTK
+279 KYQEAFVLKNTEKNQF
-294 YVFPYGSG
+294 VFPYGSG
-302 NTDVGN
+302 NPDVGM
-308 GSSLNPAEAM
+308 GSYLNPAEAM
-318 RFILSTGPHIYQF
+318 RFISTPPPTGPHIYQF

-343 TGVTM
+343 TSVTM

-363 QVGGAYVLKSGRDN
+363 QVGGAYVLKSGRNN
-377 YLKQAGDAFTVTT
+377 YLKQAGVALTVTT
-390 NRDEA
+390 SRDEA

-401 GSAYDDR
+401 GSAYDDK

-422 GVKDGQLAIVEA
+422 GVKDGQLAIVET

-439 VVRILDSTAEV
+439 VVRILDSTDEV
-450 KGAVAPK
+450 KGAVVPK

-467 KLQFKANPKGDARL
+467 KLQFKANPKGNARL
-481 TLTGTGYD
+481 TLTSTGYD
-489 NPVTRKEFEPTSA
+489 NPVTRMEFEPTSA

-508 EAARHAN
+508 EPAKHAN
-515 SKTGDFYL
+515 SKPGDFYL
-523 VNQSGEYL
+523 VNQLGEYL

-555 TDEQPEYWTIDMALS
+555 TDEQPEYWTIDMALA

-585 YTLKACNST
+585 YTLQACNRT
-594 SKFNALSF
+594 SKYNALSF
-602 KESERGS
+602 KESKRVS

-617 GCGRVVLY
+617 GSGRVVLY
-625 DDGQNIKAVAT
+625 DDGQNVKAVAT

-650 DPIMDGAGKVNGNNL
+650 DPIMDGAGNVDGYNL
-665 KNKAGRFLRYDAAD
+665 KNKADRFLRYDATAK
-679 ETFTSVTDRSKAS
+679 TFTSVTDRSKAS

-697 QNTYYVIPVHD
+697 PNTYYVVPAN
-708 VQGGTYNI
+708 VQGGTY

-725 AVLRGVSE
+725 AVLRGVTGT
-733 PYNTLG
+733 YNTLG
-739 VKNGKLQLVKKN
+739 VKNGQLQLVKKN

-774 SANPHYYALNF
+774 SDNPHYYALNF

-792 LQDNTPGNILLK
+792 LQDNTPGDILLK

-822 NDDGDVYIRSTAG
+822 NDDGDVYIKSTAG
-835 NYISYNPDTDNGKHK
+835 NYISYNPDTDYYDKHK
-850 VNPTLN
+850 VNTTRN
-856 DYSLYKI
+856 DYSLYKL

-913 DVAANTTSYHFVF
+913 DVAADTTSYHLVF

-939 EAKKPRV
+939 EAKNPRV
-946 KARDILASD
+946 KARAILASD

-974 GFYLTYDGK
+974 GFYLTYDKK

-1027 GEEGALCW
+1027 GAEGVLCW

-1049 YIIAPELPIPSLG
+1049 YIIGPELPIPSSG

-1072 TAGGDRYAYHMED
+1072 TAGGDRYAYHMEE
-1085 ANSISLKPYEEKNL
+1085 ANAISLKPYVEKNL
-1099 CQLWVLIRDGQG
+1099 CQLWILIRDGHG

-1121 NRYFLKYDT
+1121 NRCFLKYDT

-1136 AVADKKDATR
+1136 AVADKNDATR
-1146 IRLVETSGNYIH
+1146 IRLVETSGNYDH

-1163 PDVNDSRN
+1163 PDVADNNN

-1177 SGGGNPK
+1177 SGNPK
-1184 TVSLSLQGPNNGN
+1184 TVTLSLQGPNNADN
-1197 NFVEIFP
+1197 YVDLIP

-1222 SLNELTPQLELTADG
+1222 SLNELTPELELTADG
-1237 KALKAKASASEDD
+1237 TALKAKASASEDD

-1274 GADAEGNVFLTTDK
+1274 GADADGNVFLTTDK

-1301 DEDGTVSWCFAQLNA
+1301 DKDGTVSWCFAQLNA

-1331 SDVTNGTV
+1331 SDVANGTV
-1339 AMLSFST
+1339 AMLSFAT
-1346 YETDKLHTLCFN
+1346 YETNKLHTLCFT
-1358 FGRLTCPELSDAA
+1358 FGRLTCPELSDAVA
-1371 EGKYYYNFICFD
+1371 GKYYYNFICFD
-1383 KVASDKFISEGY
+1383 KVGNKFVSDGN
-1395 DTNKKVKAESQQL
+1395 DTNKVVFAENGKKL
-1408 INDQMW
+1408 VNDQMW
-1414 ALVGQSKDDVVL
+1414 ALVGQNKDDVVL
-1426 MSKDKYYM
+1426 MSKDKYYVY
-1434 CLNGYKLCVTHDLKK
+1434 LDGDRFYVTHDPEK
-1449 AAHFSVDYISDV
+1449 AVHFSVKYISSQQ
-1461 DRYVLVLVGGE
+1461 RYALT
-1472 GSEGHLKKCLNLSG
+1472 
-1486 DVDENGVRHKDVI
+1486 I
-1499 VWNWNKTDKNEGPR
+1499 VEGPNDGGKSGYSMNLHGGDHTTILPWKDSSIQTDQN
-1513 FYLNFIS
+1513 FWLNFIAV
-1520 IPVPEDY
+1520 PQPEDY
-1527 SDYEILPKRSWF
+1527 SDYEVLPKRSWF
-1539 VKQAHEAT
+1539 VKQAQEAT
-1547 TDPMTGFIQ
+1547 ADPMTGFIQ

-1570 MMQKTSTYTVIHY
+1570 MMQKTSTYTVTHY
-1583 LKAESTRELYV
+1583 LKAESTRDLYV
-1594 PTCMVT
+1594 PTCMVGSAAT
-1600 NDNCPTLSRA
+1600 RSRA

-1618 TDEAVSDSVLNLDL
+1618 TDEAVSDSVLNLDIS
-1632 PSSRRYKNGIVVG
+1632 SSRRYKNGIVVG
-1645 DQLKLNGQVNG
+1645 DQLKLNGQNSG
-1656 NYVKK
+1656 YYVTHNV
-1661 KITFQMPEVIPD
+1661 TFQMPEVIPD
-1673 DWEYILGADLTP
+1673 DWEYILGADLTT

-1699 IYNGNV
+1699 LYNGNV
-1705 TKYNGAV
+1705 TS
-1712 TNDIILPS
+1712 DIILPS

-1740 RAIANELLQCKE
+1740 RAIANELLQCKK
-1752 GNGNDKWYEEHTI
+1752 GSGKWYEEHTI
-1765 AFPKKKVTLNYSSV
+1765 TFPKKKVTLNYSSV

-1790 YNNDS
+1790 YNNGS
-1795 PSEDNLQNAVNS
+1795 ASEDNLQNAVNS
-1807 GEIVIEVDSL
+1807 GAIEVEVEDSL
-1817 DSGIT
+1817 HSGIT
-1822 SAKFLRS
+1822 FAHFLS
-1829 AKTDNVDL
+1829 SGDGGDATD
-1837 GEGLDRFIAFDY
+1837 RAIAFNY

-1858 IGKAKGDSCTL
+1858 TGEAKAGSCTL
-1869 KVYGVASD
+1869 KVYGRASD

-1888 TFEDN
+1888 TFEAD

-1920 KKATGDPVATITF
+1920 LKTTGDPVATITF
-1933 DPEQFDAFVTPPV
+1933 DPDEFDSFVSPPV
-1946 GTYTGFLT
+1946 GTYTGFT
-1954 GDKGPGTKCGLTYR
+1954 NSGKGDNANQKYSLTYR

-1980 APIDG
+1980 APIGG
-1985 DFNSTDGK
+1985 DFNSTNGR
-1993 TPECTWGNYTIAHR
+1993 TSECTWGNYTVAHR
-2007 FRMGDFGDGSS
+2007 FDMGDN

-2031 EYGSEKYDA
+2031 EYGSQNYDA

-2049 ASDLPGQIASIDFS
+2049 ASDLPGKIASIDFA

-2075 AWMSSPSG
+2075 AWMSSPDRDNES
-2083 KDEKP
+2083 P
-2088 ANVVFSVQGFKN
+2088 ANVVFSIQGFKN

-2122 ANKLEPKTNNGIGI
+2122 DKTLKPMDNGGKGI

-2148 ADDFDSFRLTIDNA
+2148 ADDFDNFRLTIDNA
-2162 CTSTVGGDILIDDV
+2162 CTNTSGGDILIDDV
-2176 EVFSVKPEV
+2176 EVFSVKPDV

-2199 LCKMTVDYDQVR
+2199 LCKMTVDYDQAR
-2211 TQLGLNTGEVMKDNP
+2211 AQLGLSTGEVLTDNP

-2241 LGFDTGTS
+2241 LGFDTGTP
-2249 EGQERLYRMSD
+2249 EGQKRLYRMSD
-2260 AEVKPAFVKALLG
+2260 VEVKPAFVKALLG

-2290 KTNFDSLPVFKYRDA
+2290 KTKFEDLPRFIYRDA

-2362 SFEINT
+2362 SFEVNT
-2368 RCSVRCKFRTLSPI
+2368 RCSVRCKFRTQSPI

-2413 GEDEDGNIGE
+2413 GENEDGDIGE

-2522 NNTCNIYVPAAT
+2522 NNTCNVYVPAAT
-2534 KQGTIL
+2534 PQGEVL
-2540 KVTVVPIDHEDSSG
+2540 RVTVVPIDHEDGNG

-2567 VSGEAPQLFDGL
+2567 VSGQAPQLFDGKP
-2579 HGTQYKYPDKLT
+2579 GDQYKYPEKLT
-2591 NVPVRSSLAAVEEVR
+2591 NVPVRSSLAAVAEVR
-2606 ARADGSAANV
+2606 ARADGSVANV
-2616 LRVPLRGIKTVTKD
+2616 LRVPLRGIKTVTAG

-2678 LVADTA
+2678 LNASKADSVN
-2684 DREHAYAD
+2684 AYAD
-2692 IVFNSDFQP
+2692 IVFNNDFQP

-2714 ELFNAGNATQ
+2714 ELFNAGSTTQ
-2724 STVCDGNVLVDLI
+2724 TTVCDGNVLVDLI

-2762 ADLEDLHFNADTEP
+2762 ADLEDLHFNADTET

-2804 AGPQLYETNGA
+2804 AGPQLYETNDPGA

-2875 RLDYKKAWVEYA
+2875 RLSYEKAWVEYA

-2917 ATPYFKNV
+2917 ATPYFKDV
-2925 TYNTTDYHRFA
+2925 KYTTAHYHRFA

-2996 SVKVNGIGIGA
+2996 SVKVNGVGIGA

-3146 KEGTNTITLKF
+3146 KEGTKAITLKF
-3157 TADMQTSLHA
+3157 TADMQTSLHT

-3255 SNSEEP
+3255 SNSEAP

-3321 DEQDFTQPLIQ
+3321 DEKDFTQPLIQ
-3332 ADNGSVTISSSAA
+3332 ADKGCVTVTSSAA

>member
-29 FAQGYTYLQFS
+29 FAQDNYTYLQFS
-40 GNGRTVLFAKD
+40 GNGRTVLLAKD
-51 GALTVVSTTE
+51 GVLTVVSTTE

-66 DGYQWAL
+66 DGYQWML

-87 GMYVTP
+87 GMYVTAE
-93 NLTLTNSQDQ
+93 LTLTNSQNQ

-109 TENTYSKGRK
+109 TENTYS
-119 SYGEGVE
+119 STTYGSN
-126 VPTHGGSRYDLVYG
+126 TKRYDLVYG
-140 GKALGVKNGQ
+140 GKGALGVKNGQ
-150 LIWTVEDSRYGCIR
+150 LFWTVEDSRYGCIR
-164 LANNVKGAKVNPFV
+164 LANNVKGAKVTPFV
-178 SSEGGKVHWYY
+178 SSEGGEVHWY
-189 YMELLGNKSAEC
+189 YMELLGNGSEC
-201 VMDAGAE
+201 VKDAGAGN
-208 KKLEKYSTP
+208 KLQKYPTP
-217 SAKDLRAYMWCVY
+217 SAKNLRAYKWSVY
-230 EANDKGDVYFMSADG
+230 EANEQGDIYIKSVDG
-245 NFFCQKDDTYQYSTS
+245 NYMYQSGDRQYATS
-260 TKTDRCK
+260 NKSDVCK

-279 KYQEAFVLYNPQTTK
+279 KYQDAFVLYNTQTTK

-302 NTDVGN
+302 NPDVGM
-308 GSSLNPAEAM
+308 GSTLNPAEAM
-318 RFILSTGPHIYQF
+318 RFISTPPPTGPHIYQF

-343 TGVTM
+343 TSVTM

-377 YLKQAGDAFTVTT
+377 YLKRAGDALTVTT
-390 NRDEA
+390 SRDEA

-408 HDVLTLAADASKAL
+408 HDVLTLADDASKAL

-434 NSFYS
+434 NSFYG
-439 VVRILDSTAEV
+439 VVRILDSTNEV

-515 SKTGDFYL
+515 SKPGDFYL

-531 IYKDGRFNFETLDV
+531 IYKEGRFNFETLDV

-570 GDDNHRLGLQAGMTP
+570 GDDNHRLGLQAGNTP
-585 YTLKACNST
+585 YTLQACNRTST
-594 SKFNALSF
+594 YNALSF

-650 DPIMDGAGKVNGNNL
+650 DPIMDGAGIVNGFNL
-665 KNKAGRFLRYDAAD
+665 KNKADHFLRYDAAD
-679 ETFTSVTDRSKAS
+679 KTFTSVTDRSKAS

-697 QNTYYVIPVHD
+697 QNTYYVVPAHD

-725 AVLRGVSE
+725 AMLRGVTGT
-733 PYNTLG
+733 YNTLG

-751 SRYAVVRLAENIEG
+751 SRYAVVRLVENIEG

-792 LQDNTPGNILLK
+792 LQDNTPGDILLK

-835 NYISYNPDTDNGKHK
+835 NYISYNPASDGYQHK
-850 VNPTLN
+850 VNTTTN
-856 DYSLYKI
+856 EYSLYKI

-874 EGLWSLYNCKN
+874 DGLWSLYNCTN
-885 LYFVRPF
+885 HYFVRPSDSDNF
-892 PSENAIGRAEEV
+892 IGRAEKV

-913 DVAANTTSYHFVF
+913 DVAADTTSYHLVF

-939 EAKKPRV
+939 EAKNPRV
-946 KARDILASD
+946 KARAILASD

-974 GFYLTYDGK
+974 GFYLTYDEK

-991 QKADAYTF
+991 QKANAYTF

-1027 GEEGALCW
+1027 GAEGVLCW

-1049 YIIAPELPIPSLG
+1049 YIIGPELPLPSSG
-1062 GADYQLYCIR
+1062 GVDYHLYCIR
-1072 TAGGDRYAYHMED
+1072 TANGDRDGNRYAYHMED
-1085 ANSISLKPYEEKNL
+1085 ANAISLKPYEEKNL
-1099 CQLWVLIRDGQG
+1099 CQLWVLIRDGEG

-1121 NRYFLKYDT
+1121 NRCFLKYDT
-1130 GSNTFV
+1130 SSNTFV
-1136 AVADKKDATR
+1136 AVADKNDATR
-1146 IRLVETSGNYIH
+1146 IRLVETSGNYDH

-1163 PDVNDSRN
+1163 PDVDDSRN

-1177 SGGGNPK
+1177 SGDGNSK

-1197 NFVEIFP
+1197 NFVDIFP

-1216 GAFRNL
+1216 GAFRNINL
-1222 SLNELTPQLELTADG
+1222 DELTPKLELTADG
-1237 KALKAKASASEDD
+1237 TALKAKASASEDD

-1274 GADAEGNVFLTTDK
+1274 GADDDGNVFLTTDK

-1301 DEDGTVSWCFAQLNA
+1301 DEDGSVSWCFAQLNV

-1339 AMLSFST
+1339 AMLPFST
-1346 YETDKLHTLCFN
+1346 YETAKQHTLCFS

-1371 EGKYYYNFICFD
+1371 EGKYYYTFMCFD
-1383 KVASDKFISEGY
+1383 LVGNKYVSDGNDTSKVVIAEG
-1395 DTNKKVKAESQQL
+1395 KKLV
-1408 INDQMW
+1408 NDQMW
-1414 ALVGQSKDDVVL
+1414 ALVGDSKDGFVL
-1426 MSKDKYYM
+1426 MSKDRYYLY
-1434 CLNGYKLCVTHDLKK
+1434 LNGGVFNVTHDLAK
-1449 AAHFSVDYISDV
+1449 ATHFSSTYDINKQ
-1461 DRYVLVLVGGE
+1461 RYVLTVVSAVGDDRKYNGWQVLLSNNYSNVTVG
-1472 GSEGHLKKCLNLSG
+1472 KKGTS
-1486 DVDENGVRHKDVI
+1486 
-1499 VWNWNKTDKNEGPR
+1499 TDNR
-1513 FYLNFIS
+1513 YYLNFIP

-1527 SDYEILPKRSWF
+1527 SDYEVLPKRSWF

-1547 TDPMTGFIQ
+1547 ADPMTGFIQ

-1570 MMQKTSTYTVIHY
+1570 LMQKTSTYTVTHY
-1583 LKAESTRELYV
+1583 LKAESTRVLYV
-1594 PTCMVT
+1594 PTCMIGSAAT
-1600 NDNCPTLSRA
+1600 RSRA

-1632 PSSRRYKNGIVVG
+1632 PSSRRYRNGIVVG
-1645 DQLKLNGQVNG
+1645 DQLKLNGQNKG
-1656 NYVKK
+1656 DYVTHNV
-1661 KITFQMPEVIPD
+1661 TFQMPEVIPD
-1673 DWEYILGADLTP
+1673 DWEYILGGDLTT
-1685 YSDFVDYFGDNGNP
+1685 YSDFIDYFGDNGNP
-1699 IYNGNV
+1699 LYNGTV
-1705 TKYNGAV
+1705 IK
-1712 TNDIILPS
+1712 DIILPS

-1752 GNGNDKWYEEHTI
+1752 GSGKWYEEHTI

-1790 YNNDS
+1790 YNNGS
-1795 PSEDNLQNAVNS
+1795 ASEDNLQNAVNS
-1807 GEIVIEVDSL
+1807 GKIEVEVYDPLKSGITFAKFL
-1817 DSGIT
+1817 DSG
-1822 SAKFLRS
+1822 AG
-1829 AKTDNVDL
+1829 AGTD
-1837 GEGLDRFIAFDY
+1837 RAIAFNY
-1849 PGDTDDGKG
+1849 PDDANGKG
-1858 IGKAKGDSCTL
+1858 RGTAKAGSCTL
-1869 KVYGVASD
+1869 KVYGRASD

-1888 TFEDN
+1888 TFEED

-1920 KKATGDPVATITF
+1920 LKTTGDPVATITF
-1933 DPEQFDAFVTPPV
+1933 DPDEFDSFVSPPV
-1946 GTYTGFLT
+1946 GTYTGFSNVA
-1954 GDKGPGTKCGLTYR
+1954 GAGTKCGLTYR

-1980 APIDG
+1980 APIGG
-1985 DFNSTDGK
+1985 DFNSTDGY
-1993 TPECTWGNYTIAHR
+1993 TPECTWGNYTVAHR
-2007 FRMGDFGDGSS
+2007 FNMGDT

-2031 EYGSEKYDA
+2031 EYGSKNYDA

-2049 ASDLPGQIASIDFS
+2049 ASDLPGKIASIDFA

-2068 ASRLFVS
+2068 ASRLLVS
-2075 AWMSSPSG
+2075 AWMSSPDRDNES
-2083 KDEKP
+2083 P
-2088 ANVVFSVQGFKN
+2088 ANVVFSIQGFKN

-2112 SILGEARDSL
+2112 SILGDARD
-2122 ANKLEPKTNNGIGI
+2122 ANGNILTTKTNGNIGI
-2136 WQQVYFSFVNKN
+2136 WQQVYFSFVNKD
-2148 ADDFDSFRLTIDNA
+2148 ADDFDSFRLTINNA
-2162 CTSTVGGDILIDDV
+2162 CTNTKGGDILIDDV

-2211 TQLGLNTGEVMKDNP
+2211 AQLGLNTGEVLTDNP

-2241 LGFDTGTS
+2241 LGFDTGTP

-2273 DPNSQV
+2273 DPNSQA

-2290 KTNFDSLPVFKYRDA
+2290 KTNFEDLPVFRYRDA
-2305 VAATVGMASREVTS
+2305 VAATVGMASREITS

-2362 SFEINT
+2362 SFEVNT
-2368 RCSVRCKFRTLSPI
+2368 RCSVRCQFRTLSPI

-2413 GEDEDGNIGE
+2413 GEDADGVIGE

-2540 KVTVVPIDHEDSSG
+2540 KVTVVPIDHEDTSG
-2554 TQYCYDPQQVGIK
+2554 TQYCYDPEQVGIK
-2567 VSGEAPQLFDGL
+2567 VSGQAPQLFDGL
-2579 HGTQYKYPDKLT
+2579 RGDKYKYPDKLT
-2591 NVPVRSSLAAVEEVR
+2591 NVPVRSSLAAVAEVT
-2606 ARADGSAANV
+2606 AGADGSAVNV
-2616 LRVPLRGIKTVTKD
+2616 LRVPLRGITTVTKD

-2653 YETKAAEERAGLSV
+2653 YETRAAEERTGLSV
-2667 QNFRIVGQLKT
+2667 QNFRIVGQLKK
-2678 LVADTA
+2678 LDASKADSVNA
-2684 DREHAYAD
+2684 HAD
-2692 IVFNSDFQP
+2692 IVFNSDFHP

-2714 ELFNAGNATQ
+2714 ERFNAGSTAQT
-2724 STVCDGNVLVDLI
+2724 TVCDGNVLVDLI

-2762 ADLEDLHFNADTEP
+2762 ADLTDLQFKADTETD
-2776 GYAANA
+2776 YAANA

-2796 SVIVTPKK
+2796 SVIVTPDK
-2804 AGPQLYETNGA
+2804 AGPQLYETNYAGA
-2815 DDQFL
+2815 DKFL
-2820 NFVGNEGK
+2820 NFVDHEGK
-2828 RTATPDIE
+2828 QRTATPDIE
-2836 YALLAAPEADKGV
+2836 YALLAKPKAVAGV

-2875 RLDYKKAWVEYA
+2875 RLRYENAWVEYA

-2904 AGEWYAPNNDACQ
+2904 AGEWYAPNSNACQ
-2917 ATPYFKNV
+2917 TTPYFKDV
-2925 TYNTTDYHRFA
+2925 TYDTALHHRFA

-2942 SWDKAKSTL
+2942 SWDKANPKL
-2951 YYLDTYSAENP
+2951 YYLEPYSADNP
-2962 QTANV
+2962 QVANV
-2967 KTTTENIYQAANWS
+2967 TTTTENIYQAANWS
-2981 AVYNDVREAYSQGGF
+2981 AVYNDVQEAYSQGGF

-3007 QKYNTSLFR
+3007 QKYTKSLFR

-3021 TAYGYYTELNKTDE
+3021 TAYGYYTETNETDGS
-3035 QTYPV
+3035 TYSV
-3040 DRTHHHK
+3040 DRTYHHK
-3047 LATDQLAKSG
+3047 LATDQLKSG
-3057 TEITVTLTNEN
+3057 AELTVTLKNEN
-3068 RNNRFFLVGNPFA
+3068 ANNRFFLVGNPFA
-3081 CALDLDKFFTVN
+3081 CALDLNQFFTKN
-3093 AAQLNGA
+3093 ADQLNGA

-3157 TADMQTSLHA
+3157 TADMQTSLHT

-3255 SNSEEP
+3255 SNSEDP

-3309 YFILSSERPALE
+3309 YFILSSERPTLE
-3321 DEQDFTQPLIQ
+3321 DEQNFTQPLIQ
-3332 ADNGSVTISSSAA
+3332 ADKGCVTVTSSAA
-3345 HVLTYVRIVAADGRT
+3345 HVLTYVHIIAADGRT

>member
-40 GNGRTVLFAKD
+40 GNGRTVLLAKD

-61 DAPAG
+61 DAPVG
-66 DGYQWAL
+66 DGYQWTL

-87 GMYVTP
+87 GMYVTAD
-93 NLTLTNSQDQ
+93 LTLTNSQDQ

-109 TENTYSKGRK
+109 TENTYSKGT
-119 SYGEGVE
+119 Y
-126 VPTHGGSRYDLVYG
+126 GGSRYDLVYG
-140 GKALGVKNGQ
+140 GKGALGVKNGQ

-164 LANNVKGAKVNPFV
+164 LANNVKGAKVTPFV
-178 SSEGGKVHWYY
+178 CSEGGEMHWY
-189 YMELLGNKSAEC
+189 YMELLGNNSEC
-201 VMDAGAE
+201 VKDAGAE
-208 KKLEKYSTP
+208 KKLQKYPTP
-217 SAKDLRAYMWCVY
+217 SAKNLRAYMWCVY
-230 EANDKGDVYFMSADG
+230 EANEQGDVYFMSADG
-245 NFFCQKDDTYQYSTS
+245 NYFCQKTDNRQYSTS
-260 TKTDRCK
+260 QSGRHI

-279 KYQEAFVLYNPQTTK
+279 KYQDAFVLYNTQTTK

-302 NTDVGN
+302 NPDVGM
-308 GSSLNPAEAM
+308 GSTLNPAEAM
-318 RFILSTGPHIYQF
+318 RFISTPPPTGPHIYQF

-343 TGVTM
+343 TSVTM

-363 QVGGAYVLKSGRDN
+363 QVGGAYVLKSGRNN
-377 YLKQAGDAFTVTT
+377 YLKQAGAALTVTT

-408 HDVLTLAADASKAL
+408 HDVLTLADDASKAL

-467 KLQFKANPKGDARL
+467 KLQFKANPKSDARL

-508 EAARHAN
+508 ESARHAN

-523 VNQSGEYL
+523 VNHSGEYL

-570 GDDNHRLGLQAGMTP
+570 GDDNHRLGLQAGLTP
-585 YTLKACNST
+585 YTLKACNRT

-625 DDGQNIKAVAT
+625 DDGQNVKAVAT

-650 DPIMDGAGKVNGNNL
+650 EPIMDGAGKVNGYNL
-665 KNKAGRFLRYDAAD
+665 KNKAGRYLHYDTAAK
-679 ETFTSVTDRSKAS
+679 TFTSVTDRSKAS

-697 QNTYYVIPVHD
+697 QNTYYIVPAHVS
-708 VQGGTYNI
+708 GGTC

-725 AVLRGVSE
+725 AVLRGVSK

-739 VKNGKLQLVKKN
+739 VKNGQLQLVKRN

-774 SANPHYYALNF
+774 SDNPHYYALNF

-792 LQDNTPGNILLK
+792 LQDNTPGDILLK

-822 NDDGDVYIRSTAG
+822 NDDGDVYIKSTAG
-835 NYISYNPDTDNGKHK
+835 NYISYNPASDGYQHK
-850 VNPTLN
+850 VNTTTN
-856 DYSLYKI
+856 EYSLYKL

-874 EGLWSLYNCKN
+874 DGLWSLYNCTN
-885 LYFVRPF
+885 HYFVRPSDSDNF
-892 PSENAIGRAEEV
+892 IWRAEKV

-913 DVAANTTSYHFVF
+913 DVAADTTSYHLVF

-946 KARDILASD
+946 KARGILASD

-1049 YIIAPELPIPSLG
+1049 YIIAPELPIPSSG
-1062 GADYQLYCIR
+1062 GVDYHLYCIR
-1072 TAGGDRYAYHMED
+1072 TANGDRYAYHMEETN
-1085 ANSISLKPYEEKNL
+1085 AISLKPYEEKNL
-1099 CQLWVLIRDGQG
+1099 CQLWVLIRDGEG

-1121 NRYFLKYDT
+1121 NRCFLKYDT
-1130 GSNTFV
+1130 DNNTFV
-1136 AVADKKDATR
+1136 AVADKNDATR
-1146 IRLVETSGNYIH
+1146 IRLVETSGNYDH

-1163 PDVNDSRN
+1163 PDVNDNRN

-1177 SGGGNPK
+1177 SADGNSK

-1197 NFVEIFP
+1197 NFVDIFP

-1209 DFYEEAG
+1209 VFYEEAG
-1216 GAFRNL
+1216 GAFRNINL
-1222 SLNELTPQLELTADG
+1222 DELTPKLELTADG
-1237 KALKAKASASEDD
+1237 RALKAKASASEDD

-1274 GADAEGNVFLTTDK
+1274 GADIDGNVFLTTDK

-1301 DEDGTVSWCFAQLNA
+1301 DKDGSVSWCFAQLNA

-1331 SDVTNGTV
+1331 SDVDNGTV
-1339 AMLSFST
+1339 AMLPFST
-1346 YETDKLHTLCFN
+1346 YETQKLHTLCFT
-1358 FGRLTCPELSDAA
+1358 FGRLTSPEFSDAA
-1371 EGKYYYNFICFD
+1371 KGKYYYNFICFD
-1383 KVASDKFISEGY
+1383 KVASDKFISDGY
-1395 DTNKKVKAESQQL
+1395 DTNKKVKAESKQL

-1434 CLNGYKLCVTHDLKK
+1434 CLDGYKLCVTHDLKK

-1472 GSEGHLKKCLNLSG
+1472 GSEGHLQKCLNLSG
-1486 DVDENGVRHKDVI
+1486 APDENGVRHKDVI
-1499 VWNWNKTDKNEGPR
+1499 VWNWNKIDKNEGPR

-1527 SDYEILPKRSWF
+1527 SDYEVLPKRSWF
-1539 VKQAHEAT
+1539 VKQAYEAT
-1547 TDPMTGFIQ
+1547 ADPMTGFIQ

-1570 MMQKTSTYTVIHY
+1570 MMQKTSTYTVTHY
-1583 LKAESTRELYV
+1583 LKAESTRVLYV

-1600 NDNCPTLSRA
+1600 NTYSPTRSRA

-1645 DQLKLNGQVNG
+1645 DQLKLNGQNSG
-1656 NYVKK
+1656 QYVGHNV
-1661 KITFQMPEVIPD
+1661 TFQMPEVIPD
-1673 DWEYILGADLTP
+1673 DWEYILGGDLTP

-1699 IYNGNV
+1699 LYNGNV
-1705 TKYNGAV
+1705 TS
-1712 TNDIILPS
+1712 DIILPS

-1734 YVIRNA
+1734 FVIRNA
-1740 RAIANELLQCKE
+1740 RAIANELLQCKK
-1752 GNGNDKWYEEHTI
+1752 GSDKWYEEHTI
-1765 AFPKKKVTLNYSSV
+1765 TFPKKKVTLCYSSV

-1790 YNNDS
+1790 YNNGS
-1795 PSEDNLQNAVNS
+1795 ASEDNLQNAVNS
-1807 GEIVIEVDSL
+1807 GAIEVEVEDPL
-1817 DSGIT
+1817 HSGIT
-1822 SAKFLRS
+1822 FAKFLS
-1829 AKTDNVDL
+1829 SGAGGEATD
-1837 GEGLDRFIAFDY
+1837 RAIAFNY
-1849 PGDTDDGKG
+1849 PGDPDGTR
-1858 IGKAKGDSCTL
+1858 IGEAKAGACTL
-1869 KVYGVASD
+1869 KVYGKASD

-1888 TFEDN
+1888 TFEAD

-1902 IGKKDDGSFKS
+1902 IGKKKDDGSFKS

-1920 KKATGDPVATITF
+1920 QKTTGDPVATINF
-1933 DPEQFDAFVTPPV
+1933 DPDEFDAFVSPPV
-1946 GTYTGFLT
+1946 GTYTGFS
-1954 GDKGPGTKCGLTYR
+1954 GSGKGENANQKYSLTYR

-1980 APIDG
+1980 SPIKG
-1985 DFNSTDGK
+1985 DFEGTGR
-1993 TPECTWGNYTIAHR
+1993 TPECTWGNYSITHH
-2007 FRMGDFGDGSS
+2007 FYPDYSK
-2018 RGNFFAVKKYYEN
+2018 GNFFPVKKFYEN
-2031 EYGSEKYDA
+2031 EYGSKNYDA
-2040 SQSGFLYID
+2040 SQAGFLFID
-2049 ASDLPGQIASIDFS
+2049 ASDLPGKIASIDFA
-2063 GMPCK
+2063 GVPCK

-2075 AWMSSPSG
+2075 AWMSSPGAQDAS
-2083 KDEKP
+2083 P
-2088 ANVVFSVQGFKN
+2088 ANVVFSIQGFKN

-2112 SILGEARDSL
+2112 GIVVNGRKKDGTILNSAD
-2122 ANKLEPKTNNGIGI
+2122 NKGLGV

-2162 CTSTVGGDILIDDV
+2162 CTNTNGGDILIDDV

-2211 TQLGLNTGEVMKDNP
+2211 AQLGLNTGEVWKDNP

-2241 LGFDTGTS
+2241 LGFDTGTP

-2273 DPNSQV
+2273 DPNSQA

-2290 KTNFDSLPVFKYRDA
+2290 KTKFEDLPVFKYRDA
-2305 VAATVGMASREVTS
+2305 VEATVGMASREITS

-2362 SFEINT
+2362 SFEVNT

-2446 DNATWRVLGKN
+2446 ENATWRVLGKN
-2457 ESRLSNEIS
+2457 ENRLSDEIS

-2476 FYPKA
+2476 FYPNA

-2540 KVTVVPIDHEDSSG
+2540 KVTVVPIDHEDTSG
-2554 TQYCYDPQQVGIK
+2554 TQYCYDPEQVGIK

-2579 HGTQYKYPDKLT
+2579 HGDRYKYPDKLT
-2591 NVPVRSSLAAVEEVR
+2591 NVPVRSSLAAVAEVR

-2616 LRVPLRGIKTVTKD
+2616 LRVPLRGIQTVTKD

-2653 YETKAAEERAGLSV
+2653 YETMAAEERAGISV

-2804 AGPQLYETNGA
+2804 AGPQLYETNDPGA

-2875 RLDYKKAWVEYA
+2875 RLSYEKAWVEYA

-2917 ATPYFKNV
+2917 ATPYFKDV
-2925 TYNTTDYHRFA
+2925 KYTTAHYHRFA

-2942 SWDKAKSTL
+2942 SWDKANPKL
-2951 YYLDTYSAENP
+2951 YYLEPYSADNP
-2962 QTANV
+2962 QEANV
-2967 KTTTENIYQAANWS
+2967 TTTTENIYQAANWS
-2981 AVYNDVREAYSQGGF
+2981 AVYNDVQEAYSQGGF

-3007 QKYNTSLFR
+3007 QKYTKSLFR

-3021 TAYGYYTELNKTDE
+3021 TAYGYYTETNVTDGKTY
-3035 QTYPV
+3035 TV

-3047 LATDQLAKSG
+3047 LATDQLKSG
-3057 TEITVTLTNEN
+3057 TELTVTLKNEN
-3068 RNNRFFLVGNPFA
+3068 ANNRFFLVGNPFA
-3081 CALDLDKFFTVN
+3081 CALDLNKFFKENET
-3093 AAQLNGA
+3093 QLNGA

-3157 TADMQTSLHA
+3157 TADMQTSLHTN
-3167 SGTLLRAPAI
+3167 GTLLRAPAI

-3255 SNSEEP
+3255 SNSEDP

-3321 DEQDFTQPLIQ
+3321 DEKDFTQPLIQ
-3332 ADNGSVTISSSAA
+3332 ADNGCVTVTSSAA
-3345 HVLTYVRIVAADGRT
+3345 HVLTYVRIIAADGRT

-3388 GESVGKVSL
+3388 GESVAKVSL

>member
-29 FAQGYTYLQFS
+29 FAQDNYTYLQFS
-40 GNGRTVLFAKD
+40 GNGRTVLLAKD

-66 DGYQWAL
+66 DGYQWTL
-73 ETVSGDNVRLKNKE
+73 ETVSRNNVRLKNKD
-87 GMYVTP
+87 GMYVTAE
-93 NLTLTNSQDQ
+93 LTLTNRQDQ

-109 TENTYSKGRK
+109 TENTYSKGT
-119 SYGEGVE
+119 YGGD
-126 VPTHGGSRYDLVYG
+126 RYDLVYG
-140 GKALGVKNGQ
+140 GKGALGVKNGH
-150 LIWTVEDSRYGCIR
+150 LFWTVEDSRYGCIR
-164 LANNVKGAKVNPFV
+164 LANNVRGAKVTPFV
-178 SSEGGKVHWYY
+178 CSEGGEVHWY
-189 YMELLGNKSAEC
+189 YMELLLNGSEC
-201 VMDAGAE
+201 IKDAGAG
-208 KKLEKYSTP
+208 KKLEKYPTP
-217 SAKDLRAYMWCVY
+217 SAKNLRAYMWCIY
-230 EANDKGDVYFMSADG
+230 EANEEGDVYIKSVDG
-245 NFFCQKDDTYQYSTS
+245 NYIYQNGSYPGSLQYATS
-260 TKTDRCK
+260 TKSDVCI

-279 KYQEAFVLYNPQTTK
+279 KFQDAFVLKNTNMNQ

-302 NTDVGN
+302 NPDVGM
-308 GSSLNPAEAM
+308 GSNPNPAEAM
-318 RFILSTGPHIYQF
+318 RFIPTPPPTGPHIYQF

-363 QVGGAYVLKSGRDN
+363 QVGGAYVLKSGRNN
-377 YLKQAGDAFTVTT
+377 YLKQAGDVLTVTT

-395 LRLFPC
+395 LKLFLC

-408 HDVLTLAADASKAL
+408 HYVLTLAADASKAL
-422 GVKDGQLAIVEA
+422 GIKDGQLAIVEA

-439 VVRILDSTAEV
+439 VVRILDSTDEV

-457 FSDISNVYYY
+457 FSDISNAYYY
-467 KLQFKANPKGDARL
+467 KLQFKANPEGDNRL
-481 TLTGTGYD
+481 TLTGTDYD
-489 NPVTRKEFEPTSA
+489 NPVTRMEFQPTSA
-502 SQNWKL
+502 RQNWEL
-508 EAARHAN
+508 RPARHPN
-515 SKTGDFYL
+515 SKPGDFYL
-523 VNQSGEYL
+523 VNQEEEYL
-531 IYKDGRFNFETLDV
+531 IYKNGSFNFKPLDV

-570 GDDNHRLGLQAGMTP
+570 GDDNHRLGLQDGMTP
-585 YTLKACNST
+585 YTLQACNSAST
-594 SKFNALSF
+594 YNALSF

-617 GCGRVVLY
+617 GSGRVVLY
-625 DDGQNIKAVAT
+625 DDGQNVKAVAT

-641 EGNGYQWTF
+641 EGDGYRWTF
-650 DPIMDGAGKVNGNNL
+650 DPIMDGAGKVNGYNL
-665 KNKAGRFLRYDAAD
+665 KNKAGRFLRYDTAGK
-679 ETFTSVTDRSKAS
+679 TFTSVTDRSKAS

-697 QNTYYVIPVHD
+697 QNTYYVVPAHVS
-708 VQGGTYNI
+708 GGTC

-725 AVLRGVSE
+725 AVLRGVSGK
-733 PYNTLG
+733 YNTLG
-739 VKNGKLQLVKKN
+739 VKNGQLQLVKKN

-765 GLVNPYVST
+765 GLVTPYVST
-774 SANPHYYALNF
+774 SDNPRYYAFNF
-785 FQNGSEY
+785 FQNGSGEY
-792 LQDNTPGNILLK
+792 MQDNTPGDILLK
-804 SPVAPFPLRRYCW
+804 SPVAPFPLRRFCW

-835 NYISYNPDTDNGKHK
+835 NYISYNPASDGYQHK
-850 VNPTLN
+850 VNTTKN
-856 DYSLYKI
+856 AYSLYKI

-874 EGLWSLYNCKN
+874 DGLWSLYNCEN
-885 LYFVRPF
+885 HYFVRP
-892 PSENAIGRAEEV
+892 SDSDNSIGRAEEV

-913 DVAANTTSYHFVF
+913 DIAADTTSYHLVF

-939 EAKKPRV
+939 EAKNPRV
-946 KARDILASD
+946 KARAILASD

-974 GFYLTYDGK
+974 GFYLTYDK
-983 NKQFGVSN
+983 NNEQFGVSN
-991 QKADAYTF
+991 QKAEAYTF
-999 VYNVNNYENNNNV
+999 VYDKNTYQNNNSV
-1012 RYDLCST
+1012 RYDFLSS
-1019 DDQQALSI
+1019 DGKQALSI
-1027 GEEGALCW
+1027 GEEGTLCW

-1049 YIIAPELPIPSLG
+1049 YIIAPELPIPSSG

-1072 TAGGDRYAYHMED
+1072 TAGGDRYAYHMEE
-1085 ANSISLKPYEEKNL
+1085 ANAISLKPYVEKNL
-1099 CQLWVLIRDGQG
+1099 CQLWILIRDGQG

-1121 NRYFLKYDT
+1121 NRCFLKYDT

-1136 AVADKKDATR
+1136 AVADKNDATR
-1146 IRLVETSGNYIH
+1146 IRLVETSGNYDH

-1163 PDVNDSRN
+1163 PDVADNN

-1177 SGGGNPK
+1177 GGNPK
-1184 TVSLSLQGPNNGN
+1184 TVTLSLQGPNDGN
-1197 NFVEIFP
+1197 NYVDLIP

-1222 SLNELTPQLELTADG
+1222 SLNELTSELELTADG
-1237 KALKAKASASEDD
+1237 TALKAKASASEDD

-1274 GADAEGNVFLTTDK
+1274 GADDDGNVFLTEDK

-1301 DEDGTVSWCFAQLNA
+1301 EKDGNVSWCFAQLNV

-1331 SDVTNGTV
+1331 SDVANGTV
-1339 AMLSFST
+1339 AMLPFST
-1346 YETDKLHTLCFN
+1346 YETDKQHTLCFT
-1358 FGRLTCPELSDAA
+1358 FGRLTCPELSDAVA
-1371 EGKYYYNFICFD
+1371 GKYYYNFICFD
-1383 KVASDKFISEGY
+1383 KAGNKFVSDGN
-1395 DTNKKVKAESQQL
+1395 DTNKKVFAEGQKL
-1408 INDQMW
+1408 VNDQMW
-1414 ALVGQSKDDVVL
+1414 ALVGQNKDDVVL
-1426 MSKDKYYM
+1426 MSKDKYYVY
-1434 CLNGYKLCVTHDLKK
+1434 LDGDRFYVTHDPEK
-1449 AAHFSVDYISDV
+1449 AVHFSVKYISSQK
-1461 DRYVLVLVGGE
+1461 RYALT
-1472 GSEGHLKKCLNLSG
+1472 
-1486 DVDENGVRHKDVI
+1486 I
-1499 VWNWNKTDKNEGPR
+1499 VEGPNDGGKSGYSMNLHGGDHTTILPWKDSSIQTDSN
-1513 FYLNFIS
+1513 FWLNFIAV
-1520 IPVPEDY
+1520 PQPEDY
-1527 SDYEILPKRSWF
+1527 SDYEVLPKRSWF
-1539 VKQAHEAT
+1539 VKQAQEAT
-1547 TDPMTGFIQ
+1547 ADPMTGFIQ

-1570 MMQKTSTYTVIHY
+1570 MMQKTSTYTVTHY
-1583 LKAESTRELYV
+1583 LKAESTRNLYV
-1594 PTCMVT
+1594 PTCMVGSAAT
-1600 NDNCPTLSRA
+1600 RSRA

-1618 TDEAVSDSVLNLDL
+1618 TDEAVSDSVLNLDIS
-1632 PSSRRYKNGIVVG
+1632 SSRRYKNGIVVG
-1645 DQLKLNGQVNG
+1645 DQLKLNGQNSG
-1656 NYVKK
+1656 YYVTHNV
-1661 KITFQMPEVIPD
+1661 TFQMPEVIPD

-1705 TKYNGAV
+1705 T
-1712 TNDIILPS
+1712 NDIILPS
-1720 KQNIVEPTITGRNL
+1720 KQSIVEPTITGRNL

-1740 RAIANELLQCKE
+1740 RAIANELLQCKKVE
-1752 GNGNDKWYEEHTI
+1752 GNDKWYEEHTI

-1790 YNNDS
+1790 YNNGIA
-1795 PSEDNLQNAVNS
+1795 SEENLQNAVNS
-1807 GEIVIEVDSL
+1807 GAIEVKVEDPLGSGITFAKFL
-1817 DSGIT
+1817 DSGGG
-1822 SAKFLRS
+1822 AG
-1829 AKTDNVDL
+1829 A
-1837 GEGLDRFIAFDY
+1837 DRAIAFNY
-1849 PGDTDDGKG
+1849 PRDTDGKG
-1858 IGKAKGDSCTL
+1858 IGKANAGSCTL

-1877 GTRYQIAKFNL
+1877 GTTRYQIAKFNL

-1893 FEPIIYSEI
+1893 SEPIIYSEI

-1920 KKATGDPVATITF
+1920 LKNTGDPVATITF
-1933 DPEQFDAFVTPPV
+1933 DPDQFDAFVSPPV
-1946 GTYTGFLT
+1946 GTYTGF
-1954 GDKGPGTKCGLTYR
+1954 DKVAGAGTKYGLTYR

-1980 APIDG
+1980 APIGG
-1985 DFNSTDGK
+1985 DFNSTDGI

-2007 FRMGDFGDGSS
+2007 FRMGNFLNGKS
-2018 RGNFFAVKKYYEN
+2018 RGNFFAVKQYYEN
-2031 EYGSEKYDA
+2031 EYGSENYDA
-2040 SQSGFLYID
+2040 SQAGFLYID
-2049 ASDLPGQIASIDFS
+2049 ASDLPGKIASIDFA

-2075 AWMSSPSG
+2075 AWMSSPG
-2083 KDEKP
+2083 GGDENP

-2112 SILGEARDSL
+2112 SILCDARDSL
-2122 ANKLEPKTNNGIGI
+2122 GNKLEPNTNNGVGI

-2162 CTSTVGGDILIDDV
+2162 CTNTQGGDILIDDV

-2211 TQLGLNTGEVMKDNP
+2211 AQLGLNTGEVLTDNP

-2241 LGFDTGTS
+2241 LGFDTGTP
-2249 EGQERLYRMSD
+2249 EGKERLYRMSD

-2273 DPNSQV
+2273 DPNSQA

-2290 KTNFDSLPVFKYRDA
+2290 KTKFDDLPLFKYRAA
-2305 VAATVGMASREVTS
+2305 VEATVGMASREVTS

-2413 GEDEDGNIGE
+2413 GEDDEGNIGE

-2457 ESRLSNEIS
+2457 ENRLSNEIS

-2522 NNTCNIYVPAAT
+2522 NNTCNVYVPAAT
-2534 KQGTIL
+2534 KQGEIL
-2540 KVTVVPIDHEDSSG
+2540 KVTVVPIDHEDGNG
-2554 TQYCYDPQQVGIK
+2554 TQYCYDPQQVGVK
-2567 VSGEAPQLFDGL
+2567 VSGQAPQLFDGL
-2579 HGTQYKYPDKLT
+2579 HGNQYKYPKKLT

-2616 LRVPLRGIKTVTKD
+2616 LRVPLRGIETVTKD

-2653 YETKAAEERAGLSV
+2653 YETMAAEERAGLSV

-2678 LVADTA
+2678 LVARNA
-2684 DREHAYAD
+2684 DPENAHAD

-2762 ADLEDLHFNADTEP
+2762 ADLADLHFKADTET
-2776 GYAANA
+2776 GYATNA

-2796 SVIVTPKK
+2796 SVIVTPDK
-2804 AGPQLYETNGA
+2804 AGPQLYETNYAGGE
-2815 DDQFL
+2815 DQFL
-2820 NFVGNEGK
+2820 HFVDHEGEQ

-2836 YALLAAPEADKGV
+2836 YALLAAPKAEAGV
-2849 NLCGIYTPYQSKDLV
+2849 NRCDIYRPYQSKDLV

-2875 RLDYKKAWVEYA
+2875 RLTYEKAWVEYA

-2917 ATPYFKNV
+2917 ATPYFKDV
-2925 TYNTTDYHRFA
+2925 TYNTAHYHRFA

-2951 YYLDTYSAENP
+2951 YYLEPYSADNP
-2962 QTANV
+2962 QEAKV
-2967 KTTTENIYQAANWS
+2967 DTTTENIYQAANWS

-3007 QKYNTSLFR
+3007 QKYTKSLFR

-3040 DRTHHHK
+3040 DRTYHHK

-3057 TEITVTLTNEN
+3057 TEITVKLTNEN

-3081 CALDLDKFFTVN
+3081 CALDLNEFFTKN
-3093 AAQLNGA
+3093 AAQLDGA

-3146 KEGTNTITLKF
+3146 KEGTNTINLKF
-3157 TADMQTSLHA
+3157 TADMQTSLHT

-3185 RIRASRSGQGSE
+3185 RIHASRSGQGSE

-3255 SNSEEP
+3255 SDSEEP

-3283 GAVTPLRGN
+3283 GAVTPLQGN

-3309 YFILSSERPALE
+3309 YFILSSERPSLE
-3321 DEQDFTQPLIQ
+3321 EEQDFTQPLIQ
-3332 ADNGSVTISSSAA
+3332 ADKGCVTISSSAA

>member
-29 FAQGYTYLQFS
+29 FAQEYSYLQFS
-40 GNGRTVLFAKD
+40 GNGRTVLLAKD

-66 DGYQWAL
+66 DGYQWTL

-93 NLTLTNSQDQ
+93 DLALTSHQNE
-103 AATFTK
+103 AAEFTK
-109 TENTYSKGRK
+109 TENTYS
-119 SYGEGVE
+119 SATY
-126 VPTHGGSRYDLVYG
+126 GGSRYDLVYG
-140 GKALGVKNGQ
+140 GKGALGVKNGQ

-164 LANNVKGAKVNPFV
+164 LANNVRGAKVTPFV
-178 SSEGGKVHWYY
+178 SSEGGEVHWY
-189 YMELLGNKSAEC
+189 YMELLWNGSEC
-201 VMDAGAE
+201 VKDAGAG
-208 KKLEKYSTP
+208 KNLEKYSTP
-217 SAKDLRAYMWCVY
+217 SAKNLRAYMWSVY
-230 EANDKGDVYFMSADG
+230 EANDKGDVYFKSADG
-245 NFFCQKDDTYQYSTS
+245 NYFYQNGSDQYSAS
-260 TKTDRCK
+260 TKPGNSEYT
-267 YRICDVADQTDG
+267 ICDVSDQSNDN
-279 KYQEAFVLYNPQTTK
+279 AFVLRNIGTGK
-294 YVFPYGSG
+294 YVLPYNNS
-302 NTDVGN
+302 NKVGWASAFN
-308 GSSLNPAEAM
+308 MIEAM
-318 RFILSTGPHIYQF
+318 RFISTPPPTGPHIYQF

-343 TGVTM
+343 TSVTM

-363 QVGGAYVLKSGRDN
+363 QVGGAYVLKSGRNN
-377 YLKQAGDAFTVTT
+377 YLKQAGDALTVTT
-390 NRDEA
+390 SRDEA
-395 LRLFPC
+395 LKLFPS
-401 GSAYDDR
+401 GSEYDDK

-422 GVKDGQLAIVEA
+422 GIKDGQLAIVET

-439 VVRILDSTAEV
+439 VVRILDSTDEV

-467 KLQFKANPKGDARL
+467 KLQFKANPEGDNRL
-481 TLTGTGYD
+481 TLTGTDYD
-489 NPVTRKEFEPTSA
+489 NPVTRMEFQPTSA
-502 SQNWKL
+502 RQNWELRPAK
-508 EAARHAN
+508 HPN
-515 SKTGDFYL
+515 SKPGDFYL
-523 VNQSGEYL
+523 VNQEGEYL
-531 IYKDGRFNFETLDV
+531 IYKNGSFNFKPLDV

-570 GDDNHRLGLQAGMTP
+570 GDDNHRLGLQTGNTP
-585 YTLKACNST
+585 YTLKVCSST
-594 SKFNALSF
+594 SKYNALSF

-617 GCGRVVLY
+617 GSGRVVLY
-625 DDGQNIKAVAT
+625 DDGQNVKAVAT

-641 EGNGYQWTF
+641 EGNGYRWTF
-650 DPIMDGAGKVNGNNL
+650 DPIMDGAGKVNGYNL
-665 KNKAGRFLRYDAAD
+665 KNKAGRYFRYDTAAK
-679 ETFTSVTDRSKAS
+679 TFTSVTDRSKAS

-774 SANPHYYALNF
+774 SDNPRYYAFNF
-785 FQNGSEY
+785 FQNGSGEY
-792 LQDNTPGNILLK
+792 MQDNTPGDILLK

-835 NYISYNPDTDNGKHK
+835 NYISYNPATDNYQHK
-850 VNPTLN
+850 VNTTTN
-856 DYSLYKI
+856 AYSLYKI

-874 EGLWSLYNCKN
+874 DGLWSLYNCEN
-885 LYFVRPF
+885 HYFVRP
-892 PSENAIGRAEEV
+892 SDSDNSIGRAEEV

-913 DVAANTTSYHFVF
+913 DIAADTTSYHLVF

-939 EAKKPRV
+939 EAKNPRV
-946 KARDILASD
+946 KARAILASD

-974 GFYLTYDGK
+974 GFYLTYDEK
-983 NKQFGVSN
+983 NEQFGVSY
-991 QKADAYTF
+991 QKAEAYTF
-999 VYNVNNYENNNNV
+999 VYDKNTYQNNNSV
-1012 RYDLCST
+1012 RYDFLSS
-1019 DDQQALSI
+1019 DGKQALSI
-1027 GEEGALCW
+1027 GAEGVLCW
-1035 AAPGTRNSVVDLRP
+1035 AAPNTRNSVVDLRSH
-1049 YIIAPELPIPSLG
+1049 IIAPELPIPSSG
-1062 GADYQLYCIR
+1062 GVDYHLYCIR
-1072 TAGGDRYAYHMED
+1072 TAGGDRYAYHMEE
-1085 ANSISLKPYEEKNL
+1085 ANAISLKTYVEKNL
-1099 CQLWVLIRDGQG
+1099 CQLWILIRDGQG

-1121 NRYFLKYDT
+1121 NRCFLKYDT
-1130 GSNTFV
+1130 SSNTFV
-1136 AVADKKDATR
+1136 AVADRNDATR
-1146 IRLVETSGNYIH
+1146 IRLVETSGNYDH

-1163 PDVNDSRN
+1163 PDVADNNN

-1177 SGGGNPK
+1177 GGNPK
-1184 TVSLSLQGPNNGN
+1184 TVTLSLQGPNNADN
-1197 NFVEIFP
+1197 YVDLIP

-1222 SLNELTPQLELTADG
+1222 SLNELTPELELTADG
-1237 KALKAKASASEDD
+1237 TALKAKNVASEDD

-1259 TKDDFVLRNGHGQYI
+1259 TKDDFVLRNGYGQYI
-1274 GADAEGNVFLTTDK
+1274 GADVDGNVFLTTDK
-1288 AQATHFYLWLNHG
+1288 ALATHFYLWLNHG
-1301 DEDGTVSWCFAQLNA
+1301 EKDGNVSWCFAQLNA

-1331 SDVTNGTV
+1331 SDLDNGTV

-1346 YETDKLHTLCFN
+1346 YETDKLHTLCFT
-1358 FGRLTCPELSDAA
+1358 FGRLTCPELSDAV
-1371 EGKYYYNFICFD
+1371 EGKYYYTFMCFD
-1383 KVASDKFISEGY
+1383 LVGKKYVSDGNDTSKVVIAEDK
-1395 DTNKKVKAESQQL
+1395 KLV
-1408 INDQMW
+1408 NDQMW
-1414 ALVGQSKDDVVL
+1414 ALVGGSKDGFVL
-1426 MSKDKYYM
+1426 MSKDRYYLY
-1434 CLNGYKLCVTHDLKK
+1434 LNNGIFNVTHDLAK
-1449 AAHFSVDYISDV
+1449 ATHFSSTYDV
-1461 DRYVLVLVGGE
+1461 NKQRYVLTVVSAWGSDSRYNGWQMLLSNNYSNVTVGPKNT
-1472 GSEGHLKKCLNLSG
+1472 S
-1486 DVDENGVRHKDVI
+1486 
-1499 VWNWNKTDKNEGPR
+1499 TDNR
-1513 FYLNFIS
+1513 YYLNFIS

-1527 SDYEILPKRSWF
+1527 SDYEVLPKRSWF
-1539 VKQAHEAT
+1539 VKQAQEAT
-1547 TDPMTGFIQ
+1547 ADPMTGFIQ

-1570 MMQKTSTYTVIHY
+1570 MMQKTSTYTVTHY

-1594 PTCMVT
+1594 PTCMVGSAAT
-1600 NDNCPTLSRA
+1600 RSRA

-1618 TDEAVSDSVLNLDL
+1618 TDEAVSDSVLNLDIS
-1632 PSSRRYKNGIVVG
+1632 SSRRYKNGIVVG
-1645 DQLKLNGQVNG
+1645 DQLKLNGQNSG
-1656 NYVKK
+1656 YYVTHNV
-1661 KITFQMPEVIPD
+1661 TFQMPEVIPD

-1699 IYNGNV
+1699 IYNG
-1705 TKYNGAV
+1705 TV

-1720 KQNIVEPTITGRNL
+1720 KQSIVEPTITGRNL

-1740 RAIANELLQCKE
+1740 RAIANELLLCKE
-1752 GNGNDKWYEEHTI
+1752 DKGKGNDKWYEEHTI

-1790 YNNDS
+1790 YNNGS
-1795 PSEDNLQNAVNS
+1795 ASEDNLQNAVN
-1807 GEIVIEVDSL
+1807 GGAIEVKVEDL
-1817 DSGIT
+1817 LGSGIT
-1822 SAKFLRS
+1822 FAKFLS
-1829 AKTDNVDL
+1829 SGAGGDATD
-1837 GEGLDRFIAFDY
+1837 RAIAFNY
-1849 PGDTDDGKG
+1849 PGDTADGKG
-1858 IGKAKGDSCTL
+1858 TGKAEAGSCTL

-1888 TFEDN
+1888 TFEDD

-1902 IGKKDDGSFKS
+1902 IGKKDGSFKS

-1920 KKATGDPVATITF
+1920 LKTTGDPVATITF
-1933 DPEQFDAFVTPPV
+1933 DPDQFDAFVSPPV
-1946 GTYTGFLT
+1946 GTYTGFDNVV
-1954 GDKGPGTKCGLTYR
+1954 GASTKCGLTYR

-1980 APIDG
+1980 APIGG
-1985 DFNSTDGK
+1985 DFNSPDGK
-1993 TPECTWGNYTIAHR
+1993 TAECTWGNYTVAHR
-2007 FRMGDFGDGSS
+2007 FNMGDN

-2031 EYGSEKYDA
+2031 EYGSQNYDA

-2049 ASDLPGQIASIDFS
+2049 ASDLPGQIASIDFA

-2075 AWMSSPSG
+2075 AWMSSPDRGNES
-2083 KDEKP
+2083 P
-2088 ANVVFSVQGFKN
+2088 ANVVFSIQGFKN

-2112 SILGEARDSL
+2112 SILGEARD
-2122 ANKLEPKTNNGIGI
+2122 ANNNKLTPNTNKGKGI

-2162 CTSTVGGDILIDDV
+2162 CTNTQGGDILIDDV

-2211 TQLGLNTGEVMKDNP
+2211 AQLGLNTGEVMKENP

-2241 LGFDTGTS
+2241 LGFDTGTP
-2249 EGQERLYRMSD
+2249 EGKERLYRMSD

-2273 DPNSQV
+2273 DPNSQA

-2290 KTNFDSLPVFKYRDA
+2290 KTKFDDLPLFKYRAA
-2305 VAATVGMASREVTS
+2305 VEATVGMASREVTS

-2413 GEDEDGNIGE
+2413 GEDVDGNIGE

-2639 EVFLAGT
+2639 DVFLAGT

-2762 ADLEDLHFNADTEP
+2762 ADLEDLHFKADTETD
-2776 GYAANA
+2776 YATNAN
-2782 DNGTAQGYVPMLHT
+2782 NGTAQGYVPMLHT
-2796 SVIVTPKK
+2796 SVIVTPDK
-2804 AGPQLYETNGA
+2804 AGPQLYETNNAGA
-2815 DDQFL
+2815 NDQFL

-2849 NLCGIYTPYQSKDLV
+2849 NRCDIYRPYQSKDLV

-3007 QKYNTSLFR
+3007 QKYTKSLFR

-3047 LATDQLAKSG
+3047 LATDQLKSG
-3057 TEITVTLTNEN
+3057 TELTVTLRNEN
-3068 RNNRFFLVGNPFA
+3068 ANNRYFLVGNPFA
-3081 CALDLDKFFTVN
+3081 CALDLNEFFKENET
-3093 AAQLNGA
+3093 QLNGA

-3157 TADMQTSLHA
+3157 TADMQTSLHT

-3255 SNSEEP
+3255 SNNEEP

-3309 YFILSSERPALE
+3309 YFILSSERPSLE
-3321 DEQDFTQPLIQ
+3321 EEQDFVQPLIQ
-3332 ADNGSVTISSSAA
+3332 ADKGCVTVTSSAA
-3345 HVLTYVRIVAADGRT
+3345 HVLTYVHIVAADGRT
-3360 VYKLTPYVSRLSLK
+3360 VYKLTPFTSRLSLP
-3374 LPTGVYVVEARTDE
+3374 LPSGVYVVEARTDE

>member
-40 GNGRTVLFAKD
+40 GNGRTVLLAKD

-66 DGYQWAL
+66 DGYQWTL

-87 GMYVTP
+87 GMYVTAE
-93 NLTLTNSQDQ
+93 LTLTNRQDQ

-109 TENTYSKGRK
+109 TENTYS
-119 SYGEGVE
+119 SATY
-126 VPTHGGSRYDLVYG
+126 GGSRYDLVYG
-140 GKALGVKNGQ
+140 GKGALGVKNGQ

-164 LANNVKGAKVNPFV
+164 LANNVKGAKVTPFV
-178 SSEGGKVHWYY
+178 CSEGGEVHWY
-189 YMELLGNKSAEC
+189 YMELLWNGSEC
-201 VMDAGAE
+201 IKDAGAE

-217 SAKDLRAYMWCVY
+217 SAKNLRAYMWCIY
-230 EANDKGDVYFMSADG
+230 EANEEGDVYIKSVDG
-245 NFFCQKDDTYQYSTS
+245 NYIYQNGSYPGSLQYATS
-260 TKTDRCK
+260 TKSDVCI

-279 KYQEAFVLYNPQTTK
+279 KFQDAFVLKNTKMNK

-302 NTDVGN
+302 NPDVGM
-308 GSSLNPAEAM
+308 GSNPNPAEAM
-318 RFILSTGPHIYQF
+318 RFISTPPPTGPHIYQF

-343 TGVTM
+343 TSVTM

-363 QVGGAYVLKSGRDN
+363 QVGGAYVLKSGRNN
-377 YLKQAGDAFTVTT
+377 YLKRAGEALTVTT

-408 HDVLTLAADASKAL
+408 HYVLTLAADASKAL

-439 VVRILDSTAEV
+439 VVRILDSTNEV

-467 KLQFKANPKGDARL
+467 KLQFKANPKDDARL
-481 TLTGTGYD
+481 TLTSTGYD

-515 SKTGDFYL
+515 SKPGDFYL

-531 IYKDGRFNFETLDV
+531 IYKEGRFNFTTFDV

-585 YTLKACNST
+585 YTLQACNRT
-594 SKFNALSF
+594 SKYNALNF

-650 DPIMDGAGKVNGNNL
+650 DPIMDGAGIVNGFNL
-665 KNKAGRFLRYDAAD
+665 KNKADRFLRYDAAD

-697 QNTYYVIPVHD
+697 PNTYYVVPAH
-708 VQGGTYNI
+708 VQGGTY

-725 AVLRGVSE
+725 AVLRGVTGT
-733 PYNTLG
+733 YNTLG

-792 LQDNTPGNILLK
+792 LQDNTPGNNLLK

-822 NDDGDVYIRSTAG
+822 NDDGDVYIKSTAG
-835 NYISYNPDTDNGKHK
+835 NYISYNPATDGNQHK

-863 CDVADQPDASL
+863 CDLADQPDASL
-874 EGLWSLYNCKN
+874 EGLWSLYNCTN
-885 LYFVRPF
+885 HYFVRPSDSDNF
-892 PSENAIGRAEEV
+892 IGRAEKV

-974 GFYLTYDGK
+974 GFYLTYDKK

-999 VYNVNNYENNNNV
+999 VYNVNNYENNNSV

-1027 GEEGALCW
+1027 GEEGVLCW
-1035 AAPGTRNSVVDLRP
+1035 AAPGTRNSAVDLRP

-1062 GADYQLYCIR
+1062 GADYHLYCIR

-1085 ANSISLKPYEEKNL
+1085 ANTISLKPYEEKNL
-1099 CQLWVLIRDGQG
+1099 CQLWVLIRDGEG
-1111 KGDGYLQSAY
+1111 KGDAYLQSAY
-1121 NRYFLKYDT
+1121 NRRFLKYDT

-1146 IRLVETSGNYIH
+1146 IRLVETSGNYVH

-1163 PDVNDSRN
+1163 PDVNGNRN

-1177 SGGGNPK
+1177 SGGGNSK
-1184 TVSLSLQGPNNGN
+1184 TVSLSLQEPYNVNNVNNGN

-1216 GAFRNL
+1216 GAFRNINL
-1222 SLNELTPQLELTADG
+1222 DELTPKLELTADG
-1237 KALKAKASASEDD
+1237 TALKAKASASEDD

-1274 GADAEGNVFLTTDK
+1274 GADAEGKVFLTPDK

-1301 DEDGTVSWCFAQLNA
+1301 EKDGTVSWCFAQLNA
-1316 DGSKPEGKPEKCLGV
+1316 DGSKPEGKPENCLGV
-1331 SDVTNGTV
+1331 SDVANGTV
-1339 AMLSFST
+1339 AMLPFST
-1346 YETDKLHTLCFN
+1346 YETNKQHTLCFT

-1371 EGKYYYNFICFD
+1371 KGKYYYYFICFD
-1383 KVASDKFISEGY
+1383 KAGNKYVSDGN
-1395 DTNKKVKAESQQL
+1395 DTNKVVFAEGQKL
-1408 INDQMW
+1408 VNDQMW
-1414 ALVGQSKDDVVL
+1414 ALVGQNKDDVVL
-1426 MSKDKYYM
+1426 MSKDKYYVY
-1434 CLNGYKLCVTHDLKK
+1434 LDGDRFYVTHDPEK
-1449 AAHFSVDYISDV
+1449 AVHFSVKYISSQQ
-1461 DRYVLVLVGGE
+1461 RYALT
-1472 GSEGHLKKCLNLSG
+1472 
-1486 DVDENGVRHKDVI
+1486 I
-1499 VWNWNKTDKNEGPR
+1499 VEGPNDGGKSGYSMNLHGGDNTTILPWKKSSIQTDR
-1513 FYLNFIS
+1513 NFWLNFIAV
-1520 IPVPEDY
+1520 PQPEDY
-1527 SDYEILPKRSWF
+1527 SDYEVLPKRSWF

-1547 TDPMTGFIQ
+1547 ADPMTGFIQ

-1583 LKAESTRELYV
+1583 LKAESTRQLFV
-1594 PTCMVT
+1594 PTCMVGSANT
-1600 NDNCPTLSRA
+1600 RSRA

-1618 TDEAVSDSVLNLDL
+1618 TDEAVSDSVFNLDL
-1632 PSSRRYKNGIVVG
+1632 SSSRRYKNGIVVG
-1645 DQLKLNGQVNG
+1645 DQLNLNGQNYG
-1656 NYVKK
+1656 NYVDHNV
-1661 KITFQMPEVIPD
+1661 IFQMPEVIPD
-1673 DWEYILGADLTP
+1673 DWEYILGGDLTT

-1699 IYNGNV
+1699 LYNGNV
-1705 TKYNGAV
+1705 TS
-1712 TNDIILPS
+1712 DIILPS

-1752 GNGNDKWYEEHTI
+1752 GSDKWYEEHTI

-1790 YNNDS
+1790 YNNGIA
-1795 PSEDNLQNAVNS
+1795 SEDNLQNAVNS
-1807 GEIVIEVDSL
+1807 GAIEVEVDQL
-1817 DSGIT
+1817 GSGIT
-1822 SAKFLRS
+1822 FAKFLS
-1829 AKTDNVDL
+1829 SGDGGDATD
-1837 GEGLDRFIAFDY
+1837 RAIAFKY

-1858 IGKAKGDSCTL
+1858 TGEATAGSCTL
-1869 KVYGVASD
+1869 KVYGKASD
-1877 GTRYQIAKFNL
+1877 NTRYQIAKFNL
-1888 TFEDN
+1888 TFEDK

-1902 IGKKDDGSFKS
+1902 IGKKDDGTFKS

-1920 KKATGDPVATITF
+1920 LKTTGDPVATITF
-1933 DPEQFDAFVTPPV
+1933 DPDQFDAFVSPPV
-1946 GTYTGFLT
+1946 GTYTGFT
-1954 GDKGPGTKCGLTYR
+1954 DKGKGEDANQKHALTYR

-1980 APIDG
+1980 APIGG
-1985 DFNSTDGK
+1985 DFNSTGGK
-1993 TPECTWGNYTIAHR
+1993 TPECTWGNYTVAHR
-2007 FRMGDFGDGSS
+2007 FNMGDT

-2031 EYGSEKYDA
+2031 EYGSENYDA

-2049 ASDLPGQIASIDFS
+2049 ASDLPGKIASIDFA

-2075 AWMSSPSG
+2075 AWMSSPDRDNES
-2083 KDEKP
+2083 P
-2088 ANVVFSVQGFKN
+2088 ANVVFSIQGFKN

-2112 SILGEARDSL
+2112 SILGQARDSL
-2122 ANKLEPKTNNGIGI
+2122 DKTLKPMDNGGKGI

-2148 ADDFDSFRLTIDNA
+2148 ADDFDNFRLTIDNA
-2162 CTSTVGGDILIDDV
+2162 CTNTSGGDILIDDV
-2176 EVFSVKPEV
+2176 EVFSVKPDV

-2211 TQLGLNTGEVMKDNP
+2211 AQLGLNTGEVLTDNP

-2241 LGFDTGTS
+2241 LGFDTGTP

-2413 GEDEDGNIGE
+2413 GEDAEGNIGE

-2446 DNATWRVLGKN
+2446 DNATWRVLKKN

-2534 KQGTIL
+2534 PQGEIL
-2540 KVTVVPIDHEDSSG
+2540 KVTVVPIDHEDGNG

-2567 VSGEAPQLFDGL
+2567 VSGQAPQLFDGKP
-2579 HGTQYKYPDKLT
+2579 GNQYKYPEKLT
-2591 NVPVRSSLAAVEEVR
+2591 NVPVRSSLAAVAEVR
-2606 ARADGSAANV
+2606 AGDDGSVANV
-2616 LRVPLRGIKTVTKD
+2616 LRVPLRGIKTVTD
-2630 AIGLTSVSP
+2630 GAIGLTSVSP

-2653 YETKAAEERAGLSV
+2653 YETKAAEERSGLSV

-2684 DREHAYAD
+2684 DRGNAHAD

-2714 ELFNAGNATQ
+2714 ERFNAGSTTQ
-2724 STVCDGNVLVDLI
+2724 TTVCDGNVLVDLI
-2737 IVPKYQK
+2737 IVPKYQI

-2762 ADLEDLHFNADTEP
+2762 ADLADLHFNADTET

-2782 DNGTAQGYVPMLHT
+2782 DNGTSQGYVPMLHT

-2804 AGPQLYETNGA
+2804 AGPQLYETNYAGA
-2815 DDQFL
+2815 DDQFP
-2820 NFVGNEGK
+2820 NFDGPEGK
-2828 RTATPDIE
+2828 QRTATPDIE
-2836 YALLAAPEADKGV
+2836 YALLAAPNAENGV
-2849 NLCGIYTPYQSKDLV
+2849 NRCDIYAPYQSKDLV

-2875 RLDYKKAWVEYA
+2875 RLSYEKAWVEYA

-2904 AGEWYAPNNDACQ
+2904 AGEWYAPNNNACQ
-2917 ATPYFKNV
+2917 ATPYFKDV
-2925 TYNTTDYHRFA
+2925 TYNVTDYHRFA

-2942 SWDKAKSTL
+2942 SWDKANPKL
-2951 YYLDTYSAENP
+2951 YYLEPYSADKP
-2962 QTANV
+2962 QEAKV
-2967 KTTTENIYQAANWS
+2967 DTTTENIYQAANWS

-3007 QKYNTSLFR
+3007 QKYTKSLFR

-3021 TAYGYYTELNKTDE
+3021 TAYGYYTELNETDGKTY
-3035 QTYPV
+3035 TV
-3040 DRTHHHK
+3040 DRTYHHK
-3047 LATDQLAKSG
+3047 LATDQLKSG
-3057 TEITVTLTNEN
+3057 TELTVTLRNEN
-3068 RNNRFFLVGNPFA
+3068 ANNRFFLVGNPFA
-3081 CALDLDKFFTVN
+3081 CALDLNEFFKENET
-3093 AAQLNGA
+3093 QLNGA

-3146 KEGTNTITLKF
+3146 KEGTNTINLKF
-3157 TADMQTSLHA
+3157 TADMQTSLHT

-3177 GRAEAPML
+3177 GRAEVPVL
-3185 RIRASRSGQGSE
+3185 RIHASRSGQASE

-3321 DEQDFTQPLIQ
+3321 DEKDFTQPLIQ

>member
-40 GNGRTVLFAKD
+40 GNGRTVLLAKD

-66 DGYQWAL
+66 DGYQWTL

-87 GMYVTP
+87 GMYVTAE
-93 NLTLTNSQDQ
+93 LTLTNRQNQ

-109 TENTYSKGRK
+109 TENTYS
-119 SYGEGVE
+119 SATY
-126 VPTHGGSRYDLVYG
+126 GGSRYDLVYG
-140 GKALGVKNGQ
+140 GKGALGVKNGQ
-150 LIWTVEDSRYGCIR
+150 LFWTVEDSRYGCIR
-164 LANNVKGAKVNPFV
+164 LANNVKGAKVTPFV
-178 SSEGGKVHWYY
+178 SSEGGEVHWY
-189 YMELLGNKSAEC
+189 YMELLGNGSEC
-201 VMDAGAE
+201 VKDAGAGN
-208 KKLEKYSTP
+208 KLQKYPTP
-217 SAKDLRAYMWCVY
+217 SAKNLRAYMWCVY
-230 EANDKGDVYFMSADG
+230 EVNDKGDVYIKSADG
-245 NFFCQKDDTYQYSTS
+245 NYIWQNGNIQYSTS
-260 TKTDRCK
+260 TESSKHI

-279 KYQEAFVLYNPQTTK
+279 KYLDAFVLYNTQTTK

-302 NTDVGN
+302 NPDVGM
-308 GSSLNPAEAM
+308 GSYINSAEAM
-318 RFILSTGPHIYQF
+318 RFISTPPPTGPHIYQF

-343 TGVTM
+343 TSVTM
-348 QPVGSEVA
+348 QLVGSEVA

-377 YLKQAGDAFTVTT
+377 YLKQAGNVLTVTT

-401 GSAYDDR
+401 GSAYDDK
-408 HDVLTLAADASKAL
+408 HDVLTLAGDVSKAV

-439 VVRILDSTAEV
+439 VVRILDSTDEV

-457 FSDISNVYYY
+457 ISDISNVYYY

-570 GDDNHRLGLQAGMTP
+570 GDDNHRLGLKAGMTP
-585 YTLKACNST
+585 YTLQACNST

-602 KESERGS
+602 KESKRGS

-625 DDGQNIKAVAT
+625 DDGQNVKAVAT

-650 DPIMDGAGKVNGNNL
+650 DPIMDGAGIVNGFNL
-665 KNKAGRFLRYDAAD
+665 KNKADRFLRYDAAD
-679 ETFTSVTDRSKAS
+679 KTFTSVTDRSKAS

-697 QNTYYVIPVHD
+697 QNTYYVVPAH
-708 VQGGTYNI
+708 VQGGTY

-725 AVLRGVSE
+725 AMLRGVSGT
-733 PYNTLG
+733 YNTLG

-835 NYISYNPDTDNGKHK
+835 NYISYNPDTDGYQHK
-850 VNPTLN
+850 VNTTTN
-856 DYSLYKI
+856 EYSRYKI

-874 EGLWSLYNCKN
+874 DGLWSLYNCTN
-885 LYFVRPF
+885 HYFVRP
-892 PSENAIGRAEEV
+892 SENDKFIGRAEKV

-974 GFYLTYDGK
+974 GFYLTYDEK

-999 VYNVNNYENNNNV
+999 VYNVNNYENNNSV

-1027 GEEGALCW
+1027 GEEGVLCW
-1035 AAPGTRNSVVDLRP
+1035 AAPGTRNSAVDLRP

-1085 ANSISLKPYEEKNL
+1085 ATNSISLKPYEEKNL

-1121 NRYFLKYDT
+1121 NRHFLKYDT

-1197 NFVEIFP
+1197 NFLYIFP

-1216 GAFRNL
+1216 GAFRNINL
-1222 SLNELTPQLELTADG
+1222 DELTPKLELTADG
-1237 KALKAKASASEDD
+1237 EVLKAKASASEDD

-1259 TKDDFVLRNGHGQYI
+1259 TKDDFVLRNGHGHYI
-1274 GADAEGNVFLTTDK
+1274 GADAGGNVFLTTDK

-1316 DGSKPEGKPEKCLGV
+1316 DGSKPEGKPKNCLGV
-1331 SDVTNGTV
+1331 SDVANGTV
-1339 AMLSFST
+1339 AMLPFST
-1346 YETDKLHTLCFN
+1346 YETDKLHTLCFT
-1358 FGRLTCPELSDAA
+1358 FGRLTSPELSDAA
-1371 EGKYYYNFICFD
+1371 EGKYYYNFMCFD
-1383 KVASDKFISEGY
+1383 LVGNKYVCDGNDTSKVVIAEG
-1395 DTNKKVKAESQQL
+1395 KRLV
-1408 INDQMW
+1408 NDQMW
-1414 ALVGQSKDDVVL
+1414 ALVGVSKDGFVL
-1426 MSKDKYYM
+1426 MSKDRYYLY
-1434 CLNGYKLCVTHDLKK
+1434 LNGGIFNVTHDLAK
-1449 AAHFSVDYISDV
+1449 ATHFSGTYDV
-1461 DRYVLVLVGGE
+1461 NKQRYVLTVLSAVGGDSQYN
-1472 GSEGHLKKCLNLSG
+1472 GWQVLLSNNYSNVTVG
-1486 DVDENGVRHKDVI
+1486 QKGTS
-1499 VWNWNKTDKNEGPR
+1499 TDNR
-1513 FYLNFIS
+1513 YYLNFIP
-1520 IPVPEDY
+1520 IPVPEDF
-1527 SDYEILPKRSWF
+1527 SDYEVLPKRSWF

-1547 TDPMTGFIQ
+1547 ADPMTGFIQ

-1570 MMQKTSTYTVIHY
+1570 MMQKTSTYTITHY
-1583 LKAESTRELYV
+1583 LKAESTRKLYV
-1594 PTCMVT
+1594 PTCMVGSAAT
-1600 NDNCPTLSRA
+1600 RSRA

-1632 PSSRRYKNGIVVG
+1632 SSSRRYRNGIVVG
-1645 DQLKLNGQVNG
+1645 EQLNLNGQNYG
-1656 NYVKK
+1656 NYVDHYV
-1661 KITFQMPEVIPD
+1661 TFQMPEVIPD
-1673 DWEYILGADLTP
+1673 DWEYILGGDLTT

-1705 TKYNGAV
+1705 TKYNGNV
-1712 TNDIILPS
+1712 TSDIILPS

-1740 RAIANELLQCKE
+1740 RAIANELLLYKDD
-1752 GNGNDKWYEEHTI
+1752 GSNDKWYEEHTI

-1790 YNNDS
+1790 YNGGIA
-1795 PSEDNLQNAVNS
+1795 SEDNLQNAVNS
-1807 GEIVIEVDSL
+1807 GAIEVKVDDL
-1817 DSGIT
+1817 GSGIT
-1822 SAKFLRS
+1822 FAGFLNS
-1829 AKTDNVDL
+1829 GA
-1837 GEGLDRFIAFDY
+1837 GAGADRAIAFNY
-1849 PGDTDDGKG
+1849 PGDNNGKG
-1858 IGKAKGDSCTL
+1858 RGEANAGSCTL

-1888 TFEDN
+1888 IFEDD

-1902 IGKKDDGSFKS
+1902 IGKKDDGTFKS
-1913 ERSPEAL
+1913 ARSPEAL
-1920 KKATGDPVATITF
+1920 LKTTGDPVATITF
-1933 DPEQFDAFVTPPV
+1933 DPDEFDSFVSPPV
-1946 GTYTGFLT
+1946 GTYTGFT
-1954 GDKGPGTKCGLTYR
+1954 NSGKGDNANQKYSLTYR

-1980 APIDG
+1980 APIGG
-1985 DFNSTDGK
+1985 DFNSTNGR
-1993 TPECTWGNYTIAHR
+1993 TSECTWGNYTVAHR
-2007 FRMGDFGDGSS
+2007 FDMGDN

-2031 EYGSEKYDA
+2031 EYSSQNYDA

-2049 ASDLPGQIASIDFS
+2049 ASDLPGKIASIDFA

-2075 AWMSSPSG
+2075 AWMSSPDRDNES
-2083 KDEKP
+2083 P
-2088 ANVVFSVQGFKN
+2088 ANVVFSIQGFKN

-2112 SILGEARDSL
+2112 SILGQARDSL
-2122 ANKLEPKTNNGIGI
+2122 DKTLKPTDNGGKGI

-2148 ADDFDSFRLTIDNA
+2148 ADDFDNFRLTIDNA
-2162 CTSTVGGDILIDDV
+2162 CTNTSGGDILIDDV
-2176 EVFSVKPEV
+2176 EVFSVKPDV

-2211 TQLGLNTGEVMKDNP
+2211 AQLGLNTGEVMKDNP

-2413 GEDEDGNIGE
+2413 GEDVDGNIGE

-2481 TTVAGAA
+2481 TTVVGAA

-2616 LRVPLRGIKTVTKD
+2616 LRVPLRGIETVTD
-2630 AIGLTSVSP
+2630 GAIGLTSVSP

-2653 YETKAAEERAGLSV
+2653 YETMAAEERAGISV

-2678 LVADTA
+2678 LVARNA
-2684 DREHAYAD
+2684 DPENAHAD

-2804 AGPQLYETNGA
+2804 AGPQLYETNDPGA

-2849 NLCGIYTPYQSKDLV
+2849 NRCDIYTPYQSKDLV

-2917 ATPYFKNV
+2917 ATPYFKDV
-2925 TYNTTDYHRFA
+2925 KYTTAHYHRFA

-2942 SWDKAKSTL
+2942 SWDKANPKL
-2951 YYLDTYSAENP
+2951 YYLEPYSANKP
-2962 QTANV
+2962 QEAKV
-2967 KTTTENIYQAANWS
+2967 DTTTENIYQAANWS

-3007 QKYNTSLFR
+3007 QKYTKSLFR

-3021 TAYGYYTELNKTDE
+3021 TAYGYYTETNETDGKT
-3035 QTYPV
+3035 YSV
-3040 DRTHHHK
+3040 DRTYHHK
-3047 LATDQLAKSG
+3047 LATDQLKSG
-3057 TEITVTLTNEN
+3057 TDLTVTLRNEN
-3068 RNNRFFLVGNPFA
+3068 ANNRFFLVGNPFA
-3081 CALDLDKFFTVN
+3081 CALDLNEFFKEN

-3146 KEGTNTITLKF
+3146 KEGTNTINLKF
-3157 TADMQTSLHA
+3157 TADMQTSLHT

-3255 SNSEEP
+3255 SNSEDP

-3321 DEQDFTQPLIQ
+3321 DEKDFTQPLIQ
-3332 ADNGSVTISSSAA
+3332 ADNGCVTVTSSAA

>member
-29 FAQGYTYLQFS
+29 FAQDNYTYLQFS
-40 GNGRTVLFAKD
+40 GNGRTVLLAKD

-66 DGYQWAL
+66 DGYQWTL

-93 NLTLTNSQDQ
+93 DLALTSHQNA

-109 TENTYSKGRK
+109 EENTYS
-119 SYGEGVE
+119 SATY
-126 VPTHGGSRYDLVYG
+126 GGSRYDLVYG

-150 LIWTVEDSRYGCIR
+150 FFWAVRNSRYGCIR
-164 LANNVKGAKVNPFV
+164 LANNVKGAKITPFV
-178 SSEGGKVHWYY
+178 SSEGGEVHWY
-189 YMELLGNKSAEC
+189 YMELLGYGSEC
-201 VMDAGAE
+201 VKDAGAGN
-208 KKLEKYSTP
+208 KLQKYPTP
-217 SAKDLRAYMWCVY
+217 SAKNLRAYKWSVY
-230 EANDKGDVYFMSADG
+230 EANEQGDVYIKSVDG
-245 NFFCQKDDTYQYSTS
+245 NYMYQSGDRQYATS
-260 TKTDRCK
+260 NKSDVCK
-267 YRICDVADQTDG
+267 YCICDVADQTYG
-279 KYQEAFVLYNPQTTK
+279 KCQDAFFLKNTEKKQF
-294 YVFPYGSG
+294 VFPYGSG
-302 NTDVGN
+302 NPDVGM
-308 GSSLNPAEAM
+308 GSYINQAEAM
-318 RFILSTGPHIYQF
+318 RFISTPPLTGPHIYQF
-331 SANAATAIYDNG
+331 SANAAIAIYDNG

-348 QPVGSEVA
+348 QPVGSEVV

-377 YLKQAGDAFTVTT
+377 YLKQAGEALTVTT
-390 NRDEA
+390 SRDEA
-395 LRLFPC
+395 LKLFPS
-401 GSAYDDR
+401 GSEYDDK
-408 HDVLTLAADASKAL
+408 HDVLTLADDASKAL
-422 GVKDGQLAIVEA
+422 GVKDGQLAIFEA

-439 VVRILDSTAEV
+439 VVRILDGTDEV
-450 KGAVAPK
+450 KGAVTPK

-467 KLQFKANPKGDARL
+467 KLQFKANPEGDNHL
-481 TLTGTGYD
+481 TLTGTDYD
-489 NPVTRKEFEPTSA
+489 NPVTRMEFQPTSA
-502 SQNWKL
+502 RQNWEL
-508 EAARHAN
+508 RPARHPN
-515 SKTGDFYL
+515 SKPGDFYL
-523 VNQSGEYL
+523 VNQEGEYL
-531 IYKDGRFNFETLDV
+531 IYKDGSFNFKPLDV

-555 TDEQPEYWTIDMALS
+555 TDEQPEYWTIDMALF
-570 GDDNHRLGLQAGMTP
+570 GDDNHRLGLQDGMTP
-585 YTLKACNST
+585 YTLKACNSAST
-594 SKFNALSF
+594 YNALSF

-625 DDGQNIKAVAT
+625 DDGQNVKAVAT

-641 EGNGYQWTF
+641 EGNGYRWTF
-650 DPIMDGAGKVNGNNL
+650 EPIMDGAGKVNGYNL
-665 KNKAGRFLRYDAAD
+665 KNKAGRYFHYDTAAK
-679 ETFTSVTDRSKAS
+679 TFTSVTDRSKAS

-697 QNTYYVIPVHD
+697 QNTYYVVPAHVS
-708 VQGGTYNI
+708 GGTYNI

-725 AVLRGVSE
+725 AVLRGVSGT
-733 PYNTLG
+733 YTTLG
-739 VKNGKLQLVKKN
+739 VKNGQLQLVKKN

-774 SANPHYYALNF
+774 SDNPRYYAFNF

-792 LQDNTPGNILLK
+792 LQDNTPGDILLK

-835 NYISYNPDTDNGKHK
+835 NYISYNPATDNNQHK
-850 VNPTLN
+850 VNTTKN
-856 DYSLYKI
+856 AYSLYKI

-874 EGLWSLYNCKN
+874 DGLWSLYNCEN
-885 LYFVRPF
+885 HYFVRP
-892 PSENAIGRAEEV
+892 SDSDNSIGRAEEV

-913 DVAANTTSYHFVF
+913 DIATIDTTSYHLVF

-939 EAKKPRV
+939 EAKNPRV
-946 KARDILASD
+946 KARAILASD

-966 GQHIRNRA
+966 DQHIRNRA
-974 GFYLTYDGK
+974 GFYLTYDKK
-983 NKQFGVSN
+983 NEQFGVSK

-999 VYNVNNYENNNNV
+999 VYDKNTYQNNNSV
-1012 RYDLCST
+1012 RHDFLSS
-1019 DDQQALSI
+1019 DGRQALSI
-1027 GEEGALCW
+1027 GAEGVLCW

-1049 YIIAPELPIPSLG
+1049 YIIAPELPIPSSG
-1062 GADYQLYCIR
+1062 GVDYHLYCIR
-1072 TAGGDRYAYHMED
+1072 TDGGDRYAYHMEE
-1085 ANSISLKPYEEKNL
+1085 ANAISLKPYVEKNL
-1099 CQLWVLIRDGQG
+1099 CQLWILIRDGQG

-1121 NRYFLKYDT
+1121 NRCFLKYDT

-1136 AVADKKDATR
+1136 AVADRNDATR
-1146 IRLVETSGNYIH
+1146 IRLVETSGNYDR

-1163 PDVNDSRN
+1163 PDVDGNNN

-1177 SGGGNPK
+1177 SGNPK
-1184 TVSLSLQGPNNGN
+1184 TVTLSLQGPNNGN
-1197 NFVEIFP
+1197 NYVDLIP

-1222 SLNELTPQLELTADG
+1222 SLNELTPELELTADG
-1237 KALKAKASASEDD
+1237 PALKAKASASEDD

-1274 GADAEGNVFLTTDK
+1274 GADDDGNVFLTTDK

-1301 DEDGTVSWCFAQLNA
+1301 ERDGNVSWCFAQLNA

-1331 SDVTNGTV
+1331 SDLDNGTV

-1346 YETDKLHTLCFN
+1346 YETNKLHTLCFT

-1371 EGKYYYNFICFD
+1371 AGKYYYNFICFD
-1383 KVASDKFISEGY
+1383 KAGNKYVSDGN
-1395 DTNKKVKAESQQL
+1395 DTNKVVFAENGKKL
-1408 INDQMW
+1408 VNDQMW
-1414 ALVGQSKDDVVL
+1414 ALVGQNKDDVVL
-1426 MSKDKYYM
+1426 MSKDKYYVY
-1434 CLNGYKLCVTHDLKK
+1434 LDGDRFYVTHDPER
-1449 AAHFSVDYISDV
+1449 AVHFSVKYISSQQ
-1461 DRYVLVLVGGE
+1461 RYALT
-1472 GSEGHLKKCLNLSG
+1472 
-1486 DVDENGVRHKDVI
+1486 I
-1499 VWNWNKTDKNEGPR
+1499 VEGPNDGGKSGYSMNLHGGDHTTILPWKDSSIQTDQN
-1513 FYLNFIS
+1513 FWLNFIAV
-1520 IPVPEDY
+1520 PQPEDY
-1527 SDYEILPKRSWF
+1527 SDYEVLPKRSWF
-1539 VKQAHEAT
+1539 VKQAREAT
-1547 TDPMTGFIQ
+1547 ADPMTGFIQ

-1570 MMQKTSTYTVIHY
+1570 MMQKTSTYTVTHY
-1583 LKAESTRELYV
+1583 LKAESTRDLYV
-1594 PTCMVT
+1594 PTCMVGSAAT
-1600 NDNCPTLSRA
+1600 RSRA

-1618 TDEAVSDSVLNLDL
+1618 TDEAVSDSVLNLDIS
-1632 PSSRRYKNGIVVG
+1632 SSRRYKNGIVVG
-1645 DQLKLNGQVNG
+1645 DQLKLNGQNSGYHVTHN
-1656 NYVKK
+1656 V
-1661 KITFQMPEVIPD
+1661 TFQMPEVIPD

-1699 IYNGNV
+1699 LYNGNV
-1705 TKYNGAV
+1705 TS
-1712 TNDIILPS
+1712 DIILPS

-1752 GNGNDKWYEEHTI
+1752 DKVKGNDKWYEEHTI

-1790 YNNDS
+1790 YNNGIA
-1795 PSEDNLQNAVNS
+1795 SEDNLQNAVNN
-1807 GEIVIEVDSL
+1807 GAIEVKVEDPLGSGITFAKFL
-1817 DSGIT
+1817 DSGGG
-1822 SAKFLRS
+1822 AG
-1829 AKTDNVDL
+1829 A
-1837 GEGLDRFIAFDY
+1837 DRAIAFNY
-1849 PGDTDDGKG
+1849 PRDTDGKG
-1858 IGKAKGDSCTL
+1858 IGKANAGSCTL

-1877 GTRYQIAKFNL
+1877 GTTRYQIAKFNL

-1893 FEPIIYSEI
+1893 SEPIIYSEI

-1920 KKATGDPVATITF
+1920 LNTTGDPVATITF
-1933 DPEQFDAFVTPPV
+1933 DPDQFDAFVSPPV
-1946 GTYTGFLT
+1946 GTYTGF
-1954 GDKGPGTKCGLTYR
+1954 DKVAGAGTKYGLTYR

-1980 APIDG
+1980 APIGG
-1985 DFNSTDGK
+1985 DFNSTDGI

-2007 FRMGDFGDGSS
+2007 FRMGNFLNGKS

-2031 EYGSEKYDA
+2031 EYGSQNYDA

-2049 ASDLPGQIASIDFS
+2049 ASDLPGKIASIDFA

-2075 AWMSSPSG
+2075 AWMSSPG
-2083 KDEKP
+2083 GGDENP

-2112 SILGEARDSL
+2112 SILCDARDSL
-2122 ANKLEPKTNNGIGI
+2122 GNKLEPNTNNGVGI

-2162 CTSTVGGDILIDDV
+2162 CTNTKGGDILIDDV

-2211 TQLGLNTGEVMKDNP
+2211 AQLGLNTGEVMKENP

-2241 LGFDTGTS
+2241 LGFDTGTP
-2249 EGQERLYRMSD
+2249 EGKERLYRMSD

-2273 DPNSQV
+2273 DPNSQA

-2290 KTNFDSLPVFKYRDA
+2290 KTKFDDLPLFKYRAA
-2305 VAATVGMASREVTS
+2305 VEATVGMASREVTS

-2351 DDPVTLANAFH
+2351 DAPVTLANAFH

-2413 GEDEDGNIGE
+2413 GEDAEGNIGE
-2423 RIVQYDWWRDYVGG
+2423 RIVQYDWWRDYVGD

-2522 NNTCNIYVPAAT
+2522 NNTCNVYVPAAT
-2534 KQGTIL
+2534 KQGEIL
-2540 KVTVVPIDHEDSSG
+2540 KVTVVPIDHEDGNG
-2554 TQYCYDPQQVGIK
+2554 TQYCYDPQQVGVK
-2567 VSGEAPQLFDGL
+2567 VSGQAPQLFDGL
-2579 HGTQYKYPDKLT
+2579 HGDKYKYPKKLT

-2616 LRVPLRGIKTVTKD
+2616 LRVPLRGIETVTD
-2630 AIGLTSVSP
+2630 GAIGLTSVSTD
-2639 EVFLAGT
+2639 VFLAGT
-2646 NDPNMKA
+2646 NDPTMKA
-2653 YETKAAEERAGLSV
+2653 YETKAAEERTGLSV

-2678 LVADTA
+2678 LEASTTNPENA
-2684 DREHAYAD
+2684 HAD
-2692 IVFNSDFQP
+2692 IVFNSNFQP
-2701 REGYVYTLRFNYR
+2701 REGYVYTLRFDYR
-2714 ELFNAGNATQ
+2714 ERFNAGSTTQ
-2724 STVCDGNVLVDLI
+2724 TKACDGNVLVDLV

-2762 ADLEDLHFNADTEP
+2762 ADLADLHFKADTET
-2776 GYAANA
+2776 GYATNA

-2796 SVIVTPKK
+2796 SVIVTPDK
-2804 AGPQLYETNGA
+2804 AGPQLYETNYAGGE
-2815 DDQFL
+2815 DQFL
-2820 NFVGNEGK
+2820 HFVGPEGEQ

-2836 YALLAAPEADKGV
+2836 YALLAAPKAVAGV
-2849 NLCGIYTPYQSKDLV
+2849 NRCDIYKPYQSKDLV

-2996 SVKVNGIGIGA
+2996 SVKVNGVGIGA
-3007 QKYNTSLFR
+3007 QKYTKSLFR

-3021 TAYGYYTELNKTDE
+3021 TAYGYYTELNETDRR
-3035 QTYPV
+3035 TYPV
-3040 DRTHHHK
+3040 DRTYHHK

-3057 TEITVTLTNEN
+3057 TEMTVTLTNEN

-3146 KEGTNTITLKF
+3146 KEGTNTINLKF
-3157 TADMQTSLHA
+3157 TADMQTSLHT

-3255 SNSEEP
+3255 SDSEAP

-3283 GAVTPLRGN
+3283 GAVTLLRGN

-3309 YFILSSERPALE
+3309 YFILSSERPSLE
-3321 DEQDFTQPLIQ
+3321 EEQDFTQPLIQ
-3332 ADNGSVTISSSAA
+3332 ADKGCVTVTSSAA
-3345 HVLTYVRIVAADGRT
+3345 HVLTYVHIVAADGRT
-3360 VYKLTPYVSRLSLK
+3360 VYKLTPFTSRLV
-3374 LPTGVYVVEARTDE
+3374 LPLPSGVYVVEARTNE
-3388 GESVGKVSL
+3388 GESVAKVSL

>member
-29 FAQGYTYLQFS
+29 FAQDTYTYLQFS
-40 GNGRTVLFAKD
+40 GNGRTVLLAKD

-66 DGYQWAL
+66 DGYQWTL

-93 NLTLTNSQDQ
+93 ELTLTNSQDQ

-109 TENTYSKGRK
+109 TENTYS
-119 SYGEGVE
+119 SATY
-126 VPTHGGSRYDLVYG
+126 GGSRYDLVYD

-150 LIWTVEDSRYGCIR
+150 LFWAVEDSRYGCIR

-178 SSEGGKVHWYY
+178 SSEGGEVRWY
-189 YMELLGNKSAEC
+189 YMELLWNGSEC
-201 VMDAGAE
+201 VKDAGAG
-208 KKLEKYSTP
+208 KNLEKYSTP
-217 SAKDLRAYMWCVY
+217 SAKNLRAYMWSVY
-230 EANDKGDVYFMSADG
+230 EANDKGDVYFKSADG
-245 NFFCQKDDTYQYSTS
+245 NFFYQNGSDQYSAS
-260 TKTDRCK
+260 TKPGNSEYT
-267 YRICDVADQTDG
+267 ICDVSDQSNDN
-279 KYQEAFVLYNPQTTK
+279 AFVLRNIGKGEYVLPYNNSNK
-294 YVFPYGSG
+294 
-302 NTDVGN
+302 VGKASAFN
-308 GSSLNPAEAM
+308 MIEAM
-318 RFILSTGPHIYQF
+318 RFITTPPPTGPHIYQF

-343 TGVTM
+343 TSVTM
-348 QPVGSEVA
+348 QPVGSEVV

-377 YLKQAGDAFTVTT
+377 YLKQAGDALTVTT

-401 GSAYDDR
+401 GNAYDDR
-408 HDVLTLAADASKAL
+408 HHVLTLADDASKAV
-422 GVKDGQLAIVEA
+422 GVKNGQLAIVEA

-439 VVRILDSTAEV
+439 VVRILDSTDEV
-450 KGAVAPK
+450 KGAVVPK

-467 KLQFKANPKGDARL
+467 KLQFKANPKGNARL
-481 TLTGTGYD
+481 TLTSTGYD
-489 NPVTRKEFEPTSA
+489 NPVTRMEFEPTSA
-502 SQNWKL
+502 RQNWKL
-508 EAARHAN
+508 EPARHAN
-515 SKTGDFYL
+515 SKPGDFYL
-523 VNQSGEYL
+523 VNQLGEYL

-555 TDEQPEYWTIDMALS
+555 TDEQPEYWTIDMALA

-585 YTLKACNST
+585 YTLQACNRT
-594 SKFNALSF
+594 SKYNALSF
-602 KESERGS
+602 KESKRGS

-650 DPIMDGAGKVNGNNL
+650 DPIMDGAGNVDGYNL
-665 KNKAGRFLRYDAAD
+665 KNKADRFLRYDATAK
-679 ETFTSVTDRSKAS
+679 TFTSVTDRSKAS
-692 VFDAD
+692 VFDAN
-697 QNTYYVIPVHD
+697 QNTYYNVGAH
-708 VQGGTYNI
+708 VQGGTY

-725 AVLRGVSE
+725 AVLRGVTGM
-733 PYNTLG
+733 YNTLG
-739 VKNGKLQLVKKN
+739 VKNGQLQLVKEN

-774 SANPHYYALNF
+774 SDKPHYYALNF

-792 LQDNTPGNILLK
+792 LQDNTPGDILLK

-822 NDDGDVYIRSTAG
+822 NDDGDVYIKSTAG
-835 NYISYNPDTDNGKHK
+835 NYISYNPATDGYKHK
-850 VNPTLN
+850 VNADLN
-856 DYSLYKI
+856 EYNRYKI

-874 EGLWSLYNCKN
+874 EGLWSLYNCEN
-885 LYFVRPF
+885 HYFVRPF
-892 PSENAIGRAEEV
+892 PSENSIGRAEEV

-913 DVAANTTSYHFVF
+913 DVAADTTSYHLAF

-939 EAKKPRV
+939 EAKNPRV
-946 KARDILASD
+946 KARGILASD

-974 GFYLTYDGK
+974 GFYLTYDKK
-983 NKQFGVSN
+983 NEQFGVSN
-991 QKADAYTF
+991 KKTDAYTF

-1027 GEEGALCW
+1027 GAEGVLCW

-1049 YIIAPELPIPSLG
+1049 YIIGPELPLPSSG
-1062 GADYQLYCIR
+1062 GVDYHLYCIR
-1072 TAGGDRYAYHMED
+1072 TAKGDRYAYHMEE

-1130 GSNTFV
+1130 GNNTFV

-1146 IRLVETSGNYIH
+1146 IRLVETSGNYDH

-1163 PDVNDSRN
+1163 PDVGGNNN

-1177 SGGGNPK
+1177 SGNPK
-1184 TVSLSLQGPNNGN
+1184 TVTLSLQGPNNADN
-1197 NFVEIFP
+1197 YVDLIP

-1209 DFYEEAG
+1209 VFYEEAG
-1216 GAFRNL
+1216 GAFRNINL
-1222 SLNELTPQLELTADG
+1222 DELTPKLELTADG
-1237 KALKAKASASEDD
+1237 RALKAKASASEDD

-1274 GADAEGNVFLTTDK
+1274 GADAEGNVFLTPDK

-1301 DEDGTVSWCFAQLNA
+1301 DKDGSVSWCFAQLNA

-1331 SDVTNGTV
+1331 SDVANGTV

-1346 YETDKLHTLCFN
+1346 YETDKQHTLCFT

-1383 KVASDKFISEGY
+1383 KAGNKYISDGNGTSKVVFAEN
-1395 DTNKKVKAESQQL
+1395 DKKLV
-1408 INDQMW
+1408 NDQMW
-1414 ALVGQSKDDVVL
+1414 ALVGQNKDDVVL
-1426 MSKDKYYM
+1426 MSKDKYYV
-1434 CLNGYKLCVTHDLKK
+1434 CLSGNGFNVTHDPER
-1449 AAHFSVDYISDV
+1449 AVHFSVKYISTQQ
-1461 DRYVLVLVGGE
+1461 RYALTIVGGLNAE
-1472 GSEGHLKKCLNLSG
+1472 GKIGQSMNLSG
-1486 DVDENGVRHKDVI
+1486 ADANRNTI
-1499 VWNWNKTDKNEGPR
+1499 IFWNSNIQTDPNIC
-1513 FYLNFIS
+1513 LNFIP

-1527 SDYEILPKRSWF
+1527 SDYEVLPKRSWF
-1539 VKQAHEAT
+1539 VKQAYEAT
-1547 TDPMTGFIQ
+1547 ADPMTGFIQ

-1570 MMQKTSTYTVIHY
+1570 MMQKTSTYTVTHY
-1583 LKAESTRELYV
+1583 LKAESTRDLYV
-1594 PTCMVT
+1594 PTCMVGSAAT
-1600 NDNCPTLSRA
+1600 RSRA

-1618 TDEAVSDSVLNLDL
+1618 TDEAVSDSVLNLDIS
-1632 PSSRRYKNGIVVG
+1632 SSRRYKNGIVVG
-1645 DQLKLNGQVNG
+1645 DQLNLNGQNSG
-1656 NYVKK
+1656 YYVTHKV
-1661 KITFQMPEVIPD
+1661 TFQMPEVIPD
-1673 DWEYILGADLTP
+1673 DWEYILGGDLTT

-1699 IYNGNV
+1699 IYNGN
-1705 TKYNGAV
+1705 V

-1740 RAIANELLQCKE
+1740 RAIANELLLYKDD
-1752 GNGNDKWYEEHTI
+1752 GSNDKWYEEHTI

-1790 YNNDS
+1790 YNNGIA
-1795 PSEDNLQNAVNS
+1795 SEDNLQNAVNN
-1807 GEIVIEVDSL
+1807 GAIEVKVDDL
-1817 DSGIT
+1817 GSGIT
-1822 SAKFLRS
+1822 FAKFLS
-1829 AKTDNVDL
+1829 SGAGGDATDRV
-1837 GEGLDRFIAFDY
+1837 IAFNY
-1849 PGDTDDGKG
+1849 PGDTANGKG
-1858 IGKAKGDSCTL
+1858 TGTAKAGSCTL

-1888 TFEDN
+1888 TFEDD
-1893 FEPIIYSEI
+1893 FEPIIYSKI

-1920 KKATGDPVATITF
+1920 QKTTGDPVATITF
-1933 DPEQFDAFVTPPV
+1933 DPDEFDSFVSPPV
-1946 GTYTGFLT
+1946 GTYTGFSGSGK
-1954 GDKGPGTKCGLTYR
+1954 GDNANQKYSLTYR

-1980 APIDG
+1980 APIGG
-1985 DFNSTDGK
+1985 DFNSADGK
-1993 TPECTWGNYTIAHR
+1993 TAECTWGNYTVAHR
-2007 FRMGDFGDGSS
+2007 FNMGDN

-2031 EYGSEKYDA
+2031 EYGSQNYDA

-2049 ASDLPGQIASIDFS
+2049 ASDLPGQIASIDFA

-2075 AWMSSPSG
+2075 AWMSSPDRGNES
-2083 KDEKP
+2083 P
-2088 ANVVFSVQGFKN
+2088 ANVVFSIQGFKN

-2122 ANKLEPKTNNGIGI
+2122 DKTLKPMDNGGKGI

-2162 CTSTVGGDILIDDV
+2162 CTNTQGGDILIDDV

-2211 TQLGLNTGEVMKDNP
+2211 AQLGLNTGEVLTDDP

-2241 LGFDTGTS
+2241 LGFDTGTP

-2368 RCSVRCKFRTLSPI
+2368 RCSVRCKFRTQSPI

-2413 GEDEDGNIGE
+2413 GENVDGVIGE

-2488 PKNDEGYTLEQSVID
+2488 PKDDEGYTLEQSVID

-2534 KQGTIL
+2534 PQGEIL
-2540 KVTVVPIDHEDSSG
+2540 RVTVVPIDHEDTSG
-2554 TQYCYDPQQVGIK
+2554 TQYCYDPEQVGIK
-2567 VSGEAPQLFDGL
+2567 VSGQAPQLFDGL
-2579 HGTQYKYPDKLT
+2579 RGDKYKYPDKLT
-2591 NVPVRSSLAAVEEVR
+2591 NVPVRSSLAAVAEVT
-2606 ARADGSAANV
+2606 AGADGSAANV
-2616 LRVPLRGIKTVTKD
+2616 LRVPLRGITTVTKD

-2653 YETKAAEERAGLSV
+2653 YETRAAEERTGLSV

-2678 LVADTA
+2678 LDASKADSVNA
-2684 DREHAYAD
+2684 HAD
-2692 IVFNSDFQP
+2692 IVFNSDFHP

-2714 ELFNAGNATQ
+2714 ERFNAGSTAQT
-2724 STVCDGNVLVDLI
+2724 TVCDGNVLVDLI

-2762 ADLEDLHFNADTEP
+2762 ADLADLHFNADTETD
-2776 GYAANA
+2776 YAANA

-2796 SVIVTPKK
+2796 SVIVTPDK
-2804 AGPQLYETNGA
+2804 AGPQLYETNYAGA
-2815 DDQFL
+2815 DKFL
-2820 NFVGNEGK
+2820 NFVDHEGK
-2828 RTATPDIE
+2828 QRTATPDIE
-2836 YALLAAPEADKGV
+2836 YALLAAPKAEAGV
-2849 NLCGIYTPYQSKDLV
+2849 NHCDIYAPYQSKDLV

-2875 RLDYKKAWVEYA
+2875 RLSYEKAWVEYA

-2942 SWDKAKSTL
+2942 SWDKAQPKL
-2951 YYLDTYSAENP
+2951 YYLEPYSANKP
-2962 QTANV
+2962 QEARV
-2967 KTTTENIYQAANWS
+2967 DTTTENIYQAANWS

-3007 QKYNTSLFR
+3007 QKYTKSLFR

-3021 TAYGYYTELNKTDE
+3021 TAYGYYTETNKTDGK
-3035 QTYPV
+3035 TYTV
-3040 DRTHHHK
+3040 DRTYHHK
-3047 LATDQLAKSG
+3047 LATDQLKSG
-3057 TEITVTLTNEN
+3057 TELTVTLRNEN
-3068 RNNRFFLVGNPFA
+3068 ANNRFFLVGNPFA
-3081 CALDLDKFFTVN
+3081 CALDLNEFFTKN
-3093 AAQLNGA
+3093 ADQLNGA

-3157 TADMQTSLHA
+3157 TADMQTSLHT

-3309 YFILSSERPALE
+3309 YFILSSERPSLE
-3321 DEQDFTQPLIQ
+3321 DEQNFTQPLIQ